1 MTLSRGAIGNLVNRY
16 RAVLRKCRMM
26 NVFGSLAVAGMLVA
40 GNAGFAGAEDPI
52 IAPNSSISKHYD
64 TNTTVLNTD
73 QPQFSKELYAIG
85 ATGSQGAL
93 DISMEGDA
101 ALTVDASWRRDAAD
115 SNRDQLSAVYVGSGA
130 QFSFT
135 GTGLFRATGQGKVME
150 AVAFRNGA
158 NGPTGGTMRLTGAI
172 TGEAIT
178 EASENGSGYKAI
190 GVKAENAGTII
201 FSGKSAWLKAMAHA
215 GTADGVYAR
224 YGGVVD
230 FQSEEVKVLSQSDT
244 GSAASGISI
253 EYSGGT
259 ITSSEQTAL
268 TVGVKAPASTATG
281 ISLSGASK
289 GLVDLAGSLAVSVEG
304 SPVRGIENDQGTL
317 HVAKASS
324 ITGIGEGTFPSYGI
338 WGRNGSSTEL
348 RGDVDVNMTSSTT
361 VYGVYADSAT
371 VSLGSE
377 GDVAI
382 LVQGSLGRGVAA
394 FSGGNVELGSQGK
407 EVSITAQNTGVEAGT
422 SSTVSLNGKV
432 KIDSGTGISLS
443 STTVDKFPSLL
454 SNGSVSII
462 SAGTGIVAKY
472 AHAVFN
478 ELHIQAG
485 TGIDVQSPGYIGS
498 GNTDTVLDVNGPAE
512 IVAQNTALQ
521 IVGASGSKSASSGFV
536 GTFNDAASLRASNG
550 NGVQLSASTHSGTT
564 AARDCSVTFKGQTS
578 IASEKGTGVVVNGP
592 VASTA
597 QDGASVVFEGA
608 TTIDAAKAIEIKK
621 NNGKGASVTFAYN
634 PTPINVPA
642 RAQDA
647 DSQVNGS
654 VTGTGTLIKSG
665 GGSLALNGDNSS
677 FSGEFNMQGGRAFL
691 GSGKG
696 YFSGATVNLT
706 GGTLVAPELRF
717 SGGKL
722 LVAGGTLETGTG
734 QIFTSALNA
743 DGDMKD
749 PGAVKLSDSNWKFD
763 SGVIA
768 FDDAKYNIVYA
779 QTAAG
784 LLGAGNVA
792 ADNASGSGSAK
803 EITFTGTLVEL
814 PPGDPDS
821 FETLQKAV
829 LDTGIDSI
837 KLGSDI
843 VLSKR
848 LQGTTP
854 VTRSLTIDGNGHTIS
869 GAYPGLWFK
878 GMDSGTVSI
887 QNITFDGL
895 KTSSGDRYEG
905 PVSFGPAIFFDMGYF
920 ADNWKSTAKLIIGD
934 GVQFRNTESVGDG
947 AGGAVRTAHG
957 IVEIGNNVSFINC
970 TGGSGGGL
978 YSESFTTIGD
988 NVVFEGNKGRRG
1000 GALNVVDDYG
1010 GYLTDPNYASGARRV
1025 KYVHIGKNALFK
1037 DNSVELL
1044 GSGGNGGA
1052 IEVQSGELSI
1062 DDGATFTGN
1071 TSKSTGGAIAVCD
1084 WSPQLPAKAVLGS
1097 ATFIQNS
1104 AGSYGGAIINEGDVR
1119 FNGPVSFV
1127 ENTAGKIGGAV
1138 CNLNTLNMA
1147 AESAFSKNTAGVGG
1161 GLYNEG
1167 IASLGKASF
1176 IENAAADGGGA
1187 VFNVHQLTFA
1197 DGAVFSG
1204 NSATDGGAVYN
1215 DFSADKDGN
1224 VVSDGSLTFNGGARF
1239 TGNTASGFGGAIYN
1253 TRSITLNPGAGQ
1265 EIVFSGNTD
1274 STGSNAIFMG
1284 DGSSLDIMGDGKVV
1298 FDDALS
1304 SQSATPTL
1312 KKTGSGELLLN
1323 ASMDGFLG
1331 TASFEGGLT
1340 SIAEKWLI
1348 KNLSTVAGGKLKMS
1362 EFSFASQDAENAVT
1376 GGKLVLAG
1384 GILETGTGQIFANG
1398 LNAEGDAR
1406 NPGSVKLNGDNWS
1419 FDSGLI
1425 AFDDAKYNLTY
1436 AQAAALLLGASNV
1449 GADASGSGSAKEI
1462 TFTGT
1467 YVNIPNP
1474 GPLSP
1479 YYYTGNKSDAASDGT
1494 VGGWR
1499 DSSGLPIAIADVI
1512 TVKTEPGQASEYRF
1526 LSGVYDGSK
1535 TSDTSETYA
1544 CLIHGGDSG
1553 VRVTSDG
1560 PLTIQNWGTG
1570 LMPYHASVASS
1581 NGEILFGDNVSLL
1594 NNHSAGDATKG
1605 GGAIF
1610 SKKGVTFGDNAVLSG
1625 NSTALAIGGGGY
1637 GGGAIFL
1644 DGKGVV
1650 RFGKNAV
1657 IANNESYHYGG
1668 AIYSLGSVS
1677 MGEGATV
1684 RGNTTSYMGGAIAVT
1699 GALSLG
1705 TGSVVESN
1713 QAQAGGAVYSTGQ
1726 VNATGTTFRKNVA
1739 TSNYGGGIYSAGGS
1753 IVLVDSRMEENKA
1766 AGGGAIILAG
1776 GGTASVMDTA
1786 FAANTA
1792 TNGGAF
1798 FIDKNGVL
1806 TTASGGVGT
1815 DAGTLF
1821 DGNSATTNGG
1831 AVYVQNGTVDLGSGT
1846 RLQGN
1851 QAAKGG
1857 AIYAL
1862 GGKDASAKLTFAG
1875 TVFGKNSGTYG
1886 GAVYS
1891 SASVGGTVN
1900 AAASDVVFEGNTATS
1915 GGAVYLGGSGTSD
1928 IAFTDAVF
1936 KENQANTGNGGA
1948 IYSAISGSSNLAI
1961 ADSTFEGNNAGY
1973 GGAVFNNGQLTTSGN
1988 VVFSGNTATYG
1999 GAVYNYFT
2007 STTDGSLAFNGGAR
2021 FTGNTASGLGGAIYN
2036 TRAVTLNPG
2045 AGQEIVF
2052 SGNTDSTGS
2061 NAIFMGDGSSL
2072 DIMGDGKVVF
2082 DDALSSQSATPTL
2095 KKTGSG
2101 ELLLNA
2107 SMDGFL
2113 GTASF
2118 EGGLTSIAEKW
2129 LIKNLSTV
2137 AGGKLKMSEFS
2148 FASQDAEN
2156 AVTGGKLVL
2165 AGGILETGTGQIF
2178 ANGLNAEGDARN
2190 PGSVKLN
2197 GDNWSF
2203 DSGLIAFDDAKYN
2216 LTYAQAAALLLGAS
2230 NVGADASGSGS
2241 AKEITFTGTYVNI
2254 PNPGPISPY
2263 YYTGNKS
2270 DAASD
2275 GTVGGWLDNSG
2286 VPVTL
2291 ANAITVKKEPGQA
2304 SEYRF
2309 LSGVFDGSKASD
2321 TSSLIHDDSGVHVT
2335 SDGPLTIQNWGTELV
2350 PAHTS
2355 TVASTGE
2362 IVFGNN
2368 VSVLNNHSAGD
2379 GTKGGGALFSKA
2391 SITFGDNAVLS
2402 GNATVLAAGGE
2413 GYGGGALFLDGKGE
2427 ILLGK
2432 NALIEKNESCGY
2444 GGAIYSLGSVRLGEG
2459 AVIRGNKASYMGGAL
2474 AVTGALSLGKNALVE
2489 DNQARQGGAIY
2500 AQNGTLALGSG
2511 TRLERNQAD
2520 RGGAIYLQ
2528 GGSGDS
2534 TTLDLMNSVFRE
2546 NSASNGGALYLTG
2559 DGTLRIA
2566 AADTVFEGNSA
2577 SYGGAIYNGFPM
2589 NEKGHS
2595 GSDGSLAFNGGAR
2608 FTGNTASGLGG
2619 AIYNTR
2625 AVTLNPGAGQE
2636 IVFSGNTDSTGSNA
2650 IFMGDGSSLDIT
2662 GDGKVVFDDA
2672 LSSQSATPTLKK
2684 TGGGTLLFNAS
2695 MDGFLGTAA
2704 FEDGRTEI
2712 AQKWL
2717 IKNTV
2722 TITGGRLKMPEFSF
2736 AAQGEGNNVAG
2747 GKLILAGGILETGT
2761 GQIFTNGLNA
2771 EGDNKDPGAVK
2782 LRDDNWSFNSGLI
2795 AFNDAL
2801 YNLTYAQA
2809 AADSLGANNVE
2820 AGEGVG
2826 STSAKEITFIGTGY
2840 VDPDPDPVPPVDP
2853 DPTPPAPEPKPDED
2867 RTGKVSVDELNNNH
2881 ANNIVLGN
2889 VTITTGTS
2897 SDSGKDFVVGASA
2910 TDDKTDS
2917 ISGSIGGKNIDL
2929 GSSGRNISVVGGHYL
2944 TLVGGSSDTPLVTA
2958 GGNPVNVH
2966 VGGTGEGASGVLN
2979 LGTPVMDSGGTLS
2992 GNIEI
2997 AAASTVNVRAGTH
3010 VITGEANE
3018 TTGTADVAGM
3028 NNNGGTI
3035 NIAEGAHLQST
3046 IRQADGQTNVSGR
3059 LTSASVE
3066 LSGGGLN
3073 VSGAVDSSSVTASKG
3088 DIKVAGTLAADVLTT
3103 SSDVQINIG
3112 DQGSAGRV
3120 VARQARLQ
3128 GGRVFLDPAW
3138 KGNDALTDASH
3149 GVFTF
3154 VNNEIDGLLTAGQN
3168 SLLVLGDT
3176 DTGWAL
3182 DAFGRSSLQ
3191 WGQNG
3196 VTAALAIRKP
3206 QTLNGTLGAVM
3217 VDGTKTSAPVLTPNT
3232 ATFTDGSLLLVDGSG
3247 LNGAAA
3253 LTSQGG
3259 TLNVDA
3265 GAKLLIDNIT
3275 QGEYAITSG
3284 FSVSSVQ
3291 GWNGDNLS
3299 TPDNLI
3305 GLVLGKDAD
3314 GSMKIQAT
3322 ARRSSDV
3329 FRGLSLVNTMDAI
3342 WGKGLNDTESDSMGI
3357 RFLSR
3362 AVNEN
3367 YLPKADTVHTVDGA
3381 AQIAVAGGVQGMAV
3395 AAADAPVRAIQ
3406 DHASL
3411 LHMTATREGAVRKDG
3426 LNLWINALY
3435 GAEHARN
3442 FGAGSLDGG
3451 YNADFGGIVF
3461 GGDYA
3466 FGVFRVGMALNA
3478 GSGTARSRGD
3488 FNATKNDFDFWGV
3501 NLYGSWSRDQF
3512 NIVGDL
3518 GYSANKNEVK
3528 QDLPTTMQLGQLR
3541 GDVDTGVLT
3550 AGLRGEY
3557 RFETDWADVTP
3568 HVGVRYYNLRTDGF
3582 TSRIDEHDV
3591 FRVGRD
3597 TQEIWTFPI
3606 GVSFSRDFETSS
3618 GWKVKP
3624 RADLS
3629 VVPAAG
3635 DLKAKTKARVPG
3647 VAASDTIKARMMD
3660 SVSFDGTLGLEV
3672 QRDNISFGLD
3682 YGIRASEHKTGHG
3695 VNVSFTY
3702 KF

>member
-40 GNAGFAGAEDPI
+40 GNAGFAGAEELSGDISPI
-52 IAPNSSISKHYD
+52 SLSGDTRNIIGVGDISLRSTEPALRYLI
-64 TNTTVLNTD
+64 NV
-73 QPQFSKELYAIG
+73 SG
-85 ATGSQGAL
+85 QGQL
-93 DISMEGDA
+93 DISMSNGSPMAVGHADGIY
-101 ALTVDASWRRDAAD
+101 LKDYSDSDQYASAFHVA
-115 SNRDQLSAVYVGSGA
+115 GSGSSG
-130 QFSFT
+130 SFVGT
-135 GTGLFRATGQGKVME
+135 GTFSMVGGGKLLGVC
-150 AVAFRNGA
+150 AFLSESK
-158 NGPTGGTMRLTGAI
+158 GTLTLSGDI
-172 TGEAIT
+172 TGEA
-178 EASENGSGYKAI
+178 EAVMNGSNGYASFAAAAAGGNLVFGGDRTTLRAKAST
-190 GVKAENAGTII
+190 GNNANGAFVKYGGMIDFASKSVLIESKNTDSNSVGINCADGTVKTSADTDLDIVVEGNKATTGIQLTASSSDVQLAGNLDLTATQTGQDSFASVLGISND
-201 FSGKSAWLKAMAHA
+201 SGKMVVSGPTSLRLVTNAPFDAKGITASGKADMSFLGDVEIA
-215 GTADGVYAR
+215 V
-224 YGGVVD
+224 
-230 FQSEEVKVLSQSDT
+230 T
-244 GSAASGISI
+244 GSASGSALYTTYRYD
-253 EYSGGT
+253 YSTQAG
-259 ITSSEQTAL
+259 ICP
-268 TVGVKAPASTATG
+268 V
-281 ISLSGASK
+281 ISLGTDGKAVTLNSSG
-289 GLVDLAGSLAVSVEG
+289 
-304 SPVRGIENDQGTL
+304 
-317 HVAKASS
+317 
-324 ITGIGEGTFPSYGI
+324 YGI
-338 WGRNGSSTEL
+338 N
-348 RGDVDVNMTSSTT
+348 N
-361 VYGVYADSAT
+361 
-371 VSLGSE
+371 
-377 GDVAI
+377 
-382 LVQGSLGRGVAA
+382 QG
-394 FSGGNVELGSQGK
+394 
-407 EVSITAQNTGVEAGT
+407 
-422 SSTVSLNGKV
+422 
-432 KIDSGTGISLS
+432 
-443 STTVDKFPSLL
+443 
-454 SNGSVSII
+454 GSVSL
-462 SAGTGIVAKY
+462 TGQRINITGSTGVFVEGGGNENVFADVRFDGPTTINADKAIV
-472 AHAVFN
+472 
-478 ELHIQAG
+478 
-485 TGIDVQSPGYIGS
+485 
-498 GNTDTVLDVNGPAE
+498 
-512 IVAQNTALQ
+512 
-521 IVGASGSKSASSGFV
+521 
-536 GTFNDAASLRASNG
+536 
-550 NGVQLSASTHSGTT
+550 
-564 AARDCSVTFKGQTS
+564 TS
-578 IASEKGTGVVVNGP
+578 I
-592 VASTA
+592 
-597 QDGASVVFEGA
+597 
-608 TTIDAAKAIEIKK
+608 KAGEQV
-621 NNGKGASVTFAYN
+621 GASVTFAYN
-634 PTPINVPA
+634 PTPINVPVTKES
-642 RAQDA
+642 A
-647 DSQVNGS
+647 DSKVRGS
-654 VTGTGTLIKSG
+654 VTGSSGTINKENAGSLAFYGDISNFSGVFNQKGGTTFLSEGAAGYFGKAQLAVTGGALVAPTLSFQKTGTL
-665 GGSLALNGDNSS
+665 
-677 FSGEFNMQGGRAFL
+677 
-691 GSGKG
+691 
-696 YFSGATVNLT
+696 
-706 GGTLVAPELRF
+706 TL
-717 SGGKL
+717 
-722 LVAGGTLETGTG
+722 AGGTLETGTG

-792 ADNASGSGSAK
+792 ADNVSGSGSAK

-854 VTRSLTIDGNGHTIS
+854 VARSLAIDGNGHTIS

-887 QNITFDGL
+887 QNIAFDGL

-920 ADNWKSTAKLIIGD
+920 AYNWKSTAKLIIGD

-957 IVEIGNNVSFINC
+957 IVEIGNNVGFINC

-1000 GALNVVDDYG
+1000 GALNVVDDYED
-1010 GYLTDPNYASGARRV
+1010 YLTDPDYASGARRV
-1025 KYVHIGKNALFK
+1025 KYVHIGKNALFNN
-1037 DNSVELL
+1037 NSVELL

-1071 TSKSTGGAIAVCD
+1071 SSKSTGGAIAVCD

-1097 ATFIQNS
+1097 AAFTQNS

-1147 AESAFSKNTAGVGG
+1147 AESTFFKNTAGVGG

-1215 DFSADKDGN
+1215 DFSEDKDGN
-1224 VVSDGSLTFNGGARF
+1224 AVSA
-1239 TGNTASGFGGAIYN
+1239 
-1253 TRSITLNPGAGQ
+1253 
-1265 EIVFSGNTD
+1265 
-1274 STGSNAIFMG
+1274 
-1284 DGSSLDIMGDGKVV
+1284 
-1298 FDDALS
+1298 
-1304 SQSATPTL
+1304 
-1312 KKTGSGELLLN
+1312 
-1323 ASMDGFLG
+1323 
-1331 TASFEGGLT
+1331 
-1340 SIAEKWLI
+1340 
-1348 KNLSTVAGGKLKMS
+1348 
-1362 EFSFASQDAENAVT
+1362 
-1376 GGKLVLAG
+1376 
-1384 GILETGTGQIFANG
+1384 
-1398 LNAEGDAR
+1398 
-1406 NPGSVKLNGDNWS
+1406 
-1419 FDSGLI
+1419 
-1425 AFDDAKYNLTY
+1425 
-1436 AQAAALLLGASNV
+1436 
-1449 GADASGSGSAKEI
+1449 
-1462 TFTGT
+1462 
-1467 YVNIPNP
+1467 
-1474 GPLSP
+1474 
-1479 YYYTGNKSDAASDGT
+1479 
-1494 VGGWR
+1494 
-1499 DSSGLPIAIADVI
+1499 
-1512 TVKTEPGQASEYRF
+1512 
-1526 LSGVYDGSK
+1526 
-1535 TSDTSETYA
+1535 
-1544 CLIHGGDSG
+1544 
-1553 VRVTSDG
+1553 
-1560 PLTIQNWGTG
+1560 
-1570 LMPYHASVASS
+1570 
-1581 NGEILFGDNVSLL
+1581 
-1594 NNHSAGDATKG
+1594 
-1605 GGAIF
+1605 
-1610 SKKGVTFGDNAVLSG
+1610 
-1625 NSTALAIGGGGY
+1625 
-1637 GGGAIFL
+1637 
-1644 DGKGVV
+1644 
-1650 RFGKNAV
+1650 
-1657 IANNESYHYGG
+1657 
-1668 AIYSLGSVS
+1668 
-1677 MGEGATV
+1677 
-1684 RGNTTSYMGGAIAVT
+1684 
-1699 GALSLG
+1699 
-1705 TGSVVESN
+1705 
-1713 QAQAGGAVYSTGQ
+1713 
-1726 VNATGTTFRKNVA
+1726 
-1739 TSNYGGGIYSAGGS
+1739 
-1753 IVLVDSRMEENKA
+1753 
-1766 AGGGAIILAG
+1766 
-1776 GGTASVMDTA
+1776 
-1786 FAANTA
+1786 
-1792 TNGGAF
+1792 
-1798 FIDKNGVL
+1798 
-1806 TTASGGVGT
+1806 
-1815 DAGTLF
+1815 
-1821 DGNSATTNGG
+1821 
-1831 AVYVQNGTVDLGSGT
+1831 
-1846 RLQGN
+1846 
-1851 QAAKGG
+1851 
-1857 AIYAL
+1857 
-1862 GGKDASAKLTFAG
+1862 
-1875 TVFGKNSGTYG
+1875 
-1886 GAVYS
+1886 
-1891 SASVGGTVN
+1891 
-1900 AAASDVVFEGNTATS
+1900 
-1915 GGAVYLGGSGTSD
+1915 
-1928 IAFTDAVF
+1928 
-1936 KENQANTGNGGA
+1936 
-1948 IYSAISGSSNLAI
+1948 
-1961 ADSTFEGNNAGY
+1961 
-1973 GGAVFNNGQLTTSGN
+1973 
-1988 VVFSGNTATYG
+1988 
-1999 GAVYNYFT
+1999 
-2007 STTDGSLAFNGGAR
+2007 GSLAFNGGAR

-2036 TRAVTLNPG
+2036 TR
-2045 AGQEIVF
+2045 
-2052 SGNTDSTGS
+2052 
-2061 NAIFMGDGSSL
+2061 
-2072 DIMGDGKVVF
+2072 
-2082 DDALSSQSATPTL
+2082 
-2095 KKTGSG
+2095 
-2101 ELLLNA
+2101 
-2107 SMDGFL
+2107 
-2113 GTASF
+2113 
-2118 EGGLTSIAEKW
+2118 SI
-2129 LIKNLSTV
+2129 
-2137 AGGKLKMSEFS
+2137 
-2148 FASQDAEN
+2148 
-2156 AVTGGKLVL
+2156 
-2165 AGGILETGTGQIF
+2165 
-2178 ANGLNAEGDARN
+2178 
-2190 PGSVKLN
+2190 
-2197 GDNWSF
+2197 
-2203 DSGLIAFDDAKYN
+2203 
-2216 LTYAQAAALLLGAS
+2216 
-2230 NVGADASGSGS
+2230 
-2241 AKEITFTGTYVNI
+2241 
-2254 PNPGPISPY
+2254 
-2263 YYTGNKS
+2263 
-2270 DAASD
+2270 
-2275 GTVGGWLDNSG
+2275 
-2286 VPVTL
+2286 
-2291 ANAITVKKEPGQA
+2291 
-2304 SEYRF
+2304 
-2309 LSGVFDGSKASD
+2309 
-2321 TSSLIHDDSGVHVT
+2321 
-2335 SDGPLTIQNWGTELV
+2335 
-2350 PAHTS
+2350 
-2355 TVASTGE
+2355 
-2362 IVFGNN
+2362 
-2368 VSVLNNHSAGD
+2368 
-2379 GTKGGGALFSKA
+2379 
-2391 SITFGDNAVLS
+2391 
-2402 GNATVLAAGGE
+2402 
-2413 GYGGGALFLDGKGE
+2413 
-2427 ILLGK
+2427 
-2432 NALIEKNESCGY
+2432 
-2444 GGAIYSLGSVRLGEG
+2444 
-2459 AVIRGNKASYMGGAL
+2459 
-2474 AVTGALSLGKNALVE
+2474 
-2489 DNQARQGGAIY
+2489 
-2500 AQNGTLALGSG
+2500 
-2511 TRLERNQAD
+2511 
-2520 RGGAIYLQ
+2520 
-2528 GGSGDS
+2528 
-2534 TTLDLMNSVFRE
+2534 
-2546 NSASNGGALYLTG
+2546 
-2559 DGTLRIA
+2559 
-2566 AADTVFEGNSA
+2566 
-2577 SYGGAIYNGFPM
+2577 
-2589 NEKGHS
+2589 
-2595 GSDGSLAFNGGAR
+2595 
-2608 FTGNTASGLGG
+2608 
-2619 AIYNTR
+2619 
-2625 AVTLNPGAGQE
+2625 TLNPGAGQE

-2684 TGGGTLLFNAS
+2684 TGSGTLLFNAS

-2722 TITGGRLKMPEFSF
+2722 TITGGRLKMPAFSF
-2736 AAQGEGNNVAG
+2736 VAQGEGNNVAG

-2761 GQIFTNGLNA
+2761 GQIFINGLNA

-2782 LRDDNWSFNSGLI
+2782 LSGDNWSFDSGLI

-2820 AGEGVG
+2820 AGEGAG

-2840 VDPDPDPVPPVDP
+2840 VDPVPDPVPPVEPDPDPVPPVDPGPDPVPPVEP

-2910 TDDKTDS
+2910 KDDKTDS

-2966 VGGTGEGASGVLN
+2966 VGGTGEGAFGVLN

-3046 IRQADGQTNVSGR
+3046 IRQTDGQTNVSGK

-3066 LSGGGLN
+3066 LSGGALN

-3103 SSDVQINIG
+3103 SSDVQFNIG

-3120 VARQARLQ
+3120 VARQAQLQ

-3138 KGNDALTDASH
+3138 KGNDALADASH

-3232 ATFTDGSLLLVDGSG
+3232 ATFADGSLLLIDGSG

-3284 FSVSSVQ
+3284 FSVSNVQ

-3314 GSMKIQAT
+3314 GSMKVQAT

-3342 WGKGLNDTESDSMGI
+3342 WGRGLNDTESGNMGI

-3367 YLPKADTVHTVDGA
+3367 HLPKADTVHTVDGA

-3411 LHMTATREGAVRKDG
+3411 SHMTTTREGAIRKDG

-3442 FGAGSLDGG
+3442 LGAGSLDGG

-3466 FGVFRVGMALNA
+3466 FGDFRVGMALNA

-3488 FNATKNDFDFWGV
+3488 FNATKNDFDFWGM

-3528 QDLPTTMQLGQLR
+3528 QDLPATMQLGQLR
-3541 GDVDTGVLT
+3541 ADVDTGVLT

-3582 TSRIDEHDV
+3582 TSRIDDHDV

-3629 VVPAAG
+3629 VAPAAG
-3635 DLKAKTKARVPG
+3635 DLKAKAKARVPG

-3672 QRDNISFGLD
+3672 QKDNISFGLD
-3682 YGIRASEHKTGHG
+3682 YGIRASEHKAGHG

>member
-40 GNAGFAGAEDPI
+40 GNAGFAGAEELSGDISPI
-52 IAPNSSISKHYD
+52 SLSGDTRNIIGVGDISLRSTEPALRYLI
-64 TNTTVLNTD
+64 NV
-73 QPQFSKELYAIG
+73 SG
-85 ATGSQGAL
+85 QGQL
-93 DISMEGDA
+93 DISMSNGSPMAVGNADGIY
-101 ALTVDASWRRDAAD
+101 LKDYSDYDQYASAFHVA
-115 SNRDQLSAVYVGSGA
+115 GSGSSG
-130 QFSFT
+130 SFVGT
-135 GTGLFRATGQGKVME
+135 GTFSMVGGGKLLGVC
-150 AVAFRNGA
+150 AFLSESK
-158 NGPTGGTMRLTGAI
+158 GTLTLSGDI
-172 TGEAIT
+172 TGEA
-178 EASENGSGYKAI
+178 EAVMNGSNGYASF
-190 GVKAENAGTII
+190 VAAAAGGNLV
-201 FSGKSAWLKAMAHA
+201 F
-215 GTADGVYAR
+215 
-224 YGGVVD
+224 GGD
-230 FQSEEVKVLSQSDT
+230 RT
-244 GSAASGISI
+244 
-253 EYSGGT
+253 
-259 ITSSEQTAL
+259 
-268 TVGVKAPASTATG
+268 
-281 ISLSGASK
+281 
-289 GLVDLAGSLAVSVEG
+289 
-304 SPVRGIENDQGTL
+304 TL
-317 HVAKASS
+317 RAKASTGNNANGAFVKYGGMIDFAS
-324 ITGIGEGTFPSYGI
+324 KSVLIESKNTDSNSVGINCADGTVKTSADTDLDIVVEGNKATTGIQLTASSSDVQLAGNLDLTATQTGQDSFASVLGISNDSGKMVVSGPTSLRLVTNAPFDAKGITASGKADMSFLGDVEIAVRGSASGSALYTTYRYDYSTQAGICPVISLGTDGKAVTLNSSGYGI
-338 WGRNGSSTEL
+338 N
-348 RGDVDVNMTSSTT
+348 N
-361 VYGVYADSAT
+361 
-371 VSLGSE
+371 
-377 GDVAI
+377 
-382 LVQGSLGRGVAA
+382 QG
-394 FSGGNVELGSQGK
+394 
-407 EVSITAQNTGVEAGT
+407 
-422 SSTVSLNGKV
+422 
-432 KIDSGTGISLS
+432 
-443 STTVDKFPSLL
+443 
-454 SNGSVSII
+454 GSVSL
-462 SAGTGIVAKY
+462 TGQRINITGSTGVFVEGGGNENVFADVRFDGPTTINADKAIV
-472 AHAVFN
+472 
-478 ELHIQAG
+478 
-485 TGIDVQSPGYIGS
+485 
-498 GNTDTVLDVNGPAE
+498 
-512 IVAQNTALQ
+512 
-521 IVGASGSKSASSGFV
+521 
-536 GTFNDAASLRASNG
+536 
-550 NGVQLSASTHSGTT
+550 
-564 AARDCSVTFKGQTS
+564 TS
-578 IASEKGTGVVVNGP
+578 I
-592 VASTA
+592 
-597 QDGASVVFEGA
+597 
-608 TTIDAAKAIEIKK
+608 KAGEQV
-621 NNGKGASVTFAYN
+621 GASVTFAYN
-634 PTPINVPA
+634 PTPINVPVTKES
-642 RAQDA
+642 A
-647 DSQVNGS
+647 DSKVRGS
-654 VTGTGTLIKSG
+654 VTGSSGTINKENA
-665 GGSLALNGDNSS
+665 GSLAFYGDISN
-677 FSGEFNMQGGRAFL
+677 FSGVFNQKGGTTFL
-691 GSGKG
+691 SEGAAG
-696 YFSGATVNLT
+696 YFGKAQLAVT
-706 GGTLVAPELRF
+706 GGALVAPTLSF
-717 SGGKL
+717 QKTGKL
-722 LVAGGTLETGTG
+722 TLAGGTLETGTG
-734 QIFTSALNA
+734 QIFTSALNV

-792 ADNASGSGSAK
+792 ADNVSGSGSAK

-854 VTRSLTIDGNGHTIS
+854 VARSLAIDGNGHTIS

-887 QNITFDGL
+887 QNIAFDGL

-957 IVEIGNNVSFINC
+957 IVEIGNNVGFINC

-1010 GYLTDPNYASGARRV
+1010 GYLTDPDYASGARRV

-1037 DNSVELL
+1037 NNSVELL

-1097 ATFIQNS
+1097 AAFTQNS

-1147 AESAFSKNTAGVGG
+1147 AESTFSKNTAGVGG

-1215 DFSADKDGN
+1215 DFSEDKDGN
-1224 VVSDGSLTFNGGARF
+1224 AVS
-1239 TGNTASGFGGAIYN
+1239 
-1253 TRSITLNPGAGQ
+1253 
-1265 EIVFSGNTD
+1265 V
-1274 STGSNAIFMG
+1274 
-1284 DGSSLDIMGDGKVV
+1284 
-1298 FDDALS
+1298 
-1304 SQSATPTL
+1304 
-1312 KKTGSGELLLN
+1312 
-1323 ASMDGFLG
+1323 
-1331 TASFEGGLT
+1331 
-1340 SIAEKWLI
+1340 
-1348 KNLSTVAGGKLKMS
+1348 
-1362 EFSFASQDAENAVT
+1362 
-1376 GGKLVLAG
+1376 
-1384 GILETGTGQIFANG
+1384 
-1398 LNAEGDAR
+1398 
-1406 NPGSVKLNGDNWS
+1406 
-1419 FDSGLI
+1419 
-1425 AFDDAKYNLTY
+1425 
-1436 AQAAALLLGASNV
+1436 
-1449 GADASGSGSAKEI
+1449 
-1462 TFTGT
+1462 
-1467 YVNIPNP
+1467 
-1474 GPLSP
+1474 
-1479 YYYTGNKSDAASDGT
+1479 
-1494 VGGWR
+1494 
-1499 DSSGLPIAIADVI
+1499 
-1512 TVKTEPGQASEYRF
+1512 
-1526 LSGVYDGSK
+1526 
-1535 TSDTSETYA
+1535 
-1544 CLIHGGDSG
+1544 
-1553 VRVTSDG
+1553 
-1560 PLTIQNWGTG
+1560 
-1570 LMPYHASVASS
+1570 
-1581 NGEILFGDNVSLL
+1581 
-1594 NNHSAGDATKG
+1594 
-1605 GGAIF
+1605 
-1610 SKKGVTFGDNAVLSG
+1610 
-1625 NSTALAIGGGGY
+1625 
-1637 GGGAIFL
+1637 
-1644 DGKGVV
+1644 
-1650 RFGKNAV
+1650 
-1657 IANNESYHYGG
+1657 
-1668 AIYSLGSVS
+1668 
-1677 MGEGATV
+1677 
-1684 RGNTTSYMGGAIAVT
+1684 
-1699 GALSLG
+1699 
-1705 TGSVVESN
+1705 
-1713 QAQAGGAVYSTGQ
+1713 
-1726 VNATGTTFRKNVA
+1726 
-1739 TSNYGGGIYSAGGS
+1739 
-1753 IVLVDSRMEENKA
+1753 
-1766 AGGGAIILAG
+1766 
-1776 GGTASVMDTA
+1776 
-1786 FAANTA
+1786 
-1792 TNGGAF
+1792 
-1798 FIDKNGVL
+1798 
-1806 TTASGGVGT
+1806 
-1815 DAGTLF
+1815 
-1821 DGNSATTNGG
+1821 
-1831 AVYVQNGTVDLGSGT
+1831 
-1846 RLQGN
+1846 
-1851 QAAKGG
+1851 
-1857 AIYAL
+1857 
-1862 GGKDASAKLTFAG
+1862 
-1875 TVFGKNSGTYG
+1875 
-1886 GAVYS
+1886 
-1891 SASVGGTVN
+1891 
-1900 AAASDVVFEGNTATS
+1900 
-1915 GGAVYLGGSGTSD
+1915 
-1928 IAFTDAVF
+1928 
-1936 KENQANTGNGGA
+1936 
-1948 IYSAISGSSNLAI
+1948 
-1961 ADSTFEGNNAGY
+1961 
-1973 GGAVFNNGQLTTSGN
+1973 
-1988 VVFSGNTATYG
+1988 
-1999 GAVYNYFT
+1999 
-2007 STTDGSLAFNGGAR
+2007 GSLAFNGGAR

-2036 TRAVTLNPG
+2036 TR
-2045 AGQEIVF
+2045 
-2052 SGNTDSTGS
+2052 
-2061 NAIFMGDGSSL
+2061 
-2072 DIMGDGKVVF
+2072 
-2082 DDALSSQSATPTL
+2082 
-2095 KKTGSG
+2095 
-2101 ELLLNA
+2101 
-2107 SMDGFL
+2107 
-2113 GTASF
+2113 
-2118 EGGLTSIAEKW
+2118 SI
-2129 LIKNLSTV
+2129 
-2137 AGGKLKMSEFS
+2137 
-2148 FASQDAEN
+2148 
-2156 AVTGGKLVL
+2156 
-2165 AGGILETGTGQIF
+2165 
-2178 ANGLNAEGDARN
+2178 
-2190 PGSVKLN
+2190 
-2197 GDNWSF
+2197 
-2203 DSGLIAFDDAKYN
+2203 
-2216 LTYAQAAALLLGAS
+2216 
-2230 NVGADASGSGS
+2230 
-2241 AKEITFTGTYVNI
+2241 
-2254 PNPGPISPY
+2254 
-2263 YYTGNKS
+2263 
-2270 DAASD
+2270 
-2275 GTVGGWLDNSG
+2275 
-2286 VPVTL
+2286 
-2291 ANAITVKKEPGQA
+2291 
-2304 SEYRF
+2304 
-2309 LSGVFDGSKASD
+2309 
-2321 TSSLIHDDSGVHVT
+2321 
-2335 SDGPLTIQNWGTELV
+2335 
-2350 PAHTS
+2350 
-2355 TVASTGE
+2355 
-2362 IVFGNN
+2362 
-2368 VSVLNNHSAGD
+2368 
-2379 GTKGGGALFSKA
+2379 
-2391 SITFGDNAVLS
+2391 
-2402 GNATVLAAGGE
+2402 
-2413 GYGGGALFLDGKGE
+2413 
-2427 ILLGK
+2427 
-2432 NALIEKNESCGY
+2432 
-2444 GGAIYSLGSVRLGEG
+2444 
-2459 AVIRGNKASYMGGAL
+2459 
-2474 AVTGALSLGKNALVE
+2474 
-2489 DNQARQGGAIY
+2489 
-2500 AQNGTLALGSG
+2500 
-2511 TRLERNQAD
+2511 
-2520 RGGAIYLQ
+2520 
-2528 GGSGDS
+2528 
-2534 TTLDLMNSVFRE
+2534 
-2546 NSASNGGALYLTG
+2546 
-2559 DGTLRIA
+2559 
-2566 AADTVFEGNSA
+2566 
-2577 SYGGAIYNGFPM
+2577 
-2589 NEKGHS
+2589 
-2595 GSDGSLAFNGGAR
+2595 
-2608 FTGNTASGLGG
+2608 
-2619 AIYNTR
+2619 
-2625 AVTLNPGAGQE
+2625 TLNPGAGQE

-2684 TGGGTLLFNAS
+2684 TGSGELLLNAS

-2712 AQKWL
+2712 PQKWL

-2722 TITGGRLKMPEFSF
+2722 TITGGRLKMSAFSF
-2736 AAQGEGNNVAG
+2736 VAQGEGNNVAG

-2761 GQIFTNGLNA
+2761 GQIFINGLNA

-2782 LRDDNWSFNSGLI
+2782 LSGDNWSFDSGLI

-2820 AGEGVG
+2820 AGEGAG

-2840 VDPDPDPVPPVDP
+2840 VDPVPDPVPPVEP

-2910 TDDKTDS
+2910 KDDKTDS

-3046 IRQADGQTNVSGR
+3046 IRQADGQTNVSGK

-3066 LSGGGLN
+3066 LSGGALN

-3120 VARQARLQ
+3120 VARQAQLQ

-3138 KGNDALTDASH
+3138 KGNDALADASH

-3232 ATFTDGSLLLVDGSG
+3232 ATFADGSLLLVDGSG

-3284 FSVSSVQ
+3284 FSVSNVQ

-3314 GSMKIQAT
+3314 GSMKVQAT

-3342 WGKGLNDTESDSMGI
+3342 WGRGLNDTESGNMGI

-3367 YLPKADTVHTVDGA
+3367 HLPKADTVHTVDGA

-3411 LHMTATREGAVRKDG
+3411 SHMTTTREGAIRKDG
-3426 LNLWINALY
+3426 LNLWLNALY

-3442 FGAGSLDGG
+3442 LGAGSLDGG

-3466 FGVFRVGMALNA
+3466 FGDFRVGMALNA

-3488 FNATKNDFDFWGV
+3488 FNATKNDFDFWGM

-3528 QDLPTTMQLGQLR
+3528 QDLPATMQLGQLR
-3541 GDVDTGVLT
+3541 ADVDTGVLT

-3582 TSRIDEHDV
+3582 TSRIDDHDV

-3629 VVPAAG
+3629 VAPAAG
-3635 DLKAKTKARVPG
+3635 DLKAKAKARVPG

-3672 QRDNISFGLD
+3672 QKDNISFGLD
-3682 YGIRASEHKTGHG
+3682 YGIRASEHKAGHG

>member
-40 GNAGFAGAEDPI
+40 GNAGFAGAEELSGDISPI
-52 IAPNSSISKHYD
+52 SLSGDTRNIIGVGDISLRSTEPALRYLI
-64 TNTTVLNTD
+64 NV
-73 QPQFSKELYAIG
+73 SG
-85 ATGSQGAL
+85 QGQL
-93 DISMEGDA
+93 DISMSNGSPMAVGNADGIYLKDYSEYDQY
-101 ALTVDASWRRDAAD
+101 ASAFHVA
-115 SNRDQLSAVYVGSGA
+115 GSGSSG
-130 QFSFT
+130 SFVGT
-135 GTGLFRATGQGKVME
+135 GTFSMVGGGKLLGVC
-150 AVAFRNGA
+150 AFLSESK
-158 NGPTGGTMRLTGAI
+158 GTLTLSGDI
-172 TGEAIT
+172 TGEA
-178 EASENGSGYKAI
+178 EAVMNGSNGYASFAAAAAGGNLVFGGDRTTLRAKAST
-190 GVKAENAGTII
+190 GNNANGAFVKYGGMIDFASKSVLIESKNTDSSSVGINCADGTVKTSADTDLDIVVEGNKATTGIQLTASSSDVQLAGNLDLTATQTGQDSFASVLGISND
-201 FSGKSAWLKAMAHA
+201 SGKMVVSGPTSLRLATNAPFDAKGITASGKADMSFLGDVEIA
-215 GTADGVYAR
+215 V
-224 YGGVVD
+224 
-230 FQSEEVKVLSQSDT
+230 T
-244 GSAASGISI
+244 GSASGSALYTTYRYD
-253 EYSGGT
+253 YSTQAG
-259 ITSSEQTAL
+259 ICP
-268 TVGVKAPASTATG
+268 V
-281 ISLSGASK
+281 ISLGTDGKAVTLNSSG
-289 GLVDLAGSLAVSVEG
+289 
-304 SPVRGIENDQGTL
+304 
-317 HVAKASS
+317 
-324 ITGIGEGTFPSYGI
+324 YGI
-338 WGRNGSSTEL
+338 N
-348 RGDVDVNMTSSTT
+348 N
-361 VYGVYADSAT
+361 
-371 VSLGSE
+371 
-377 GDVAI
+377 
-382 LVQGSLGRGVAA
+382 QG
-394 FSGGNVELGSQGK
+394 
-407 EVSITAQNTGVEAGT
+407 
-422 SSTVSLNGKV
+422 
-432 KIDSGTGISLS
+432 
-443 STTVDKFPSLL
+443 
-454 SNGSVSII
+454 GSVSL
-462 SAGTGIVAKY
+462 TGQRINITGSTGVFVEGGGNENVFADVRFDGPTTINADKAIV
-472 AHAVFN
+472 
-478 ELHIQAG
+478 
-485 TGIDVQSPGYIGS
+485 
-498 GNTDTVLDVNGPAE
+498 
-512 IVAQNTALQ
+512 
-521 IVGASGSKSASSGFV
+521 
-536 GTFNDAASLRASNG
+536 
-550 NGVQLSASTHSGTT
+550 
-564 AARDCSVTFKGQTS
+564 TS
-578 IASEKGTGVVVNGP
+578 I
-592 VASTA
+592 
-597 QDGASVVFEGA
+597 
-608 TTIDAAKAIEIKK
+608 KAGEQV
-621 NNGKGASVTFAYN
+621 GASVTFAYN
-634 PTPINVPA
+634 PTPINVPVTKES
-642 RAQDA
+642 A
-647 DSQVNGS
+647 DSKVRGS
-654 VTGTGTLIKSG
+654 VTGSSGTINKENA
-665 GGSLALNGDNSS
+665 GSLAFYGDISN
-677 FSGEFNMQGGRAFL
+677 FSGVFNQKGGTTFL
-691 GSGKG
+691 SEGAAG
-696 YFSGATVNLT
+696 YFGKAQLAVT
-706 GGTLVAPELRF
+706 GGALVAPTLSF
-717 SGGKL
+717 QKTGKL
-722 LVAGGTLETGTG
+722 TLAGGTLETGTG
-734 QIFTSALNA
+734 QIFTSALNV

-768 FDDAKYNIVYA
+768 FDDARYNIVYA

-792 ADNASGSGSAK
+792 ADNVSGSGSAK

-854 VTRSLTIDGNGHTIS
+854 VARSLAIDGNGHTIS

-887 QNITFDGL
+887 QNIAFDGL

-957 IVEIGNNVSFINC
+957 IVEIGNNVGFINC

-1000 GALNVVDDYG
+1000 GALNVVDDYED
-1010 GYLTDPNYASGARRV
+1010 YLTDPDYASGARRV

-1037 DNSVELL
+1037 NNSVELL

-1071 TSKSTGGAIAVCD
+1071 SSKSTGGAIAVCD

-1097 ATFIQNS
+1097 ATFTQNS

-1147 AESAFSKNTAGVGG
+1147 AESTFSKNTAGVGG

-1215 DFSADKDGN
+1215 DFSEDKDGN
-1224 VVSDGSLTFNGGARF
+1224 AVSA
-1239 TGNTASGFGGAIYN
+1239 
-1253 TRSITLNPGAGQ
+1253 
-1265 EIVFSGNTD
+1265 
-1274 STGSNAIFMG
+1274 
-1284 DGSSLDIMGDGKVV
+1284 
-1298 FDDALS
+1298 
-1304 SQSATPTL
+1304 
-1312 KKTGSGELLLN
+1312 
-1323 ASMDGFLG
+1323 
-1331 TASFEGGLT
+1331 
-1340 SIAEKWLI
+1340 
-1348 KNLSTVAGGKLKMS
+1348 
-1362 EFSFASQDAENAVT
+1362 
-1376 GGKLVLAG
+1376 
-1384 GILETGTGQIFANG
+1384 
-1398 LNAEGDAR
+1398 
-1406 NPGSVKLNGDNWS
+1406 
-1419 FDSGLI
+1419 
-1425 AFDDAKYNLTY
+1425 
-1436 AQAAALLLGASNV
+1436 
-1449 GADASGSGSAKEI
+1449 
-1462 TFTGT
+1462 
-1467 YVNIPNP
+1467 
-1474 GPLSP
+1474 
-1479 YYYTGNKSDAASDGT
+1479 
-1494 VGGWR
+1494 
-1499 DSSGLPIAIADVI
+1499 
-1512 TVKTEPGQASEYRF
+1512 
-1526 LSGVYDGSK
+1526 
-1535 TSDTSETYA
+1535 
-1544 CLIHGGDSG
+1544 
-1553 VRVTSDG
+1553 
-1560 PLTIQNWGTG
+1560 
-1570 LMPYHASVASS
+1570 
-1581 NGEILFGDNVSLL
+1581 
-1594 NNHSAGDATKG
+1594 
-1605 GGAIF
+1605 
-1610 SKKGVTFGDNAVLSG
+1610 
-1625 NSTALAIGGGGY
+1625 
-1637 GGGAIFL
+1637 
-1644 DGKGVV
+1644 
-1650 RFGKNAV
+1650 
-1657 IANNESYHYGG
+1657 
-1668 AIYSLGSVS
+1668 
-1677 MGEGATV
+1677 
-1684 RGNTTSYMGGAIAVT
+1684 
-1699 GALSLG
+1699 
-1705 TGSVVESN
+1705 
-1713 QAQAGGAVYSTGQ
+1713 
-1726 VNATGTTFRKNVA
+1726 
-1739 TSNYGGGIYSAGGS
+1739 
-1753 IVLVDSRMEENKA
+1753 
-1766 AGGGAIILAG
+1766 
-1776 GGTASVMDTA
+1776 
-1786 FAANTA
+1786 
-1792 TNGGAF
+1792 
-1798 FIDKNGVL
+1798 
-1806 TTASGGVGT
+1806 
-1815 DAGTLF
+1815 
-1821 DGNSATTNGG
+1821 
-1831 AVYVQNGTVDLGSGT
+1831 
-1846 RLQGN
+1846 
-1851 QAAKGG
+1851 
-1857 AIYAL
+1857 
-1862 GGKDASAKLTFAG
+1862 
-1875 TVFGKNSGTYG
+1875 
-1886 GAVYS
+1886 
-1891 SASVGGTVN
+1891 
-1900 AAASDVVFEGNTATS
+1900 
-1915 GGAVYLGGSGTSD
+1915 
-1928 IAFTDAVF
+1928 
-1936 KENQANTGNGGA
+1936 
-1948 IYSAISGSSNLAI
+1948 
-1961 ADSTFEGNNAGY
+1961 
-1973 GGAVFNNGQLTTSGN
+1973 
-1988 VVFSGNTATYG
+1988 
-1999 GAVYNYFT
+1999 
-2007 STTDGSLAFNGGAR
+2007 GSLAFNGGAR
-2021 FTGNTASGLGGAIYN
+2021 FIGNTASGLGGAIYN
-2036 TRAVTLNPG
+2036 TR
-2045 AGQEIVF
+2045 
-2052 SGNTDSTGS
+2052 
-2061 NAIFMGDGSSL
+2061 
-2072 DIMGDGKVVF
+2072 
-2082 DDALSSQSATPTL
+2082 
-2095 KKTGSG
+2095 
-2101 ELLLNA
+2101 
-2107 SMDGFL
+2107 
-2113 GTASF
+2113 
-2118 EGGLTSIAEKW
+2118 SI
-2129 LIKNLSTV
+2129 
-2137 AGGKLKMSEFS
+2137 
-2148 FASQDAEN
+2148 
-2156 AVTGGKLVL
+2156 
-2165 AGGILETGTGQIF
+2165 
-2178 ANGLNAEGDARN
+2178 
-2190 PGSVKLN
+2190 
-2197 GDNWSF
+2197 
-2203 DSGLIAFDDAKYN
+2203 
-2216 LTYAQAAALLLGAS
+2216 
-2230 NVGADASGSGS
+2230 
-2241 AKEITFTGTYVNI
+2241 
-2254 PNPGPISPY
+2254 
-2263 YYTGNKS
+2263 
-2270 DAASD
+2270 
-2275 GTVGGWLDNSG
+2275 
-2286 VPVTL
+2286 
-2291 ANAITVKKEPGQA
+2291 
-2304 SEYRF
+2304 
-2309 LSGVFDGSKASD
+2309 
-2321 TSSLIHDDSGVHVT
+2321 
-2335 SDGPLTIQNWGTELV
+2335 
-2350 PAHTS
+2350 
-2355 TVASTGE
+2355 
-2362 IVFGNN
+2362 
-2368 VSVLNNHSAGD
+2368 
-2379 GTKGGGALFSKA
+2379 
-2391 SITFGDNAVLS
+2391 
-2402 GNATVLAAGGE
+2402 
-2413 GYGGGALFLDGKGE
+2413 
-2427 ILLGK
+2427 
-2432 NALIEKNESCGY
+2432 
-2444 GGAIYSLGSVRLGEG
+2444 
-2459 AVIRGNKASYMGGAL
+2459 
-2474 AVTGALSLGKNALVE
+2474 
-2489 DNQARQGGAIY
+2489 
-2500 AQNGTLALGSG
+2500 
-2511 TRLERNQAD
+2511 
-2520 RGGAIYLQ
+2520 
-2528 GGSGDS
+2528 
-2534 TTLDLMNSVFRE
+2534 
-2546 NSASNGGALYLTG
+2546 
-2559 DGTLRIA
+2559 
-2566 AADTVFEGNSA
+2566 
-2577 SYGGAIYNGFPM
+2577 
-2589 NEKGHS
+2589 
-2595 GSDGSLAFNGGAR
+2595 
-2608 FTGNTASGLGG
+2608 
-2619 AIYNTR
+2619 
-2625 AVTLNPGAGQE
+2625 TLNPGAGQE

-2684 TGGGTLLFNAS
+2684 TGSGELLLNAS

-2722 TITGGRLKMPEFSF
+2722 TITGGRLKMPAFSF
-2736 AAQGEGNNVAG
+2736 VAQGEGNNVAG

-2761 GQIFTNGLNA
+2761 GQIFINGLNA

-2782 LRDDNWSFNSGLI
+2782 LSGDNWSFDSGLI

-2820 AGEGVG
+2820 AGEGAG

-2840 VDPDPDPVPPVDP
+2840 VDPVPDPVPPVDPVPDPVPPVEP

-2897 SDSGKDFVVGASA
+2897 SDSGKDFVVGAS
-2910 TDDKTDS
+2910 
-2917 ISGSIGGKNIDL
+2917 GKNIDL

-3046 IRQADGQTNVSGR
+3046 IRQADGQTNVSGK

-3066 LSGGGLN
+3066 LSGGALN

-3103 SSDVQINIG
+3103 SSDVQLNIG

-3120 VARQARLQ
+3120 VARQAQLQ

-3138 KGNDALTDASH
+3138 KGNDALADASH

-3217 VDGTKTSAPVLTPNT
+3217 VDGTKTSAPVLIPNT
-3232 ATFTDGSLLLVDGSG
+3232 ATFADGSLLLVDGSG

-3284 FSVSSVQ
+3284 FSVSNVQ

-3314 GSMKIQAT
+3314 GSMKVQAT

-3342 WGKGLNDTESDSMGI
+3342 WGKGLNDTESGNMGI

-3367 YLPKADTVHTVDGA
+3367 HLPKADTVHTVDGA

-3411 LHMTATREGAVRKDG
+3411 LHMTTTREGAIRKDG

-3442 FGAGSLDGG
+3442 LGAGSLDGG

-3466 FGVFRVGMALNA
+3466 FGDFRVGMALNA

-3488 FNATKNDFDFWGV
+3488 FNATKNDFDFWGM

-3541 GDVDTGVLT
+3541 ADVDTGVLT

-3582 TSRIDEHDV
+3582 TSRIDDHDV

-3635 DLKAKTKARVPG
+3635 DLKAKTKVRVPG

-3672 QRDNISFGLD
+3672 QKDNISFGLD
-3682 YGIRASEHKTGHG
+3682 YGIRASEHKAGHG

>member
-304 SPVRGIENDQGTL
+304 SPVRGIENDQGML

-988 NVVFEGNKGRRG
+988 NVVFVGNKGRRG

-1037 DNSVELL
+1037 NNSVELL

-1239 TGNTASGFGGAIYN
+1239 TGNTASGLGGAIYN
-1253 TRSITLNPGAGQ
+1253 TRAVTLNPGAGQ

-1312 KKTGSGELLLN
+1312 KKTGNGELLLN

-1340 SIAEKWLI
+1340 GIAEKWLI
-1348 KNLSTVAGGKLKMS
+1348 KNLVTIAGGKLKMP
-1362 EFSFASQDAENAVT
+1362 EFSFASQDAENAIT

-1474 GPLSP
+1474 GPISP

-1610 SKKGVTFGDNAVLSG
+1610 SKKGVTFGDNAVLSD

-1776 GGTASVMDTA
+1776 GGTASVTDTA

-1862 GGKDASAKLTFAG
+1862 GGKDASTKLTFAG

-1988 VVFSGNTATYG
+1988 VVFSGNMATYG

-2036 TRAVTLNPG
+2036 TR
-2045 AGQEIVF
+2045 
-2052 SGNTDSTGS
+2052 
-2061 NAIFMGDGSSL
+2061 
-2072 DIMGDGKVVF
+2072 
-2082 DDALSSQSATPTL
+2082 
-2095 KKTGSG
+2095 
-2101 ELLLNA
+2101 
-2107 SMDGFL
+2107 
-2113 GTASF
+2113 
-2118 EGGLTSIAEKW
+2118 SI
-2129 LIKNLSTV
+2129 
-2137 AGGKLKMSEFS
+2137 
-2148 FASQDAEN
+2148 
-2156 AVTGGKLVL
+2156 
-2165 AGGILETGTGQIF
+2165 
-2178 ANGLNAEGDARN
+2178 
-2190 PGSVKLN
+2190 
-2197 GDNWSF
+2197 
-2203 DSGLIAFDDAKYN
+2203 
-2216 LTYAQAAALLLGAS
+2216 
-2230 NVGADASGSGS
+2230 
-2241 AKEITFTGTYVNI
+2241 
-2254 PNPGPISPY
+2254 
-2263 YYTGNKS
+2263 
-2270 DAASD
+2270 
-2275 GTVGGWLDNSG
+2275 
-2286 VPVTL
+2286 
-2291 ANAITVKKEPGQA
+2291 
-2304 SEYRF
+2304 
-2309 LSGVFDGSKASD
+2309 
-2321 TSSLIHDDSGVHVT
+2321 
-2335 SDGPLTIQNWGTELV
+2335 
-2350 PAHTS
+2350 
-2355 TVASTGE
+2355 
-2362 IVFGNN
+2362 
-2368 VSVLNNHSAGD
+2368 
-2379 GTKGGGALFSKA
+2379 
-2391 SITFGDNAVLS
+2391 
-2402 GNATVLAAGGE
+2402 
-2413 GYGGGALFLDGKGE
+2413 
-2427 ILLGK
+2427 
-2432 NALIEKNESCGY
+2432 
-2444 GGAIYSLGSVRLGEG
+2444 
-2459 AVIRGNKASYMGGAL
+2459 
-2474 AVTGALSLGKNALVE
+2474 
-2489 DNQARQGGAIY
+2489 
-2500 AQNGTLALGSG
+2500 
-2511 TRLERNQAD
+2511 
-2520 RGGAIYLQ
+2520 
-2528 GGSGDS
+2528 
-2534 TTLDLMNSVFRE
+2534 
-2546 NSASNGGALYLTG
+2546 
-2559 DGTLRIA
+2559 
-2566 AADTVFEGNSA
+2566 
-2577 SYGGAIYNGFPM
+2577 
-2589 NEKGHS
+2589 
-2595 GSDGSLAFNGGAR
+2595 
-2608 FTGNTASGLGG
+2608 
-2619 AIYNTR
+2619 
-2625 AVTLNPGAGQE
+2625 TLNPGAGQE

-2662 GDGKVVFDDA
+2662 GDGKVVFDDT

-2684 TGGGTLLFNAS
+2684 TGSGELLLNAS

-2782 LRDDNWSFNSGLI
+2782 LSGDNWSFDSGLI

-2820 AGEGVG
+2820 AGEGAG

-2840 VDPDPDPVPPVDP
+2840 VDPDPDPVPPVDPDPDPVPPVDPDPDPVPPVDP

-2944 TLVGGSSDTPLVTA
+2944 TLVGGSSDTPLVMA

-3138 KGNDALTDASH
+3138 KGNDALADASH

-3314 GSMKIQAT
+3314 GSMKVQAT

-3672 QRDNISFGLD
+3672 QKDNISFGLD

>member
-40 GNAGFAGAEDPI
+40 GNAGFAGAEELSGDISPI
-52 IAPNSSISKHYD
+52 SLSGDTRNIIGVGDISLRSTEPALRYLI
-64 TNTTVLNTD
+64 NV
-73 QPQFSKELYAIG
+73 SG
-85 ATGSQGAL
+85 QGQL
-93 DISMEGDA
+93 DISMSNGSPMA
-101 ALTVDASWRRDAAD
+101 AGNADGIYLKDYSDYDQYASAFHVA
-115 SNRDQLSAVYVGSGA
+115 GSGSSG
-130 QFSFT
+130 SFAGT
-135 GTGLFRATGQGKVME
+135 GTFSMVGGGKLLGVC
-150 AVAFRNGA
+150 AFLSESK
-158 NGPTGGTMRLTGAI
+158 GTLTLSGDI
-172 TGEAIT
+172 TGEA
-178 EASENGSGYKAI
+178 EAVMNGSNGYASFAAAAAGGNLVFGGDRTTLRAKAST
-190 GVKAENAGTII
+190 GNNANGAFVKYGGMIDFASKSVLIESKNTDSNSVGINCADGTVKTSADTDLDIVVEGNKATTGIQLTASSSDVQLAGNLDLTATQTGQDSFASVLGISND
-201 FSGKSAWLKAMAHA
+201 SGKMVVSGPTSLRLVTNAPFDAKGITASGKADMSFLGDVEIA
-215 GTADGVYAR
+215 V
-224 YGGVVD
+224 
-230 FQSEEVKVLSQSDT
+230 T
-244 GSAASGISI
+244 GSASGSALYTTYRYD
-253 EYSGGT
+253 YSTQAG
-259 ITSSEQTAL
+259 ICP
-268 TVGVKAPASTATG
+268 V
-281 ISLSGASK
+281 ISLGTDGKAVTLNSSG
-289 GLVDLAGSLAVSVEG
+289 
-304 SPVRGIENDQGTL
+304 
-317 HVAKASS
+317 
-324 ITGIGEGTFPSYGI
+324 YGI
-338 WGRNGSSTEL
+338 N
-348 RGDVDVNMTSSTT
+348 N
-361 VYGVYADSAT
+361 
-371 VSLGSE
+371 
-377 GDVAI
+377 
-382 LVQGSLGRGVAA
+382 QG
-394 FSGGNVELGSQGK
+394 
-407 EVSITAQNTGVEAGT
+407 
-422 SSTVSLNGKV
+422 
-432 KIDSGTGISLS
+432 
-443 STTVDKFPSLL
+443 
-454 SNGSVSII
+454 GSVSL
-462 SAGTGIVAKY
+462 TGQRINITGSTGVFVEGGGNENVFADVRFDGPTTINADKAIV
-472 AHAVFN
+472 
-478 ELHIQAG
+478 
-485 TGIDVQSPGYIGS
+485 
-498 GNTDTVLDVNGPAE
+498 
-512 IVAQNTALQ
+512 
-521 IVGASGSKSASSGFV
+521 
-536 GTFNDAASLRASNG
+536 
-550 NGVQLSASTHSGTT
+550 
-564 AARDCSVTFKGQTS
+564 TS
-578 IASEKGTGVVVNGP
+578 I
-592 VASTA
+592 
-597 QDGASVVFEGA
+597 
-608 TTIDAAKAIEIKK
+608 KAGEQV
-621 NNGKGASVTFAYN
+621 GASVTFAYN
-634 PTPINVPA
+634 PTPINVPVTKES
-642 RAQDA
+642 A
-647 DSQVNGS
+647 DSKVRGS
-654 VTGTGTLIKSG
+654 VTGSSGTINKENA
-665 GGSLALNGDNSS
+665 GSLAFYGDISN
-677 FSGEFNMQGGRAFL
+677 FSGVFNQKGGTTFL
-691 GSGKG
+691 SEGAAG
-696 YFSGATVNLT
+696 YFGKAQLAVT
-706 GGTLVAPELRF
+706 GGALVAPTLSF
-717 SGGKL
+717 QKTGKL
-722 LVAGGTLETGTG
+722 TLAGGTLETGTG
-734 QIFTSALNA
+734 QIFTNALNA

-792 ADNASGSGSAK
+792 ADNVSGSGSAK

-854 VTRSLTIDGNGHTIS
+854 VARSLAIDGNGHTIS

-887 QNITFDGL
+887 QNIAFDGL

-957 IVEIGNNVSFINC
+957 IVEIGNNVGFINC

-1010 GYLTDPNYASGARRV
+1010 GYLTDPDYASGARRV

-1037 DNSVELL
+1037 NNSVELL

-1097 ATFIQNS
+1097 AAFTQNS

-1147 AESAFSKNTAGVGG
+1147 AESTFFKNTAGVGG
-1161 GLYNEG
+1161 GFYNEG

-1215 DFSADKDGN
+1215 DFSEDKDGN
-1224 VVSDGSLTFNGGARF
+1224 AVSAGSLAFNGGARF
-1239 TGNTASGFGGAIYN
+1239 TGNTAGGLGGAIYN

-1265 EIVFSGNTD
+1265 EIVFNGNTD

-1284 DGSSLDIMGDGKVV
+1284 DGSSLDITGDGKVV
-1298 FDDALS
+1298 FNDALS
-1304 SQSATPTL
+1304 SQSATPAL

-1348 KNLSTVAGGKLKMS
+1348 KNLITIAGGKLKMP
-1362 EFSFASQDAENAVT
+1362 EFSFAPQDAENAVT

-1449 GADASGSGSAKEI
+1449 GAEASGSGSAKEI

-1494 VGGWR
+1494 VGGWL
-1499 DSSGLPIAIADVI
+1499 DSSGVPIAIADVI
-1512 TVKTEPGQASEYRF
+1512 TVKTDPGQASEYRF

-1535 TSDTSETYA
+1535 TSDANDTYA

-1553 VRVTSDG
+1553 VRVTSGG

-1581 NGEILFGDNVSLL
+1581 SGEILFGDNVSLL

-1610 SKKGVTFGDNAVLSG
+1610 SKKGVAFGDNAVLSG

-1644 DGKGVV
+1644 DGKGAV

-1677 MGEGATV
+1677 MGEGAIV

-1726 VNATGTTFRKNVA
+1726 VSATGTTFRKNVA

-1766 AGGGAIILAG
+1766 AGGGAVLLAG
-1776 GGTASVMDTA
+1776 GGTASVTDTT

-1798 FIDKNGVL
+1798 FIDKNGML
-1806 TTASGGVGT
+1806 TTTSGEAGSDT
-1815 DAGTLF
+1815 GTLF
-1821 DGNSATTNGG
+1821 EGNSATTNGG

-1851 QAAKGG
+1851 QAVKGG

-1862 GGKDASAKLTFAG
+1862 GGKDASAKLTFADA
-1875 TVFGKNSGTYG
+1875 VFGKNSGTYG

-1900 AAASDVVFEGNTATS
+1900 VAASDVVFEGNTATS

-1948 IYSAISGSSNLAI
+1948 IYSGISGSSNLAI
-1961 ADSTFEGNNAGY
+1961 ADSSFEGNSAGY

-1988 VVFSGNTATYG
+1988 VVFSGNGATYG

-2007 STTDGSLAFNGGAR
+2007 STTDGSLVFNGGAR

-2036 TRAVTLNPG
+2036 TR
-2045 AGQEIVF
+2045 
-2052 SGNTDSTGS
+2052 
-2061 NAIFMGDGSSL
+2061 
-2072 DIMGDGKVVF
+2072 
-2082 DDALSSQSATPTL
+2082 
-2095 KKTGSG
+2095 
-2101 ELLLNA
+2101 
-2107 SMDGFL
+2107 
-2113 GTASF
+2113 
-2118 EGGLTSIAEKW
+2118 SI
-2129 LIKNLSTV
+2129 
-2137 AGGKLKMSEFS
+2137 
-2148 FASQDAEN
+2148 
-2156 AVTGGKLVL
+2156 
-2165 AGGILETGTGQIF
+2165 
-2178 ANGLNAEGDARN
+2178 
-2190 PGSVKLN
+2190 
-2197 GDNWSF
+2197 
-2203 DSGLIAFDDAKYN
+2203 
-2216 LTYAQAAALLLGAS
+2216 
-2230 NVGADASGSGS
+2230 
-2241 AKEITFTGTYVNI
+2241 
-2254 PNPGPISPY
+2254 
-2263 YYTGNKS
+2263 
-2270 DAASD
+2270 
-2275 GTVGGWLDNSG
+2275 
-2286 VPVTL
+2286 
-2291 ANAITVKKEPGQA
+2291 
-2304 SEYRF
+2304 
-2309 LSGVFDGSKASD
+2309 
-2321 TSSLIHDDSGVHVT
+2321 
-2335 SDGPLTIQNWGTELV
+2335 
-2350 PAHTS
+2350 
-2355 TVASTGE
+2355 
-2362 IVFGNN
+2362 
-2368 VSVLNNHSAGD
+2368 
-2379 GTKGGGALFSKA
+2379 
-2391 SITFGDNAVLS
+2391 
-2402 GNATVLAAGGE
+2402 
-2413 GYGGGALFLDGKGE
+2413 
-2427 ILLGK
+2427 
-2432 NALIEKNESCGY
+2432 
-2444 GGAIYSLGSVRLGEG
+2444 
-2459 AVIRGNKASYMGGAL
+2459 
-2474 AVTGALSLGKNALVE
+2474 
-2489 DNQARQGGAIY
+2489 
-2500 AQNGTLALGSG
+2500 
-2511 TRLERNQAD
+2511 
-2520 RGGAIYLQ
+2520 
-2528 GGSGDS
+2528 
-2534 TTLDLMNSVFRE
+2534 
-2546 NSASNGGALYLTG
+2546 
-2559 DGTLRIA
+2559 
-2566 AADTVFEGNSA
+2566 
-2577 SYGGAIYNGFPM
+2577 
-2589 NEKGHS
+2589 
-2595 GSDGSLAFNGGAR
+2595 
-2608 FTGNTASGLGG
+2608 
-2619 AIYNTR
+2619 
-2625 AVTLNPGAGQE
+2625 TLNPGAGQE

-2684 TGGGTLLFNAS
+2684 TGSGELLLNAS

-2712 AQKWL
+2712 PQKWL

-2722 TITGGRLKMPEFSF
+2722 TITGGRLKMPAFSF
-2736 AAQGEGNNVAG
+2736 VAQGEGNNVAG

-2761 GQIFTNGLNA
+2761 GQIFINGLNA

-2782 LRDDNWSFNSGLI
+2782 LSGDNWSFDSGLI

-2820 AGEGVG
+2820 AGEGAG

-2840 VDPDPDPVPPVDP
+2840 VDPVPDPVPPVEP

-2910 TDDKTDS
+2910 KDDKTDS

-3046 IRQADGQTNVSGR
+3046 IRQADGQTNVSGK

-3066 LSGGGLN
+3066 LSGGALN

-3103 SSDVQINIG
+3103 SSDVQLNIG

-3120 VARQARLQ
+3120 VARQAQLQ

-3138 KGNDALTDASH
+3138 KGNDALADASH

-3232 ATFTDGSLLLVDGSG
+3232 ATFADGSLLLVDGSG
-3247 LNGAAA
+3247 LNGVAA

-3284 FSVSSVQ
+3284 FSVSNVQ

-3314 GSMKIQAT
+3314 GSMKVQAT

-3342 WGKGLNDTESDSMGI
+3342 WGKGLNDTESGNMGI

-3367 YLPKADTVHTVDGA
+3367 HLPKADTVHTVDGA

-3411 LHMTATREGAVRKDG
+3411 SHMTTTREGAIRKDG

-3442 FGAGSLDGG
+3442 LGAGSLDGG

-3466 FGVFRVGMALNA
+3466 FGDFRVGMALNA

-3488 FNATKNDFDFWGV
+3488 FNATKNDFNFWGM

-3541 GDVDTGVLT
+3541 ADVDTGVLT

-3582 TSRIDEHDV
+3582 TSRIDDHDV

-3629 VVPAAG
+3629 VAPAAG
-3635 DLKAKTKARVPG
+3635 DLKAKAKARVPG

-3672 QRDNISFGLD
+3672 QKDNISFGLD
-3682 YGIRASEHKTGHG
+3682 YGIRASEHKAGHG

>member
-40 GNAGFAGAEDPI
+40 GNAGFAGAEELSGDISPI
-52 IAPNSSISKHYD
+52 SLSGDTRNIIGVGDISLRSTEPALRYLI
-64 TNTTVLNTD
+64 NV
-73 QPQFSKELYAIG
+73 SG
-85 ATGSQGAL
+85 QGQL
-93 DISMEGDA
+93 DISMSNGSPMAVGNADGIY
-101 ALTVDASWRRDAAD
+101 LKDYSDYDQYASAFHVA
-115 SNRDQLSAVYVGSGA
+115 GSGSSG
-130 QFSFT
+130 SFAGT
-135 GTGLFRATGQGKVME
+135 GTFSMVGGGKLLGVC
-150 AVAFRNGA
+150 AFLSESK
-158 NGPTGGTMRLTGAI
+158 GTLTLSGDI
-172 TGEAIT
+172 TGEA
-178 EASENGSGYKAI
+178 EAVMNGSNGYASFAAAAAGGNLVFGGDRTTLRAKAST
-190 GVKAENAGTII
+190 GNNANGAFVKYGGMIDFASKSVLIESKNTDSSSVGINCADGTVKTSADTDLDIVVEGNKATTGIQLTASSSDVQLAGNLDLTATQTGQDSFASVLGISND
-201 FSGKSAWLKAMAHA
+201 SGKMVVSGPTSLRLVTNAPFDAKGITASGKADMSFLGDVEIA
-215 GTADGVYAR
+215 V
-224 YGGVVD
+224 
-230 FQSEEVKVLSQSDT
+230 T
-244 GSAASGISI
+244 GSASGSALYTTYRYD
-253 EYSGGT
+253 YSTQAG
-259 ITSSEQTAL
+259 ICP
-268 TVGVKAPASTATG
+268 V
-281 ISLSGASK
+281 ISLGTDGKAVTLNSSG
-289 GLVDLAGSLAVSVEG
+289 
-304 SPVRGIENDQGTL
+304 
-317 HVAKASS
+317 
-324 ITGIGEGTFPSYGI
+324 YGI
-338 WGRNGSSTEL
+338 N
-348 RGDVDVNMTSSTT
+348 N
-361 VYGVYADSAT
+361 
-371 VSLGSE
+371 
-377 GDVAI
+377 
-382 LVQGSLGRGVAA
+382 QG
-394 FSGGNVELGSQGK
+394 
-407 EVSITAQNTGVEAGT
+407 
-422 SSTVSLNGKV
+422 
-432 KIDSGTGISLS
+432 
-443 STTVDKFPSLL
+443 
-454 SNGSVSII
+454 GSVSL
-462 SAGTGIVAKY
+462 TGQRINITGSTGVFVEGGGNENVFADVRFDGPTTINADKAIV
-472 AHAVFN
+472 
-478 ELHIQAG
+478 
-485 TGIDVQSPGYIGS
+485 
-498 GNTDTVLDVNGPAE
+498 
-512 IVAQNTALQ
+512 
-521 IVGASGSKSASSGFV
+521 
-536 GTFNDAASLRASNG
+536 
-550 NGVQLSASTHSGTT
+550 
-564 AARDCSVTFKGQTS
+564 TS
-578 IASEKGTGVVVNGP
+578 I
-592 VASTA
+592 
-597 QDGASVVFEGA
+597 
-608 TTIDAAKAIEIKK
+608 KAGEQV
-621 NNGKGASVTFAYN
+621 GASVTFAYN
-634 PTPINVPA
+634 PTPINVPVTKES
-642 RAQDA
+642 A
-647 DSQVNGS
+647 DSKVRGS
-654 VTGTGTLIKSG
+654 VTGSSGTINKENA
-665 GGSLALNGDNSS
+665 GSLAFYGDISN
-677 FSGEFNMQGGRAFL
+677 FSGVFNQKGGTTFL
-691 GSGKG
+691 SEGAAG
-696 YFSGATVNLT
+696 YFGKAQLAVT
-706 GGTLVAPELRF
+706 GGALVAPTLSF
-717 SGGKL
+717 QKTGKL
-722 LVAGGTLETGTG
+722 TLAGGTLETGTG
-734 QIFTSALNA
+734 QIFTNALNA

-792 ADNASGSGSAK
+792 ADNVSGSGSAK

-854 VTRSLTIDGNGHTIS
+854 VARSLAIDGNGHTIS

-887 QNITFDGL
+887 QNIAFDGL

-957 IVEIGNNVSFINC
+957 IVEIGNNVGFINC

-1000 GALNVVDDYG
+1000 GALNVVDDYED
-1010 GYLTDPNYASGARRV
+1010 YLTDPDYASGARRV

-1037 DNSVELL
+1037 NNSVELL

-1097 ATFIQNS
+1097 AAFTQNS

-1147 AESAFSKNTAGVGG
+1147 AESTFSKNTAGVGG
-1161 GLYNEG
+1161 GFYNEG
-1167 IASLGKASF
+1167 IAFLGKASF

-1215 DFSADKDGN
+1215 DFSEDKDGN
-1224 VVSDGSLTFNGGARF
+1224 AVSA
-1239 TGNTASGFGGAIYN
+1239 
-1253 TRSITLNPGAGQ
+1253 
-1265 EIVFSGNTD
+1265 
-1274 STGSNAIFMG
+1274 
-1284 DGSSLDIMGDGKVV
+1284 
-1298 FDDALS
+1298 
-1304 SQSATPTL
+1304 
-1312 KKTGSGELLLN
+1312 
-1323 ASMDGFLG
+1323 
-1331 TASFEGGLT
+1331 
-1340 SIAEKWLI
+1340 
-1348 KNLSTVAGGKLKMS
+1348 
-1362 EFSFASQDAENAVT
+1362 
-1376 GGKLVLAG
+1376 
-1384 GILETGTGQIFANG
+1384 
-1398 LNAEGDAR
+1398 
-1406 NPGSVKLNGDNWS
+1406 
-1419 FDSGLI
+1419 
-1425 AFDDAKYNLTY
+1425 
-1436 AQAAALLLGASNV
+1436 
-1449 GADASGSGSAKEI
+1449 
-1462 TFTGT
+1462 
-1467 YVNIPNP
+1467 
-1474 GPLSP
+1474 
-1479 YYYTGNKSDAASDGT
+1479 
-1494 VGGWR
+1494 
-1499 DSSGLPIAIADVI
+1499 
-1512 TVKTEPGQASEYRF
+1512 
-1526 LSGVYDGSK
+1526 
-1535 TSDTSETYA
+1535 
-1544 CLIHGGDSG
+1544 
-1553 VRVTSDG
+1553 
-1560 PLTIQNWGTG
+1560 
-1570 LMPYHASVASS
+1570 
-1581 NGEILFGDNVSLL
+1581 
-1594 NNHSAGDATKG
+1594 
-1605 GGAIF
+1605 
-1610 SKKGVTFGDNAVLSG
+1610 
-1625 NSTALAIGGGGY
+1625 
-1637 GGGAIFL
+1637 
-1644 DGKGVV
+1644 
-1650 RFGKNAV
+1650 
-1657 IANNESYHYGG
+1657 
-1668 AIYSLGSVS
+1668 
-1677 MGEGATV
+1677 
-1684 RGNTTSYMGGAIAVT
+1684 
-1699 GALSLG
+1699 
-1705 TGSVVESN
+1705 
-1713 QAQAGGAVYSTGQ
+1713 
-1726 VNATGTTFRKNVA
+1726 
-1739 TSNYGGGIYSAGGS
+1739 
-1753 IVLVDSRMEENKA
+1753 
-1766 AGGGAIILAG
+1766 
-1776 GGTASVMDTA
+1776 
-1786 FAANTA
+1786 
-1792 TNGGAF
+1792 
-1798 FIDKNGVL
+1798 
-1806 TTASGGVGT
+1806 
-1815 DAGTLF
+1815 
-1821 DGNSATTNGG
+1821 
-1831 AVYVQNGTVDLGSGT
+1831 
-1846 RLQGN
+1846 
-1851 QAAKGG
+1851 
-1857 AIYAL
+1857 
-1862 GGKDASAKLTFAG
+1862 
-1875 TVFGKNSGTYG
+1875 
-1886 GAVYS
+1886 
-1891 SASVGGTVN
+1891 
-1900 AAASDVVFEGNTATS
+1900 
-1915 GGAVYLGGSGTSD
+1915 
-1928 IAFTDAVF
+1928 
-1936 KENQANTGNGGA
+1936 
-1948 IYSAISGSSNLAI
+1948 
-1961 ADSTFEGNNAGY
+1961 
-1973 GGAVFNNGQLTTSGN
+1973 
-1988 VVFSGNTATYG
+1988 
-1999 GAVYNYFT
+1999 
-2007 STTDGSLAFNGGAR
+2007 GSLAFNGGAR
-2021 FTGNTASGLGGAIYN
+2021 FIGNTAGGLGGAIYN
-2036 TRAVTLNPG
+2036 TR
-2045 AGQEIVF
+2045 
-2052 SGNTDSTGS
+2052 
-2061 NAIFMGDGSSL
+2061 
-2072 DIMGDGKVVF
+2072 
-2082 DDALSSQSATPTL
+2082 
-2095 KKTGSG
+2095 
-2101 ELLLNA
+2101 
-2107 SMDGFL
+2107 
-2113 GTASF
+2113 
-2118 EGGLTSIAEKW
+2118 SI
-2129 LIKNLSTV
+2129 
-2137 AGGKLKMSEFS
+2137 
-2148 FASQDAEN
+2148 
-2156 AVTGGKLVL
+2156 
-2165 AGGILETGTGQIF
+2165 
-2178 ANGLNAEGDARN
+2178 
-2190 PGSVKLN
+2190 
-2197 GDNWSF
+2197 
-2203 DSGLIAFDDAKYN
+2203 
-2216 LTYAQAAALLLGAS
+2216 
-2230 NVGADASGSGS
+2230 
-2241 AKEITFTGTYVNI
+2241 
-2254 PNPGPISPY
+2254 
-2263 YYTGNKS
+2263 
-2270 DAASD
+2270 
-2275 GTVGGWLDNSG
+2275 
-2286 VPVTL
+2286 
-2291 ANAITVKKEPGQA
+2291 
-2304 SEYRF
+2304 
-2309 LSGVFDGSKASD
+2309 
-2321 TSSLIHDDSGVHVT
+2321 
-2335 SDGPLTIQNWGTELV
+2335 
-2350 PAHTS
+2350 
-2355 TVASTGE
+2355 
-2362 IVFGNN
+2362 
-2368 VSVLNNHSAGD
+2368 
-2379 GTKGGGALFSKA
+2379 
-2391 SITFGDNAVLS
+2391 
-2402 GNATVLAAGGE
+2402 
-2413 GYGGGALFLDGKGE
+2413 
-2427 ILLGK
+2427 
-2432 NALIEKNESCGY
+2432 
-2444 GGAIYSLGSVRLGEG
+2444 
-2459 AVIRGNKASYMGGAL
+2459 
-2474 AVTGALSLGKNALVE
+2474 
-2489 DNQARQGGAIY
+2489 
-2500 AQNGTLALGSG
+2500 
-2511 TRLERNQAD
+2511 
-2520 RGGAIYLQ
+2520 
-2528 GGSGDS
+2528 
-2534 TTLDLMNSVFRE
+2534 
-2546 NSASNGGALYLTG
+2546 
-2559 DGTLRIA
+2559 
-2566 AADTVFEGNSA
+2566 
-2577 SYGGAIYNGFPM
+2577 
-2589 NEKGHS
+2589 
-2595 GSDGSLAFNGGAR
+2595 
-2608 FTGNTASGLGG
+2608 
-2619 AIYNTR
+2619 
-2625 AVTLNPGAGQE
+2625 TLNPGAGQE

-2684 TGGGTLLFNAS
+2684 TGSGELLLNAS

-2722 TITGGRLKMPEFSF
+2722 TITGGRLEMPAFSF
-2736 AAQGEGNNVAG
+2736 VAQGEGNNVAG

-2761 GQIFTNGLNA
+2761 GQIFINGLNA

-2782 LRDDNWSFNSGLI
+2782 LSGDNWSFDSGLI

-2820 AGEGVG
+2820 AGEGAG
-2826 STSAKEITFIGTGY
+2826 STSAKEITFIGPGY
-2840 VDPDPDPVPPVDP
+2840 VDPVPDPVPPVEPDPDPVPPVEP

-2910 TDDKTDS
+2910 KDDKTDS

-2966 VGGTGEGASGVLN
+2966 VGGIGEGASGVLN

-3046 IRQADGQTNVSGR
+3046 IRQADGQTNVSGK

-3066 LSGGGLN
+3066 LSGGALN

-3103 SSDVQINIG
+3103 SSDVQLNIG

-3120 VARQARLQ
+3120 VARQAQLQ

-3138 KGNDALTDASH
+3138 KGNDALADASH

-3232 ATFTDGSLLLVDGSG
+3232 ATFADGSLLLVDGSG

-3275 QGEYAITSG
+3275 QGEYAIASG
-3284 FSVSSVQ
+3284 FSVSNVQ

-3314 GSMKIQAT
+3314 GSMKVQAT

-3342 WGKGLNDTESDSMGI
+3342 WGKGLNDTESGNMGI

-3367 YLPKADTVHTVDGA
+3367 HLPKADTVHTVDGA

-3411 LHMTATREGAVRKDG
+3411 LHMTTTREGAIRKDG

-3442 FGAGSLDGG
+3442 LGAGSLDGG

-3466 FGVFRVGMALNA
+3466 FGDFRVGMALNA

-3488 FNATKNDFDFWGV
+3488 FNATKNDFDFWGM

-3528 QDLPTTMQLGQLR
+3528 QDLPATMQLGQLR
-3541 GDVDTGVLT
+3541 ADVDTGVLT

-3582 TSRIDEHDV
+3582 TSRIDDHDV
-3591 FRVGRD
+3591 FRVGRN

-3629 VVPAAG
+3629 VAPAAG

-3672 QRDNISFGLD
+3672 QKDNISFGLD
-3682 YGIRASEHKTGHG
+3682 YGIRASEHKAGHG

>member
-40 GNAGFAGAEDPI
+40 GNAGFAGAEELSGDISPI
-52 IAPNSSISKHYD
+52 SLSGDTRNIIGVGDISLRSTEPALRYLI
-64 TNTTVLNTD
+64 NV
-73 QPQFSKELYAIG
+73 SG
-85 ATGSQGAL
+85 QGQL
-93 DISMEGDA
+93 DISMSNGSPMAVGNADGIYLKDYSEYDQY
-101 ALTVDASWRRDAAD
+101 ASAFHVA
-115 SNRDQLSAVYVGSGA
+115 GSGSSG
-130 QFSFT
+130 SFVGT
-135 GTGLFRATGQGKVME
+135 GTFSMVGGGKLLGVC
-150 AVAFRNGA
+150 AFLSESK
-158 NGPTGGTMRLTGAI
+158 GTLTLSGDI
-172 TGEAIT
+172 TGEA
-178 EASENGSGYKAI
+178 EAVMNGSNGYASFAAAAAGGNLVFGGDRTTLRAKASTGNNANGAFVKYGGMI
-190 GVKAENAGTII
+190 GFASKSVLIESKNTDSSSVGINCADGTVKTSADTDLDIVVEGNKATTGIQLTASSSDVQLAGNLDLTATQTGQDSFASVLGISND
-201 FSGKSAWLKAMAHA
+201 SGKMVVSGPTSLRLVTNAPFDAKGITASGKADMSFLGDVEIA
-215 GTADGVYAR
+215 V
-224 YGGVVD
+224 
-230 FQSEEVKVLSQSDT
+230 T
-244 GSAASGISI
+244 GSASGSALYTTYRYD
-253 EYSGGT
+253 YSTQAG
-259 ITSSEQTAL
+259 ICP
-268 TVGVKAPASTATG
+268 V
-281 ISLSGASK
+281 ISLGTDGKAVTLNSSG
-289 GLVDLAGSLAVSVEG
+289 
-304 SPVRGIENDQGTL
+304 
-317 HVAKASS
+317 
-324 ITGIGEGTFPSYGI
+324 YGI
-338 WGRNGSSTEL
+338 N
-348 RGDVDVNMTSSTT
+348 N
-361 VYGVYADSAT
+361 
-371 VSLGSE
+371 
-377 GDVAI
+377 
-382 LVQGSLGRGVAA
+382 QG
-394 FSGGNVELGSQGK
+394 
-407 EVSITAQNTGVEAGT
+407 
-422 SSTVSLNGKV
+422 
-432 KIDSGTGISLS
+432 
-443 STTVDKFPSLL
+443 
-454 SNGSVSII
+454 GSVSL
-462 SAGTGIVAKY
+462 TGQRINITGSTGVFVEGGGNENVFADVRFDGPTTINADKAIV
-472 AHAVFN
+472 
-478 ELHIQAG
+478 
-485 TGIDVQSPGYIGS
+485 
-498 GNTDTVLDVNGPAE
+498 
-512 IVAQNTALQ
+512 
-521 IVGASGSKSASSGFV
+521 
-536 GTFNDAASLRASNG
+536 
-550 NGVQLSASTHSGTT
+550 
-564 AARDCSVTFKGQTS
+564 TS
-578 IASEKGTGVVVNGP
+578 I
-592 VASTA
+592 
-597 QDGASVVFEGA
+597 
-608 TTIDAAKAIEIKK
+608 KAGEQV
-621 NNGKGASVTFAYN
+621 GASVTFAYN
-634 PTPINVPA
+634 PTPINVPVTKES
-642 RAQDA
+642 A
-647 DSQVNGS
+647 DSKVRGS
-654 VTGTGTLIKSG
+654 VTGSSGTINKENA
-665 GGSLALNGDNSS
+665 GSLAFYGDISN
-677 FSGEFNMQGGRAFL
+677 FSGVFNQKGGTTFL
-691 GSGKG
+691 SEGAAG
-696 YFSGATVNLT
+696 YFGKAQLAVT
-706 GGTLVAPELRF
+706 GGALVAPTLSF
-717 SGGKL
+717 QKTGKL
-722 LVAGGTLETGTG
+722 TLAGGTLETGTG

-792 ADNASGSGSAK
+792 ADNVSGSGSAK

-854 VTRSLTIDGNGHTIS
+854 VARSLAIDGNGHTIS

-887 QNITFDGL
+887 QNIAFDGL

-957 IVEIGNNVSFINC
+957 IVEIGNNVGFINC

-1010 GYLTDPNYASGARRV
+1010 GYLTDPDYASGARRV

-1037 DNSVELL
+1037 NNSVELL

-1097 ATFIQNS
+1097 ATFTQNS

-1147 AESAFSKNTAGVGG
+1147 AESTFSKNTAGVGG
-1161 GLYNEG
+1161 GFYNEG

-1215 DFSADKDGN
+1215 DFSEDKDGN
-1224 VVSDGSLTFNGGARF
+1224 AVSAGSLAFNGGARF
-1239 TGNTASGFGGAIYN
+1239 TGNTASGLGGAIYN

-1284 DGSSLDIMGDGKVV
+1284 DGSSLDITGDGKVV
-1298 FDDALS
+1298 FNDTLS
-1304 SQSATPTL
+1304 SQSATPAL
-1312 KKTGSGELLLN
+1312 KKTGSGELLL
-1323 ASMDGFLG
+1323 
-1331 TASFEGGLT
+1331 
-1340 SIAEKWLI
+1340 
-1348 KNLSTVAGGKLKMS
+1348 
-1362 EFSFASQDAENAVT
+1362 
-1376 GGKLVLAG
+1376 
-1384 GILETGTGQIFANG
+1384 
-1398 LNAEGDAR
+1398 
-1406 NPGSVKLNGDNWS
+1406 
-1419 FDSGLI
+1419 
-1425 AFDDAKYNLTY
+1425 
-1436 AQAAALLLGASNV
+1436 
-1449 GADASGSGSAKEI
+1449 
-1462 TFTGT
+1462 
-1467 YVNIPNP
+1467 
-1474 GPLSP
+1474 
-1479 YYYTGNKSDAASDGT
+1479 
-1494 VGGWR
+1494 
-1499 DSSGLPIAIADVI
+1499 
-1512 TVKTEPGQASEYRF
+1512 
-1526 LSGVYDGSK
+1526 
-1535 TSDTSETYA
+1535 
-1544 CLIHGGDSG
+1544 
-1553 VRVTSDG
+1553 
-1560 PLTIQNWGTG
+1560 
-1570 LMPYHASVASS
+1570 
-1581 NGEILFGDNVSLL
+1581 
-1594 NNHSAGDATKG
+1594 
-1605 GGAIF
+1605 
-1610 SKKGVTFGDNAVLSG
+1610 
-1625 NSTALAIGGGGY
+1625 
-1637 GGGAIFL
+1637 
-1644 DGKGVV
+1644 
-1650 RFGKNAV
+1650 
-1657 IANNESYHYGG
+1657 
-1668 AIYSLGSVS
+1668 
-1677 MGEGATV
+1677 
-1684 RGNTTSYMGGAIAVT
+1684 
-1699 GALSLG
+1699 
-1705 TGSVVESN
+1705 
-1713 QAQAGGAVYSTGQ
+1713 
-1726 VNATGTTFRKNVA
+1726 
-1739 TSNYGGGIYSAGGS
+1739 
-1753 IVLVDSRMEENKA
+1753 
-1766 AGGGAIILAG
+1766 
-1776 GGTASVMDTA
+1776 
-1786 FAANTA
+1786 
-1792 TNGGAF
+1792 
-1798 FIDKNGVL
+1798 
-1806 TTASGGVGT
+1806 
-1815 DAGTLF
+1815 
-1821 DGNSATTNGG
+1821 
-1831 AVYVQNGTVDLGSGT
+1831 
-1846 RLQGN
+1846 
-1851 QAAKGG
+1851 
-1857 AIYAL
+1857 
-1862 GGKDASAKLTFAG
+1862 
-1875 TVFGKNSGTYG
+1875 
-1886 GAVYS
+1886 
-1891 SASVGGTVN
+1891 
-1900 AAASDVVFEGNTATS
+1900 
-1915 GGAVYLGGSGTSD
+1915 
-1928 IAFTDAVF
+1928 
-1936 KENQANTGNGGA
+1936 
-1948 IYSAISGSSNLAI
+1948 
-1961 ADSTFEGNNAGY
+1961 
-1973 GGAVFNNGQLTTSGN
+1973 
-1988 VVFSGNTATYG
+1988 
-1999 GAVYNYFT
+1999 
-2007 STTDGSLAFNGGAR
+2007 
-2021 FTGNTASGLGGAIYN
+2021 
-2036 TRAVTLNPG
+2036 
-2045 AGQEIVF
+2045 
-2052 SGNTDSTGS
+2052 
-2061 NAIFMGDGSSL
+2061 
-2072 DIMGDGKVVF
+2072 
-2082 DDALSSQSATPTL
+2082 
-2095 KKTGSG
+2095 
-2101 ELLLNA
+2101 
-2107 SMDGFL
+2107 
-2113 GTASF
+2113 
-2118 EGGLTSIAEKW
+2118 
-2129 LIKNLSTV
+2129 
-2137 AGGKLKMSEFS
+2137 
-2148 FASQDAEN
+2148 
-2156 AVTGGKLVL
+2156 
-2165 AGGILETGTGQIF
+2165 
-2178 ANGLNAEGDARN
+2178 
-2190 PGSVKLN
+2190 
-2197 GDNWSF
+2197 
-2203 DSGLIAFDDAKYN
+2203 
-2216 LTYAQAAALLLGAS
+2216 
-2230 NVGADASGSGS
+2230 
-2241 AKEITFTGTYVNI
+2241 
-2254 PNPGPISPY
+2254 
-2263 YYTGNKS
+2263 
-2270 DAASD
+2270 
-2275 GTVGGWLDNSG
+2275 
-2286 VPVTL
+2286 
-2291 ANAITVKKEPGQA
+2291 
-2304 SEYRF
+2304 
-2309 LSGVFDGSKASD
+2309 
-2321 TSSLIHDDSGVHVT
+2321 
-2335 SDGPLTIQNWGTELV
+2335 
-2350 PAHTS
+2350 
-2355 TVASTGE
+2355 
-2362 IVFGNN
+2362 
-2368 VSVLNNHSAGD
+2368 
-2379 GTKGGGALFSKA
+2379 
-2391 SITFGDNAVLS
+2391 
-2402 GNATVLAAGGE
+2402 
-2413 GYGGGALFLDGKGE
+2413 
-2427 ILLGK
+2427 
-2432 NALIEKNESCGY
+2432 
-2444 GGAIYSLGSVRLGEG
+2444 
-2459 AVIRGNKASYMGGAL
+2459 
-2474 AVTGALSLGKNALVE
+2474 
-2489 DNQARQGGAIY
+2489 
-2500 AQNGTLALGSG
+2500 
-2511 TRLERNQAD
+2511 
-2520 RGGAIYLQ
+2520 
-2528 GGSGDS
+2528 
-2534 TTLDLMNSVFRE
+2534 
-2546 NSASNGGALYLTG
+2546 
-2559 DGTLRIA
+2559 
-2566 AADTVFEGNSA
+2566 
-2577 SYGGAIYNGFPM
+2577 
-2589 NEKGHS
+2589 
-2595 GSDGSLAFNGGAR
+2595 
-2608 FTGNTASGLGG
+2608 
-2619 AIYNTR
+2619 
-2625 AVTLNPGAGQE
+2625 
-2636 IVFSGNTDSTGSNA
+2636 
-2650 IFMGDGSSLDIT
+2650 
-2662 GDGKVVFDDA
+2662 
-2672 LSSQSATPTLKK
+2672 
-2684 TGGGTLLFNAS
+2684 NAS

-2717 IKNTV
+2717 IKNMV
-2722 TITGGRLKMPEFSF
+2722 TITGGRLKMPAFSF
-2736 AAQGEGNNVAG
+2736 VAQGEGNNVAG

-2761 GQIFTNGLNA
+2761 GQIFINGLNA

-2782 LRDDNWSFNSGLI
+2782 LSGDNWSFDSGLI

-2820 AGEGVG
+2820 AGEGAG

-2840 VDPDPDPVPPVDP
+2840 VDPVPDPVPPVEPDPDPVPPVDPGPDPVPPVEP

-2910 TDDKTDS
+2910 KDDKTDS

-2966 VGGTGEGASGVLN
+2966 VGGTGEGAFGVLN

-3046 IRQADGQTNVSGR
+3046 IRQTDGQTNVSGK

-3066 LSGGGLN
+3066 LSGGALN
-3073 VSGAVDSSSVTASKG
+3073 VFGAVDSSSVTASKG

-3103 SSDVQINIG
+3103 SSDVQFNIG

-3120 VARQARLQ
+3120 VARQAQLQ

-3138 KGNDALTDASH
+3138 KGNDALADASH

-3182 DAFGRSSLQ
+3182 DAFGRSNLQ

-3232 ATFTDGSLLLVDGSG
+3232 ATFADGSLLLVDGSG

-3284 FSVSSVQ
+3284 FSVSNVQ

-3314 GSMKIQAT
+3314 GSMKVQAT

-3342 WGKGLNDTESDSMGI
+3342 WGKGLNDTESGNMGI

-3367 YLPKADTVHTVDGA
+3367 HLPKADTVHTVDGA

-3411 LHMTATREGAVRKDG
+3411 SHMTTTREGAIRKDG

-3442 FGAGSLDGG
+3442 LGAGSLDGG

-3466 FGVFRVGMALNA
+3466 FGDFRVGMALNA

-3488 FNATKNDFDFWGV
+3488 FNATKNDFDFWGM

-3528 QDLPTTMQLGQLR
+3528 QDLPATMQLGQLR
-3541 GDVDTGVLT
+3541 ADVDMGVLT

-3568 HVGVRYYNLRTDGF
+3568 HVGVRYYNLRADGF
-3582 TSRIDEHDV
+3582 TSRIDGHDV

-3635 DLKAKTKARVPG
+3635 DLKAKTKVRVPG

-3672 QRDNISFGLD
+3672 QKDNISFGLD
-3682 YGIRASEHKTGHG
+3682 YGIRASEHKAGHG

>member
-40 GNAGFAGAEDPI
+40 GNAGFAGAEELSGDISPI
-52 IAPNSSISKHYD
+52 SLSGDTRNIIGVGDISLRSTEPALRYLI
-64 TNTTVLNTD
+64 NV
-73 QPQFSKELYAIG
+73 SG
-85 ATGSQGAL
+85 QGQL
-93 DISMEGDA
+93 DISMSNGSPMAVGNADGIY
-101 ALTVDASWRRDAAD
+101 LKDYSDYDQYASAFHVA
-115 SNRDQLSAVYVGSGA
+115 GSGSSG
-130 QFSFT
+130 SFVGT
-135 GTGLFRATGQGKVME
+135 GTFSMVGGGKLLGVC
-150 AVAFRNGA
+150 AFLSESK
-158 NGPTGGTMRLTGAI
+158 GTLTLSGDI
-172 TGEAIT
+172 TGEA
-178 EASENGSGYKAI
+178 EAVMNGSNGYASF
-190 GVKAENAGTII
+190 AAAAAGGNLV
-201 FSGKSAWLKAMAHA
+201 F
-215 GTADGVYAR
+215 
-224 YGGVVD
+224 GGD
-230 FQSEEVKVLSQSDT
+230 RT
-244 GSAASGISI
+244 
-253 EYSGGT
+253 
-259 ITSSEQTAL
+259 
-268 TVGVKAPASTATG
+268 
-281 ISLSGASK
+281 
-289 GLVDLAGSLAVSVEG
+289 
-304 SPVRGIENDQGTL
+304 TL
-317 HVAKASS
+317 RAKASTGNNANGAFVKYGGMIGFAS
-324 ITGIGEGTFPSYGI
+324 KSVLIESKNTDSNSVGINCADGTVKTSADTDLDIVVEGNKATTGIQLTASSSDVQLAGNLDLTATQTGQDSFASVLGISNDSGKMVVSGPTSLRLVTNAPFDAKGITASGKADMSFLGDVEIAVRGSASGSALYTTYRYDYSTQAGICPVISLGTDGKAVTLNSSGYGI
-338 WGRNGSSTEL
+338 N
-348 RGDVDVNMTSSTT
+348 N
-361 VYGVYADSAT
+361 
-371 VSLGSE
+371 
-377 GDVAI
+377 
-382 LVQGSLGRGVAA
+382 QG
-394 FSGGNVELGSQGK
+394 
-407 EVSITAQNTGVEAGT
+407 
-422 SSTVSLNGKV
+422 
-432 KIDSGTGISLS
+432 
-443 STTVDKFPSLL
+443 
-454 SNGSVSII
+454 GSVSL
-462 SAGTGIVAKY
+462 TGQRINITGSTGVFVEGGGNENVFADVRFDGPTTINADKAIV
-472 AHAVFN
+472 
-478 ELHIQAG
+478 
-485 TGIDVQSPGYIGS
+485 
-498 GNTDTVLDVNGPAE
+498 
-512 IVAQNTALQ
+512 
-521 IVGASGSKSASSGFV
+521 
-536 GTFNDAASLRASNG
+536 
-550 NGVQLSASTHSGTT
+550 
-564 AARDCSVTFKGQTS
+564 TS
-578 IASEKGTGVVVNGP
+578 I
-592 VASTA
+592 
-597 QDGASVVFEGA
+597 
-608 TTIDAAKAIEIKK
+608 KAGEQV
-621 NNGKGASVTFAYN
+621 GASVTFAYN
-634 PTPINVPA
+634 PTPINVPVTKES
-642 RAQDA
+642 A
-647 DSQVNGS
+647 DSKVRGS
-654 VTGTGTLIKSG
+654 VTGSSGTINKENA
-665 GGSLALNGDNSS
+665 GSLAFYGDISN
-677 FSGEFNMQGGRAFL
+677 FSGVFNQKGGTTFL
-691 GSGKG
+691 SEGAAG
-696 YFSGATVNLT
+696 YFGKAQLAVT
-706 GGTLVAPELRF
+706 GGALVAPTLSF
-717 SGGKL
+717 QKTGKL
-722 LVAGGTLETGTG
+722 TLAGGTLETGTG
-734 QIFTSALNA
+734 QIFTSALNV

-792 ADNASGSGSAK
+792 ADNVSGSGSAK

-854 VTRSLTIDGNGHTIS
+854 VARSLAIDGNGHTIS

-887 QNITFDGL
+887 QNIAFDGL

-957 IVEIGNNVSFINC
+957 IVEIGNNVGFINC

-1010 GYLTDPNYASGARRV
+1010 GYLTDPDYASGARRV

-1037 DNSVELL
+1037 NNSVELL

-1097 ATFIQNS
+1097 AAFTQNS

-1147 AESAFSKNTAGVGG
+1147 AESTFSKNTAGVGG

-1215 DFSADKDGN
+1215 DFSEDKDGN
-1224 VVSDGSLTFNGGARF
+1224 AVSVGSLAFNGGARF
-1239 TGNTASGFGGAIYN
+1239 TGNTASGLGGAIYN

-1284 DGSSLDIMGDGKVV
+1284 DGSSLDITGDGKVV
-1298 FDDALS
+1298 FNDALS
-1304 SQSATPTL
+1304 SQSATPAL

-1348 KNLSTVAGGKLKMS
+1348 KNLITIAGGKLKMP
-1362 EFSFASQDAENAVT
+1362 EFSFAPQDAENAVT

-1449 GADASGSGSAKEI
+1449 GAEASGSGSAKEI

-1494 VGGWR
+1494 VGGWL
-1499 DSSGLPIAIADVI
+1499 DSSGVPIAIADVI
-1512 TVKTEPGQASEYRF
+1512 TVKTDPGQASEYRF

-1535 TSDTSETYA
+1535 TSDANDTYA

-1553 VRVTSDG
+1553 VRVTSGG

-1581 NGEILFGDNVSLL
+1581 SGEILFGDNVSLL

-1610 SKKGVTFGDNAVLSG
+1610 SKKGVAFGDNAVLSG

-1644 DGKGVV
+1644 DGKGAV

-1677 MGEGATV
+1677 MGEGAIV

-1726 VNATGTTFRKNVA
+1726 VTATGTTFRKNVA

-1766 AGGGAIILAG
+1766 AGGGAVLLAG
-1776 GGTASVMDTA
+1776 GGTASVTDTT

-1798 FIDKNGVL
+1798 FIDKNGML
-1806 TTASGGVGT
+1806 TTTSGEAGS

-1821 DGNSATTNGG
+1821 EGNSATTNGG

-1851 QAAKGG
+1851 QAVKGG
-1857 AIYAL
+1857 AIYVL
-1862 GGKDASAKLTFAG
+1862 GGKDASAKLTFVD
-1875 TVFGKNSGTYG
+1875 TVFGKNNGTYG

-1900 AAASDVVFEGNTATS
+1900 VAASDVVFEGNTATS

-1948 IYSAISGSSNLAI
+1948 IYSGISGSSNLAI
-1961 ADSTFEGNNAGY
+1961 ADSSFEGNSAGY

-1988 VVFSGNTATYG
+1988 VVFSGNGATYG

-2007 STTDGSLAFNGGAR
+2007 STTDGSLVFNGGAR

-2036 TRAVTLNPG
+2036 TR
-2045 AGQEIVF
+2045 
-2052 SGNTDSTGS
+2052 
-2061 NAIFMGDGSSL
+2061 
-2072 DIMGDGKVVF
+2072 
-2082 DDALSSQSATPTL
+2082 
-2095 KKTGSG
+2095 
-2101 ELLLNA
+2101 
-2107 SMDGFL
+2107 
-2113 GTASF
+2113 
-2118 EGGLTSIAEKW
+2118 SI
-2129 LIKNLSTV
+2129 
-2137 AGGKLKMSEFS
+2137 
-2148 FASQDAEN
+2148 
-2156 AVTGGKLVL
+2156 
-2165 AGGILETGTGQIF
+2165 
-2178 ANGLNAEGDARN
+2178 
-2190 PGSVKLN
+2190 
-2197 GDNWSF
+2197 
-2203 DSGLIAFDDAKYN
+2203 
-2216 LTYAQAAALLLGAS
+2216 
-2230 NVGADASGSGS
+2230 
-2241 AKEITFTGTYVNI
+2241 
-2254 PNPGPISPY
+2254 
-2263 YYTGNKS
+2263 
-2270 DAASD
+2270 
-2275 GTVGGWLDNSG
+2275 
-2286 VPVTL
+2286 
-2291 ANAITVKKEPGQA
+2291 
-2304 SEYRF
+2304 
-2309 LSGVFDGSKASD
+2309 
-2321 TSSLIHDDSGVHVT
+2321 
-2335 SDGPLTIQNWGTELV
+2335 
-2350 PAHTS
+2350 
-2355 TVASTGE
+2355 
-2362 IVFGNN
+2362 
-2368 VSVLNNHSAGD
+2368 
-2379 GTKGGGALFSKA
+2379 
-2391 SITFGDNAVLS
+2391 
-2402 GNATVLAAGGE
+2402 
-2413 GYGGGALFLDGKGE
+2413 
-2427 ILLGK
+2427 
-2432 NALIEKNESCGY
+2432 
-2444 GGAIYSLGSVRLGEG
+2444 
-2459 AVIRGNKASYMGGAL
+2459 
-2474 AVTGALSLGKNALVE
+2474 
-2489 DNQARQGGAIY
+2489 
-2500 AQNGTLALGSG
+2500 
-2511 TRLERNQAD
+2511 
-2520 RGGAIYLQ
+2520 
-2528 GGSGDS
+2528 
-2534 TTLDLMNSVFRE
+2534 
-2546 NSASNGGALYLTG
+2546 
-2559 DGTLRIA
+2559 
-2566 AADTVFEGNSA
+2566 
-2577 SYGGAIYNGFPM
+2577 
-2589 NEKGHS
+2589 
-2595 GSDGSLAFNGGAR
+2595 
-2608 FTGNTASGLGG
+2608 
-2619 AIYNTR
+2619 
-2625 AVTLNPGAGQE
+2625 TLNPGAGQE

-2684 TGGGTLLFNAS
+2684 TGSGELLLNAS

-2722 TITGGRLKMPEFSF
+2722 IITGGRLKMPAFSF
-2736 AAQGEGNNVAG
+2736 VAQGEGNNVAG

-2761 GQIFTNGLNA
+2761 GQIFINGLNA

-2782 LRDDNWSFNSGLI
+2782 LSGDNWSFDSGLI

-2820 AGEGVG
+2820 AGEGAG

-2840 VDPDPDPVPPVDP
+2840 VDPVPDPVPPVEPDPDPVPPVDPVPDPVPPVEP

-2910 TDDKTDS
+2910 KDDKTDS

-3046 IRQADGQTNVSGR
+3046 IRQADGQTNVSGK

-3066 LSGGGLN
+3066 LSGGALN

-3103 SSDVQINIG
+3103 SSDVQLNIG

-3120 VARQARLQ
+3120 VARQAQLQ

-3138 KGNDALTDASH
+3138 KGNDALADASH

-3232 ATFTDGSLLLVDGSG
+3232 ATFADGSLLLVDGSG

-3284 FSVSSVQ
+3284 FSVSNVQ

-3314 GSMKIQAT
+3314 GSMKVQAT

-3342 WGKGLNDTESDSMGI
+3342 WGKGLNDTESGNMGI

-3367 YLPKADTVHTVDGA
+3367 HLPKADTVHTVDGA

-3411 LHMTATREGAVRKDG
+3411 SHMTTTREGAIRKDG

-3442 FGAGSLDGG
+3442 LGAGSLDGG

-3466 FGVFRVGMALNA
+3466 FGDFRVGMALNA

-3488 FNATKNDFDFWGV
+3488 FNATKNDFDFWGM

-3541 GDVDTGVLT
+3541 ADVDTGVLT

-3568 HVGVRYYNLRTDGF
+3568 HVGVRYYNLRADGF
-3582 TSRIDEHDV
+3582 TSRIDDHDV

-3635 DLKAKTKARVPG
+3635 DLKAKAKVRVPG
-3647 VAASDTIKARMMD
+3647 VAASDTIKARIMD
-3660 SVSFDGTLGLEV
+3660 SVSLDGTLGLEV
-3672 QRDNISFGLD
+3672 QKDNISFGLD
-3682 YGIRASEHKTGHG
+3682 YGIRASEHKVGHG

>member
-40 GNAGFAGAEDPI
+40 GNAGFAGAEELSGDISPI
-52 IAPNSSISKHYD
+52 SLSGDTRNIIGVGDISLRSTEPALRYLI
-64 TNTTVLNTD
+64 NV
-73 QPQFSKELYAIG
+73 SG
-85 ATGSQGAL
+85 QGQL
-93 DISMEGDA
+93 DISMSNGSPMAVGNADGIY
-101 ALTVDASWRRDAAD
+101 LKDYSDSDQYASAFHVA
-115 SNRDQLSAVYVGSGA
+115 GSGSSG
-130 QFSFT
+130 SFAGT
-135 GTGLFRATGQGKVME
+135 GTFSMVGGGKLLGVC
-150 AVAFRNGA
+150 AFLSESK
-158 NGPTGGTMRLTGAI
+158 GTLTLSGDI
-172 TGEAIT
+172 TGEA
-178 EASENGSGYKAI
+178 EAVMNGSNGYASFAAAAAGGNLVFGGDRTTLRAKAST
-190 GVKAENAGTII
+190 GNNANGAFVKYGGMIDFASKSVLIESKNTDSSSVGINCADGTVKTSADTDLDIVVEGNKATTGIQLTASSSDVQLAGNLDLTATQTGQDSFASVLGISND
-201 FSGKSAWLKAMAHA
+201 SGKMVVSGPTSLRLVTNAPFDAKGITASGKADMSFLGDVEIA
-215 GTADGVYAR
+215 V
-224 YGGVVD
+224 
-230 FQSEEVKVLSQSDT
+230 T
-244 GSAASGISI
+244 GSASGSALYTTYRYD
-253 EYSGGT
+253 YSTQAG
-259 ITSSEQTAL
+259 ICP
-268 TVGVKAPASTATG
+268 V
-281 ISLSGASK
+281 ISLGTDGKAVTLNSSG
-289 GLVDLAGSLAVSVEG
+289 
-304 SPVRGIENDQGTL
+304 
-317 HVAKASS
+317 
-324 ITGIGEGTFPSYGI
+324 YGI
-338 WGRNGSSTEL
+338 N
-348 RGDVDVNMTSSTT
+348 N
-361 VYGVYADSAT
+361 
-371 VSLGSE
+371 
-377 GDVAI
+377 
-382 LVQGSLGRGVAA
+382 QG
-394 FSGGNVELGSQGK
+394 
-407 EVSITAQNTGVEAGT
+407 
-422 SSTVSLNGKV
+422 
-432 KIDSGTGISLS
+432 
-443 STTVDKFPSLL
+443 
-454 SNGSVSII
+454 GSVSL
-462 SAGTGIVAKY
+462 TGQRINITGSTGVFVEGGGNENVFADVRFDGPTTINADKAIV
-472 AHAVFN
+472 
-478 ELHIQAG
+478 
-485 TGIDVQSPGYIGS
+485 
-498 GNTDTVLDVNGPAE
+498 
-512 IVAQNTALQ
+512 
-521 IVGASGSKSASSGFV
+521 
-536 GTFNDAASLRASNG
+536 
-550 NGVQLSASTHSGTT
+550 
-564 AARDCSVTFKGQTS
+564 TS
-578 IASEKGTGVVVNGP
+578 I
-592 VASTA
+592 
-597 QDGASVVFEGA
+597 
-608 TTIDAAKAIEIKK
+608 KAGEQV
-621 NNGKGASVTFAYN
+621 GASVTFAYN
-634 PTPINVPA
+634 PTPINVPVTKES
-642 RAQDA
+642 A
-647 DSQVNGS
+647 DSKVRGS
-654 VTGTGTLIKSG
+654 VTGSSGTINKENA
-665 GGSLALNGDNSS
+665 GSLAFYGDISN
-677 FSGEFNMQGGRAFL
+677 FSGVFNQKGGTTFL
-691 GSGKG
+691 SEGAAG
-696 YFSGATVNLT
+696 YFGKAQLAVT
-706 GGTLVAPELRF
+706 GGALVAPTLSF
-717 SGGKL
+717 QKTGKL
-722 LVAGGTLETGTG
+722 TLAGGTLETGTG
-734 QIFTSALNA
+734 QIFTNALNA

-792 ADNASGSGSAK
+792 ADNVSGSGSAK

-854 VTRSLTIDGNGHTIS
+854 VARSLAIDGNGHTIS

-887 QNITFDGL
+887 QNIAFDGL

-957 IVEIGNNVSFINC
+957 IVEIGNNVGFINC

-1000 GALNVVDDYG
+1000 GALNVVDDYED
-1010 GYLTDPNYASGARRV
+1010 YLTDPDYASGARRV

-1037 DNSVELL
+1037 NNSVELL

-1097 ATFIQNS
+1097 AAFTQNS

-1127 ENTAGKIGGAV
+1127 ENTADKIGGAV

-1147 AESAFSKNTAGVGG
+1147 AESTFSKNTAGVGG

-1187 VFNVHQLTFA
+1187 IFNVHQLTFA

-1215 DFSADKDGN
+1215 DFSEDKDGN
-1224 VVSDGSLTFNGGARF
+1224 AVSA
-1239 TGNTASGFGGAIYN
+1239 
-1253 TRSITLNPGAGQ
+1253 
-1265 EIVFSGNTD
+1265 
-1274 STGSNAIFMG
+1274 
-1284 DGSSLDIMGDGKVV
+1284 
-1298 FDDALS
+1298 
-1304 SQSATPTL
+1304 
-1312 KKTGSGELLLN
+1312 
-1323 ASMDGFLG
+1323 
-1331 TASFEGGLT
+1331 
-1340 SIAEKWLI
+1340 
-1348 KNLSTVAGGKLKMS
+1348 
-1362 EFSFASQDAENAVT
+1362 
-1376 GGKLVLAG
+1376 
-1384 GILETGTGQIFANG
+1384 
-1398 LNAEGDAR
+1398 
-1406 NPGSVKLNGDNWS
+1406 
-1419 FDSGLI
+1419 
-1425 AFDDAKYNLTY
+1425 
-1436 AQAAALLLGASNV
+1436 
-1449 GADASGSGSAKEI
+1449 
-1462 TFTGT
+1462 
-1467 YVNIPNP
+1467 
-1474 GPLSP
+1474 
-1479 YYYTGNKSDAASDGT
+1479 
-1494 VGGWR
+1494 
-1499 DSSGLPIAIADVI
+1499 
-1512 TVKTEPGQASEYRF
+1512 
-1526 LSGVYDGSK
+1526 
-1535 TSDTSETYA
+1535 
-1544 CLIHGGDSG
+1544 
-1553 VRVTSDG
+1553 
-1560 PLTIQNWGTG
+1560 
-1570 LMPYHASVASS
+1570 
-1581 NGEILFGDNVSLL
+1581 
-1594 NNHSAGDATKG
+1594 
-1605 GGAIF
+1605 
-1610 SKKGVTFGDNAVLSG
+1610 
-1625 NSTALAIGGGGY
+1625 
-1637 GGGAIFL
+1637 
-1644 DGKGVV
+1644 
-1650 RFGKNAV
+1650 
-1657 IANNESYHYGG
+1657 
-1668 AIYSLGSVS
+1668 
-1677 MGEGATV
+1677 
-1684 RGNTTSYMGGAIAVT
+1684 
-1699 GALSLG
+1699 
-1705 TGSVVESN
+1705 
-1713 QAQAGGAVYSTGQ
+1713 
-1726 VNATGTTFRKNVA
+1726 
-1739 TSNYGGGIYSAGGS
+1739 
-1753 IVLVDSRMEENKA
+1753 
-1766 AGGGAIILAG
+1766 
-1776 GGTASVMDTA
+1776 
-1786 FAANTA
+1786 
-1792 TNGGAF
+1792 
-1798 FIDKNGVL
+1798 
-1806 TTASGGVGT
+1806 
-1815 DAGTLF
+1815 
-1821 DGNSATTNGG
+1821 
-1831 AVYVQNGTVDLGSGT
+1831 
-1846 RLQGN
+1846 
-1851 QAAKGG
+1851 
-1857 AIYAL
+1857 
-1862 GGKDASAKLTFAG
+1862 
-1875 TVFGKNSGTYG
+1875 
-1886 GAVYS
+1886 
-1891 SASVGGTVN
+1891 
-1900 AAASDVVFEGNTATS
+1900 
-1915 GGAVYLGGSGTSD
+1915 
-1928 IAFTDAVF
+1928 
-1936 KENQANTGNGGA
+1936 
-1948 IYSAISGSSNLAI
+1948 
-1961 ADSTFEGNNAGY
+1961 
-1973 GGAVFNNGQLTTSGN
+1973 
-1988 VVFSGNTATYG
+1988 
-1999 GAVYNYFT
+1999 
-2007 STTDGSLAFNGGAR
+2007 GSLAFNGGAR
-2021 FTGNTASGLGGAIYN
+2021 FTGNTAGGLGGAIYN
-2036 TRAVTLNPG
+2036 TR
-2045 AGQEIVF
+2045 
-2052 SGNTDSTGS
+2052 
-2061 NAIFMGDGSSL
+2061 
-2072 DIMGDGKVVF
+2072 
-2082 DDALSSQSATPTL
+2082 
-2095 KKTGSG
+2095 
-2101 ELLLNA
+2101 
-2107 SMDGFL
+2107 
-2113 GTASF
+2113 
-2118 EGGLTSIAEKW
+2118 SI
-2129 LIKNLSTV
+2129 
-2137 AGGKLKMSEFS
+2137 
-2148 FASQDAEN
+2148 
-2156 AVTGGKLVL
+2156 
-2165 AGGILETGTGQIF
+2165 
-2178 ANGLNAEGDARN
+2178 
-2190 PGSVKLN
+2190 
-2197 GDNWSF
+2197 
-2203 DSGLIAFDDAKYN
+2203 
-2216 LTYAQAAALLLGAS
+2216 
-2230 NVGADASGSGS
+2230 
-2241 AKEITFTGTYVNI
+2241 
-2254 PNPGPISPY
+2254 
-2263 YYTGNKS
+2263 
-2270 DAASD
+2270 
-2275 GTVGGWLDNSG
+2275 
-2286 VPVTL
+2286 
-2291 ANAITVKKEPGQA
+2291 
-2304 SEYRF
+2304 
-2309 LSGVFDGSKASD
+2309 
-2321 TSSLIHDDSGVHVT
+2321 
-2335 SDGPLTIQNWGTELV
+2335 
-2350 PAHTS
+2350 
-2355 TVASTGE
+2355 
-2362 IVFGNN
+2362 
-2368 VSVLNNHSAGD
+2368 
-2379 GTKGGGALFSKA
+2379 
-2391 SITFGDNAVLS
+2391 
-2402 GNATVLAAGGE
+2402 
-2413 GYGGGALFLDGKGE
+2413 
-2427 ILLGK
+2427 
-2432 NALIEKNESCGY
+2432 
-2444 GGAIYSLGSVRLGEG
+2444 
-2459 AVIRGNKASYMGGAL
+2459 
-2474 AVTGALSLGKNALVE
+2474 
-2489 DNQARQGGAIY
+2489 
-2500 AQNGTLALGSG
+2500 
-2511 TRLERNQAD
+2511 
-2520 RGGAIYLQ
+2520 
-2528 GGSGDS
+2528 
-2534 TTLDLMNSVFRE
+2534 
-2546 NSASNGGALYLTG
+2546 
-2559 DGTLRIA
+2559 
-2566 AADTVFEGNSA
+2566 
-2577 SYGGAIYNGFPM
+2577 
-2589 NEKGHS
+2589 
-2595 GSDGSLAFNGGAR
+2595 
-2608 FTGNTASGLGG
+2608 
-2619 AIYNTR
+2619 
-2625 AVTLNPGAGQE
+2625 TLNPGAGQE

-2672 LSSQSATPTLKK
+2672 LSSQSATPALKK
-2684 TGGGTLLFNAS
+2684 TGSGELLLNAS

-2712 AQKWL
+2712 PQKWL

-2722 TITGGRLKMPEFSF
+2722 TITGGRLKMPAFSF
-2736 AAQGEGNNVAG
+2736 VAQGEGNNVAG

-2761 GQIFTNGLNA
+2761 GQIFINGLNA

-2782 LRDDNWSFNSGLI
+2782 LSGDNWSFDSGLI

-2820 AGEGVG
+2820 AGEGAG

-2840 VDPDPDPVPPVDP
+2840 VDPDPDPVPPVDPVPDPVPPVEP

-2910 TDDKTDS
+2910 KDDKTDS

-3046 IRQADGQTNVSGR
+3046 IRQADGQTNVSGK

-3066 LSGGGLN
+3066 LSGGALN

-3103 SSDVQINIG
+3103 SSDVQLNIG

-3120 VARQARLQ
+3120 VARQAQLQ

-3138 KGNDALTDASH
+3138 KGNDALADASH

-3232 ATFTDGSLLLVDGSG
+3232 ATFADGSLLLVDGSG

-3284 FSVSSVQ
+3284 FSVSNVQ

-3314 GSMKIQAT
+3314 GSMKVQAT

-3342 WGKGLNDTESDSMGI
+3342 WGKGLNDTESGNMGI

-3367 YLPKADTVHTVDGA
+3367 HLPKADTVHTVDGA

-3411 LHMTATREGAVRKDG
+3411 SHMTTTREGAIRKDG

-3442 FGAGSLDGG
+3442 LGAGSLDGG

-3466 FGVFRVGMALNA
+3466 FGDFRVGMALNA

-3488 FNATKNDFDFWGV
+3488 FNATKNDFDFWGM

-3541 GDVDTGVLT
+3541 ADVDTGVLT

-3582 TSRIDEHDV
+3582 TSRIDDHDV

-3629 VVPAAG
+3629 VAPAAG
-3635 DLKAKTKARVPG
+3635 DLKAKAKARVPG

-3672 QRDNISFGLD
+3672 QKDNISFGLD
-3682 YGIRASEHKTGHG
+3682 YGIRASEHKAGHG

>member
-115 SNRDQLSAVYVGSGA
+115 SNWDQLSAVYVGNGA

-706 GGTLVAPELRF
+706 GGALVAPELRF

-988 NVVFEGNKGRRG
+988 NVVFVGNKGRRG

-1037 DNSVELL
+1037 NNSVELL

-1253 TRSITLNPGAGQ
+1253 TRAVTLNPGAGQ

-1284 DGSSLDIMGDGKVV
+1284 DGSSLDITGDGKVV
-1298 FDDALS
+1298 FDDTLS

-1340 SIAEKWLI
+1340 GIAEKWLI
-1348 KNLSTVAGGKLKMS
+1348 KNLITVAGGKLKMS

-1406 NPGSVKLNGDNWS
+1406 NPGSVKLNGDNW
-1419 FDSGLI
+1419 
-1425 AFDDAKYNLTY
+1425 N
-1436 AQAAALLLGASNV
+1436 
-1449 GADASGSGSAKEI
+1449 
-1462 TFTGT
+1462 
-1467 YVNIPNP
+1467 
-1474 GPLSP
+1474 
-1479 YYYTGNKSDAASDGT
+1479 
-1494 VGGWR
+1494 
-1499 DSSGLPIAIADVI
+1499 
-1512 TVKTEPGQASEYRF
+1512 
-1526 LSGVYDGSK
+1526 
-1535 TSDTSETYA
+1535 
-1544 CLIHGGDSG
+1544 
-1553 VRVTSDG
+1553 
-1560 PLTIQNWGTG
+1560 
-1570 LMPYHASVASS
+1570 
-1581 NGEILFGDNVSLL
+1581 
-1594 NNHSAGDATKG
+1594 
-1605 GGAIF
+1605 
-1610 SKKGVTFGDNAVLSG
+1610 
-1625 NSTALAIGGGGY
+1625 
-1637 GGGAIFL
+1637 
-1644 DGKGVV
+1644 
-1650 RFGKNAV
+1650 
-1657 IANNESYHYGG
+1657 
-1668 AIYSLGSVS
+1668 
-1677 MGEGATV
+1677 
-1684 RGNTTSYMGGAIAVT
+1684 
-1699 GALSLG
+1699 
-1705 TGSVVESN
+1705 
-1713 QAQAGGAVYSTGQ
+1713 
-1726 VNATGTTFRKNVA
+1726 
-1739 TSNYGGGIYSAGGS
+1739 
-1753 IVLVDSRMEENKA
+1753 
-1766 AGGGAIILAG
+1766 
-1776 GGTASVMDTA
+1776 
-1786 FAANTA
+1786 
-1792 TNGGAF
+1792 
-1798 FIDKNGVL
+1798 
-1806 TTASGGVGT
+1806 
-1815 DAGTLF
+1815 
-1821 DGNSATTNGG
+1821 
-1831 AVYVQNGTVDLGSGT
+1831 
-1846 RLQGN
+1846 
-1851 QAAKGG
+1851 
-1857 AIYAL
+1857 
-1862 GGKDASAKLTFAG
+1862 
-1875 TVFGKNSGTYG
+1875 
-1886 GAVYS
+1886 
-1891 SASVGGTVN
+1891 
-1900 AAASDVVFEGNTATS
+1900 
-1915 GGAVYLGGSGTSD
+1915 
-1928 IAFTDAVF
+1928 
-1936 KENQANTGNGGA
+1936 
-1948 IYSAISGSSNLAI
+1948 
-1961 ADSTFEGNNAGY
+1961 
-1973 GGAVFNNGQLTTSGN
+1973 
-1988 VVFSGNTATYG
+1988 
-1999 GAVYNYFT
+1999 
-2007 STTDGSLAFNGGAR
+2007 
-2021 FTGNTASGLGGAIYN
+2021 
-2036 TRAVTLNPG
+2036 
-2045 AGQEIVF
+2045 
-2052 SGNTDSTGS
+2052 
-2061 NAIFMGDGSSL
+2061 
-2072 DIMGDGKVVF
+2072 
-2082 DDALSSQSATPTL
+2082 
-2095 KKTGSG
+2095 
-2101 ELLLNA
+2101 
-2107 SMDGFL
+2107 
-2113 GTASF
+2113 
-2118 EGGLTSIAEKW
+2118 
-2129 LIKNLSTV
+2129 
-2137 AGGKLKMSEFS
+2137 
-2148 FASQDAEN
+2148 
-2156 AVTGGKLVL
+2156 
-2165 AGGILETGTGQIF
+2165 
-2178 ANGLNAEGDARN
+2178 
-2190 PGSVKLN
+2190 
-2197 GDNWSF
+2197 F

-2608 FTGNTASGLGG
+2608 FTGNTASGFGG

-2662 GDGKVVFDDA
+2662 GDGKVVFDDT

-2684 TGGGTLLFNAS
+2684 TGSGELLLNAS

-2712 AQKWL
+2712 VQKWL

-2782 LRDDNWSFNSGLI
+2782 LSGDNWSFDSGLI

-2840 VDPDPDPVPPVDP
+2840 VDPDPDPVPPVDPDPDPVPPVDP

-2944 TLVGGSSDTPLVTA
+2944 TLVGGSSDTPLVMA

-3028 NNNGGTI
+3028 NNTGGTI

-3120 VARQARLQ
+3120 VARQVQLQ

-3138 KGNDALTDASH
+3138 KGNDALADASH

-3182 DAFGRSSLQ
+3182 DAFGSSSLQ

-3206 QTLNGTLGAVM
+3206 QRLNGTLGAVM

-3314 GSMKIQAT
+3314 GSMKVQAT

-3466 FGVFRVGMALNA
+3466 FGDFRVGMALNA

-3672 QRDNISFGLD
+3672 QKDNISFGLD

>member
-1 MTLSRGAIGNLVNRY
+1 MVVS
-16 RAVLRKCRMM
+16 
-26 NVFGSLAVAGMLVA
+26 
-40 GNAGFAGAEDPI
+40 
-52 IAPNSSISKHYD
+52 
-64 TNTTVLNTD
+64 
-73 QPQFSKELYAIG
+73 
-85 ATGSQGAL
+85 
-93 DISMEGDA
+93 
-101 ALTVDASWRRDAAD
+101 
-115 SNRDQLSAVYVGSGA
+115 
-130 QFSFT
+130 
-135 GTGLFRATGQGKVME
+135 
-150 AVAFRNGA
+150 
-158 NGPTGGTMRLTGAI
+158 GPTSLRLVTNAPFDAKGI
-172 TGEAIT
+172 TA
-178 EASENGSGYKAI
+178 
-190 GVKAENAGTII
+190 
-201 FSGKSAWLKAMAHA
+201 SGK
-215 GTADGVYAR
+215 ADMSFLGDVEIA
-224 YGGVVD
+224 V
-230 FQSEEVKVLSQSDT
+230 T
-244 GSAASGISI
+244 GSASGSALYTTYRYD
-253 EYSGGT
+253 YSTQAG
-259 ITSSEQTAL
+259 ICP
-268 TVGVKAPASTATG
+268 V
-281 ISLSGASK
+281 ISLGTDGKAVTLNSSG
-289 GLVDLAGSLAVSVEG
+289 
-304 SPVRGIENDQGTL
+304 
-317 HVAKASS
+317 
-324 ITGIGEGTFPSYGI
+324 YGI
-338 WGRNGSSTEL
+338 N
-348 RGDVDVNMTSSTT
+348 N
-361 VYGVYADSAT
+361 
-371 VSLGSE
+371 
-377 GDVAI
+377 
-382 LVQGSLGRGVAA
+382 QG
-394 FSGGNVELGSQGK
+394 
-407 EVSITAQNTGVEAGT
+407 
-422 SSTVSLNGKV
+422 
-432 KIDSGTGISLS
+432 
-443 STTVDKFPSLL
+443 
-454 SNGSVSII
+454 GSVSL
-462 SAGTGIVAKY
+462 TGQRINITGSTGVFVEGGGNENVFADVRFDGPTTINADKAIV
-472 AHAVFN
+472 
-478 ELHIQAG
+478 
-485 TGIDVQSPGYIGS
+485 
-498 GNTDTVLDVNGPAE
+498 
-512 IVAQNTALQ
+512 
-521 IVGASGSKSASSGFV
+521 
-536 GTFNDAASLRASNG
+536 
-550 NGVQLSASTHSGTT
+550 
-564 AARDCSVTFKGQTS
+564 TS
-578 IASEKGTGVVVNGP
+578 I
-592 VASTA
+592 
-597 QDGASVVFEGA
+597 
-608 TTIDAAKAIEIKK
+608 KAGEQV
-621 NNGKGASVTFAYN
+621 GASVTFAYN
-634 PTPINVPA
+634 PTPINVPVTKES
-642 RAQDA
+642 A
-647 DSQVNGS
+647 DSKVRGS
-654 VTGTGTLIKSG
+654 VTGSSGTINKENA
-665 GGSLALNGDNSS
+665 GSLAFYGDISN
-677 FSGEFNMQGGRAFL
+677 FSGVFNQKGGTTFL
-691 GSGKG
+691 SEGAAG
-696 YFSGATVNLT
+696 YFGKAQLAVT
-706 GGTLVAPELRF
+706 GGALVAPTLSF
-717 SGGKL
+717 QKTGKL
-722 LVAGGTLETGTG
+722 TLAGGTLETGTG

-779 QTAAG
+779 QTAVG

-792 ADNASGSGSAK
+792 ADNVSGSGSAK

-814 PPGDPDS
+814 PLGDPDS

-854 VTRSLTIDGNGHTIS
+854 VARSLAIDGNGHTIS

-887 QNITFDGL
+887 QNIAFDGL

-957 IVEIGNNVSFINC
+957 IVEIGNNVGFINC

-1010 GYLTDPNYASGARRV
+1010 GYLTDPDYASGARRV

-1037 DNSVELL
+1037 NNSVELL

-1097 ATFIQNS
+1097 AAFTQNS

-1147 AESAFSKNTAGVGG
+1147 AESTFSKNTAGVGG
-1161 GLYNEG
+1161 GFYNEG
-1167 IASLGKASF
+1167 IAFLGKASF

-1215 DFSADKDGN
+1215 DFSEDKDGN
-1224 VVSDGSLTFNGGARF
+1224 AVSAGSLAFNGGARF
-1239 TGNTASGFGGAIYN
+1239 IGNTAGGLGGAIYN

-1284 DGSSLDIMGDGKVV
+1284 DGSSLDITGDGKVV

-1304 SQSATPTL
+1304 SQSATPAL

-1348 KNLSTVAGGKLKMS
+1348 KNLITIAGGKLKMS

-1425 AFDDAKYNLTY
+1425 AFDDTKYNLTY

-1449 GADASGSGSAKEI
+1449 GAEASGSGSAKEI

-1494 VGGWR
+1494 VGGWL
-1499 DSSGLPIAIADVI
+1499 DSSGVPIAIADVI
-1512 TVKTEPGQASEYRF
+1512 TVKTDPGQASEYRF

-1535 TSDTSETYA
+1535 TSDASDTYA

-1581 NGEILFGDNVSLL
+1581 SGEILFGDNVSLL

-1610 SKKGVTFGDNAVLSG
+1610 SKKGVAFGDNAVLSG

-1644 DGKGVV
+1644 DGKGAV

-1677 MGEGATV
+1677 MGEGAIV

-1726 VNATGTTFRKNVA
+1726 VSATGTTFRKNVA

-1766 AGGGAIILAG
+1766 AGGGAVLLAG
-1776 GGTASVMDTA
+1776 GGTASVTDTT

-1798 FIDKNGVL
+1798 FIDKNGML
-1806 TTASGGVGT
+1806 TTTSGEAGS

-1821 DGNSATTNGG
+1821 EGNSATTNGG
-1831 AVYVQNGTVDLGSGT
+1831 AVYVQNGAVDLGSGT

-1851 QAAKGG
+1851 QAVKGG

-1862 GGKDASAKLTFAG
+1862 GGKDASAKLTFADA
-1875 TVFGKNSGTYG
+1875 VFGKNSGTYG

-1900 AAASDVVFEGNTATS
+1900 VAASDVVFEGNTATS

-1948 IYSAISGSSNLAI
+1948 IYSGISGSSNLAI
-1961 ADSTFEGNNAGY
+1961 ADSSFEGNSAGY
-1973 GGAVFNNGQLTTSGN
+1973 GGAVFNNGQLATSGN
-1988 VVFSGNTATYG
+1988 VVFSGNRATYG

-2007 STTDGSLAFNGGAR
+2007 STTDGSLVFNGGAR

-2036 TRAVTLNPG
+2036 TR
-2045 AGQEIVF
+2045 
-2052 SGNTDSTGS
+2052 
-2061 NAIFMGDGSSL
+2061 
-2072 DIMGDGKVVF
+2072 
-2082 DDALSSQSATPTL
+2082 
-2095 KKTGSG
+2095 
-2101 ELLLNA
+2101 
-2107 SMDGFL
+2107 
-2113 GTASF
+2113 
-2118 EGGLTSIAEKW
+2118 SI
-2129 LIKNLSTV
+2129 
-2137 AGGKLKMSEFS
+2137 
-2148 FASQDAEN
+2148 
-2156 AVTGGKLVL
+2156 
-2165 AGGILETGTGQIF
+2165 
-2178 ANGLNAEGDARN
+2178 
-2190 PGSVKLN
+2190 
-2197 GDNWSF
+2197 
-2203 DSGLIAFDDAKYN
+2203 
-2216 LTYAQAAALLLGAS
+2216 
-2230 NVGADASGSGS
+2230 
-2241 AKEITFTGTYVNI
+2241 
-2254 PNPGPISPY
+2254 
-2263 YYTGNKS
+2263 
-2270 DAASD
+2270 
-2275 GTVGGWLDNSG
+2275 
-2286 VPVTL
+2286 
-2291 ANAITVKKEPGQA
+2291 
-2304 SEYRF
+2304 
-2309 LSGVFDGSKASD
+2309 
-2321 TSSLIHDDSGVHVT
+2321 
-2335 SDGPLTIQNWGTELV
+2335 
-2350 PAHTS
+2350 
-2355 TVASTGE
+2355 
-2362 IVFGNN
+2362 
-2368 VSVLNNHSAGD
+2368 
-2379 GTKGGGALFSKA
+2379 
-2391 SITFGDNAVLS
+2391 
-2402 GNATVLAAGGE
+2402 
-2413 GYGGGALFLDGKGE
+2413 
-2427 ILLGK
+2427 
-2432 NALIEKNESCGY
+2432 
-2444 GGAIYSLGSVRLGEG
+2444 
-2459 AVIRGNKASYMGGAL
+2459 
-2474 AVTGALSLGKNALVE
+2474 
-2489 DNQARQGGAIY
+2489 
-2500 AQNGTLALGSG
+2500 
-2511 TRLERNQAD
+2511 
-2520 RGGAIYLQ
+2520 
-2528 GGSGDS
+2528 
-2534 TTLDLMNSVFRE
+2534 
-2546 NSASNGGALYLTG
+2546 
-2559 DGTLRIA
+2559 
-2566 AADTVFEGNSA
+2566 
-2577 SYGGAIYNGFPM
+2577 
-2589 NEKGHS
+2589 
-2595 GSDGSLAFNGGAR
+2595 
-2608 FTGNTASGLGG
+2608 
-2619 AIYNTR
+2619 
-2625 AVTLNPGAGQE
+2625 TLNPGAGQE

-2672 LSSQSATPTLKK
+2672 LSSQSATPALKK
-2684 TGGGTLLFNAS
+2684 TGSGELLLNAS

-2717 IKNTV
+2717 IKNLV
-2722 TITGGRLKMPEFSF
+2722 TIAGGRLKMPAFSF
-2736 AAQGEGNNVAG
+2736 VAQGEGNNVAG

-2761 GQIFTNGLNA
+2761 GQIFINGLNA

-2782 LRDDNWSFNSGLI
+2782 LSGDNWSFDSGLI

-2820 AGEGVG
+2820 AGEGAG

-2840 VDPDPDPVPPVDP
+2840 VDPDPDPVPPVDPGPDPVPPVEP

-2910 TDDKTDS
+2910 KDDKTDS

-3046 IRQADGQTNVSGR
+3046 IRQADGQTNVSGK

-3066 LSGGGLN
+3066 LSGGALN

-3103 SSDVQINIG
+3103 SSDVQLNIG

-3120 VARQARLQ
+3120 VARQAQLQ

-3138 KGNDALTDASH
+3138 KGNDALADASH

-3232 ATFTDGSLLLVDGSG
+3232 ATFADGSLLLVDGSG

-3284 FSVSSVQ
+3284 FSVSNVQ

-3314 GSMKIQAT
+3314 GSMKVQAT

-3342 WGKGLNDTESDSMGI
+3342 WGKGLNDTESGNMGI

-3362 AVNEN
+3362 AVNEKH
-3367 YLPKADTVHTVDGA
+3367 LPKADTVHTVDGA
-3381 AQIAVAGGVQGMAV
+3381 AQIAVAGGVQGMTV

-3411 LHMTATREGAVRKDG
+3411 SHMTTTREGAIRKDG

-3442 FGAGSLDGG
+3442 LGAGSLDGG

-3466 FGVFRVGMALNA
+3466 FGDFRVGMALNA

-3488 FNATKNDFDFWGV
+3488 FNATKNDFDFWGM

-3541 GDVDTGVLT
+3541 ADVDTGVLT

-3582 TSRIDEHDV
+3582 TSRIDDHDV

-3672 QRDNISFGLD
+3672 QKDNISFGLD
-3682 YGIRASEHKTGHG
+3682 YGIRASEHKAGHG

>member
-1037 DNSVELL
+1037 NNSVELL

-1284 DGSSLDIMGDGKVV
+1284 DGSSLDI
-1298 FDDALS
+1298 
-1304 SQSATPTL
+1304 
-1312 KKTGSGELLLN
+1312 
-1323 ASMDGFLG
+1323 
-1331 TASFEGGLT
+1331 
-1340 SIAEKWLI
+1340 
-1348 KNLSTVAGGKLKMS
+1348 
-1362 EFSFASQDAENAVT
+1362 
-1376 GGKLVLAG
+1376 
-1384 GILETGTGQIFANG
+1384 
-1398 LNAEGDAR
+1398 
-1406 NPGSVKLNGDNWS
+1406 
-1419 FDSGLI
+1419 
-1425 AFDDAKYNLTY
+1425 
-1436 AQAAALLLGASNV
+1436 
-1449 GADASGSGSAKEI
+1449 
-1462 TFTGT
+1462 
-1467 YVNIPNP
+1467 
-1474 GPLSP
+1474 
-1479 YYYTGNKSDAASDGT
+1479 
-1494 VGGWR
+1494 
-1499 DSSGLPIAIADVI
+1499 
-1512 TVKTEPGQASEYRF
+1512 
-1526 LSGVYDGSK
+1526 
-1535 TSDTSETYA
+1535 
-1544 CLIHGGDSG
+1544 
-1553 VRVTSDG
+1553 
-1560 PLTIQNWGTG
+1560 
-1570 LMPYHASVASS
+1570 
-1581 NGEILFGDNVSLL
+1581 
-1594 NNHSAGDATKG
+1594 
-1605 GGAIF
+1605 
-1610 SKKGVTFGDNAVLSG
+1610 
-1625 NSTALAIGGGGY
+1625 
-1637 GGGAIFL
+1637 
-1644 DGKGVV
+1644 
-1650 RFGKNAV
+1650 
-1657 IANNESYHYGG
+1657 
-1668 AIYSLGSVS
+1668 
-1677 MGEGATV
+1677 
-1684 RGNTTSYMGGAIAVT
+1684 
-1699 GALSLG
+1699 
-1705 TGSVVESN
+1705 
-1713 QAQAGGAVYSTGQ
+1713 
-1726 VNATGTTFRKNVA
+1726 
-1739 TSNYGGGIYSAGGS
+1739 
-1753 IVLVDSRMEENKA
+1753 
-1766 AGGGAIILAG
+1766 
-1776 GGTASVMDTA
+1776 
-1786 FAANTA
+1786 
-1792 TNGGAF
+1792 
-1798 FIDKNGVL
+1798 
-1806 TTASGGVGT
+1806 
-1815 DAGTLF
+1815 
-1821 DGNSATTNGG
+1821 
-1831 AVYVQNGTVDLGSGT
+1831 
-1846 RLQGN
+1846 
-1851 QAAKGG
+1851 
-1857 AIYAL
+1857 
-1862 GGKDASAKLTFAG
+1862 
-1875 TVFGKNSGTYG
+1875 
-1886 GAVYS
+1886 
-1891 SASVGGTVN
+1891 
-1900 AAASDVVFEGNTATS
+1900 
-1915 GGAVYLGGSGTSD
+1915 
-1928 IAFTDAVF
+1928 
-1936 KENQANTGNGGA
+1936 
-1948 IYSAISGSSNLAI
+1948 
-1961 ADSTFEGNNAGY
+1961 
-1973 GGAVFNNGQLTTSGN
+1973 
-1988 VVFSGNTATYG
+1988 
-1999 GAVYNYFT
+1999 
-2007 STTDGSLAFNGGAR
+2007 
-2021 FTGNTASGLGGAIYN
+2021 
-2036 TRAVTLNPG
+2036 
-2045 AGQEIVF
+2045 
-2052 SGNTDSTGS
+2052 
-2061 NAIFMGDGSSL
+2061 
-2072 DIMGDGKVVF
+2072 
-2082 DDALSSQSATPTL
+2082 
-2095 KKTGSG
+2095 
-2101 ELLLNA
+2101 
-2107 SMDGFL
+2107 
-2113 GTASF
+2113 
-2118 EGGLTSIAEKW
+2118 
-2129 LIKNLSTV
+2129 
-2137 AGGKLKMSEFS
+2137 
-2148 FASQDAEN
+2148 
-2156 AVTGGKLVL
+2156 
-2165 AGGILETGTGQIF
+2165 
-2178 ANGLNAEGDARN
+2178 
-2190 PGSVKLN
+2190 
-2197 GDNWSF
+2197 
-2203 DSGLIAFDDAKYN
+2203 
-2216 LTYAQAAALLLGAS
+2216 
-2230 NVGADASGSGS
+2230 
-2241 AKEITFTGTYVNI
+2241 
-2254 PNPGPISPY
+2254 
-2263 YYTGNKS
+2263 
-2270 DAASD
+2270 
-2275 GTVGGWLDNSG
+2275 
-2286 VPVTL
+2286 
-2291 ANAITVKKEPGQA
+2291 
-2304 SEYRF
+2304 
-2309 LSGVFDGSKASD
+2309 
-2321 TSSLIHDDSGVHVT
+2321 
-2335 SDGPLTIQNWGTELV
+2335 
-2350 PAHTS
+2350 
-2355 TVASTGE
+2355 
-2362 IVFGNN
+2362 
-2368 VSVLNNHSAGD
+2368 
-2379 GTKGGGALFSKA
+2379 
-2391 SITFGDNAVLS
+2391 
-2402 GNATVLAAGGE
+2402 
-2413 GYGGGALFLDGKGE
+2413 
-2427 ILLGK
+2427 
-2432 NALIEKNESCGY
+2432 
-2444 GGAIYSLGSVRLGEG
+2444 
-2459 AVIRGNKASYMGGAL
+2459 
-2474 AVTGALSLGKNALVE
+2474 
-2489 DNQARQGGAIY
+2489 
-2500 AQNGTLALGSG
+2500 
-2511 TRLERNQAD
+2511 
-2520 RGGAIYLQ
+2520 
-2528 GGSGDS
+2528 
-2534 TTLDLMNSVFRE
+2534 
-2546 NSASNGGALYLTG
+2546 
-2559 DGTLRIA
+2559 
-2566 AADTVFEGNSA
+2566 
-2577 SYGGAIYNGFPM
+2577 
-2589 NEKGHS
+2589 
-2595 GSDGSLAFNGGAR
+2595 
-2608 FTGNTASGLGG
+2608 
-2619 AIYNTR
+2619 
-2625 AVTLNPGAGQE
+2625 
-2636 IVFSGNTDSTGSNA
+2636 
-2650 IFMGDGSSLDIT
+2650 T

-2782 LRDDNWSFNSGLI
+2782 LSGDNWSFDSGLI

-2820 AGEGVG
+2820 AGEGAG

-3120 VARQARLQ
+3120 VARQVQLQ

-3138 KGNDALTDASH
+3138 KGNDALADASH

-3168 SLLVLGDT
+3168 SLLLLGDT

-3206 QTLNGTLGAVM
+3206 QRLNGTLGAVM

-3314 GSMKIQAT
+3314 GSMKVQAT

-3466 FGVFRVGMALNA
+3466 FGDFRVGMALNA

-3647 VAASDTIKARMMD
+3647 VADSDTIKARMMD

>member
-40 GNAGFAGAEDPI
+40 GNAGFAGAEELSGDISPI
-52 IAPNSSISKHYD
+52 SLSGDTRNIIGVGDISLRSTEPALRYLI
-64 TNTTVLNTD
+64 NV
-73 QPQFSKELYAIG
+73 SG
-85 ATGSQGAL
+85 QGQL
-93 DISMEGDA
+93 DISMSNGSSMAVGHADGIY
-101 ALTVDASWRRDAAD
+101 LKDYSDYDQYASAFHVA
-115 SNRDQLSAVYVGSGA
+115 GSGSSG
-130 QFSFT
+130 SFAGT
-135 GTGLFRATGQGKVME
+135 GTFSMVGGGKLLGVC
-150 AVAFRNGA
+150 AFLSESK
-158 NGPTGGTMRLTGAI
+158 GTLTLSGDI
-172 TGEAIT
+172 TGEA
-178 EASENGSGYKAI
+178 EAVMNGSNGYASFAAAAAGGNLVFGGDRTTLRAKAST
-190 GVKAENAGTII
+190 GNNANGAFVKYGGMIDFASKSVLIESKNTDSSSVGINCADGTVKTSADTDLDIVVEGNKATTGIQLTASFSDVQLAGNLDLTATQTGQDSFASVLGISND
-201 FSGKSAWLKAMAHA
+201 SGKMVVSGPTSLRLVTNAPFDAKGITASGKADMSFLGDVEIA
-215 GTADGVYAR
+215 V
-224 YGGVVD
+224 
-230 FQSEEVKVLSQSDT
+230 T
-244 GSAASGISI
+244 GSASGSALYTTYRYD
-253 EYSGGT
+253 YSTQAG
-259 ITSSEQTAL
+259 ICP
-268 TVGVKAPASTATG
+268 V
-281 ISLSGASK
+281 ISLGTDGKAVTLNSSG
-289 GLVDLAGSLAVSVEG
+289 
-304 SPVRGIENDQGTL
+304 
-317 HVAKASS
+317 
-324 ITGIGEGTFPSYGI
+324 YGI
-338 WGRNGSSTEL
+338 N
-348 RGDVDVNMTSSTT
+348 N
-361 VYGVYADSAT
+361 
-371 VSLGSE
+371 
-377 GDVAI
+377 
-382 LVQGSLGRGVAA
+382 QG
-394 FSGGNVELGSQGK
+394 
-407 EVSITAQNTGVEAGT
+407 
-422 SSTVSLNGKV
+422 
-432 KIDSGTGISLS
+432 
-443 STTVDKFPSLL
+443 
-454 SNGSVSII
+454 GSVSL
-462 SAGTGIVAKY
+462 TGQRINITGSTGVFVEGGGNENVFADVRFDGPTTINADKAIV
-472 AHAVFN
+472 
-478 ELHIQAG
+478 
-485 TGIDVQSPGYIGS
+485 
-498 GNTDTVLDVNGPAE
+498 
-512 IVAQNTALQ
+512 
-521 IVGASGSKSASSGFV
+521 
-536 GTFNDAASLRASNG
+536 
-550 NGVQLSASTHSGTT
+550 
-564 AARDCSVTFKGQTS
+564 TS
-578 IASEKGTGVVVNGP
+578 I
-592 VASTA
+592 
-597 QDGASVVFEGA
+597 
-608 TTIDAAKAIEIKK
+608 KAGEQV
-621 NNGKGASVTFAYN
+621 GASVTFAYN
-634 PTPINVPA
+634 PTPINVPVTKES
-642 RAQDA
+642 A
-647 DSQVNGS
+647 DSKVRGS
-654 VTGTGTLIKSG
+654 VTGSSGTINKENA
-665 GGSLALNGDNSS
+665 GSLAFYGDISN
-677 FSGEFNMQGGRAFL
+677 FSGVFNQKGGTTFL
-691 GSGKG
+691 SEGAAG
-696 YFSGATVNLT
+696 YFGKAQLAVT
-706 GGTLVAPELRF
+706 GGALVAPTLSF
-717 SGGKL
+717 QKTGKL
-722 LVAGGTLETGTG
+722 TLAGGTLETGTG

-792 ADNASGSGSAK
+792 ADNVSGSGSAK

-854 VTRSLTIDGNGHTIS
+854 VARSLAIDGNGHTIS

-887 QNITFDGL
+887 QNIAFDGL

-957 IVEIGNNVSFINC
+957 IVEIGNNVGFINC

-1010 GYLTDPNYASGARRV
+1010 GYLTDPDYASGARRV

-1037 DNSVELL
+1037 NNSVELL

-1097 ATFIQNS
+1097 ATFTQNS

-1147 AESAFSKNTAGVGG
+1147 AESTFSKNTAGVGG

-1215 DFSADKDGN
+1215 DFSEDKDGN
-1224 VVSDGSLTFNGGARF
+1224 AVSA
-1239 TGNTASGFGGAIYN
+1239 
-1253 TRSITLNPGAGQ
+1253 
-1265 EIVFSGNTD
+1265 
-1274 STGSNAIFMG
+1274 
-1284 DGSSLDIMGDGKVV
+1284 
-1298 FDDALS
+1298 
-1304 SQSATPTL
+1304 
-1312 KKTGSGELLLN
+1312 
-1323 ASMDGFLG
+1323 
-1331 TASFEGGLT
+1331 
-1340 SIAEKWLI
+1340 
-1348 KNLSTVAGGKLKMS
+1348 
-1362 EFSFASQDAENAVT
+1362 
-1376 GGKLVLAG
+1376 
-1384 GILETGTGQIFANG
+1384 
-1398 LNAEGDAR
+1398 
-1406 NPGSVKLNGDNWS
+1406 
-1419 FDSGLI
+1419 
-1425 AFDDAKYNLTY
+1425 
-1436 AQAAALLLGASNV
+1436 
-1449 GADASGSGSAKEI
+1449 
-1462 TFTGT
+1462 
-1467 YVNIPNP
+1467 
-1474 GPLSP
+1474 
-1479 YYYTGNKSDAASDGT
+1479 
-1494 VGGWR
+1494 
-1499 DSSGLPIAIADVI
+1499 
-1512 TVKTEPGQASEYRF
+1512 
-1526 LSGVYDGSK
+1526 
-1535 TSDTSETYA
+1535 
-1544 CLIHGGDSG
+1544 
-1553 VRVTSDG
+1553 
-1560 PLTIQNWGTG
+1560 
-1570 LMPYHASVASS
+1570 
-1581 NGEILFGDNVSLL
+1581 
-1594 NNHSAGDATKG
+1594 
-1605 GGAIF
+1605 
-1610 SKKGVTFGDNAVLSG
+1610 
-1625 NSTALAIGGGGY
+1625 
-1637 GGGAIFL
+1637 
-1644 DGKGVV
+1644 
-1650 RFGKNAV
+1650 
-1657 IANNESYHYGG
+1657 
-1668 AIYSLGSVS
+1668 
-1677 MGEGATV
+1677 
-1684 RGNTTSYMGGAIAVT
+1684 
-1699 GALSLG
+1699 
-1705 TGSVVESN
+1705 
-1713 QAQAGGAVYSTGQ
+1713 
-1726 VNATGTTFRKNVA
+1726 
-1739 TSNYGGGIYSAGGS
+1739 
-1753 IVLVDSRMEENKA
+1753 
-1766 AGGGAIILAG
+1766 
-1776 GGTASVMDTA
+1776 
-1786 FAANTA
+1786 
-1792 TNGGAF
+1792 
-1798 FIDKNGVL
+1798 
-1806 TTASGGVGT
+1806 
-1815 DAGTLF
+1815 
-1821 DGNSATTNGG
+1821 
-1831 AVYVQNGTVDLGSGT
+1831 
-1846 RLQGN
+1846 
-1851 QAAKGG
+1851 
-1857 AIYAL
+1857 
-1862 GGKDASAKLTFAG
+1862 
-1875 TVFGKNSGTYG
+1875 
-1886 GAVYS
+1886 
-1891 SASVGGTVN
+1891 
-1900 AAASDVVFEGNTATS
+1900 
-1915 GGAVYLGGSGTSD
+1915 
-1928 IAFTDAVF
+1928 
-1936 KENQANTGNGGA
+1936 
-1948 IYSAISGSSNLAI
+1948 
-1961 ADSTFEGNNAGY
+1961 
-1973 GGAVFNNGQLTTSGN
+1973 
-1988 VVFSGNTATYG
+1988 
-1999 GAVYNYFT
+1999 
-2007 STTDGSLAFNGGAR
+2007 GSLAFNGGAR
-2021 FTGNTASGLGGAIYN
+2021 FTGNTAGGLGGAIYN
-2036 TRAVTLNPG
+2036 TR
-2045 AGQEIVF
+2045 
-2052 SGNTDSTGS
+2052 
-2061 NAIFMGDGSSL
+2061 
-2072 DIMGDGKVVF
+2072 
-2082 DDALSSQSATPTL
+2082 
-2095 KKTGSG
+2095 
-2101 ELLLNA
+2101 
-2107 SMDGFL
+2107 
-2113 GTASF
+2113 
-2118 EGGLTSIAEKW
+2118 SI
-2129 LIKNLSTV
+2129 
-2137 AGGKLKMSEFS
+2137 
-2148 FASQDAEN
+2148 
-2156 AVTGGKLVL
+2156 
-2165 AGGILETGTGQIF
+2165 
-2178 ANGLNAEGDARN
+2178 
-2190 PGSVKLN
+2190 
-2197 GDNWSF
+2197 
-2203 DSGLIAFDDAKYN
+2203 
-2216 LTYAQAAALLLGAS
+2216 
-2230 NVGADASGSGS
+2230 
-2241 AKEITFTGTYVNI
+2241 
-2254 PNPGPISPY
+2254 
-2263 YYTGNKS
+2263 
-2270 DAASD
+2270 
-2275 GTVGGWLDNSG
+2275 
-2286 VPVTL
+2286 
-2291 ANAITVKKEPGQA
+2291 
-2304 SEYRF
+2304 
-2309 LSGVFDGSKASD
+2309 
-2321 TSSLIHDDSGVHVT
+2321 
-2335 SDGPLTIQNWGTELV
+2335 
-2350 PAHTS
+2350 
-2355 TVASTGE
+2355 
-2362 IVFGNN
+2362 
-2368 VSVLNNHSAGD
+2368 
-2379 GTKGGGALFSKA
+2379 
-2391 SITFGDNAVLS
+2391 
-2402 GNATVLAAGGE
+2402 
-2413 GYGGGALFLDGKGE
+2413 
-2427 ILLGK
+2427 
-2432 NALIEKNESCGY
+2432 
-2444 GGAIYSLGSVRLGEG
+2444 
-2459 AVIRGNKASYMGGAL
+2459 
-2474 AVTGALSLGKNALVE
+2474 
-2489 DNQARQGGAIY
+2489 
-2500 AQNGTLALGSG
+2500 
-2511 TRLERNQAD
+2511 
-2520 RGGAIYLQ
+2520 
-2528 GGSGDS
+2528 
-2534 TTLDLMNSVFRE
+2534 
-2546 NSASNGGALYLTG
+2546 
-2559 DGTLRIA
+2559 
-2566 AADTVFEGNSA
+2566 
-2577 SYGGAIYNGFPM
+2577 
-2589 NEKGHS
+2589 
-2595 GSDGSLAFNGGAR
+2595 
-2608 FTGNTASGLGG
+2608 
-2619 AIYNTR
+2619 
-2625 AVTLNPGAGQE
+2625 TLNPGAGQE

-2684 TGGGTLLFNAS
+2684 TGSGELLLNAS

-2712 AQKWL
+2712 PQKWL

-2722 TITGGRLKMPEFSF
+2722 TITGGRLKMPAFSF
-2736 AAQGEGNNVAG
+2736 VAQGEGNNVAG

-2761 GQIFTNGLNA
+2761 GQIFINGLNA

-2782 LRDDNWSFNSGLI
+2782 LSGDNWSFDSGLI

-2820 AGEGVG
+2820 AGEGAG

-2840 VDPDPDPVPPVDP
+2840 VDPDPDPVPPVDPVPDPVPPVEP

-2910 TDDKTDS
+2910 KDDKTDS

-2944 TLVGGSSDTPLVTA
+2944 TLVGGSSDTPLVMA

-2966 VGGTGEGASGVLN
+2966 VGGTGEGAFGVLN

-3046 IRQADGQTNVSGR
+3046 IRQADGQTNVSGK

-3066 LSGGGLN
+3066 LSGGALN

-3120 VARQARLQ
+3120 VARQAQLQ

-3138 KGNDALTDASH
+3138 KGNDALADASH

-3232 ATFTDGSLLLVDGSG
+3232 ATFADGSLLLVDGSG

-3265 GAKLLIDNIT
+3265 GAKLLIDSIT

-3284 FSVSSVQ
+3284 FSVSNVQ

-3314 GSMKIQAT
+3314 GSMKVQAT

-3342 WGKGLNDTESDSMGI
+3342 WGKGLNDTESGNMGI

-3362 AVNEN
+3362 AVNEKH
-3367 YLPKADTVHTVDGA
+3367 LPKADTVHTVDGA
-3381 AQIAVAGGVQGMAV
+3381 AQIAVAGGVQGMTV

-3411 LHMTATREGAVRKDG
+3411 SHMTTTREGAIRKDG

-3442 FGAGSLDGG
+3442 LGAGSLDGG

-3466 FGVFRVGMALNA
+3466 FGDFRVGMALNA

-3488 FNATKNDFDFWGV
+3488 FNATKNDFDFWGM

-3541 GDVDTGVLT
+3541 ADVDTGVLT

-3582 TSRIDEHDV
+3582 TSRIDDHDV

-3629 VVPAAG
+3629 VAPAAG
-3635 DLKAKTKARVPG
+3635 DLKAKAKARVPG
-3647 VAASDTIKARMMD
+3647 VAASDTIKARIMD

-3672 QRDNISFGLD
+3672 QKDNISFGLD
-3682 YGIRASEHKTGHG
+3682 YGIRASEHKVGHG

>member
-40 GNAGFAGAEDPI
+40 GNAGFAGAEELSGDISPI
-52 IAPNSSISKHYD
+52 SLSGDTRNIIGVGDISLRSTEPALRYLI
-64 TNTTVLNTD
+64 NV
-73 QPQFSKELYAIG
+73 SG
-85 ATGSQGAL
+85 QGQL
-93 DISMEGDA
+93 DISMSNGSPMAVGNADGIY
-101 ALTVDASWRRDAAD
+101 LKDYSDYDQYASAFHVA
-115 SNRDQLSAVYVGSGA
+115 GSGSSG
-130 QFSFT
+130 SFVGT
-135 GTGLFRATGQGKVME
+135 GTFSMVGGGKLLGVC
-150 AVAFRNGA
+150 AFLSESK
-158 NGPTGGTMRLTGAI
+158 GTLTLSGDI
-172 TGEAIT
+172 TGEA
-178 EASENGSGYKAI
+178 EAVMNGSNGYASFAAAAAGGNLVFGGDRTTLRAKAST
-190 GVKAENAGTII
+190 GNNANGAFVKYGGMIDFASKSVLIESKNTDSSSVGINCADGTVKTSADTDLDIVVEGNKATTGIQLTASSSDVQLAGNLDLTATQTGQDSFASVLGISND
-201 FSGKSAWLKAMAHA
+201 SGKMVVSGPTSLRLVTNAPFDAKGITASGKADMSFLGDVEIA
-215 GTADGVYAR
+215 V
-224 YGGVVD
+224 
-230 FQSEEVKVLSQSDT
+230 T
-244 GSAASGISI
+244 GSASGSALYTTYRYD
-253 EYSGGT
+253 YSTQAG
-259 ITSSEQTAL
+259 ICP
-268 TVGVKAPASTATG
+268 V
-281 ISLSGASK
+281 ISLGTDGKAVTLNSSG
-289 GLVDLAGSLAVSVEG
+289 
-304 SPVRGIENDQGTL
+304 
-317 HVAKASS
+317 
-324 ITGIGEGTFPSYGI
+324 YGI
-338 WGRNGSSTEL
+338 N
-348 RGDVDVNMTSSTT
+348 N
-361 VYGVYADSAT
+361 
-371 VSLGSE
+371 
-377 GDVAI
+377 
-382 LVQGSLGRGVAA
+382 QG
-394 FSGGNVELGSQGK
+394 
-407 EVSITAQNTGVEAGT
+407 
-422 SSTVSLNGKV
+422 
-432 KIDSGTGISLS
+432 
-443 STTVDKFPSLL
+443 
-454 SNGSVSII
+454 GSVSL
-462 SAGTGIVAKY
+462 TGQRINITGSTGVFVEGGGNENVFADVRFDGPTTINADKAIV
-472 AHAVFN
+472 
-478 ELHIQAG
+478 
-485 TGIDVQSPGYIGS
+485 
-498 GNTDTVLDVNGPAE
+498 
-512 IVAQNTALQ
+512 
-521 IVGASGSKSASSGFV
+521 
-536 GTFNDAASLRASNG
+536 
-550 NGVQLSASTHSGTT
+550 
-564 AARDCSVTFKGQTS
+564 TS
-578 IASEKGTGVVVNGP
+578 I
-592 VASTA
+592 
-597 QDGASVVFEGA
+597 
-608 TTIDAAKAIEIKK
+608 KAGEQV
-621 NNGKGASVTFAYN
+621 GASVTFAYN
-634 PTPINVPA
+634 PTPINVPVTKES
-642 RAQDA
+642 A
-647 DSQVNGS
+647 DSKVRGS
-654 VTGTGTLIKSG
+654 VTGSSGTINKENA
-665 GGSLALNGDNSS
+665 GSLAFYGDISN
-677 FSGEFNMQGGRAFL
+677 FSGVFNQKGGTTFL
-691 GSGKG
+691 SEGAAG
-696 YFSGATVNLT
+696 YFGKAQLAVT
-706 GGTLVAPELRF
+706 GGALVAPTLSF
-717 SGGKL
+717 QKTGKL
-722 LVAGGTLETGTG
+722 TLAGGTLETGTG

-768 FDDAKYNIVYA
+768 FDDARYNIVYA

-792 ADNASGSGSAK
+792 ADNVSGSGSAK

-854 VTRSLTIDGNGHTIS
+854 VARSLAIDGNGHTIS

-887 QNITFDGL
+887 QNIAFDGL

-957 IVEIGNNVSFINC
+957 IVEIGNNVGFINC

-1010 GYLTDPNYASGARRV
+1010 GYLTDPDYASGARRV

-1037 DNSVELL
+1037 NNSVELL

-1097 ATFIQNS
+1097 AAFTQNS

-1147 AESAFSKNTAGVGG
+1147 AESTFSKNTAGVGG
-1161 GLYNEG
+1161 GFYNEG

-1215 DFSADKDGN
+1215 DFSEDKDGN
-1224 VVSDGSLTFNGGARF
+1224 AVSA
-1239 TGNTASGFGGAIYN
+1239 
-1253 TRSITLNPGAGQ
+1253 
-1265 EIVFSGNTD
+1265 
-1274 STGSNAIFMG
+1274 
-1284 DGSSLDIMGDGKVV
+1284 
-1298 FDDALS
+1298 
-1304 SQSATPTL
+1304 
-1312 KKTGSGELLLN
+1312 
-1323 ASMDGFLG
+1323 
-1331 TASFEGGLT
+1331 
-1340 SIAEKWLI
+1340 
-1348 KNLSTVAGGKLKMS
+1348 
-1362 EFSFASQDAENAVT
+1362 
-1376 GGKLVLAG
+1376 
-1384 GILETGTGQIFANG
+1384 
-1398 LNAEGDAR
+1398 
-1406 NPGSVKLNGDNWS
+1406 
-1419 FDSGLI
+1419 
-1425 AFDDAKYNLTY
+1425 
-1436 AQAAALLLGASNV
+1436 
-1449 GADASGSGSAKEI
+1449 
-1462 TFTGT
+1462 
-1467 YVNIPNP
+1467 
-1474 GPLSP
+1474 
-1479 YYYTGNKSDAASDGT
+1479 
-1494 VGGWR
+1494 
-1499 DSSGLPIAIADVI
+1499 
-1512 TVKTEPGQASEYRF
+1512 
-1526 LSGVYDGSK
+1526 
-1535 TSDTSETYA
+1535 
-1544 CLIHGGDSG
+1544 
-1553 VRVTSDG
+1553 
-1560 PLTIQNWGTG
+1560 
-1570 LMPYHASVASS
+1570 
-1581 NGEILFGDNVSLL
+1581 
-1594 NNHSAGDATKG
+1594 
-1605 GGAIF
+1605 
-1610 SKKGVTFGDNAVLSG
+1610 
-1625 NSTALAIGGGGY
+1625 
-1637 GGGAIFL
+1637 
-1644 DGKGVV
+1644 
-1650 RFGKNAV
+1650 
-1657 IANNESYHYGG
+1657 
-1668 AIYSLGSVS
+1668 
-1677 MGEGATV
+1677 
-1684 RGNTTSYMGGAIAVT
+1684 
-1699 GALSLG
+1699 
-1705 TGSVVESN
+1705 
-1713 QAQAGGAVYSTGQ
+1713 
-1726 VNATGTTFRKNVA
+1726 
-1739 TSNYGGGIYSAGGS
+1739 
-1753 IVLVDSRMEENKA
+1753 
-1766 AGGGAIILAG
+1766 
-1776 GGTASVMDTA
+1776 
-1786 FAANTA
+1786 
-1792 TNGGAF
+1792 
-1798 FIDKNGVL
+1798 
-1806 TTASGGVGT
+1806 
-1815 DAGTLF
+1815 
-1821 DGNSATTNGG
+1821 
-1831 AVYVQNGTVDLGSGT
+1831 
-1846 RLQGN
+1846 
-1851 QAAKGG
+1851 
-1857 AIYAL
+1857 
-1862 GGKDASAKLTFAG
+1862 
-1875 TVFGKNSGTYG
+1875 
-1886 GAVYS
+1886 
-1891 SASVGGTVN
+1891 
-1900 AAASDVVFEGNTATS
+1900 
-1915 GGAVYLGGSGTSD
+1915 
-1928 IAFTDAVF
+1928 
-1936 KENQANTGNGGA
+1936 
-1948 IYSAISGSSNLAI
+1948 
-1961 ADSTFEGNNAGY
+1961 
-1973 GGAVFNNGQLTTSGN
+1973 
-1988 VVFSGNTATYG
+1988 
-1999 GAVYNYFT
+1999 
-2007 STTDGSLAFNGGAR
+2007 GSLAFNGGAR

-2036 TRAVTLNPG
+2036 TR
-2045 AGQEIVF
+2045 
-2052 SGNTDSTGS
+2052 
-2061 NAIFMGDGSSL
+2061 
-2072 DIMGDGKVVF
+2072 
-2082 DDALSSQSATPTL
+2082 
-2095 KKTGSG
+2095 
-2101 ELLLNA
+2101 
-2107 SMDGFL
+2107 
-2113 GTASF
+2113 
-2118 EGGLTSIAEKW
+2118 SI
-2129 LIKNLSTV
+2129 
-2137 AGGKLKMSEFS
+2137 
-2148 FASQDAEN
+2148 
-2156 AVTGGKLVL
+2156 
-2165 AGGILETGTGQIF
+2165 
-2178 ANGLNAEGDARN
+2178 
-2190 PGSVKLN
+2190 
-2197 GDNWSF
+2197 
-2203 DSGLIAFDDAKYN
+2203 
-2216 LTYAQAAALLLGAS
+2216 
-2230 NVGADASGSGS
+2230 
-2241 AKEITFTGTYVNI
+2241 
-2254 PNPGPISPY
+2254 
-2263 YYTGNKS
+2263 
-2270 DAASD
+2270 
-2275 GTVGGWLDNSG
+2275 
-2286 VPVTL
+2286 
-2291 ANAITVKKEPGQA
+2291 
-2304 SEYRF
+2304 
-2309 LSGVFDGSKASD
+2309 
-2321 TSSLIHDDSGVHVT
+2321 
-2335 SDGPLTIQNWGTELV
+2335 
-2350 PAHTS
+2350 
-2355 TVASTGE
+2355 
-2362 IVFGNN
+2362 
-2368 VSVLNNHSAGD
+2368 
-2379 GTKGGGALFSKA
+2379 
-2391 SITFGDNAVLS
+2391 
-2402 GNATVLAAGGE
+2402 
-2413 GYGGGALFLDGKGE
+2413 
-2427 ILLGK
+2427 
-2432 NALIEKNESCGY
+2432 
-2444 GGAIYSLGSVRLGEG
+2444 
-2459 AVIRGNKASYMGGAL
+2459 
-2474 AVTGALSLGKNALVE
+2474 
-2489 DNQARQGGAIY
+2489 
-2500 AQNGTLALGSG
+2500 
-2511 TRLERNQAD
+2511 
-2520 RGGAIYLQ
+2520 
-2528 GGSGDS
+2528 
-2534 TTLDLMNSVFRE
+2534 
-2546 NSASNGGALYLTG
+2546 
-2559 DGTLRIA
+2559 
-2566 AADTVFEGNSA
+2566 
-2577 SYGGAIYNGFPM
+2577 
-2589 NEKGHS
+2589 
-2595 GSDGSLAFNGGAR
+2595 
-2608 FTGNTASGLGG
+2608 
-2619 AIYNTR
+2619 
-2625 AVTLNPGAGQE
+2625 TLNPGAGQE

-2684 TGGGTLLFNAS
+2684 TGSGELLLNAS

-2722 TITGGRLKMPEFSF
+2722 TITGGRLEMPAFSF
-2736 AAQGEGNNVAG
+2736 VAQGEGNNVAG

-2761 GQIFTNGLNA
+2761 GQIFINGLNA

-2782 LRDDNWSFNSGLI
+2782 LSGDNWSFDSGLI

-2820 AGEGVG
+2820 AGEGAG

-2840 VDPDPDPVPPVDP
+2840 VDPDPDPVPPVDPVPDPVPPVEP

-2910 TDDKTDS
+2910 KDDKTDS

-2966 VGGTGEGASGVLN
+2966 VGGIGEGASGVLN

-3046 IRQADGQTNVSGR
+3046 IRQADGQTNVSGK

-3066 LSGGGLN
+3066 LSGGALN

-3103 SSDVQINIG
+3103 SSDVQLNIG

-3120 VARQARLQ
+3120 VARQAQLQ

-3138 KGNDALTDASH
+3138 KGNDALADASH

-3232 ATFTDGSLLLVDGSG
+3232 ATFADGSLLLVDGSG

-3284 FSVSSVQ
+3284 FSVSNVQ

-3314 GSMKIQAT
+3314 GSMKVQAT

-3342 WGKGLNDTESDSMGI
+3342 WGKGLNDTESGNMGI

-3367 YLPKADTVHTVDGA
+3367 HLPKADTVHTVDGA

-3411 LHMTATREGAVRKDG
+3411 SHMTTTREGAIRKDG

-3442 FGAGSLDGG
+3442 LGAGSLDGG

-3466 FGVFRVGMALNA
+3466 FGDFRVGMALNA

-3488 FNATKNDFDFWGV
+3488 FNATKNDFDFWGM

-3528 QDLPTTMQLGQLR
+3528 QDLPATMQLGQLR
-3541 GDVDTGVLT
+3541 ADVDTGVLT

-3582 TSRIDEHDV
+3582 TSRIDDHDV

-3629 VVPAAG
+3629 VAPAAG
-3635 DLKAKTKARVPG
+3635 DLKAKAKTRVPG
-3647 VAASDTIKARMMD
+3647 VAASDTIKARIMD

-3672 QRDNISFGLD
+3672 QKDNISFGLD
-3682 YGIRASEHKTGHG
+3682 YGIRASEHKAGHG

>member
-40 GNAGFAGAEDPI
+40 GNAGFAGAEELSGDISPI
-52 IAPNSSISKHYD
+52 SLSGDTRNIIGVGDISLRSTEPALRYLI
-64 TNTTVLNTD
+64 NV
-73 QPQFSKELYAIG
+73 SG
-85 ATGSQGAL
+85 QGQL
-93 DISMEGDA
+93 DISMSNGSPMAVGNADGIY
-101 ALTVDASWRRDAAD
+101 LKDYSDYDQYASAFHVA
-115 SNRDQLSAVYVGSGA
+115 GSGSSG
-130 QFSFT
+130 SFVGT
-135 GTGLFRATGQGKVME
+135 GTFSMVGGGKLLGVC
-150 AVAFRNGA
+150 AFLSESK
-158 NGPTGGTMRLTGAI
+158 GTLTLSGDI
-172 TGEAIT
+172 TGEA
-178 EASENGSGYKAI
+178 EAVMNGSNGYASFVAAAAGGNLVFGGDRTTLRAKASTGNNANGAFVKYGGMI
-190 GVKAENAGTII
+190 GFASKSVLIESKNTDSNSVGINCADGTVKTSADTDLDIVVEGNKATTGIQLTASSSDVQLAGNLDLTATQTGQDSFASVLGISND
-201 FSGKSAWLKAMAHA
+201 SGKMVVSGPTSLRLVTNAPFDAKGITASGKADMSFLGDVEIA
-215 GTADGVYAR
+215 V
-224 YGGVVD
+224 
-230 FQSEEVKVLSQSDT
+230 T
-244 GSAASGISI
+244 GSASGSALYTTYRYD
-253 EYSGGT
+253 YSTQAG
-259 ITSSEQTAL
+259 ICP
-268 TVGVKAPASTATG
+268 V
-281 ISLSGASK
+281 ISLGTDGKAVTLNSSG
-289 GLVDLAGSLAVSVEG
+289 
-304 SPVRGIENDQGTL
+304 
-317 HVAKASS
+317 
-324 ITGIGEGTFPSYGI
+324 YGI
-338 WGRNGSSTEL
+338 N
-348 RGDVDVNMTSSTT
+348 N
-361 VYGVYADSAT
+361 
-371 VSLGSE
+371 
-377 GDVAI
+377 
-382 LVQGSLGRGVAA
+382 QG
-394 FSGGNVELGSQGK
+394 
-407 EVSITAQNTGVEAGT
+407 
-422 SSTVSLNGKV
+422 
-432 KIDSGTGISLS
+432 
-443 STTVDKFPSLL
+443 
-454 SNGSVSII
+454 GSVSL
-462 SAGTGIVAKY
+462 TGQRINITGSTGVFVEGGGNENVFADVRFDGPTTINADKAIV
-472 AHAVFN
+472 
-478 ELHIQAG
+478 
-485 TGIDVQSPGYIGS
+485 
-498 GNTDTVLDVNGPAE
+498 
-512 IVAQNTALQ
+512 
-521 IVGASGSKSASSGFV
+521 
-536 GTFNDAASLRASNG
+536 
-550 NGVQLSASTHSGTT
+550 
-564 AARDCSVTFKGQTS
+564 TS
-578 IASEKGTGVVVNGP
+578 I
-592 VASTA
+592 
-597 QDGASVVFEGA
+597 
-608 TTIDAAKAIEIKK
+608 KAGEQV
-621 NNGKGASVTFAYN
+621 GASVTFAYN
-634 PTPINVPA
+634 PTPINVPVTKES
-642 RAQDA
+642 A
-647 DSQVNGS
+647 DSKVRGS
-654 VTGTGTLIKSG
+654 VTGSSGTINKENA
-665 GGSLALNGDNSS
+665 GSLAFYGDISN
-677 FSGEFNMQGGRAFL
+677 FSGVFNQKGGTTFL
-691 GSGKG
+691 SEGAAG
-696 YFSGATVNLT
+696 YFGKAQLAVT
-706 GGTLVAPELRF
+706 GGALVAPTLSF
-717 SGGKL
+717 QKTGKL
-722 LVAGGTLETGTG
+722 TLAGGTLETGTG
-734 QIFTSALNA
+734 QIFTSALNV

-792 ADNASGSGSAK
+792 ADNVSGSGSAK

-854 VTRSLTIDGNGHTIS
+854 VARSLAIDGNGHTIS

-887 QNITFDGL
+887 QNIAFDGL

-957 IVEIGNNVSFINC
+957 IVEIGNNVGFINC

-1000 GALNVVDDYG
+1000 GALNVVDDYED
-1010 GYLTDPNYASGARRV
+1010 YLTDPDYASGARRV

-1037 DNSVELL
+1037 NNSVELL

-1071 TSKSTGGAIAVCD
+1071 SSKSTGGAIAVCD

-1097 ATFIQNS
+1097 ATFTQNS

-1147 AESAFSKNTAGVGG
+1147 AESTFSKNTAGVGG

-1215 DFSADKDGN
+1215 DFSEDKDGN
-1224 VVSDGSLTFNGGARF
+1224 AVSA
-1239 TGNTASGFGGAIYN
+1239 
-1253 TRSITLNPGAGQ
+1253 
-1265 EIVFSGNTD
+1265 
-1274 STGSNAIFMG
+1274 
-1284 DGSSLDIMGDGKVV
+1284 
-1298 FDDALS
+1298 
-1304 SQSATPTL
+1304 
-1312 KKTGSGELLLN
+1312 
-1323 ASMDGFLG
+1323 
-1331 TASFEGGLT
+1331 
-1340 SIAEKWLI
+1340 
-1348 KNLSTVAGGKLKMS
+1348 
-1362 EFSFASQDAENAVT
+1362 
-1376 GGKLVLAG
+1376 
-1384 GILETGTGQIFANG
+1384 
-1398 LNAEGDAR
+1398 
-1406 NPGSVKLNGDNWS
+1406 
-1419 FDSGLI
+1419 
-1425 AFDDAKYNLTY
+1425 
-1436 AQAAALLLGASNV
+1436 
-1449 GADASGSGSAKEI
+1449 
-1462 TFTGT
+1462 
-1467 YVNIPNP
+1467 
-1474 GPLSP
+1474 
-1479 YYYTGNKSDAASDGT
+1479 
-1494 VGGWR
+1494 
-1499 DSSGLPIAIADVI
+1499 
-1512 TVKTEPGQASEYRF
+1512 
-1526 LSGVYDGSK
+1526 
-1535 TSDTSETYA
+1535 
-1544 CLIHGGDSG
+1544 
-1553 VRVTSDG
+1553 
-1560 PLTIQNWGTG
+1560 
-1570 LMPYHASVASS
+1570 
-1581 NGEILFGDNVSLL
+1581 
-1594 NNHSAGDATKG
+1594 
-1605 GGAIF
+1605 
-1610 SKKGVTFGDNAVLSG
+1610 
-1625 NSTALAIGGGGY
+1625 
-1637 GGGAIFL
+1637 
-1644 DGKGVV
+1644 
-1650 RFGKNAV
+1650 
-1657 IANNESYHYGG
+1657 
-1668 AIYSLGSVS
+1668 
-1677 MGEGATV
+1677 
-1684 RGNTTSYMGGAIAVT
+1684 
-1699 GALSLG
+1699 
-1705 TGSVVESN
+1705 
-1713 QAQAGGAVYSTGQ
+1713 
-1726 VNATGTTFRKNVA
+1726 
-1739 TSNYGGGIYSAGGS
+1739 
-1753 IVLVDSRMEENKA
+1753 
-1766 AGGGAIILAG
+1766 
-1776 GGTASVMDTA
+1776 
-1786 FAANTA
+1786 
-1792 TNGGAF
+1792 
-1798 FIDKNGVL
+1798 
-1806 TTASGGVGT
+1806 
-1815 DAGTLF
+1815 
-1821 DGNSATTNGG
+1821 
-1831 AVYVQNGTVDLGSGT
+1831 
-1846 RLQGN
+1846 
-1851 QAAKGG
+1851 
-1857 AIYAL
+1857 
-1862 GGKDASAKLTFAG
+1862 
-1875 TVFGKNSGTYG
+1875 
-1886 GAVYS
+1886 
-1891 SASVGGTVN
+1891 
-1900 AAASDVVFEGNTATS
+1900 
-1915 GGAVYLGGSGTSD
+1915 
-1928 IAFTDAVF
+1928 
-1936 KENQANTGNGGA
+1936 
-1948 IYSAISGSSNLAI
+1948 
-1961 ADSTFEGNNAGY
+1961 
-1973 GGAVFNNGQLTTSGN
+1973 
-1988 VVFSGNTATYG
+1988 
-1999 GAVYNYFT
+1999 
-2007 STTDGSLAFNGGAR
+2007 GSLAFNGGAR
-2021 FTGNTASGLGGAIYN
+2021 FIGNTASGLGGAIYN
-2036 TRAVTLNPG
+2036 TR
-2045 AGQEIVF
+2045 
-2052 SGNTDSTGS
+2052 
-2061 NAIFMGDGSSL
+2061 
-2072 DIMGDGKVVF
+2072 
-2082 DDALSSQSATPTL
+2082 
-2095 KKTGSG
+2095 
-2101 ELLLNA
+2101 
-2107 SMDGFL
+2107 
-2113 GTASF
+2113 
-2118 EGGLTSIAEKW
+2118 SI
-2129 LIKNLSTV
+2129 
-2137 AGGKLKMSEFS
+2137 
-2148 FASQDAEN
+2148 
-2156 AVTGGKLVL
+2156 
-2165 AGGILETGTGQIF
+2165 
-2178 ANGLNAEGDARN
+2178 
-2190 PGSVKLN
+2190 
-2197 GDNWSF
+2197 
-2203 DSGLIAFDDAKYN
+2203 
-2216 LTYAQAAALLLGAS
+2216 
-2230 NVGADASGSGS
+2230 
-2241 AKEITFTGTYVNI
+2241 
-2254 PNPGPISPY
+2254 
-2263 YYTGNKS
+2263 
-2270 DAASD
+2270 
-2275 GTVGGWLDNSG
+2275 
-2286 VPVTL
+2286 
-2291 ANAITVKKEPGQA
+2291 
-2304 SEYRF
+2304 
-2309 LSGVFDGSKASD
+2309 
-2321 TSSLIHDDSGVHVT
+2321 
-2335 SDGPLTIQNWGTELV
+2335 
-2350 PAHTS
+2350 
-2355 TVASTGE
+2355 
-2362 IVFGNN
+2362 
-2368 VSVLNNHSAGD
+2368 
-2379 GTKGGGALFSKA
+2379 
-2391 SITFGDNAVLS
+2391 
-2402 GNATVLAAGGE
+2402 
-2413 GYGGGALFLDGKGE
+2413 
-2427 ILLGK
+2427 
-2432 NALIEKNESCGY
+2432 
-2444 GGAIYSLGSVRLGEG
+2444 
-2459 AVIRGNKASYMGGAL
+2459 
-2474 AVTGALSLGKNALVE
+2474 
-2489 DNQARQGGAIY
+2489 
-2500 AQNGTLALGSG
+2500 
-2511 TRLERNQAD
+2511 
-2520 RGGAIYLQ
+2520 
-2528 GGSGDS
+2528 
-2534 TTLDLMNSVFRE
+2534 
-2546 NSASNGGALYLTG
+2546 
-2559 DGTLRIA
+2559 
-2566 AADTVFEGNSA
+2566 
-2577 SYGGAIYNGFPM
+2577 
-2589 NEKGHS
+2589 
-2595 GSDGSLAFNGGAR
+2595 
-2608 FTGNTASGLGG
+2608 
-2619 AIYNTR
+2619 
-2625 AVTLNPGAGQE
+2625 TLNPGAGQE

-2672 LSSQSATPTLKK
+2672 LSSQSATPALKK
-2684 TGGGTLLFNAS
+2684 TGSGTLLFNAS

-2704 FEDGRTEI
+2704 FEGGRTEI

-2722 TITGGRLKMPEFSF
+2722 TITGGRLKMPAFSF
-2736 AAQGEGNNVAG
+2736 VARGEGNNVAG

-2761 GQIFTNGLNA
+2761 GQIFINGLNA

-2782 LRDDNWSFNSGLI
+2782 LSGDNWSFDSGLI

-2820 AGEGVG
+2820 AGEGAG

-2840 VDPDPDPVPPVDP
+2840 VDPVPDPVPPVDPGPDPVPPVEP

-2910 TDDKTDS
+2910 KDDKTDS

-2966 VGGTGEGASGVLN
+2966 VGGTGEGAFGVLN

-3046 IRQADGQTNVSGR
+3046 IRQADGQTNVSGK

-3066 LSGGGLN
+3066 LSGGALN

-3103 SSDVQINIG
+3103 SSDVQLNIG

-3120 VARQARLQ
+3120 VARQAQLQ

-3138 KGNDALTDASH
+3138 KGNDALADASH

-3232 ATFTDGSLLLVDGSG
+3232 ATFADGSLLLVDGSG

-3284 FSVSSVQ
+3284 FSVSNVQ

-3314 GSMKIQAT
+3314 GSMKVQAT

-3342 WGKGLNDTESDSMGI
+3342 WGKGLNDTESGNMGI

-3367 YLPKADTVHTVDGA
+3367 HLPKADTVHTVDGA

-3411 LHMTATREGAVRKDG
+3411 SHMTTTREGAIRKDG

-3442 FGAGSLDGG
+3442 LGAGSLDGG

-3466 FGVFRVGMALNA
+3466 FGDFRVGMALNA

-3488 FNATKNDFDFWGV
+3488 FNATKNDFDFWGM

-3541 GDVDTGVLT
+3541 ADVDTGVLT

-3582 TSRIDEHDV
+3582 TSRIDDHDV

-3635 DLKAKTKARVPG
+3635 DLKAKTKVRVPG

-3672 QRDNISFGLD
+3672 QKDNISFGLD
-3682 YGIRASEHKTGHG
+3682 YGIRASEHKAGHG

>member
-40 GNAGFAGAEDPI
+40 GNAGFAGAEELSGDISPI
-52 IAPNSSISKHYD
+52 SLSGDTRNIIGVGDISLRSTEPALRYLI
-64 TNTTVLNTD
+64 NV
-73 QPQFSKELYAIG
+73 SG
-85 ATGSQGAL
+85 QGQL
-93 DISMEGDA
+93 DISMSNGSPMAVGNADEIYLKDYS
-101 ALTVDASWRRDAAD
+101 DYDQYASAFHVA
-115 SNRDQLSAVYVGSGA
+115 GSGSSG
-130 QFSFT
+130 SFVGT
-135 GTGLFRATGQGKVME
+135 GTFSMVGGGKLLGVC
-150 AVAFRNGA
+150 AFLSESK
-158 NGPTGGTMRLTGAI
+158 GTLTLSGDI
-172 TGEAIT
+172 TGEA
-178 EASENGSGYKAI
+178 EAVMNGSNGYASFAAAAAGGNLVFGGDRTTLRAKAST
-190 GVKAENAGTII
+190 GNNANGAFVKYGGMIDFASKSVLIESKNTDSSSVGINCADGTVKTSADTDLDIVVEGNKATTGIQLTASSSDVQLAGNLDLTATQTGQDSFASVLGISND
-201 FSGKSAWLKAMAHA
+201 SGKMVVSGPTSLRLATNAPFDAKGITASGKADMSFLGDVEIA
-215 GTADGVYAR
+215 V
-224 YGGVVD
+224 
-230 FQSEEVKVLSQSDT
+230 T
-244 GSAASGISI
+244 GSASGSALYTTYRYD
-253 EYSGGT
+253 YSTQAG
-259 ITSSEQTAL
+259 ICP
-268 TVGVKAPASTATG
+268 V
-281 ISLSGASK
+281 ISLGTDGKAVTLNSSG
-289 GLVDLAGSLAVSVEG
+289 
-304 SPVRGIENDQGTL
+304 
-317 HVAKASS
+317 
-324 ITGIGEGTFPSYGI
+324 YGI
-338 WGRNGSSTEL
+338 N
-348 RGDVDVNMTSSTT
+348 N
-361 VYGVYADSAT
+361 
-371 VSLGSE
+371 
-377 GDVAI
+377 
-382 LVQGSLGRGVAA
+382 QG
-394 FSGGNVELGSQGK
+394 
-407 EVSITAQNTGVEAGT
+407 
-422 SSTVSLNGKV
+422 
-432 KIDSGTGISLS
+432 
-443 STTVDKFPSLL
+443 
-454 SNGSVSII
+454 GSVSL
-462 SAGTGIVAKY
+462 TGQRINITGSTGVFVEGGGNENVFADVRFDGPTTINADKAIV
-472 AHAVFN
+472 
-478 ELHIQAG
+478 
-485 TGIDVQSPGYIGS
+485 
-498 GNTDTVLDVNGPAE
+498 
-512 IVAQNTALQ
+512 
-521 IVGASGSKSASSGFV
+521 
-536 GTFNDAASLRASNG
+536 
-550 NGVQLSASTHSGTT
+550 
-564 AARDCSVTFKGQTS
+564 TS
-578 IASEKGTGVVVNGP
+578 I
-592 VASTA
+592 
-597 QDGASVVFEGA
+597 
-608 TTIDAAKAIEIKK
+608 KAGEQV
-621 NNGKGASVTFAYN
+621 GASVTFAYN
-634 PTPINVPA
+634 PTPINVPVTKES
-642 RAQDA
+642 A
-647 DSQVNGS
+647 DSKVRGS
-654 VTGTGTLIKSG
+654 VTGSSGTINKENA
-665 GGSLALNGDNSS
+665 GSLAFYGDISN
-677 FSGEFNMQGGRAFL
+677 FSGVFNQKGGTTFL
-691 GSGKG
+691 SEGAAG
-696 YFSGATVNLT
+696 YFGKAQLAVT
-706 GGTLVAPELRF
+706 GGALVAPTLSF
-717 SGGKL
+717 QKTGKL
-722 LVAGGTLETGTG
+722 TLAGGTLETGTG

-768 FDDAKYNIVYA
+768 FDDARYNIVYA

-792 ADNASGSGSAK
+792 ADNVSGSGSAK

-854 VTRSLTIDGNGHTIS
+854 VARSLAIDGNGHTIS

-887 QNITFDGL
+887 QNIAFDGL

-957 IVEIGNNVSFINC
+957 IVEIGNNVGFINC

-1010 GYLTDPNYASGARRV
+1010 GYLTDPDYASGARRV

-1037 DNSVELL
+1037 NNSVELL

-1097 ATFIQNS
+1097 AAFTQNS

-1147 AESAFSKNTAGVGG
+1147 AESTFSKNTAGVGG
-1161 GLYNEG
+1161 GFYNEG

-1215 DFSADKDGN
+1215 DFSEDKDGN
-1224 VVSDGSLTFNGGARF
+1224 AVSA
-1239 TGNTASGFGGAIYN
+1239 
-1253 TRSITLNPGAGQ
+1253 
-1265 EIVFSGNTD
+1265 
-1274 STGSNAIFMG
+1274 
-1284 DGSSLDIMGDGKVV
+1284 
-1298 FDDALS
+1298 
-1304 SQSATPTL
+1304 
-1312 KKTGSGELLLN
+1312 
-1323 ASMDGFLG
+1323 
-1331 TASFEGGLT
+1331 
-1340 SIAEKWLI
+1340 
-1348 KNLSTVAGGKLKMS
+1348 
-1362 EFSFASQDAENAVT
+1362 
-1376 GGKLVLAG
+1376 
-1384 GILETGTGQIFANG
+1384 
-1398 LNAEGDAR
+1398 
-1406 NPGSVKLNGDNWS
+1406 
-1419 FDSGLI
+1419 
-1425 AFDDAKYNLTY
+1425 
-1436 AQAAALLLGASNV
+1436 
-1449 GADASGSGSAKEI
+1449 
-1462 TFTGT
+1462 
-1467 YVNIPNP
+1467 
-1474 GPLSP
+1474 
-1479 YYYTGNKSDAASDGT
+1479 
-1494 VGGWR
+1494 
-1499 DSSGLPIAIADVI
+1499 
-1512 TVKTEPGQASEYRF
+1512 
-1526 LSGVYDGSK
+1526 
-1535 TSDTSETYA
+1535 
-1544 CLIHGGDSG
+1544 
-1553 VRVTSDG
+1553 
-1560 PLTIQNWGTG
+1560 
-1570 LMPYHASVASS
+1570 
-1581 NGEILFGDNVSLL
+1581 
-1594 NNHSAGDATKG
+1594 
-1605 GGAIF
+1605 
-1610 SKKGVTFGDNAVLSG
+1610 
-1625 NSTALAIGGGGY
+1625 
-1637 GGGAIFL
+1637 
-1644 DGKGVV
+1644 
-1650 RFGKNAV
+1650 
-1657 IANNESYHYGG
+1657 
-1668 AIYSLGSVS
+1668 
-1677 MGEGATV
+1677 
-1684 RGNTTSYMGGAIAVT
+1684 
-1699 GALSLG
+1699 
-1705 TGSVVESN
+1705 
-1713 QAQAGGAVYSTGQ
+1713 
-1726 VNATGTTFRKNVA
+1726 
-1739 TSNYGGGIYSAGGS
+1739 
-1753 IVLVDSRMEENKA
+1753 
-1766 AGGGAIILAG
+1766 
-1776 GGTASVMDTA
+1776 
-1786 FAANTA
+1786 
-1792 TNGGAF
+1792 
-1798 FIDKNGVL
+1798 
-1806 TTASGGVGT
+1806 
-1815 DAGTLF
+1815 
-1821 DGNSATTNGG
+1821 
-1831 AVYVQNGTVDLGSGT
+1831 
-1846 RLQGN
+1846 
-1851 QAAKGG
+1851 
-1857 AIYAL
+1857 
-1862 GGKDASAKLTFAG
+1862 
-1875 TVFGKNSGTYG
+1875 
-1886 GAVYS
+1886 
-1891 SASVGGTVN
+1891 
-1900 AAASDVVFEGNTATS
+1900 
-1915 GGAVYLGGSGTSD
+1915 
-1928 IAFTDAVF
+1928 
-1936 KENQANTGNGGA
+1936 
-1948 IYSAISGSSNLAI
+1948 
-1961 ADSTFEGNNAGY
+1961 
-1973 GGAVFNNGQLTTSGN
+1973 
-1988 VVFSGNTATYG
+1988 
-1999 GAVYNYFT
+1999 
-2007 STTDGSLAFNGGAR
+2007 GSLAFNGGAR

-2036 TRAVTLNPG
+2036 TR
-2045 AGQEIVF
+2045 
-2052 SGNTDSTGS
+2052 
-2061 NAIFMGDGSSL
+2061 
-2072 DIMGDGKVVF
+2072 
-2082 DDALSSQSATPTL
+2082 
-2095 KKTGSG
+2095 
-2101 ELLLNA
+2101 
-2107 SMDGFL
+2107 
-2113 GTASF
+2113 
-2118 EGGLTSIAEKW
+2118 SI
-2129 LIKNLSTV
+2129 
-2137 AGGKLKMSEFS
+2137 
-2148 FASQDAEN
+2148 
-2156 AVTGGKLVL
+2156 
-2165 AGGILETGTGQIF
+2165 
-2178 ANGLNAEGDARN
+2178 
-2190 PGSVKLN
+2190 
-2197 GDNWSF
+2197 
-2203 DSGLIAFDDAKYN
+2203 
-2216 LTYAQAAALLLGAS
+2216 
-2230 NVGADASGSGS
+2230 
-2241 AKEITFTGTYVNI
+2241 
-2254 PNPGPISPY
+2254 
-2263 YYTGNKS
+2263 
-2270 DAASD
+2270 
-2275 GTVGGWLDNSG
+2275 
-2286 VPVTL
+2286 
-2291 ANAITVKKEPGQA
+2291 
-2304 SEYRF
+2304 
-2309 LSGVFDGSKASD
+2309 
-2321 TSSLIHDDSGVHVT
+2321 
-2335 SDGPLTIQNWGTELV
+2335 
-2350 PAHTS
+2350 
-2355 TVASTGE
+2355 
-2362 IVFGNN
+2362 
-2368 VSVLNNHSAGD
+2368 
-2379 GTKGGGALFSKA
+2379 
-2391 SITFGDNAVLS
+2391 
-2402 GNATVLAAGGE
+2402 
-2413 GYGGGALFLDGKGE
+2413 
-2427 ILLGK
+2427 
-2432 NALIEKNESCGY
+2432 
-2444 GGAIYSLGSVRLGEG
+2444 
-2459 AVIRGNKASYMGGAL
+2459 
-2474 AVTGALSLGKNALVE
+2474 
-2489 DNQARQGGAIY
+2489 
-2500 AQNGTLALGSG
+2500 
-2511 TRLERNQAD
+2511 
-2520 RGGAIYLQ
+2520 
-2528 GGSGDS
+2528 
-2534 TTLDLMNSVFRE
+2534 
-2546 NSASNGGALYLTG
+2546 
-2559 DGTLRIA
+2559 
-2566 AADTVFEGNSA
+2566 
-2577 SYGGAIYNGFPM
+2577 
-2589 NEKGHS
+2589 
-2595 GSDGSLAFNGGAR
+2595 
-2608 FTGNTASGLGG
+2608 
-2619 AIYNTR
+2619 
-2625 AVTLNPGAGQE
+2625 TLNPGAGQE

-2684 TGGGTLLFNAS
+2684 TGSGELLLNAS

-2722 TITGGRLKMPEFSF
+2722 TITGGRLEMPAFSF
-2736 AAQGEGNNVAG
+2736 VAQGEGNNVAG

-2761 GQIFTNGLNA
+2761 GQIFINGLNA

-2782 LRDDNWSFNSGLI
+2782 LSGDNWSFDSGLI

-2820 AGEGVG
+2820 AGEGAG

-2840 VDPDPDPVPPVDP
+2840 VDPDPDPVPPVDPVPDPVPPVEP

-2910 TDDKTDS
+2910 KDDKTDS

-2966 VGGTGEGASGVLN
+2966 VGGIGEGASGVLN

-3046 IRQADGQTNVSGR
+3046 IRQADGQTNVSGK

-3066 LSGGGLN
+3066 LSGGALN

-3103 SSDVQINIG
+3103 SSDVQLNIG

-3120 VARQARLQ
+3120 VARQAQLQ

-3138 KGNDALTDASH
+3138 KGNDALADASH

-3232 ATFTDGSLLLVDGSG
+3232 ATFADGSLLLVDGSG

-3284 FSVSSVQ
+3284 FSVSNVQ

-3314 GSMKIQAT
+3314 GSMKVQAT

-3342 WGKGLNDTESDSMGI
+3342 WGKGLNDTESGNMGI

-3367 YLPKADTVHTVDGA
+3367 HLPKADTVHTVDGA

-3411 LHMTATREGAVRKDG
+3411 SHMTTTREGAIRKDG

-3442 FGAGSLDGG
+3442 LGAGSLDGG

-3466 FGVFRVGMALNA
+3466 FGDFRVGMALNA

-3488 FNATKNDFDFWGV
+3488 FNATKNDFDFWGM

-3528 QDLPTTMQLGQLR
+3528 QDLPATMQLGQLR
-3541 GDVDTGVLT
+3541 ADVDTGVLT

-3582 TSRIDEHDV
+3582 TSRIDDHDV

-3629 VVPAAG
+3629 VAPAAG
-3635 DLKAKTKARVPG
+3635 DLKAKAKTRVPG
-3647 VAASDTIKARMMD
+3647 VAASDTIKARIMD

-3672 QRDNISFGLD
+3672 QKDNISFGLD
-3682 YGIRASEHKTGHG
+3682 YGIRASEHKAGHG

>member
-40 GNAGFAGAEDPI
+40 GNAGFAGAEELSGDISPI
-52 IAPNSSISKHYD
+52 SLSGDTRNIIGVGDISLRSTEPALRYLI
-64 TNTTVLNTD
+64 NV
-73 QPQFSKELYAIG
+73 SG
-85 ATGSQGAL
+85 QGQL
-93 DISMEGDA
+93 DISMSNGSPMAVGNADGIYLKDYSEYDQY
-101 ALTVDASWRRDAAD
+101 ASAFHVA
-115 SNRDQLSAVYVGSGA
+115 GSGSSG
-130 QFSFT
+130 SFVGT
-135 GTGLFRATGQGKVME
+135 GTFSMVGGGKLLGVC
-150 AVAFRNGA
+150 AFLSESK
-158 NGPTGGTMRLTGAI
+158 GTLTLSGDI
-172 TGEAIT
+172 TGEA
-178 EASENGSGYKAI
+178 EAVMNGSNGYASFAAAAAGGNLVFGGDRTTLRAKASTGNNANGAFVKYGGMI
-190 GVKAENAGTII
+190 GFASKSVLIESKNTDSNSVGINCADGTVKTSADTDLDIVVEGNKATTGIQLTASSSDVQLAGNLDLTATQTGQDSFASVLGISND
-201 FSGKSAWLKAMAHA
+201 SGKMVVSGPTSLRLATNAPFDAKGITASGKADMSFLGDVEIA
-215 GTADGVYAR
+215 V
-224 YGGVVD
+224 
-230 FQSEEVKVLSQSDT
+230 T
-244 GSAASGISI
+244 GSASGSALYTTYRYD
-253 EYSGGT
+253 YSTQAG
-259 ITSSEQTAL
+259 ICP
-268 TVGVKAPASTATG
+268 V
-281 ISLSGASK
+281 ISLGTDGKAVALNSSG
-289 GLVDLAGSLAVSVEG
+289 
-304 SPVRGIENDQGTL
+304 
-317 HVAKASS
+317 
-324 ITGIGEGTFPSYGI
+324 YGI
-338 WGRNGSSTEL
+338 N
-348 RGDVDVNMTSSTT
+348 N
-361 VYGVYADSAT
+361 
-371 VSLGSE
+371 
-377 GDVAI
+377 
-382 LVQGSLGRGVAA
+382 QG
-394 FSGGNVELGSQGK
+394 
-407 EVSITAQNTGVEAGT
+407 
-422 SSTVSLNGKV
+422 
-432 KIDSGTGISLS
+432 
-443 STTVDKFPSLL
+443 
-454 SNGSVSII
+454 GSVSL
-462 SAGTGIVAKY
+462 TGQRINITGSTGVFVEGGGNENVFADVRFDGPTTINADKAIV
-472 AHAVFN
+472 
-478 ELHIQAG
+478 
-485 TGIDVQSPGYIGS
+485 
-498 GNTDTVLDVNGPAE
+498 
-512 IVAQNTALQ
+512 
-521 IVGASGSKSASSGFV
+521 
-536 GTFNDAASLRASNG
+536 
-550 NGVQLSASTHSGTT
+550 
-564 AARDCSVTFKGQTS
+564 TS
-578 IASEKGTGVVVNGP
+578 I
-592 VASTA
+592 
-597 QDGASVVFEGA
+597 
-608 TTIDAAKAIEIKK
+608 KAGEQV
-621 NNGKGASVTFAYN
+621 GASVTFAYN
-634 PTPINVPA
+634 PTPINVPVTKES
-642 RAQDA
+642 A
-647 DSQVNGS
+647 DSKVRGS
-654 VTGTGTLIKSG
+654 VTGSSGTINKENA
-665 GGSLALNGDNSS
+665 GSLAFYGDISN
-677 FSGEFNMQGGRAFL
+677 FSGVFNQKGGTTFL
-691 GSGKG
+691 SEGAAG
-696 YFSGATVNLT
+696 YFGKAQLAVT
-706 GGTLVAPELRF
+706 GGALVAPTLSF
-717 SGGKL
+717 QKTGKL
-722 LVAGGTLETGTG
+722 TLAGGTLETGTG

-792 ADNASGSGSAK
+792 ADNVSGSGSAK

-854 VTRSLTIDGNGHTIS
+854 VARSLAIDGNGHTIS

-887 QNITFDGL
+887 QNIAFDGL

-934 GVQFRNTESVGDG
+934 GVQFRNMESVGDG

-957 IVEIGNNVSFINC
+957 IVEIGNNVGFINC

-1000 GALNVVDDYG
+1000 GALNVVDDYED
-1010 GYLTDPNYASGARRV
+1010 YLTDPDYASGARRV

-1037 DNSVELL
+1037 NNSVELL

-1071 TSKSTGGAIAVCD
+1071 SSKSTGGAIAVCD

-1097 ATFIQNS
+1097 AAFTQNS

-1147 AESAFSKNTAGVGG
+1147 AESTFFKNTAGVGG

-1215 DFSADKDGN
+1215 DFSEDKDGN
-1224 VVSDGSLTFNGGARF
+1224 VVSAGSLAFNGGARF
-1239 TGNTASGFGGAIYN
+1239 IGNTAGGLGGAIYN

-1284 DGSSLDIMGDGKVV
+1284 DGSSLDITGDGKVV

-1323 ASMDGFLG
+1323 ASMGGFLG
-1331 TASFEGGLT
+1331 TASFEGGIT

-1348 KNLSTVAGGKLKMS
+1348 KNLITIAGGKLKMS
-1362 EFSFASQDAENAVT
+1362 EFSFAPQDAENAVT

-1449 GADASGSGSAKEI
+1449 GAEASGSGSAKEI

-1494 VGGWR
+1494 VGGWL
-1499 DSSGLPIAIADVI
+1499 DSSGVPIAIADVI
-1512 TVKTEPGQASEYRF
+1512 TVKTDPGQASEYRF

-1535 TSDTSETYA
+1535 TSDASDTYA

-1581 NGEILFGDNVSLL
+1581 SGEILFGDNVSLL

-1610 SKKGVTFGDNAVLSG
+1610 SKKGVAFGDNAVLSG

-1644 DGKGVV
+1644 DGKGAV

-1677 MGEGATV
+1677 MGEGAIV

-1726 VNATGTTFRKNVA
+1726 VSATGTTFRKNVA

-1766 AGGGAIILAG
+1766 AGGGAVLLAG
-1776 GGTASVMDTA
+1776 GGTASVTDTT

-1798 FIDKNGVL
+1798 FIDKNGML
-1806 TTASGGVGT
+1806 TTTSGEAGSDT
-1815 DAGTLF
+1815 GTLF
-1821 DGNSATTNGG
+1821 EGNSATTNGG

-1851 QAAKGG
+1851 QAVKGG

-1862 GGKDASAKLTFAG
+1862 GGKDASAKLTFADA
-1875 TVFGKNSGTYG
+1875 VFGKNSGTYG

-1900 AAASDVVFEGNTATS
+1900 VAASDVVFEGNTATS

-1948 IYSAISGSSNLAI
+1948 IYSGISGSSNLAI
-1961 ADSTFEGNNAGY
+1961 ADSSFEGNSAGY
-1973 GGAVFNNGQLTTSGN
+1973 GGAVFNNGQLATSGN
-1988 VVFSGNTATYG
+1988 VVFSGNRATYG

-2007 STTDGSLAFNGGAR
+2007 STTDGSLVFNGGAR
-2021 FTGNTASGLGGAIYN
+2021 FIGNTASGLGGAIYN
-2036 TRAVTLNPG
+2036 TR
-2045 AGQEIVF
+2045 
-2052 SGNTDSTGS
+2052 
-2061 NAIFMGDGSSL
+2061 
-2072 DIMGDGKVVF
+2072 
-2082 DDALSSQSATPTL
+2082 
-2095 KKTGSG
+2095 
-2101 ELLLNA
+2101 
-2107 SMDGFL
+2107 
-2113 GTASF
+2113 
-2118 EGGLTSIAEKW
+2118 SI
-2129 LIKNLSTV
+2129 
-2137 AGGKLKMSEFS
+2137 
-2148 FASQDAEN
+2148 
-2156 AVTGGKLVL
+2156 
-2165 AGGILETGTGQIF
+2165 
-2178 ANGLNAEGDARN
+2178 
-2190 PGSVKLN
+2190 
-2197 GDNWSF
+2197 
-2203 DSGLIAFDDAKYN
+2203 
-2216 LTYAQAAALLLGAS
+2216 
-2230 NVGADASGSGS
+2230 
-2241 AKEITFTGTYVNI
+2241 
-2254 PNPGPISPY
+2254 
-2263 YYTGNKS
+2263 
-2270 DAASD
+2270 
-2275 GTVGGWLDNSG
+2275 
-2286 VPVTL
+2286 
-2291 ANAITVKKEPGQA
+2291 
-2304 SEYRF
+2304 
-2309 LSGVFDGSKASD
+2309 
-2321 TSSLIHDDSGVHVT
+2321 
-2335 SDGPLTIQNWGTELV
+2335 
-2350 PAHTS
+2350 
-2355 TVASTGE
+2355 
-2362 IVFGNN
+2362 
-2368 VSVLNNHSAGD
+2368 
-2379 GTKGGGALFSKA
+2379 
-2391 SITFGDNAVLS
+2391 
-2402 GNATVLAAGGE
+2402 
-2413 GYGGGALFLDGKGE
+2413 
-2427 ILLGK
+2427 
-2432 NALIEKNESCGY
+2432 
-2444 GGAIYSLGSVRLGEG
+2444 
-2459 AVIRGNKASYMGGAL
+2459 
-2474 AVTGALSLGKNALVE
+2474 
-2489 DNQARQGGAIY
+2489 
-2500 AQNGTLALGSG
+2500 
-2511 TRLERNQAD
+2511 
-2520 RGGAIYLQ
+2520 
-2528 GGSGDS
+2528 
-2534 TTLDLMNSVFRE
+2534 
-2546 NSASNGGALYLTG
+2546 
-2559 DGTLRIA
+2559 
-2566 AADTVFEGNSA
+2566 
-2577 SYGGAIYNGFPM
+2577 
-2589 NEKGHS
+2589 
-2595 GSDGSLAFNGGAR
+2595 
-2608 FTGNTASGLGG
+2608 
-2619 AIYNTR
+2619 
-2625 AVTLNPGAGQE
+2625 TLNPGAGQE

-2684 TGGGTLLFNAS
+2684 TGSGTLLFNAS

-2722 TITGGRLKMPEFSF
+2722 TITGGRLKMPAFSF
-2736 AAQGEGNNVAG
+2736 VAQGEGNNVAG

-2761 GQIFTNGLNA
+2761 GQIFINGLNA

-2782 LRDDNWSFNSGLI
+2782 LSGDNWSFDSGLI

-2820 AGEGVG
+2820 AGEGAG

-2840 VDPDPDPVPPVDP
+2840 VDPVPDPVPPVEPDPDPVPPVDPGPDPVPPVEP

-2910 TDDKTDS
+2910 KDDKTDS

-3046 IRQADGQTNVSGR
+3046 IRQADGQTNVSGK

-3066 LSGGGLN
+3066 LSGGALN

-3120 VARQARLQ
+3120 VARQAQLQ

-3138 KGNDALTDASH
+3138 KGNDALADASH

-3232 ATFTDGSLLLVDGSG
+3232 ATFADGSLLLVDGSG

-3284 FSVSSVQ
+3284 FSVSNVQ

-3314 GSMKIQAT
+3314 GSMKVQAT

-3342 WGKGLNDTESDSMGI
+3342 WGKGLNDTESGNMGI

-3367 YLPKADTVHTVDGA
+3367 HLPKADTVHTVDGA

-3411 LHMTATREGAVRKDG
+3411 SHMTTTREGAIRKDG

-3442 FGAGSLDGG
+3442 LGAGSLDGG

-3466 FGVFRVGMALNA
+3466 FGDFRVGMALNA

-3488 FNATKNDFDFWGV
+3488 FNATKNDFDFWGM

-3541 GDVDTGVLT
+3541 ADVDTGVLT

-3568 HVGVRYYNLRTDGF
+3568 HVGVRYYNLRADGF
-3582 TSRIDEHDV
+3582 TSRIDDHDV

-3635 DLKAKTKARVPG
+3635 DLKAKTKVRVPG
-3647 VAASDTIKARMMD
+3647 VAASDTIKARIMD
-3660 SVSFDGTLGLEV
+3660 SVSLDGTLGLEV
-3672 QRDNISFGLD
+3672 QKDNISFGLD
-3682 YGIRASEHKTGHG
+3682 YGIRASEHKVGHG

>member
-40 GNAGFAGAEDPI
+40 GNAGFAGAEELSGDISPI
-52 IAPNSSISKHYD
+52 SLSGDTRNIIGVGDISLRSTEPALRYLI
-64 TNTTVLNTD
+64 NV
-73 QPQFSKELYAIG
+73 SG
-85 ATGSQGAL
+85 QGQL
-93 DISMEGDA
+93 DISMSNGSPMAVGNADGIYLKDYSEYDQY
-101 ALTVDASWRRDAAD
+101 ASAFHVA
-115 SNRDQLSAVYVGSGA
+115 GSGSSG
-130 QFSFT
+130 SFAGT
-135 GTGLFRATGQGKVME
+135 GTFSMVGGGKLLGVC
-150 AVAFRNGA
+150 AFLSESK
-158 NGPTGGTMRLTGAI
+158 GTLTLSGDI
-172 TGEAIT
+172 TGEA
-178 EASENGSGYKAI
+178 EAVMNGSNGYASFAAAAAGENLVFGGDRTTLRAKAST
-190 GVKAENAGTII
+190 GNNANGAFVKYGGMIDFASKSVLIESKNTDSSSVGINCADGTVKTSADTDLDIVVEGNKATTGIQLTASSSDVQLAGNLDLTATQTGQDSFASVLGISND
-201 FSGKSAWLKAMAHA
+201 SGKMVVSGPTSLRLATNAPFDAKGITASGKADMSFLGDVEIA
-215 GTADGVYAR
+215 V
-224 YGGVVD
+224 
-230 FQSEEVKVLSQSDT
+230 T
-244 GSAASGISI
+244 GSASGSALYTTYRYD
-253 EYSGGT
+253 YSTQAG
-259 ITSSEQTAL
+259 ICP
-268 TVGVKAPASTATG
+268 V
-281 ISLSGASK
+281 ISLGTDGKAVTLNSSG
-289 GLVDLAGSLAVSVEG
+289 
-304 SPVRGIENDQGTL
+304 
-317 HVAKASS
+317 
-324 ITGIGEGTFPSYGI
+324 YGI
-338 WGRNGSSTEL
+338 N
-348 RGDVDVNMTSSTT
+348 N
-361 VYGVYADSAT
+361 
-371 VSLGSE
+371 
-377 GDVAI
+377 
-382 LVQGSLGRGVAA
+382 QG
-394 FSGGNVELGSQGK
+394 
-407 EVSITAQNTGVEAGT
+407 
-422 SSTVSLNGKV
+422 
-432 KIDSGTGISLS
+432 
-443 STTVDKFPSLL
+443 
-454 SNGSVSII
+454 GSVSL
-462 SAGTGIVAKY
+462 TGQRINITGSTGVFVEGGGNENVFADVRFDGPTTINADKAIV
-472 AHAVFN
+472 
-478 ELHIQAG
+478 
-485 TGIDVQSPGYIGS
+485 
-498 GNTDTVLDVNGPAE
+498 
-512 IVAQNTALQ
+512 
-521 IVGASGSKSASSGFV
+521 
-536 GTFNDAASLRASNG
+536 
-550 NGVQLSASTHSGTT
+550 
-564 AARDCSVTFKGQTS
+564 TS
-578 IASEKGTGVVVNGP
+578 I
-592 VASTA
+592 
-597 QDGASVVFEGA
+597 
-608 TTIDAAKAIEIKK
+608 KAGEQV
-621 NNGKGASVTFAYN
+621 GASVTFAYN
-634 PTPINVPA
+634 PTPINVPVTKES
-642 RAQDA
+642 A
-647 DSQVNGS
+647 DSKVRGS
-654 VTGTGTLIKSG
+654 VTGSSGTINKENA
-665 GGSLALNGDNSS
+665 GSLAFYGDISN
-677 FSGEFNMQGGRAFL
+677 FSGVFNQKGGTTFL
-691 GSGKG
+691 SEGAAG
-696 YFSGATVNLT
+696 YFGKAQLAVT
-706 GGTLVAPELRF
+706 GGALVAPTLSF
-717 SGGKL
+717 QKTGKL
-722 LVAGGTLETGTG
+722 TLAGGTLETGTG
-734 QIFTSALNA
+734 QIFTNALNA

-768 FDDAKYNIVYA
+768 FDDARYNIVYA

-792 ADNASGSGSAK
+792 ADNVSGSGSAK

-854 VTRSLTIDGNGHTIS
+854 VARSLAIDGNGHTIS

-887 QNITFDGL
+887 QNIAFDGL

-957 IVEIGNNVSFINC
+957 IVEIGNNVGFINC

-1010 GYLTDPNYASGARRV
+1010 GYLTDPDYASGARRV

-1037 DNSVELL
+1037 NNSVELL

-1097 ATFIQNS
+1097 AAFTQNS

-1147 AESAFSKNTAGVGG
+1147 AESTFSKNTAGVGG

-1215 DFSADKDGN
+1215 DFSEDKDGN
-1224 VVSDGSLTFNGGARF
+1224 AVSA
-1239 TGNTASGFGGAIYN
+1239 
-1253 TRSITLNPGAGQ
+1253 
-1265 EIVFSGNTD
+1265 
-1274 STGSNAIFMG
+1274 
-1284 DGSSLDIMGDGKVV
+1284 
-1298 FDDALS
+1298 
-1304 SQSATPTL
+1304 
-1312 KKTGSGELLLN
+1312 
-1323 ASMDGFLG
+1323 
-1331 TASFEGGLT
+1331 
-1340 SIAEKWLI
+1340 
-1348 KNLSTVAGGKLKMS
+1348 
-1362 EFSFASQDAENAVT
+1362 
-1376 GGKLVLAG
+1376 
-1384 GILETGTGQIFANG
+1384 
-1398 LNAEGDAR
+1398 
-1406 NPGSVKLNGDNWS
+1406 
-1419 FDSGLI
+1419 
-1425 AFDDAKYNLTY
+1425 
-1436 AQAAALLLGASNV
+1436 
-1449 GADASGSGSAKEI
+1449 
-1462 TFTGT
+1462 
-1467 YVNIPNP
+1467 
-1474 GPLSP
+1474 
-1479 YYYTGNKSDAASDGT
+1479 
-1494 VGGWR
+1494 
-1499 DSSGLPIAIADVI
+1499 
-1512 TVKTEPGQASEYRF
+1512 
-1526 LSGVYDGSK
+1526 
-1535 TSDTSETYA
+1535 
-1544 CLIHGGDSG
+1544 
-1553 VRVTSDG
+1553 
-1560 PLTIQNWGTG
+1560 
-1570 LMPYHASVASS
+1570 
-1581 NGEILFGDNVSLL
+1581 
-1594 NNHSAGDATKG
+1594 
-1605 GGAIF
+1605 
-1610 SKKGVTFGDNAVLSG
+1610 
-1625 NSTALAIGGGGY
+1625 
-1637 GGGAIFL
+1637 
-1644 DGKGVV
+1644 
-1650 RFGKNAV
+1650 
-1657 IANNESYHYGG
+1657 
-1668 AIYSLGSVS
+1668 
-1677 MGEGATV
+1677 
-1684 RGNTTSYMGGAIAVT
+1684 
-1699 GALSLG
+1699 
-1705 TGSVVESN
+1705 
-1713 QAQAGGAVYSTGQ
+1713 
-1726 VNATGTTFRKNVA
+1726 
-1739 TSNYGGGIYSAGGS
+1739 
-1753 IVLVDSRMEENKA
+1753 
-1766 AGGGAIILAG
+1766 
-1776 GGTASVMDTA
+1776 
-1786 FAANTA
+1786 
-1792 TNGGAF
+1792 
-1798 FIDKNGVL
+1798 
-1806 TTASGGVGT
+1806 
-1815 DAGTLF
+1815 
-1821 DGNSATTNGG
+1821 
-1831 AVYVQNGTVDLGSGT
+1831 
-1846 RLQGN
+1846 
-1851 QAAKGG
+1851 
-1857 AIYAL
+1857 
-1862 GGKDASAKLTFAG
+1862 
-1875 TVFGKNSGTYG
+1875 
-1886 GAVYS
+1886 
-1891 SASVGGTVN
+1891 
-1900 AAASDVVFEGNTATS
+1900 
-1915 GGAVYLGGSGTSD
+1915 
-1928 IAFTDAVF
+1928 
-1936 KENQANTGNGGA
+1936 
-1948 IYSAISGSSNLAI
+1948 
-1961 ADSTFEGNNAGY
+1961 
-1973 GGAVFNNGQLTTSGN
+1973 
-1988 VVFSGNTATYG
+1988 
-1999 GAVYNYFT
+1999 
-2007 STTDGSLAFNGGAR
+2007 GSLAFNGGAR

-2036 TRAVTLNPG
+2036 TR
-2045 AGQEIVF
+2045 
-2052 SGNTDSTGS
+2052 
-2061 NAIFMGDGSSL
+2061 
-2072 DIMGDGKVVF
+2072 
-2082 DDALSSQSATPTL
+2082 
-2095 KKTGSG
+2095 
-2101 ELLLNA
+2101 
-2107 SMDGFL
+2107 
-2113 GTASF
+2113 
-2118 EGGLTSIAEKW
+2118 SI
-2129 LIKNLSTV
+2129 
-2137 AGGKLKMSEFS
+2137 
-2148 FASQDAEN
+2148 
-2156 AVTGGKLVL
+2156 
-2165 AGGILETGTGQIF
+2165 
-2178 ANGLNAEGDARN
+2178 
-2190 PGSVKLN
+2190 
-2197 GDNWSF
+2197 
-2203 DSGLIAFDDAKYN
+2203 
-2216 LTYAQAAALLLGAS
+2216 
-2230 NVGADASGSGS
+2230 
-2241 AKEITFTGTYVNI
+2241 
-2254 PNPGPISPY
+2254 
-2263 YYTGNKS
+2263 
-2270 DAASD
+2270 
-2275 GTVGGWLDNSG
+2275 
-2286 VPVTL
+2286 
-2291 ANAITVKKEPGQA
+2291 
-2304 SEYRF
+2304 
-2309 LSGVFDGSKASD
+2309 
-2321 TSSLIHDDSGVHVT
+2321 
-2335 SDGPLTIQNWGTELV
+2335 
-2350 PAHTS
+2350 
-2355 TVASTGE
+2355 
-2362 IVFGNN
+2362 
-2368 VSVLNNHSAGD
+2368 
-2379 GTKGGGALFSKA
+2379 
-2391 SITFGDNAVLS
+2391 
-2402 GNATVLAAGGE
+2402 
-2413 GYGGGALFLDGKGE
+2413 
-2427 ILLGK
+2427 
-2432 NALIEKNESCGY
+2432 
-2444 GGAIYSLGSVRLGEG
+2444 
-2459 AVIRGNKASYMGGAL
+2459 
-2474 AVTGALSLGKNALVE
+2474 
-2489 DNQARQGGAIY
+2489 
-2500 AQNGTLALGSG
+2500 
-2511 TRLERNQAD
+2511 
-2520 RGGAIYLQ
+2520 
-2528 GGSGDS
+2528 
-2534 TTLDLMNSVFRE
+2534 
-2546 NSASNGGALYLTG
+2546 
-2559 DGTLRIA
+2559 
-2566 AADTVFEGNSA
+2566 
-2577 SYGGAIYNGFPM
+2577 
-2589 NEKGHS
+2589 
-2595 GSDGSLAFNGGAR
+2595 
-2608 FTGNTASGLGG
+2608 
-2619 AIYNTR
+2619 
-2625 AVTLNPGAGQE
+2625 TLNPGAGQE

-2672 LSSQSATPTLKK
+2672 LSSQSATPALKK
-2684 TGGGTLLFNAS
+2684 TGSGELLLNAS

-2722 TITGGRLKMPEFSF
+2722 TITGGRLEMPAFSF
-2736 AAQGEGNNVAG
+2736 VAQGEGNNVAG

-2761 GQIFTNGLNA
+2761 GQIFINGLNA

-2782 LRDDNWSFNSGLI
+2782 LSGDNWSFDSGLI

-2820 AGEGVG
+2820 AGEGAG

-2840 VDPDPDPVPPVDP
+2840 VDPVPDPVPPVEPDPDPVPPVEP

-2910 TDDKTDS
+2910 KDDKTDS

-3046 IRQADGQTNVSGR
+3046 IRQADGQTNVSGK

-3066 LSGGGLN
+3066 LSGGALN

-3103 SSDVQINIG
+3103 SSDVQLNIG

-3120 VARQARLQ
+3120 VARQAQLQ

-3138 KGNDALTDASH
+3138 KGNDALADASH

-3168 SLLVLGDT
+3168 SLLLLGDT

-3232 ATFTDGSLLLVDGSG
+3232 ATFADGSLLLVDGSG

-3284 FSVSSVQ
+3284 FSVSNVQ

-3314 GSMKIQAT
+3314 GSMKVQAT

-3342 WGKGLNDTESDSMGI
+3342 WGRGLNDTESGNMGI

-3367 YLPKADTVHTVDGA
+3367 HLPKADTVHTVDGA

-3411 LHMTATREGAVRKDG
+3411 SHMTTTREGAIRKDG

-3442 FGAGSLDGG
+3442 LGAGSLDGG

-3466 FGVFRVGMALNA
+3466 FGDFRVGMALNA

-3488 FNATKNDFDFWGV
+3488 FNVTKNDFDFWGM

-3541 GDVDTGVLT
+3541 ADVDTGVLT

-3582 TSRIDEHDV
+3582 TSRIDDHDV

-3629 VVPAAG
+3629 VAPAAG

-3647 VAASDTIKARMMD
+3647 VAASDTIKARIMD
-3660 SVSFDGTLGLEV
+3660 SVSLDGTLGLEV
-3672 QRDNISFGLD
+3672 QKDNISFGLD
-3682 YGIRASEHKTGHG
+3682 YGIRASEHKAGHG

>member
-40 GNAGFAGAEDPI
+40 GNAGFAGAEELSGDISPI
-52 IAPNSSISKHYD
+52 SLSGDTRNIIGVGDISLRSTEPALRYLI
-64 TNTTVLNTD
+64 NV
-73 QPQFSKELYAIG
+73 SG
-85 ATGSQGAL
+85 QGQL
-93 DISMEGDA
+93 DISMSNGSPMAVGNADGIYLKDYSEYDQY
-101 ALTVDASWRRDAAD
+101 ASAFHVA
-115 SNRDQLSAVYVGSGA
+115 GSGSSG
-130 QFSFT
+130 SFVGT
-135 GTGLFRATGQGKVME
+135 GTFSMVGGGKLLGVC
-150 AVAFRNGA
+150 AFLSESK
-158 NGPTGGTMRLTGAI
+158 GTLTLSGDI
-172 TGEAIT
+172 TGEA
-178 EASENGSGYKAI
+178 EAVMNGSNGYASFAAAAAGGNLVFGGDRTTLRAKASTGNNANGAFVKYGGMI
-190 GVKAENAGTII
+190 GFASKSVLIESKNTDSSSVGINCADGTVKTSADTDLDIVVEGNKATTGIQLTASSSDVQLAGNLDLTATQTGQDSFASVLGISND
-201 FSGKSAWLKAMAHA
+201 SGKMVVSGPTSLRLVTNAPFDAKGITASGKADMSFLGDVEIA
-215 GTADGVYAR
+215 V
-224 YGGVVD
+224 
-230 FQSEEVKVLSQSDT
+230 T
-244 GSAASGISI
+244 GSASGSALYTTYRYD
-253 EYSGGT
+253 YSTQAG
-259 ITSSEQTAL
+259 ICP
-268 TVGVKAPASTATG
+268 V
-281 ISLSGASK
+281 ISLGTDGKAVTLNSSG
-289 GLVDLAGSLAVSVEG
+289 
-304 SPVRGIENDQGTL
+304 
-317 HVAKASS
+317 
-324 ITGIGEGTFPSYGI
+324 YGI
-338 WGRNGSSTEL
+338 N
-348 RGDVDVNMTSSTT
+348 N
-361 VYGVYADSAT
+361 
-371 VSLGSE
+371 
-377 GDVAI
+377 
-382 LVQGSLGRGVAA
+382 QG
-394 FSGGNVELGSQGK
+394 
-407 EVSITAQNTGVEAGT
+407 
-422 SSTVSLNGKV
+422 
-432 KIDSGTGISLS
+432 
-443 STTVDKFPSLL
+443 
-454 SNGSVSII
+454 GSVSL
-462 SAGTGIVAKY
+462 TGQRINITGSTGVFVEGGGNENVFADVRFDGPTTINADKAIV
-472 AHAVFN
+472 
-478 ELHIQAG
+478 
-485 TGIDVQSPGYIGS
+485 
-498 GNTDTVLDVNGPAE
+498 
-512 IVAQNTALQ
+512 
-521 IVGASGSKSASSGFV
+521 
-536 GTFNDAASLRASNG
+536 
-550 NGVQLSASTHSGTT
+550 
-564 AARDCSVTFKGQTS
+564 TS
-578 IASEKGTGVVVNGP
+578 I
-592 VASTA
+592 
-597 QDGASVVFEGA
+597 
-608 TTIDAAKAIEIKK
+608 KAGEQV
-621 NNGKGASVTFAYN
+621 GASVTFAYN
-634 PTPINVPA
+634 PTPINVPVTKES
-642 RAQDA
+642 A
-647 DSQVNGS
+647 DSKVRGS
-654 VTGTGTLIKSG
+654 VTGSSGTINKENA
-665 GGSLALNGDNSS
+665 GSLAFYGDISN
-677 FSGEFNMQGGRAFL
+677 FSGVFNQKGGTTFL
-691 GSGKG
+691 SEGAAG
-696 YFSGATVNLT
+696 YFGKAQLAVT
-706 GGTLVAPELRF
+706 GGALVAPTLSF
-717 SGGKL
+717 QKTGKL
-722 LVAGGTLETGTG
+722 TLAGGTLETGTG

-792 ADNASGSGSAK
+792 ADNVSGSGSAK

-854 VTRSLTIDGNGHTIS
+854 VARSLAIDGNGHTIS

-887 QNITFDGL
+887 QNIAFDGL

-957 IVEIGNNVSFINC
+957 IVEIGNNVGFINC

-1010 GYLTDPNYASGARRV
+1010 GYLTDPDYASGARRV

-1037 DNSVELL
+1037 NNSVELL

-1097 ATFIQNS
+1097 ATFTQNS

-1147 AESAFSKNTAGVGG
+1147 AESTFSKNTAGVGG
-1161 GLYNEG
+1161 GFYNEG

-1215 DFSADKDGN
+1215 DFSEDKDGN
-1224 VVSDGSLTFNGGARF
+1224 AVSA
-1239 TGNTASGFGGAIYN
+1239 
-1253 TRSITLNPGAGQ
+1253 
-1265 EIVFSGNTD
+1265 
-1274 STGSNAIFMG
+1274 
-1284 DGSSLDIMGDGKVV
+1284 
-1298 FDDALS
+1298 
-1304 SQSATPTL
+1304 
-1312 KKTGSGELLLN
+1312 
-1323 ASMDGFLG
+1323 
-1331 TASFEGGLT
+1331 
-1340 SIAEKWLI
+1340 
-1348 KNLSTVAGGKLKMS
+1348 
-1362 EFSFASQDAENAVT
+1362 
-1376 GGKLVLAG
+1376 
-1384 GILETGTGQIFANG
+1384 
-1398 LNAEGDAR
+1398 
-1406 NPGSVKLNGDNWS
+1406 
-1419 FDSGLI
+1419 
-1425 AFDDAKYNLTY
+1425 
-1436 AQAAALLLGASNV
+1436 
-1449 GADASGSGSAKEI
+1449 
-1462 TFTGT
+1462 
-1467 YVNIPNP
+1467 
-1474 GPLSP
+1474 
-1479 YYYTGNKSDAASDGT
+1479 
-1494 VGGWR
+1494 
-1499 DSSGLPIAIADVI
+1499 
-1512 TVKTEPGQASEYRF
+1512 
-1526 LSGVYDGSK
+1526 
-1535 TSDTSETYA
+1535 
-1544 CLIHGGDSG
+1544 
-1553 VRVTSDG
+1553 
-1560 PLTIQNWGTG
+1560 
-1570 LMPYHASVASS
+1570 
-1581 NGEILFGDNVSLL
+1581 
-1594 NNHSAGDATKG
+1594 
-1605 GGAIF
+1605 
-1610 SKKGVTFGDNAVLSG
+1610 
-1625 NSTALAIGGGGY
+1625 
-1637 GGGAIFL
+1637 
-1644 DGKGVV
+1644 
-1650 RFGKNAV
+1650 
-1657 IANNESYHYGG
+1657 
-1668 AIYSLGSVS
+1668 
-1677 MGEGATV
+1677 
-1684 RGNTTSYMGGAIAVT
+1684 
-1699 GALSLG
+1699 
-1705 TGSVVESN
+1705 
-1713 QAQAGGAVYSTGQ
+1713 
-1726 VNATGTTFRKNVA
+1726 
-1739 TSNYGGGIYSAGGS
+1739 
-1753 IVLVDSRMEENKA
+1753 
-1766 AGGGAIILAG
+1766 
-1776 GGTASVMDTA
+1776 
-1786 FAANTA
+1786 
-1792 TNGGAF
+1792 
-1798 FIDKNGVL
+1798 
-1806 TTASGGVGT
+1806 
-1815 DAGTLF
+1815 
-1821 DGNSATTNGG
+1821 
-1831 AVYVQNGTVDLGSGT
+1831 
-1846 RLQGN
+1846 
-1851 QAAKGG
+1851 
-1857 AIYAL
+1857 
-1862 GGKDASAKLTFAG
+1862 
-1875 TVFGKNSGTYG
+1875 
-1886 GAVYS
+1886 
-1891 SASVGGTVN
+1891 
-1900 AAASDVVFEGNTATS
+1900 
-1915 GGAVYLGGSGTSD
+1915 
-1928 IAFTDAVF
+1928 
-1936 KENQANTGNGGA
+1936 
-1948 IYSAISGSSNLAI
+1948 
-1961 ADSTFEGNNAGY
+1961 
-1973 GGAVFNNGQLTTSGN
+1973 
-1988 VVFSGNTATYG
+1988 
-1999 GAVYNYFT
+1999 
-2007 STTDGSLAFNGGAR
+2007 GSLAFNGGAR

-2036 TRAVTLNPG
+2036 TR
-2045 AGQEIVF
+2045 
-2052 SGNTDSTGS
+2052 
-2061 NAIFMGDGSSL
+2061 
-2072 DIMGDGKVVF
+2072 
-2082 DDALSSQSATPTL
+2082 
-2095 KKTGSG
+2095 
-2101 ELLLNA
+2101 
-2107 SMDGFL
+2107 
-2113 GTASF
+2113 
-2118 EGGLTSIAEKW
+2118 SI
-2129 LIKNLSTV
+2129 
-2137 AGGKLKMSEFS
+2137 
-2148 FASQDAEN
+2148 
-2156 AVTGGKLVL
+2156 
-2165 AGGILETGTGQIF
+2165 
-2178 ANGLNAEGDARN
+2178 
-2190 PGSVKLN
+2190 
-2197 GDNWSF
+2197 
-2203 DSGLIAFDDAKYN
+2203 
-2216 LTYAQAAALLLGAS
+2216 
-2230 NVGADASGSGS
+2230 
-2241 AKEITFTGTYVNI
+2241 
-2254 PNPGPISPY
+2254 
-2263 YYTGNKS
+2263 
-2270 DAASD
+2270 
-2275 GTVGGWLDNSG
+2275 
-2286 VPVTL
+2286 
-2291 ANAITVKKEPGQA
+2291 
-2304 SEYRF
+2304 
-2309 LSGVFDGSKASD
+2309 
-2321 TSSLIHDDSGVHVT
+2321 
-2335 SDGPLTIQNWGTELV
+2335 
-2350 PAHTS
+2350 
-2355 TVASTGE
+2355 
-2362 IVFGNN
+2362 
-2368 VSVLNNHSAGD
+2368 
-2379 GTKGGGALFSKA
+2379 
-2391 SITFGDNAVLS
+2391 
-2402 GNATVLAAGGE
+2402 
-2413 GYGGGALFLDGKGE
+2413 
-2427 ILLGK
+2427 
-2432 NALIEKNESCGY
+2432 
-2444 GGAIYSLGSVRLGEG
+2444 
-2459 AVIRGNKASYMGGAL
+2459 
-2474 AVTGALSLGKNALVE
+2474 
-2489 DNQARQGGAIY
+2489 
-2500 AQNGTLALGSG
+2500 
-2511 TRLERNQAD
+2511 
-2520 RGGAIYLQ
+2520 
-2528 GGSGDS
+2528 
-2534 TTLDLMNSVFRE
+2534 
-2546 NSASNGGALYLTG
+2546 
-2559 DGTLRIA
+2559 
-2566 AADTVFEGNSA
+2566 
-2577 SYGGAIYNGFPM
+2577 
-2589 NEKGHS
+2589 
-2595 GSDGSLAFNGGAR
+2595 
-2608 FTGNTASGLGG
+2608 
-2619 AIYNTR
+2619 
-2625 AVTLNPGAGQE
+2625 TLNPGAGQE

-2672 LSSQSATPTLKK
+2672 LSSQSATPALKK
-2684 TGGGTLLFNAS
+2684 TGSGDLLLNAS
-2695 MDGFLGTAA
+2695 MDGFLGTVA

-2717 IKNTV
+2717 IKNMV
-2722 TITGGRLKMPEFSF
+2722 TITGGRLKMPAFSF
-2736 AAQGEGNNVAG
+2736 VAQGEGNNVAG

-2761 GQIFTNGLNA
+2761 GQIFINGLNA

-2782 LRDDNWSFNSGLI
+2782 LSGDNWSFDSGLI

-2820 AGEGVG
+2820 AGEGAG

-2840 VDPDPDPVPPVDP
+2840 VDPVPDPVPPVEPDPDPVPPVDPGPDPVPPVEP

-2910 TDDKTDS
+2910 KDDKTDS

-2966 VGGTGEGASGVLN
+2966 VGGTGEGAFGVLN

-3046 IRQADGQTNVSGR
+3046 IRQTDGQTNVSGK

-3066 LSGGGLN
+3066 LSGGALN
-3073 VSGAVDSSSVTASKG
+3073 VFGAVDSSSVTASKG

-3103 SSDVQINIG
+3103 SSDVQFNIG

-3120 VARQARLQ
+3120 VARQAQLQ

-3138 KGNDALTDASH
+3138 KGNDALADASH

-3182 DAFGRSSLQ
+3182 DAFGRSNLQ

-3232 ATFTDGSLLLVDGSG
+3232 ATFADGSLLLVDGSG

-3284 FSVSSVQ
+3284 FSVSNVQ

-3314 GSMKIQAT
+3314 GSMKVQAT

-3342 WGKGLNDTESDSMGI
+3342 WGKGLNDTESGNMGI

-3367 YLPKADTVHTVDGA
+3367 HLPKADTVHTVDGA

-3411 LHMTATREGAVRKDG
+3411 SHMTTTREGAIRKDG

-3442 FGAGSLDGG
+3442 LGAGSLDGG

-3466 FGVFRVGMALNA
+3466 FGDFRVGMALNA

-3488 FNATKNDFDFWGV
+3488 FNATKNDFDFWGM

-3528 QDLPTTMQLGQLR
+3528 QDLPATMQLGQLR
-3541 GDVDTGVLT
+3541 ADVDMGVLT

-3568 HVGVRYYNLRTDGF
+3568 HVGVRYYNLRADGF
-3582 TSRIDEHDV
+3582 TSRIDGHDV

-3635 DLKAKTKARVPG
+3635 DLKAKTKVRVPG

-3672 QRDNISFGLD
+3672 QKDNISFGLD
-3682 YGIRASEHKTGHG
+3682 YGIRASEHKAGHG

>member
-40 GNAGFAGAEDPI
+40 GNAGFAGAEELSGDISPI
-52 IAPNSSISKHYD
+52 SLSGDTRNIIGVGDISLRSTEPALRYLI
-64 TNTTVLNTD
+64 NV
-73 QPQFSKELYAIG
+73 SG
-85 ATGSQGAL
+85 QGQL
-93 DISMEGDA
+93 DISMSNGSSMAVGHADGIY
-101 ALTVDASWRRDAAD
+101 LKDYSDYDQYASAFHVA
-115 SNRDQLSAVYVGSGA
+115 GSGSSG
-130 QFSFT
+130 SFVGT
-135 GTGLFRATGQGKVME
+135 GTFSMVGGGKLLGVC
-150 AVAFRNGA
+150 AFLSESK
-158 NGPTGGTMRLTGAI
+158 GTLTLSGDI
-172 TGEAIT
+172 TGEA
-178 EASENGSGYKAI
+178 EAVMNGSNGYASFAAAAAGGNLVFGGDRTTLRAKASTGNNANGAFVKYGGMI
-190 GVKAENAGTII
+190 GFASKSVLIESKNTDSNSVGINCADGTVKTSADTDLDIVVEGNKATTGIQLTASSSDVQLAGNLDLTATQTGQDSFASVLGISND
-201 FSGKSAWLKAMAHA
+201 SGKMVVSGPTSLRLVTNAPFDAKGITASGKADMSFLGDVEIA
-215 GTADGVYAR
+215 V
-224 YGGVVD
+224 
-230 FQSEEVKVLSQSDT
+230 T
-244 GSAASGISI
+244 GSASGSALYTTYRYD
-253 EYSGGT
+253 YSTQAG
-259 ITSSEQTAL
+259 ICP
-268 TVGVKAPASTATG
+268 V
-281 ISLSGASK
+281 ISLGTDGKAVTLNSSG
-289 GLVDLAGSLAVSVEG
+289 
-304 SPVRGIENDQGTL
+304 
-317 HVAKASS
+317 
-324 ITGIGEGTFPSYGI
+324 YGI
-338 WGRNGSSTEL
+338 N
-348 RGDVDVNMTSSTT
+348 N
-361 VYGVYADSAT
+361 
-371 VSLGSE
+371 
-377 GDVAI
+377 
-382 LVQGSLGRGVAA
+382 QG
-394 FSGGNVELGSQGK
+394 
-407 EVSITAQNTGVEAGT
+407 
-422 SSTVSLNGKV
+422 
-432 KIDSGTGISLS
+432 
-443 STTVDKFPSLL
+443 
-454 SNGSVSII
+454 GSVSL
-462 SAGTGIVAKY
+462 TGQRINITGSTGVFVEGGGNENVFADVRFDGPTTINADKAIV
-472 AHAVFN
+472 
-478 ELHIQAG
+478 
-485 TGIDVQSPGYIGS
+485 
-498 GNTDTVLDVNGPAE
+498 
-512 IVAQNTALQ
+512 
-521 IVGASGSKSASSGFV
+521 
-536 GTFNDAASLRASNG
+536 
-550 NGVQLSASTHSGTT
+550 
-564 AARDCSVTFKGQTS
+564 TS
-578 IASEKGTGVVVNGP
+578 I
-592 VASTA
+592 
-597 QDGASVVFEGA
+597 
-608 TTIDAAKAIEIKK
+608 KAGEQV
-621 NNGKGASVTFAYN
+621 GASVTFAYN
-634 PTPINVPA
+634 PTPINVPVTKES
-642 RAQDA
+642 A
-647 DSQVNGS
+647 DSKVRGS
-654 VTGTGTLIKSG
+654 VTGSSGTINKENA
-665 GGSLALNGDNSS
+665 GSLAFYGDISN
-677 FSGEFNMQGGRAFL
+677 FSGVFNQKGGTTFL
-691 GSGKG
+691 SEGAAG
-696 YFSGATVNLT
+696 YFGKAQLAVT
-706 GGTLVAPELRF
+706 GGALVAPTLSF
-717 SGGKL
+717 QKTGKL
-722 LVAGGTLETGTG
+722 TLAGGTLETGTG

-792 ADNASGSGSAK
+792 ADNVSGSGSAK

-854 VTRSLTIDGNGHTIS
+854 VARSLAIDGNGHTIS

-887 QNITFDGL
+887 QNIAFDGL

-957 IVEIGNNVSFINC
+957 IVEIGNNVGFINC

-1000 GALNVVDDYG
+1000 GALNVVDDYED
-1010 GYLTDPNYASGARRV
+1010 YLTDPDYASGARRV

-1037 DNSVELL
+1037 NNSVELL

-1062 DDGATFTGN
+1062 DDGATFKGN

-1097 ATFIQNS
+1097 AAFTQNS

-1147 AESAFSKNTAGVGG
+1147 AESTFFKNTAGVGG

-1167 IASLGKASF
+1167 IVSLGKASF

-1215 DFSADKDGN
+1215 DFSEDKDGN
-1224 VVSDGSLTFNGGARF
+1224 AVSAGSLAFNGGARF
-1239 TGNTASGFGGAIYN
+1239 TGNTASGLGGAIYN
-1253 TRSITLNPGAGQ
+1253 TRSITLNPGARQ

-1284 DGSSLDIMGDGKVV
+1284 DGSSLDITGDGKVV
-1298 FDDALS
+1298 FNDALS
-1304 SQSATPTL
+1304 SQSATPAL

-1348 KNLSTVAGGKLKMS
+1348 KNLITIAGGKLKMS

-1449 GADASGSGSAKEI
+1449 GAEASGSGSAKEI

-1494 VGGWR
+1494 VGGWL
-1499 DSSGLPIAIADVI
+1499 DSSGVPIAIADVI
-1512 TVKTEPGQASEYRF
+1512 TVKTDPGQASEYRF

-1535 TSDTSETYA
+1535 TSDASDTYA

-1610 SKKGVTFGDNAVLSG
+1610 SKKGVAFGDNAVLSG

-1644 DGKGVV
+1644 DGKGAV

-1677 MGEGATV
+1677 MGEGAIV

-1726 VNATGTTFRKNVA
+1726 VSATGTTFRKNVA

-1766 AGGGAIILAG
+1766 AGGGAVLLAG
-1776 GGTASVMDTA
+1776 GGTASVTDTT

-1798 FIDKNGVL
+1798 FIDKNGML
-1806 TTASGGVGT
+1806 TTTSGEAGS

-1821 DGNSATTNGG
+1821 EGNSATTNGG

-1851 QAAKGG
+1851 QAVKGG
-1857 AIYAL
+1857 AIYVL
-1862 GGKDASAKLTFAG
+1862 GGKDASAKLTFVD
-1875 TVFGKNSGTYG
+1875 TVFGKNNGTYG

-1900 AAASDVVFEGNTATS
+1900 VAASDVVFEGNTATS

-1936 KENQANTGNGGA
+1936 KENQSNTGNGGA
-1948 IYSAISGSSNLAI
+1948 IYSGISGSSNLAI
-1961 ADSTFEGNNAGY
+1961 ADSSFEGNSAGY
-1973 GGAVFNNGQLTTSGN
+1973 GGAVFNNGQLATSGN
-1988 VVFSGNTATYG
+1988 VVFSGNRATYG

-2036 TRAVTLNPG
+2036 TR
-2045 AGQEIVF
+2045 
-2052 SGNTDSTGS
+2052 
-2061 NAIFMGDGSSL
+2061 
-2072 DIMGDGKVVF
+2072 
-2082 DDALSSQSATPTL
+2082 
-2095 KKTGSG
+2095 
-2101 ELLLNA
+2101 
-2107 SMDGFL
+2107 
-2113 GTASF
+2113 
-2118 EGGLTSIAEKW
+2118 SI
-2129 LIKNLSTV
+2129 
-2137 AGGKLKMSEFS
+2137 
-2148 FASQDAEN
+2148 
-2156 AVTGGKLVL
+2156 
-2165 AGGILETGTGQIF
+2165 
-2178 ANGLNAEGDARN
+2178 
-2190 PGSVKLN
+2190 
-2197 GDNWSF
+2197 
-2203 DSGLIAFDDAKYN
+2203 
-2216 LTYAQAAALLLGAS
+2216 
-2230 NVGADASGSGS
+2230 
-2241 AKEITFTGTYVNI
+2241 
-2254 PNPGPISPY
+2254 
-2263 YYTGNKS
+2263 
-2270 DAASD
+2270 
-2275 GTVGGWLDNSG
+2275 
-2286 VPVTL
+2286 
-2291 ANAITVKKEPGQA
+2291 
-2304 SEYRF
+2304 
-2309 LSGVFDGSKASD
+2309 
-2321 TSSLIHDDSGVHVT
+2321 
-2335 SDGPLTIQNWGTELV
+2335 
-2350 PAHTS
+2350 
-2355 TVASTGE
+2355 
-2362 IVFGNN
+2362 
-2368 VSVLNNHSAGD
+2368 
-2379 GTKGGGALFSKA
+2379 
-2391 SITFGDNAVLS
+2391 
-2402 GNATVLAAGGE
+2402 
-2413 GYGGGALFLDGKGE
+2413 
-2427 ILLGK
+2427 
-2432 NALIEKNESCGY
+2432 
-2444 GGAIYSLGSVRLGEG
+2444 
-2459 AVIRGNKASYMGGAL
+2459 
-2474 AVTGALSLGKNALVE
+2474 
-2489 DNQARQGGAIY
+2489 
-2500 AQNGTLALGSG
+2500 
-2511 TRLERNQAD
+2511 
-2520 RGGAIYLQ
+2520 
-2528 GGSGDS
+2528 
-2534 TTLDLMNSVFRE
+2534 
-2546 NSASNGGALYLTG
+2546 
-2559 DGTLRIA
+2559 
-2566 AADTVFEGNSA
+2566 
-2577 SYGGAIYNGFPM
+2577 
-2589 NEKGHS
+2589 
-2595 GSDGSLAFNGGAR
+2595 
-2608 FTGNTASGLGG
+2608 
-2619 AIYNTR
+2619 
-2625 AVTLNPGAGQE
+2625 TLNPGAGQE

-2684 TGGGTLLFNAS
+2684 TGSGELLLNAS

-2712 AQKWL
+2712 PQKWL

-2722 TITGGRLKMPEFSF
+2722 TITGGRLKMSAFSF
-2736 AAQGEGNNVAG
+2736 VAQGEGNNVAG

-2761 GQIFTNGLNA
+2761 GQIFINGLNA

-2782 LRDDNWSFNSGLI
+2782 LSGDNWSFDSGLI

-2820 AGEGVG
+2820 AGEGAG

-2840 VDPDPDPVPPVDP
+2840 VDPVPDPVPPVEPDPDPVPPVDPVPDPVPPVEP

-2910 TDDKTDS
+2910 KDDKTDS

-3046 IRQADGQTNVSGR
+3046 IRQADGQTNVSGK

-3066 LSGGGLN
+3066 LSGGALN

-3120 VARQARLQ
+3120 VARQAQLQ

-3138 KGNDALTDASH
+3138 KGNDALADASH

-3232 ATFTDGSLLLVDGSG
+3232 ATFADGSLLLVDGSG

-3284 FSVSSVQ
+3284 FSVSNVQ

-3314 GSMKIQAT
+3314 GSMKVQAT

-3342 WGKGLNDTESDSMGI
+3342 WGRGLNDTESGNMGI

-3367 YLPKADTVHTVDGA
+3367 HLPKADTVHTVDGA

-3411 LHMTATREGAVRKDG
+3411 SHMTTTREGAIRKDG
-3426 LNLWINALY
+3426 LNLWLNALY

-3442 FGAGSLDGG
+3442 LGAGSLDGG

-3466 FGVFRVGMALNA
+3466 FGDFRVGMALNA

-3488 FNATKNDFDFWGV
+3488 FNATKNDFDFWGM

-3528 QDLPTTMQLGQLR
+3528 QDLPATMQLGQLR
-3541 GDVDTGVLT
+3541 ADVDTGVLT

-3582 TSRIDEHDV
+3582 TSRIDDHDV

-3618 GWKVKP
+3618 GWKVTP

-3629 VVPAAG
+3629 VAPAAG
-3635 DLKAKTKARVPG
+3635 DLKAKAKARVPG

-3672 QRDNISFGLD
+3672 QKDNISFGLD
-3682 YGIRASEHKTGHG
+3682 YGIRASEHKAGHG

>member
-40 GNAGFAGAEDPI
+40 GNAGFAGAEELSGDISPI
-52 IAPNSSISKHYD
+52 SLSGDTRNIIGVGDISLRSTEPALRYLI
-64 TNTTVLNTD
+64 NV
-73 QPQFSKELYAIG
+73 SG
-85 ATGSQGAL
+85 QGQL
-93 DISMEGDA
+93 DISMSNGSPMA
-101 ALTVDASWRRDAAD
+101 AGNADGIYLKDYSDYDQYASAFHVA
-115 SNRDQLSAVYVGSGA
+115 GSGSSG
-130 QFSFT
+130 SFAGT
-135 GTGLFRATGQGKVME
+135 GTFSMVGGGKLLGVC
-150 AVAFRNGA
+150 AFLSESK
-158 NGPTGGTMRLTGAI
+158 GTLTLSGDI
-172 TGEAIT
+172 TGEA
-178 EASENGSGYKAI
+178 EAVMNGSNGYASFAAAAAGGNLVFGGDRTTLRAKAST
-190 GVKAENAGTII
+190 GNNANGAFVKYGGMIDFASKSVLIESKNTDSNSVGINCADGTVKTSADTDLDIVVEGNKATTGIQLTASFSDVQLAGNLDLTATQTGQDSFASVLGISND
-201 FSGKSAWLKAMAHA
+201 SGKMVVSGPTSLRLVTNAPFDAKGITASGKADMSFLGDVEIA
-215 GTADGVYAR
+215 V
-224 YGGVVD
+224 
-230 FQSEEVKVLSQSDT
+230 T
-244 GSAASGISI
+244 GSASGSALYTTYRYD
-253 EYSGGT
+253 YSTQAG
-259 ITSSEQTAL
+259 ICP
-268 TVGVKAPASTATG
+268 V
-281 ISLSGASK
+281 ISLGTDGKAVTLNSSG
-289 GLVDLAGSLAVSVEG
+289 
-304 SPVRGIENDQGTL
+304 
-317 HVAKASS
+317 
-324 ITGIGEGTFPSYGI
+324 YGI
-338 WGRNGSSTEL
+338 N
-348 RGDVDVNMTSSTT
+348 N
-361 VYGVYADSAT
+361 
-371 VSLGSE
+371 
-377 GDVAI
+377 
-382 LVQGSLGRGVAA
+382 QG
-394 FSGGNVELGSQGK
+394 
-407 EVSITAQNTGVEAGT
+407 
-422 SSTVSLNGKV
+422 
-432 KIDSGTGISLS
+432 
-443 STTVDKFPSLL
+443 
-454 SNGSVSII
+454 GSVSL
-462 SAGTGIVAKY
+462 TGQRINITGSTGVFVEGGGNENVFADVRFDGPTTINADKAIV
-472 AHAVFN
+472 
-478 ELHIQAG
+478 
-485 TGIDVQSPGYIGS
+485 
-498 GNTDTVLDVNGPAE
+498 
-512 IVAQNTALQ
+512 
-521 IVGASGSKSASSGFV
+521 
-536 GTFNDAASLRASNG
+536 
-550 NGVQLSASTHSGTT
+550 
-564 AARDCSVTFKGQTS
+564 TS
-578 IASEKGTGVVVNGP
+578 I
-592 VASTA
+592 
-597 QDGASVVFEGA
+597 
-608 TTIDAAKAIEIKK
+608 KAGEQV
-621 NNGKGASVTFAYN
+621 GASVTFAYN
-634 PTPINVPA
+634 PTPINVPVTKES
-642 RAQDA
+642 A
-647 DSQVNGS
+647 DSKVRGS
-654 VTGTGTLIKSG
+654 VTGSSGTINKENA
-665 GGSLALNGDNSS
+665 GSLAFYGDISN
-677 FSGEFNMQGGRAFL
+677 FSGVFNQKGGTTFL
-691 GSGKG
+691 SEGAAG
-696 YFSGATVNLT
+696 YFGKAQLAVT
-706 GGTLVAPELRF
+706 GGALVAPTLSF
-717 SGGKL
+717 QKTGKL
-722 LVAGGTLETGTG
+722 TLAGGTLETGTG
-734 QIFTSALNA
+734 QIFTNALNA

-792 ADNASGSGSAK
+792 ADNVSGSGSAK

-854 VTRSLTIDGNGHTIS
+854 VARSLAIDGNGHTIS

-887 QNITFDGL
+887 QNIAFDGL

-957 IVEIGNNVSFINC
+957 IVEIGNNVGFINC

-1010 GYLTDPNYASGARRV
+1010 GYLTDPDYASGARRV

-1037 DNSVELL
+1037 NNSVELL

-1097 ATFIQNS
+1097 AAFTQNS

-1147 AESAFSKNTAGVGG
+1147 AESTFSKNTAGVGG

-1215 DFSADKDGN
+1215 DFSEDKDGN
-1224 VVSDGSLTFNGGARF
+1224 AVSA
-1239 TGNTASGFGGAIYN
+1239 
-1253 TRSITLNPGAGQ
+1253 
-1265 EIVFSGNTD
+1265 
-1274 STGSNAIFMG
+1274 
-1284 DGSSLDIMGDGKVV
+1284 
-1298 FDDALS
+1298 
-1304 SQSATPTL
+1304 
-1312 KKTGSGELLLN
+1312 
-1323 ASMDGFLG
+1323 
-1331 TASFEGGLT
+1331 
-1340 SIAEKWLI
+1340 
-1348 KNLSTVAGGKLKMS
+1348 
-1362 EFSFASQDAENAVT
+1362 
-1376 GGKLVLAG
+1376 
-1384 GILETGTGQIFANG
+1384 
-1398 LNAEGDAR
+1398 
-1406 NPGSVKLNGDNWS
+1406 
-1419 FDSGLI
+1419 
-1425 AFDDAKYNLTY
+1425 
-1436 AQAAALLLGASNV
+1436 
-1449 GADASGSGSAKEI
+1449 
-1462 TFTGT
+1462 
-1467 YVNIPNP
+1467 
-1474 GPLSP
+1474 
-1479 YYYTGNKSDAASDGT
+1479 
-1494 VGGWR
+1494 
-1499 DSSGLPIAIADVI
+1499 
-1512 TVKTEPGQASEYRF
+1512 
-1526 LSGVYDGSK
+1526 
-1535 TSDTSETYA
+1535 
-1544 CLIHGGDSG
+1544 
-1553 VRVTSDG
+1553 
-1560 PLTIQNWGTG
+1560 
-1570 LMPYHASVASS
+1570 
-1581 NGEILFGDNVSLL
+1581 
-1594 NNHSAGDATKG
+1594 
-1605 GGAIF
+1605 
-1610 SKKGVTFGDNAVLSG
+1610 
-1625 NSTALAIGGGGY
+1625 
-1637 GGGAIFL
+1637 
-1644 DGKGVV
+1644 
-1650 RFGKNAV
+1650 
-1657 IANNESYHYGG
+1657 
-1668 AIYSLGSVS
+1668 
-1677 MGEGATV
+1677 
-1684 RGNTTSYMGGAIAVT
+1684 
-1699 GALSLG
+1699 
-1705 TGSVVESN
+1705 
-1713 QAQAGGAVYSTGQ
+1713 
-1726 VNATGTTFRKNVA
+1726 
-1739 TSNYGGGIYSAGGS
+1739 
-1753 IVLVDSRMEENKA
+1753 
-1766 AGGGAIILAG
+1766 
-1776 GGTASVMDTA
+1776 
-1786 FAANTA
+1786 
-1792 TNGGAF
+1792 
-1798 FIDKNGVL
+1798 
-1806 TTASGGVGT
+1806 
-1815 DAGTLF
+1815 
-1821 DGNSATTNGG
+1821 
-1831 AVYVQNGTVDLGSGT
+1831 
-1846 RLQGN
+1846 
-1851 QAAKGG
+1851 
-1857 AIYAL
+1857 
-1862 GGKDASAKLTFAG
+1862 
-1875 TVFGKNSGTYG
+1875 
-1886 GAVYS
+1886 
-1891 SASVGGTVN
+1891 
-1900 AAASDVVFEGNTATS
+1900 
-1915 GGAVYLGGSGTSD
+1915 
-1928 IAFTDAVF
+1928 
-1936 KENQANTGNGGA
+1936 
-1948 IYSAISGSSNLAI
+1948 
-1961 ADSTFEGNNAGY
+1961 
-1973 GGAVFNNGQLTTSGN
+1973 
-1988 VVFSGNTATYG
+1988 
-1999 GAVYNYFT
+1999 
-2007 STTDGSLAFNGGAR
+2007 GSLAFNGGAR
-2021 FTGNTASGLGGAIYN
+2021 FTGNTAGGLGGAIYN
-2036 TRAVTLNPG
+2036 TRSITLNPG
-2045 AGQEIVF
+2045 E
-2052 SGNTDSTGS
+2052 
-2061 NAIFMGDGSSL
+2061 
-2072 DIMGDGKVVF
+2072 
-2082 DDALSSQSATPTL
+2082 
-2095 KKTGSG
+2095 
-2101 ELLLNA
+2101 
-2107 SMDGFL
+2107 
-2113 GTASF
+2113 
-2118 EGGLTSIAEKW
+2118 
-2129 LIKNLSTV
+2129 
-2137 AGGKLKMSEFS
+2137 
-2148 FASQDAEN
+2148 
-2156 AVTGGKLVL
+2156 
-2165 AGGILETGTGQIF
+2165 
-2178 ANGLNAEGDARN
+2178 
-2190 PGSVKLN
+2190 
-2197 GDNWSF
+2197 
-2203 DSGLIAFDDAKYN
+2203 
-2216 LTYAQAAALLLGAS
+2216 
-2230 NVGADASGSGS
+2230 
-2241 AKEITFTGTYVNI
+2241 
-2254 PNPGPISPY
+2254 
-2263 YYTGNKS
+2263 
-2270 DAASD
+2270 
-2275 GTVGGWLDNSG
+2275 
-2286 VPVTL
+2286 
-2291 ANAITVKKEPGQA
+2291 
-2304 SEYRF
+2304 
-2309 LSGVFDGSKASD
+2309 
-2321 TSSLIHDDSGVHVT
+2321 
-2335 SDGPLTIQNWGTELV
+2335 
-2350 PAHTS
+2350 
-2355 TVASTGE
+2355 
-2362 IVFGNN
+2362 
-2368 VSVLNNHSAGD
+2368 
-2379 GTKGGGALFSKA
+2379 
-2391 SITFGDNAVLS
+2391 
-2402 GNATVLAAGGE
+2402 
-2413 GYGGGALFLDGKGE
+2413 
-2427 ILLGK
+2427 
-2432 NALIEKNESCGY
+2432 
-2444 GGAIYSLGSVRLGEG
+2444 
-2459 AVIRGNKASYMGGAL
+2459 
-2474 AVTGALSLGKNALVE
+2474 
-2489 DNQARQGGAIY
+2489 
-2500 AQNGTLALGSG
+2500 
-2511 TRLERNQAD
+2511 
-2520 RGGAIYLQ
+2520 
-2528 GGSGDS
+2528 
-2534 TTLDLMNSVFRE
+2534 
-2546 NSASNGGALYLTG
+2546 
-2559 DGTLRIA
+2559 
-2566 AADTVFEGNSA
+2566 
-2577 SYGGAIYNGFPM
+2577 
-2589 NEKGHS
+2589 
-2595 GSDGSLAFNGGAR
+2595 
-2608 FTGNTASGLGG
+2608 
-2619 AIYNTR
+2619 
-2625 AVTLNPGAGQE
+2625 GQE

-2672 LSSQSATPTLKK
+2672 LSSQSATPALKK
-2684 TGGGTLLFNAS
+2684 TGSGELLLNAS

-2722 TITGGRLKMPEFSF
+2722 TITGGRLKMPAFSF
-2736 AAQGEGNNVAG
+2736 VAQGEGNNVAG

-2761 GQIFTNGLNA
+2761 GQIFINGLNA

-2782 LRDDNWSFNSGLI
+2782 LSGDNWSFDSGLI

-2820 AGEGVG
+2820 AGEGAG

-2840 VDPDPDPVPPVDP
+2840 VDPVPDPVPPVEPDPDPVPPVEP

-2910 TDDKTDS
+2910 KDDKTDS

-3046 IRQADGQTNVSGR
+3046 IRQADGQTNVSGK

-3066 LSGGGLN
+3066 LSGGALN

-3103 SSDVQINIG
+3103 SSDVQLNIG

-3120 VARQARLQ
+3120 VARQAQLQ

-3138 KGNDALTDASH
+3138 KGNDALADASH

-3232 ATFTDGSLLLVDGSG
+3232 ATFADGSLLLVDGSG

-3284 FSVSSVQ
+3284 FSVSNVQ

-3314 GSMKIQAT
+3314 GSMKVQAT

-3342 WGKGLNDTESDSMGI
+3342 WGKGLNDTESGNMGI

-3367 YLPKADTVHTVDGA
+3367 HLPKADTVHTVDGA

-3411 LHMTATREGAVRKDG
+3411 LHMTTTREGAIRKDG

-3442 FGAGSLDGG
+3442 LGAGSLDGG

-3466 FGVFRVGMALNA
+3466 FGDFRVGMALNA

-3488 FNATKNDFDFWGV
+3488 FNATKNDFDFWGM

-3528 QDLPTTMQLGQLR
+3528 QDLPATMQLGQLR
-3541 GDVDTGVLT
+3541 ADVDTGVLT

-3582 TSRIDEHDV
+3582 TSRIDDHDV

-3629 VVPAAG
+3629 VAPAAG

-3672 QRDNISFGLD
+3672 QKDNISFGLD
-3682 YGIRASEHKTGHG
+3682 YGIRASEHKAGHG

>member
-1 MTLSRGAIGNLVNRY
+1 MVGGGKLLGVCAFLSESKGTLTLS
-16 RAVLRKCRMM
+16 
-26 NVFGSLAVAGMLVA
+26 
-40 GNAGFAGAEDPI
+40 
-52 IAPNSSISKHYD
+52 
-64 TNTTVLNTD
+64 
-73 QPQFSKELYAIG
+73 
-85 ATGSQGAL
+85 
-93 DISMEGDA
+93 GD
-101 ALTVDASWRRDAAD
+101 
-115 SNRDQLSAVYVGSGA
+115 
-130 QFSFT
+130 
-135 GTGLFRATGQGKVME
+135 
-150 AVAFRNGA
+150 
-158 NGPTGGTMRLTGAI
+158 I
-172 TGEAIT
+172 TGEA
-178 EASENGSGYKAI
+178 EAVMNGSNGYASFAAAAAGGNLVFGGDRTTLRAKAST
-190 GVKAENAGTII
+190 GNNANGAFVKYGGMIDFASKSVLIESKNTDSSSVGINCADGTVKTSADTDLDIVVEGNKATTGIQLTASSSDVQLAGNLDLTATQTGQDSFASVLGISND
-201 FSGKSAWLKAMAHA
+201 SGKMVVSGPTSLRLVTNAPFDAKGITASGKADMSFLGDVEIA
-215 GTADGVYAR
+215 V
-224 YGGVVD
+224 
-230 FQSEEVKVLSQSDT
+230 T
-244 GSAASGISI
+244 GSASGSALYTTYRYD
-253 EYSGGT
+253 YSTQAG
-259 ITSSEQTAL
+259 ICP
-268 TVGVKAPASTATG
+268 V
-281 ISLSGASK
+281 ISLGTDGKAVTLNSSG
-289 GLVDLAGSLAVSVEG
+289 
-304 SPVRGIENDQGTL
+304 
-317 HVAKASS
+317 
-324 ITGIGEGTFPSYGI
+324 YGI
-338 WGRNGSSTEL
+338 N
-348 RGDVDVNMTSSTT
+348 N
-361 VYGVYADSAT
+361 
-371 VSLGSE
+371 
-377 GDVAI
+377 
-382 LVQGSLGRGVAA
+382 QG
-394 FSGGNVELGSQGK
+394 
-407 EVSITAQNTGVEAGT
+407 
-422 SSTVSLNGKV
+422 
-432 KIDSGTGISLS
+432 
-443 STTVDKFPSLL
+443 
-454 SNGSVSII
+454 GSVSL
-462 SAGTGIVAKY
+462 TGQRINITGSTGVFVEGGGNENVFADVRFDGPTTINADKAIV
-472 AHAVFN
+472 
-478 ELHIQAG
+478 
-485 TGIDVQSPGYIGS
+485 
-498 GNTDTVLDVNGPAE
+498 
-512 IVAQNTALQ
+512 
-521 IVGASGSKSASSGFV
+521 
-536 GTFNDAASLRASNG
+536 
-550 NGVQLSASTHSGTT
+550 
-564 AARDCSVTFKGQTS
+564 TS
-578 IASEKGTGVVVNGP
+578 I
-592 VASTA
+592 
-597 QDGASVVFEGA
+597 
-608 TTIDAAKAIEIKK
+608 KAGEQV
-621 NNGKGASVTFAYN
+621 GASVTFAYN
-634 PTPINVPA
+634 PTPINVPVTKES
-642 RAQDA
+642 A
-647 DSQVNGS
+647 DSKVRGS
-654 VTGTGTLIKSG
+654 VTGSSGTINKENA
-665 GGSLALNGDNSS
+665 GSLAFYGDISN
-677 FSGEFNMQGGRAFL
+677 FSGVFNQKGGTTFL
-691 GSGKG
+691 SEGAAG
-696 YFSGATVNLT
+696 YFGKAQLAVT
-706 GGTLVAPELRF
+706 GGALVAPTLSF
-717 SGGKL
+717 QKTGKL
-722 LVAGGTLETGTG
+722 TLAGGTLETGTG
-734 QIFTSALNA
+734 QIFTSALNV

-792 ADNASGSGSAK
+792 ADNVSGSGSAK

-829 LDTGIDSI
+829 LDSGIDSI

-854 VTRSLTIDGNGHTIS
+854 VARSLAIDGNGHTIS
-869 GAYPGLWFK
+869 GVYPGLWFK

-887 QNITFDGL
+887 QNIAFDGL

-957 IVEIGNNVSFINC
+957 IVEIGNNVGFINC

-1010 GYLTDPNYASGARRV
+1010 GYLTDPDYASGARRV

-1037 DNSVELL
+1037 NNSVELL

-1097 ATFIQNS
+1097 AAFTQNS

-1147 AESAFSKNTAGVGG
+1147 AESTFSKNTAGVGG

-1215 DFSADKDGN
+1215 DFSEDKDGN
-1224 VVSDGSLTFNGGARF
+1224 AVSAGSLAFNGGARF
-1239 TGNTASGFGGAIYN
+1239 TGNTASGLGGAIYN

-1284 DGSSLDIMGDGKVV
+1284 DGSSLDITGDGKVV

-1304 SQSATPTL
+1304 SQSATPAL

-1323 ASMDGFLG
+1323 ASMGGFLG

-1348 KNLSTVAGGKLKMS
+1348 KNLVTIAGGKLKMP
-1362 EFSFASQDAENAVT
+1362 EFSFAPQDAENAVT

-1449 GADASGSGSAKEI
+1449 GAEASGSGSAKEI

-1494 VGGWR
+1494 VGGWL
-1499 DSSGLPIAIADVI
+1499 DSSGVPIAIADVI
-1512 TVKTEPGQASEYRF
+1512 TVKTDPGQASEYRF

-1535 TSDTSETYA
+1535 TSDASDTYA

-1581 NGEILFGDNVSLL
+1581 SGEILFGDNVSLL

-1610 SKKGVTFGDNAVLSG
+1610 SKKGVAFGDNAVLSG

-1644 DGKGVV
+1644 DGKGAV

-1677 MGEGATV
+1677 MGEGAIV

-1726 VNATGTTFRKNVA
+1726 VSATGTTFRKNVA

-1766 AGGGAIILAG
+1766 AGGGAVLLAG
-1776 GGTASVMDTA
+1776 GGTASVTDTT

-1798 FIDKNGVL
+1798 FIDKNGML
-1806 TTASGGVGT
+1806 TTTSGEAGS

-1821 DGNSATTNGG
+1821 EGNSATTNGG

-1851 QAAKGG
+1851 QAVKGG

-1862 GGKDASAKLTFAG
+1862 GGKDASAKLTFADA
-1875 TVFGKNSGTYG
+1875 VFGKNSGTYG

-1900 AAASDVVFEGNTATS
+1900 VAASDVVFEGNTATS

-1948 IYSAISGSSNLAI
+1948 IYSGISGSSNLAI
-1961 ADSTFEGNNAGY
+1961 ADSSFEGNSAGY
-1973 GGAVFNNGQLTTSGN
+1973 GGAVFNNGQLATSGN
-1988 VVFSGNTATYG
+1988 VVFSGNRATYG

-2036 TRAVTLNPG
+2036 TR
-2045 AGQEIVF
+2045 
-2052 SGNTDSTGS
+2052 
-2061 NAIFMGDGSSL
+2061 
-2072 DIMGDGKVVF
+2072 
-2082 DDALSSQSATPTL
+2082 
-2095 KKTGSG
+2095 
-2101 ELLLNA
+2101 
-2107 SMDGFL
+2107 
-2113 GTASF
+2113 
-2118 EGGLTSIAEKW
+2118 SI
-2129 LIKNLSTV
+2129 
-2137 AGGKLKMSEFS
+2137 
-2148 FASQDAEN
+2148 
-2156 AVTGGKLVL
+2156 
-2165 AGGILETGTGQIF
+2165 
-2178 ANGLNAEGDARN
+2178 
-2190 PGSVKLN
+2190 
-2197 GDNWSF
+2197 
-2203 DSGLIAFDDAKYN
+2203 
-2216 LTYAQAAALLLGAS
+2216 
-2230 NVGADASGSGS
+2230 
-2241 AKEITFTGTYVNI
+2241 
-2254 PNPGPISPY
+2254 
-2263 YYTGNKS
+2263 
-2270 DAASD
+2270 
-2275 GTVGGWLDNSG
+2275 
-2286 VPVTL
+2286 
-2291 ANAITVKKEPGQA
+2291 
-2304 SEYRF
+2304 
-2309 LSGVFDGSKASD
+2309 
-2321 TSSLIHDDSGVHVT
+2321 
-2335 SDGPLTIQNWGTELV
+2335 
-2350 PAHTS
+2350 
-2355 TVASTGE
+2355 
-2362 IVFGNN
+2362 
-2368 VSVLNNHSAGD
+2368 
-2379 GTKGGGALFSKA
+2379 
-2391 SITFGDNAVLS
+2391 
-2402 GNATVLAAGGE
+2402 
-2413 GYGGGALFLDGKGE
+2413 
-2427 ILLGK
+2427 
-2432 NALIEKNESCGY
+2432 
-2444 GGAIYSLGSVRLGEG
+2444 
-2459 AVIRGNKASYMGGAL
+2459 
-2474 AVTGALSLGKNALVE
+2474 
-2489 DNQARQGGAIY
+2489 
-2500 AQNGTLALGSG
+2500 
-2511 TRLERNQAD
+2511 
-2520 RGGAIYLQ
+2520 
-2528 GGSGDS
+2528 
-2534 TTLDLMNSVFRE
+2534 
-2546 NSASNGGALYLTG
+2546 
-2559 DGTLRIA
+2559 
-2566 AADTVFEGNSA
+2566 
-2577 SYGGAIYNGFPM
+2577 
-2589 NEKGHS
+2589 
-2595 GSDGSLAFNGGAR
+2595 
-2608 FTGNTASGLGG
+2608 
-2619 AIYNTR
+2619 
-2625 AVTLNPGAGQE
+2625 TLNPGAGQE

-2672 LSSQSATPTLKK
+2672 LSSQSATPALKK
-2684 TGGGTLLFNAS
+2684 TGSGTLLFNAS

-2704 FEDGRTEI
+2704 FEGGRTEI

-2722 TITGGRLKMPEFSF
+2722 TITGGRLKMPAFSF
-2736 AAQGEGNNVAG
+2736 VARGEGNNVAG

-2761 GQIFTNGLNA
+2761 GQIFINGLNA

-2782 LRDDNWSFNSGLI
+2782 LSGDNWSFDSGLI

-2820 AGEGVG
+2820 AGEGAG

-2840 VDPDPDPVPPVDP
+2840 VDPVPDPVPPVEPDPDPVPPVEPDPDPVPPVDPGPDPVPPVEP

-2910 TDDKTDS
+2910 KDDKTDS

-2966 VGGTGEGASGVLN
+2966 VGGTGEGAFGVLN

-3046 IRQADGQTNVSGR
+3046 IRQADGQTNVSGK

-3066 LSGGGLN
+3066 LSGGALN

-3103 SSDVQINIG
+3103 SSDVQLNIG

-3120 VARQARLQ
+3120 VARQAQLQ

-3138 KGNDALTDASH
+3138 KGNDALADASH

-3232 ATFTDGSLLLVDGSG
+3232 ATFADGSLLLVDGSG

-3284 FSVSSVQ
+3284 FSVSNVQ

-3314 GSMKIQAT
+3314 GSMKVQAT

-3342 WGKGLNDTESDSMGI
+3342 WGKGLNDTESGNMGI

-3367 YLPKADTVHTVDGA
+3367 HLPKADTVHTVDGA

-3411 LHMTATREGAVRKDG
+3411 SHMTTTREGAIRKDG

-3442 FGAGSLDGG
+3442 LGAGSLDGG

-3466 FGVFRVGMALNA
+3466 FGDFRVGMALNA

-3488 FNATKNDFDFWGV
+3488 FNATKNDFDFWGM

-3541 GDVDTGVLT
+3541 ADVDTGVLT

-3582 TSRIDEHDV
+3582 TSRIDDHDV

-3635 DLKAKTKARVPG
+3635 DLKAKTKVRVPG

-3672 QRDNISFGLD
+3672 QKDNISFGLD
-3682 YGIRASEHKTGHG
+3682 YGIRASEHKAGHG

>member
-40 GNAGFAGAEDPI
+40 GNAGFAGAEELSGDISPI
-52 IAPNSSISKHYD
+52 SLSGDTRNIIGVGDISLRSTEPALRYLI
-64 TNTTVLNTD
+64 NV
-73 QPQFSKELYAIG
+73 SG
-85 ATGSQGAL
+85 QGQL
-93 DISMEGDA
+93 DISMSNGSSMAVGHADGIY
-101 ALTVDASWRRDAAD
+101 LKDYSDYDQYASAFHVA
-115 SNRDQLSAVYVGSGA
+115 GSGSSG
-130 QFSFT
+130 SFVGT
-135 GTGLFRATGQGKVME
+135 GTFSMVGGGKLLGVC
-150 AVAFRNGA
+150 AFLSESK
-158 NGPTGGTMRLTGAI
+158 GTLTLSGDI
-172 TGEAIT
+172 TGEA
-178 EASENGSGYKAI
+178 EAVMNGSNGYASFAAAAAGGNLVFGGDRTTLRAKAST
-190 GVKAENAGTII
+190 GNNANGAFVKYGGMIDFASKSVLIESKNTDSSSVGINCADGTVKTSADTDLDIVVEGNKATTGIQLTASSSDVQLAGNLDLTATQTGQDSFASVLGISND
-201 FSGKSAWLKAMAHA
+201 SGKMVVSGPTSLRLVTNAPFDAKGITASGKADMSFLGDVEIA
-215 GTADGVYAR
+215 V
-224 YGGVVD
+224 
-230 FQSEEVKVLSQSDT
+230 T
-244 GSAASGISI
+244 GSASGSALYTTYRYD
-253 EYSGGT
+253 YSTQAG
-259 ITSSEQTAL
+259 ICP
-268 TVGVKAPASTATG
+268 V
-281 ISLSGASK
+281 ISLGTDGKAVTLNSSG
-289 GLVDLAGSLAVSVEG
+289 
-304 SPVRGIENDQGTL
+304 
-317 HVAKASS
+317 
-324 ITGIGEGTFPSYGI
+324 YGI
-338 WGRNGSSTEL
+338 N
-348 RGDVDVNMTSSTT
+348 N
-361 VYGVYADSAT
+361 
-371 VSLGSE
+371 
-377 GDVAI
+377 
-382 LVQGSLGRGVAA
+382 QG
-394 FSGGNVELGSQGK
+394 
-407 EVSITAQNTGVEAGT
+407 
-422 SSTVSLNGKV
+422 
-432 KIDSGTGISLS
+432 
-443 STTVDKFPSLL
+443 
-454 SNGSVSII
+454 GSVSL
-462 SAGTGIVAKY
+462 TGQRINITGSTGVFVEGGGNENVFADVRFDGPTTINADKAIV
-472 AHAVFN
+472 
-478 ELHIQAG
+478 
-485 TGIDVQSPGYIGS
+485 
-498 GNTDTVLDVNGPAE
+498 
-512 IVAQNTALQ
+512 
-521 IVGASGSKSASSGFV
+521 
-536 GTFNDAASLRASNG
+536 
-550 NGVQLSASTHSGTT
+550 
-564 AARDCSVTFKGQTS
+564 TS
-578 IASEKGTGVVVNGP
+578 I
-592 VASTA
+592 
-597 QDGASVVFEGA
+597 
-608 TTIDAAKAIEIKK
+608 KAGEQV
-621 NNGKGASVTFAYN
+621 GASVTFAYN
-634 PTPINVPA
+634 PTPINVPVTKES
-642 RAQDA
+642 A
-647 DSQVNGS
+647 DSKVRGS
-654 VTGTGTLIKSG
+654 VTGSSGTINKENA
-665 GGSLALNGDNSS
+665 GSLAFYGDISN
-677 FSGEFNMQGGRAFL
+677 FSGVFNQKGGTTFL
-691 GSGKG
+691 SEGAAG
-696 YFSGATVNLT
+696 YFGKAQLAVT
-706 GGTLVAPELRF
+706 GGALVAPTLSF
-717 SGGKL
+717 QKTGKL
-722 LVAGGTLETGTG
+722 TLAGGTLETGTG
-734 QIFTSALNA
+734 QIFTNALNA

-768 FDDAKYNIVYA
+768 FDDARYNIVYA

-792 ADNASGSGSAK
+792 ADNVSGSGSAK

-854 VTRSLTIDGNGHTIS
+854 VARSLAIDGNGHTIS

-887 QNITFDGL
+887 QNIAFDGL

-957 IVEIGNNVSFINC
+957 IVEIGNNVGFINC

-1000 GALNVVDDYG
+1000 GALNVVDDYED
-1010 GYLTDPNYASGARRV
+1010 YLTDPDYASGARRV

-1037 DNSVELL
+1037 NNSVELL

-1097 ATFIQNS
+1097 AAFTQNS

-1147 AESAFSKNTAGVGG
+1147 AESTFSKNTAGVGG

-1187 VFNVHQLTFA
+1187 IFNVHQLTFA

-1215 DFSADKDGN
+1215 DFSEDKDGN
-1224 VVSDGSLTFNGGARF
+1224 AVSA
-1239 TGNTASGFGGAIYN
+1239 
-1253 TRSITLNPGAGQ
+1253 
-1265 EIVFSGNTD
+1265 
-1274 STGSNAIFMG
+1274 
-1284 DGSSLDIMGDGKVV
+1284 
-1298 FDDALS
+1298 
-1304 SQSATPTL
+1304 
-1312 KKTGSGELLLN
+1312 
-1323 ASMDGFLG
+1323 
-1331 TASFEGGLT
+1331 
-1340 SIAEKWLI
+1340 
-1348 KNLSTVAGGKLKMS
+1348 
-1362 EFSFASQDAENAVT
+1362 
-1376 GGKLVLAG
+1376 
-1384 GILETGTGQIFANG
+1384 
-1398 LNAEGDAR
+1398 
-1406 NPGSVKLNGDNWS
+1406 
-1419 FDSGLI
+1419 
-1425 AFDDAKYNLTY
+1425 
-1436 AQAAALLLGASNV
+1436 
-1449 GADASGSGSAKEI
+1449 
-1462 TFTGT
+1462 
-1467 YVNIPNP
+1467 
-1474 GPLSP
+1474 
-1479 YYYTGNKSDAASDGT
+1479 
-1494 VGGWR
+1494 
-1499 DSSGLPIAIADVI
+1499 
-1512 TVKTEPGQASEYRF
+1512 
-1526 LSGVYDGSK
+1526 
-1535 TSDTSETYA
+1535 
-1544 CLIHGGDSG
+1544 
-1553 VRVTSDG
+1553 
-1560 PLTIQNWGTG
+1560 
-1570 LMPYHASVASS
+1570 
-1581 NGEILFGDNVSLL
+1581 
-1594 NNHSAGDATKG
+1594 
-1605 GGAIF
+1605 
-1610 SKKGVTFGDNAVLSG
+1610 
-1625 NSTALAIGGGGY
+1625 
-1637 GGGAIFL
+1637 
-1644 DGKGVV
+1644 
-1650 RFGKNAV
+1650 
-1657 IANNESYHYGG
+1657 
-1668 AIYSLGSVS
+1668 
-1677 MGEGATV
+1677 
-1684 RGNTTSYMGGAIAVT
+1684 
-1699 GALSLG
+1699 
-1705 TGSVVESN
+1705 
-1713 QAQAGGAVYSTGQ
+1713 
-1726 VNATGTTFRKNVA
+1726 
-1739 TSNYGGGIYSAGGS
+1739 
-1753 IVLVDSRMEENKA
+1753 
-1766 AGGGAIILAG
+1766 
-1776 GGTASVMDTA
+1776 
-1786 FAANTA
+1786 
-1792 TNGGAF
+1792 
-1798 FIDKNGVL
+1798 
-1806 TTASGGVGT
+1806 
-1815 DAGTLF
+1815 
-1821 DGNSATTNGG
+1821 
-1831 AVYVQNGTVDLGSGT
+1831 
-1846 RLQGN
+1846 
-1851 QAAKGG
+1851 
-1857 AIYAL
+1857 
-1862 GGKDASAKLTFAG
+1862 
-1875 TVFGKNSGTYG
+1875 
-1886 GAVYS
+1886 
-1891 SASVGGTVN
+1891 
-1900 AAASDVVFEGNTATS
+1900 
-1915 GGAVYLGGSGTSD
+1915 
-1928 IAFTDAVF
+1928 
-1936 KENQANTGNGGA
+1936 
-1948 IYSAISGSSNLAI
+1948 
-1961 ADSTFEGNNAGY
+1961 
-1973 GGAVFNNGQLTTSGN
+1973 
-1988 VVFSGNTATYG
+1988 
-1999 GAVYNYFT
+1999 
-2007 STTDGSLAFNGGAR
+2007 GSLAFNGGAR
-2021 FTGNTASGLGGAIYN
+2021 FTGNTAGGLGGAIYN
-2036 TRAVTLNPG
+2036 TR
-2045 AGQEIVF
+2045 
-2052 SGNTDSTGS
+2052 
-2061 NAIFMGDGSSL
+2061 
-2072 DIMGDGKVVF
+2072 
-2082 DDALSSQSATPTL
+2082 
-2095 KKTGSG
+2095 
-2101 ELLLNA
+2101 
-2107 SMDGFL
+2107 
-2113 GTASF
+2113 
-2118 EGGLTSIAEKW
+2118 SI
-2129 LIKNLSTV
+2129 
-2137 AGGKLKMSEFS
+2137 
-2148 FASQDAEN
+2148 
-2156 AVTGGKLVL
+2156 
-2165 AGGILETGTGQIF
+2165 
-2178 ANGLNAEGDARN
+2178 
-2190 PGSVKLN
+2190 
-2197 GDNWSF
+2197 
-2203 DSGLIAFDDAKYN
+2203 
-2216 LTYAQAAALLLGAS
+2216 
-2230 NVGADASGSGS
+2230 
-2241 AKEITFTGTYVNI
+2241 
-2254 PNPGPISPY
+2254 
-2263 YYTGNKS
+2263 
-2270 DAASD
+2270 
-2275 GTVGGWLDNSG
+2275 
-2286 VPVTL
+2286 
-2291 ANAITVKKEPGQA
+2291 
-2304 SEYRF
+2304 
-2309 LSGVFDGSKASD
+2309 
-2321 TSSLIHDDSGVHVT
+2321 
-2335 SDGPLTIQNWGTELV
+2335 
-2350 PAHTS
+2350 
-2355 TVASTGE
+2355 
-2362 IVFGNN
+2362 
-2368 VSVLNNHSAGD
+2368 
-2379 GTKGGGALFSKA
+2379 
-2391 SITFGDNAVLS
+2391 
-2402 GNATVLAAGGE
+2402 
-2413 GYGGGALFLDGKGE
+2413 
-2427 ILLGK
+2427 
-2432 NALIEKNESCGY
+2432 
-2444 GGAIYSLGSVRLGEG
+2444 
-2459 AVIRGNKASYMGGAL
+2459 
-2474 AVTGALSLGKNALVE
+2474 
-2489 DNQARQGGAIY
+2489 
-2500 AQNGTLALGSG
+2500 
-2511 TRLERNQAD
+2511 
-2520 RGGAIYLQ
+2520 
-2528 GGSGDS
+2528 
-2534 TTLDLMNSVFRE
+2534 
-2546 NSASNGGALYLTG
+2546 
-2559 DGTLRIA
+2559 
-2566 AADTVFEGNSA
+2566 
-2577 SYGGAIYNGFPM
+2577 
-2589 NEKGHS
+2589 
-2595 GSDGSLAFNGGAR
+2595 
-2608 FTGNTASGLGG
+2608 
-2619 AIYNTR
+2619 
-2625 AVTLNPGAGQE
+2625 TLNPGAGQE

-2672 LSSQSATPTLKK
+2672 LSSQSATPALKK
-2684 TGGGTLLFNAS
+2684 TGSGELLLNAS

-2712 AQKWL
+2712 PQKWL

-2722 TITGGRLKMPEFSF
+2722 TITGGRLKMPAFSF
-2736 AAQGEGNNVAG
+2736 VAQGEGNNVAG

-2761 GQIFTNGLNA
+2761 GQIFINGLNA

-2782 LRDDNWSFNSGLI
+2782 LSGDNWSFDSGLI

-2820 AGEGVG
+2820 AGEGAG

-2840 VDPDPDPVPPVDP
+2840 VDPVPDPVPPVEPDPDPVPPVDPVPDPVPPVEP

-2910 TDDKTDS
+2910 KDDKTDS

-3046 IRQADGQTNVSGR
+3046 IRQADGQTNVSGK

-3066 LSGGGLN
+3066 LSGGALN

-3103 SSDVQINIG
+3103 SSDVQLNIG

-3120 VARQARLQ
+3120 VARQAQLQ

-3138 KGNDALTDASH
+3138 KGNDALADASH

-3168 SLLVLGDT
+3168 SLLLLGDT

-3232 ATFTDGSLLLVDGSG
+3232 ATFADGSLLLVDGSG

-3259 TLNVDA
+3259 ALNVDE

-3284 FSVSSVQ
+3284 FSVSNVQ

-3314 GSMKIQAT
+3314 GSMKVQAT

-3342 WGKGLNDTESDSMGI
+3342 WGKGLNDTESGNMGI

-3367 YLPKADTVHTVDGA
+3367 HLPKADTVHTVDGA

-3411 LHMTATREGAVRKDG
+3411 SHMTTTREGAIRKDG

-3442 FGAGSLDGG
+3442 LGAGSLDGG

-3466 FGVFRVGMALNA
+3466 FGDFRVGMALNA

-3488 FNATKNDFDFWGV
+3488 FNATKNDFDFWGM

-3541 GDVDTGVLT
+3541 ADVDTGVLT

-3582 TSRIDEHDV
+3582 TSRIDDHDV

-3629 VVPAAG
+3629 VAPAAG

-3647 VAASDTIKARMMD
+3647 VAASDTIKARIMD
-3660 SVSFDGTLGLEV
+3660 SVSLDGTLGLEV
-3672 QRDNISFGLD
+3672 QKDNISFGLD
-3682 YGIRASEHKTGHG
+3682 YGIRASEHKAGHG

>member
-40 GNAGFAGAEDPI
+40 GNAGFAGAEELSGDISPI
-52 IAPNSSISKHYD
+52 SLSGDTRNIIGVGDISLRSTEPALRYLI
-64 TNTTVLNTD
+64 NV
-73 QPQFSKELYAIG
+73 SG
-85 ATGSQGAL
+85 QGQL
-93 DISMEGDA
+93 DISMSNGSPMAVGNADGIY
-101 ALTVDASWRRDAAD
+101 LKDYSDYDQYASAFHVA
-115 SNRDQLSAVYVGSGA
+115 GSGSSG
-130 QFSFT
+130 SFVGT
-135 GTGLFRATGQGKVME
+135 GTFSMVGGGKLLGVC
-150 AVAFRNGA
+150 AFLSESK
-158 NGPTGGTMRLTGAI
+158 GTLTLSGDI
-172 TGEAIT
+172 TGEA
-178 EASENGSGYKAI
+178 EAVMNGSNGYASFAAAAAGGNLVFGGDRTTLRAKASTGNNANGAFVKYGGMI
-190 GVKAENAGTII
+190 GFASKSVLIESKNTDSNSVGINCADGTVKTSADTDLDIVVEGNKATTGIQLTASSSDVQLAGNLDLTATQTGQDSFASVLGISND
-201 FSGKSAWLKAMAHA
+201 SGKMVVSGPTSLRLVTNAPFDAKGITASGKADMSFLGDVEIA
-215 GTADGVYAR
+215 V
-224 YGGVVD
+224 
-230 FQSEEVKVLSQSDT
+230 T
-244 GSAASGISI
+244 GSASGSALYTTYRYDYSTQSGICP
-253 EYSGGT
+253 
-259 ITSSEQTAL
+259 
-268 TVGVKAPASTATG
+268 V
-281 ISLSGASK
+281 ISLGTDGKAVTLNSSG
-289 GLVDLAGSLAVSVEG
+289 
-304 SPVRGIENDQGTL
+304 
-317 HVAKASS
+317 
-324 ITGIGEGTFPSYGI
+324 YGI
-338 WGRNGSSTEL
+338 N
-348 RGDVDVNMTSSTT
+348 N
-361 VYGVYADSAT
+361 
-371 VSLGSE
+371 
-377 GDVAI
+377 
-382 LVQGSLGRGVAA
+382 QG
-394 FSGGNVELGSQGK
+394 
-407 EVSITAQNTGVEAGT
+407 
-422 SSTVSLNGKV
+422 
-432 KIDSGTGISLS
+432 
-443 STTVDKFPSLL
+443 
-454 SNGSVSII
+454 GSVSL
-462 SAGTGIVAKY
+462 TGQRINITGSTGVFVEGGGNENVFADVRFDGPTTINADKAIV
-472 AHAVFN
+472 
-478 ELHIQAG
+478 
-485 TGIDVQSPGYIGS
+485 
-498 GNTDTVLDVNGPAE
+498 
-512 IVAQNTALQ
+512 
-521 IVGASGSKSASSGFV
+521 
-536 GTFNDAASLRASNG
+536 
-550 NGVQLSASTHSGTT
+550 
-564 AARDCSVTFKGQTS
+564 TS
-578 IASEKGTGVVVNGP
+578 I
-592 VASTA
+592 
-597 QDGASVVFEGA
+597 
-608 TTIDAAKAIEIKK
+608 KAGEQV
-621 NNGKGASVTFAYN
+621 GASVTFAYN
-634 PTPINVPA
+634 PTPINVSVTKES
-642 RAQDA
+642 A
-647 DSQVNGS
+647 DSKVRGS
-654 VTGTGTLIKSG
+654 VTGSSGTINKENA
-665 GGSLALNGDNSS
+665 GSLAFYGDISN
-677 FSGEFNMQGGRAFL
+677 FSGVFNQKGGTTFL
-691 GSGKG
+691 SEGAAG
-696 YFSGATVNLT
+696 YFGKAQLAVT
-706 GGTLVAPELRF
+706 GGALVAPTLSF
-717 SGGKL
+717 QKTGKL
-722 LVAGGTLETGTG
+722 TLAGGTLETGTG

-768 FDDAKYNIVYA
+768 FDDARYNIVYA

-792 ADNASGSGSAK
+792 ADNVSGSGSAK

-854 VTRSLTIDGNGHTIS
+854 VARSLAIDGNGHTIS

-887 QNITFDGL
+887 QNIAFDGL

-957 IVEIGNNVSFINC
+957 IVEIGNNVGFINC

-1010 GYLTDPNYASGARRV
+1010 GYLTDPDYASGARRV

-1037 DNSVELL
+1037 NNSVELL

-1097 ATFIQNS
+1097 ATFTQNS

-1147 AESAFSKNTAGVGG
+1147 AESTFSKNTAGVGG
-1161 GLYNEG
+1161 GFYNEG

-1215 DFSADKDGN
+1215 DFSEDKDGN
-1224 VVSDGSLTFNGGARF
+1224 AVSAGCLAFNGGARF
-1239 TGNTASGFGGAIYN
+1239 TGNTAGGLGGAIYN

-1284 DGSSLDIMGDGKVV
+1284 DGSSLDITGDGKVV

-1304 SQSATPTL
+1304 SQSATPAL

-1323 ASMDGFLG
+1323 ASMGGFLG

-1348 KNLSTVAGGKLKMS
+1348 KNLVTIAGGKLKMP
-1362 EFSFASQDAENAVT
+1362 EFSFAPQDAENAVT

-1449 GADASGSGSAKEI
+1449 GAEASGSGSAKEI

-1494 VGGWR
+1494 VGGWL
-1499 DSSGLPIAIADVI
+1499 DNSGVPIAIADVI
-1512 TVKTEPGQASEYRF
+1512 TVKTDPGQASEYRF

-1535 TSDTSETYA
+1535 TSDASDTYA

-1581 NGEILFGDNVSLL
+1581 SGEILFGDNVSLL

-1610 SKKGVTFGDNAVLSG
+1610 SKKGVAFGDNAVLSG

-1644 DGKGVV
+1644 DGKGAV

-1677 MGEGATV
+1677 MGEGAIV

-1726 VNATGTTFRKNVA
+1726 VSATGTTFRKNVA

-1766 AGGGAIILAG
+1766 AGGGVVLLAG
-1776 GGTASVMDTA
+1776 GGTASVTDTT

-1798 FIDKNGVL
+1798 FIDKNGML
-1806 TTASGGVGT
+1806 TTTSGEAGSDT
-1815 DAGTLF
+1815 GTLF
-1821 DGNSATTNGG
+1821 EGNSATTNGG

-1851 QAAKGG
+1851 QAVKGG

-1862 GGKDASAKLTFAG
+1862 GGKDASAKLTFADA
-1875 TVFGKNSGTYG
+1875 VFGKNSGTYG

-1900 AAASDVVFEGNTATS
+1900 VAASDVVFEGNTATS

-1948 IYSAISGSSNLAI
+1948 IYSGISGSSNLAI
-1961 ADSTFEGNNAGY
+1961 ADSSFEGNSAGY

-1988 VVFSGNTATYG
+1988 VVFSGNRATYG

-2021 FTGNTASGLGGAIYN
+2021 FTGNTAGGLGGAIYN
-2036 TRAVTLNPG
+2036 TRSITLNPG

-2052 SGNTDSTGS
+2052 N
-2061 NAIFMGDGSSL
+2061 
-2072 DIMGDGKVVF
+2072 
-2082 DDALSSQSATPTL
+2082 
-2095 KKTGSG
+2095 
-2101 ELLLNA
+2101 
-2107 SMDGFL
+2107 
-2113 GTASF
+2113 
-2118 EGGLTSIAEKW
+2118 
-2129 LIKNLSTV
+2129 
-2137 AGGKLKMSEFS
+2137 
-2148 FASQDAEN
+2148 
-2156 AVTGGKLVL
+2156 
-2165 AGGILETGTGQIF
+2165 
-2178 ANGLNAEGDARN
+2178 
-2190 PGSVKLN
+2190 
-2197 GDNWSF
+2197 
-2203 DSGLIAFDDAKYN
+2203 
-2216 LTYAQAAALLLGAS
+2216 
-2230 NVGADASGSGS
+2230 
-2241 AKEITFTGTYVNI
+2241 
-2254 PNPGPISPY
+2254 
-2263 YYTGNKS
+2263 
-2270 DAASD
+2270 
-2275 GTVGGWLDNSG
+2275 
-2286 VPVTL
+2286 
-2291 ANAITVKKEPGQA
+2291 
-2304 SEYRF
+2304 
-2309 LSGVFDGSKASD
+2309 
-2321 TSSLIHDDSGVHVT
+2321 
-2335 SDGPLTIQNWGTELV
+2335 
-2350 PAHTS
+2350 
-2355 TVASTGE
+2355 
-2362 IVFGNN
+2362 
-2368 VSVLNNHSAGD
+2368 
-2379 GTKGGGALFSKA
+2379 
-2391 SITFGDNAVLS
+2391 
-2402 GNATVLAAGGE
+2402 
-2413 GYGGGALFLDGKGE
+2413 
-2427 ILLGK
+2427 
-2432 NALIEKNESCGY
+2432 
-2444 GGAIYSLGSVRLGEG
+2444 
-2459 AVIRGNKASYMGGAL
+2459 
-2474 AVTGALSLGKNALVE
+2474 
-2489 DNQARQGGAIY
+2489 
-2500 AQNGTLALGSG
+2500 
-2511 TRLERNQAD
+2511 
-2520 RGGAIYLQ
+2520 
-2528 GGSGDS
+2528 
-2534 TTLDLMNSVFRE
+2534 
-2546 NSASNGGALYLTG
+2546 
-2559 DGTLRIA
+2559 
-2566 AADTVFEGNSA
+2566 
-2577 SYGGAIYNGFPM
+2577 
-2589 NEKGHS
+2589 
-2595 GSDGSLAFNGGAR
+2595 
-2608 FTGNTASGLGG
+2608 
-2619 AIYNTR
+2619 
-2625 AVTLNPGAGQE
+2625 
-2636 IVFSGNTDSTGSNA
+2636 GNTDSTGSNA

-2662 GDGKVVFDDA
+2662 GDGKVVFNDA
-2672 LSSQSATPTLKK
+2672 LSSQSATPALKK
-2684 TGGGTLLFNAS
+2684 TGSGTLLFNAS

-2704 FEDGRTEI
+2704 FEGGRTEI

-2722 TITGGRLKMPEFSF
+2722 TITGGRLKMPAFSF
-2736 AAQGEGNNVAG
+2736 VARGEGNNVAG

-2761 GQIFTNGLNA
+2761 GQIFINGLNA

-2782 LRDDNWSFNSGLI
+2782 LSGDNWSFDSGLI

-2820 AGEGVG
+2820 AGEGAG

-2840 VDPDPDPVPPVDP
+2840 VDPVPDPVPPVEPDPDPVPPVDPGPDPVPPVEP

-2910 TDDKTDS
+2910 KDDKTDS

-2966 VGGTGEGASGVLN
+2966 VGGTGEGAFGVLN

-3046 IRQADGQTNVSGR
+3046 IRQADGQTNVSGK

-3066 LSGGGLN
+3066 LSGGALN

-3120 VARQARLQ
+3120 VARQSQLQ

-3138 KGNDALTDASH
+3138 KGNDALADASH

-3232 ATFTDGSLLLVDGSG
+3232 ATFADGSLLLVDGSG

-3284 FSVSSVQ
+3284 FSVSNVQ

-3314 GSMKIQAT
+3314 GSMKVQAT

-3342 WGKGLNDTESDSMGI
+3342 WGKGLNDTESGNMGI

-3367 YLPKADTVHTVDGA
+3367 HLPKADTVHTVDGA

-3411 LHMTATREGAVRKDG
+3411 SHMTTTREGAIRKDG
-3426 LNLWINALY
+3426 LNLWLNALY

-3442 FGAGSLDGG
+3442 LGAGSLDGG

-3466 FGVFRVGMALNA
+3466 FGDFRVGMALNA
-3478 GSGTARSRGD
+3478 GSGTVRSRGD
-3488 FNATKNDFDFWGV
+3488 FNATKNDFDFWGM

-3528 QDLPTTMQLGQLR
+3528 QDLPATMQLGQLR
-3541 GDVDTGVLT
+3541 ADVDTGVLT

-3582 TSRIDEHDV
+3582 TSRIDDHDV

-3629 VVPAAG
+3629 VAPAAG
-3635 DLKAKTKARVPG
+3635 DLKAKTKVRVPG

-3672 QRDNISFGLD
+3672 QKDNISFGLD
-3682 YGIRASEHKTGHG
+3682 YGIRASEHKAGHG

>member
-40 GNAGFAGAEDPI
+40 GNAGFAGAEELSGDISPI
-52 IAPNSSISKHYD
+52 SLSGDTRNIIGVGDISLRSTEPALRYLI
-64 TNTTVLNTD
+64 NV
-73 QPQFSKELYAIG
+73 SG
-85 ATGSQGAL
+85 QGQL
-93 DISMEGDA
+93 DISMSNGSSMAVGHADGIY
-101 ALTVDASWRRDAAD
+101 LKDYSDYDQYASAFHVA
-115 SNRDQLSAVYVGSGA
+115 GSGSSG
-130 QFSFT
+130 SFVGT
-135 GTGLFRATGQGKVME
+135 GTFSMVGGGKLLGVC
-150 AVAFRNGA
+150 AFLSESK
-158 NGPTGGTMRLTGAI
+158 GTLTLSGDI
-172 TGEAIT
+172 TGEA
-178 EASENGSGYKAI
+178 EAVMNGSNGYASFAAAAAGGNLVFGGDRTTLRAKASTGNNANGAFVKYGGMI
-190 GVKAENAGTII
+190 GFASKSVLIESKNTDSNSVGINCADGTVKTSADTDLDIVVEGNKATTGIQLTASSSDVQLAGNLDLTATQTGQDSFASVLGISND
-201 FSGKSAWLKAMAHA
+201 SGKMVVSGPTSLRLATNAPFDAKGITASGKADMSFLGDVEIA
-215 GTADGVYAR
+215 V
-224 YGGVVD
+224 
-230 FQSEEVKVLSQSDT
+230 T
-244 GSAASGISI
+244 GSASGSALYTTYRYDYSTQSGICP
-253 EYSGGT
+253 
-259 ITSSEQTAL
+259 
-268 TVGVKAPASTATG
+268 V
-281 ISLSGASK
+281 ISLGTDGKAVTLNSSG
-289 GLVDLAGSLAVSVEG
+289 
-304 SPVRGIENDQGTL
+304 
-317 HVAKASS
+317 
-324 ITGIGEGTFPSYGI
+324 YGI
-338 WGRNGSSTEL
+338 N
-348 RGDVDVNMTSSTT
+348 N
-361 VYGVYADSAT
+361 
-371 VSLGSE
+371 
-377 GDVAI
+377 
-382 LVQGSLGRGVAA
+382 QG
-394 FSGGNVELGSQGK
+394 
-407 EVSITAQNTGVEAGT
+407 
-422 SSTVSLNGKV
+422 
-432 KIDSGTGISLS
+432 
-443 STTVDKFPSLL
+443 
-454 SNGSVSII
+454 GSVSL
-462 SAGTGIVAKY
+462 TGQRINITGSTGVFVEGGGNENVFADVRFDGPTTINADKAIV
-472 AHAVFN
+472 
-478 ELHIQAG
+478 
-485 TGIDVQSPGYIGS
+485 
-498 GNTDTVLDVNGPAE
+498 
-512 IVAQNTALQ
+512 
-521 IVGASGSKSASSGFV
+521 
-536 GTFNDAASLRASNG
+536 
-550 NGVQLSASTHSGTT
+550 
-564 AARDCSVTFKGQTS
+564 TS
-578 IASEKGTGVVVNGP
+578 I
-592 VASTA
+592 
-597 QDGASVVFEGA
+597 
-608 TTIDAAKAIEIKK
+608 KAGEQV
-621 NNGKGASVTFAYN
+621 GASVTFAYN
-634 PTPINVPA
+634 PTPINVPVTKES
-642 RAQDA
+642 A
-647 DSQVNGS
+647 DSKVRGS
-654 VTGTGTLIKSG
+654 VTGSSGTINKENA
-665 GGSLALNGDNSS
+665 GSLAFYGDISN
-677 FSGEFNMQGGRAFL
+677 FSGVFNQKGGTTFL
-691 GSGKG
+691 SEGAAG
-696 YFSGATVNLT
+696 YFGKAQLAVT
-706 GGTLVAPELRF
+706 GGALVAPTLSF
-717 SGGKL
+717 QKTGKL
-722 LVAGGTLETGTG
+722 TLAGGTLETGTG

-792 ADNASGSGSAK
+792 ADNVSGSGSAK

-814 PPGDPDS
+814 PPGDPDN

-854 VTRSLTIDGNGHTIS
+854 VARSLAIDGNGHTIS

-887 QNITFDGL
+887 QNVTFDGL

-1000 GALNVVDDYG
+1000 GALGVVDDYG
-1010 GYLTDPNYASGARRV
+1010 DYLTDPDYASGARRV

-1037 DNSVELL
+1037 NNSVELL

-1071 TSKSTGGAIAVCD
+1071 TSRSTGGAIAVCD

-1097 ATFIQNS
+1097 AAFTQNS

-1127 ENTAGKIGGAV
+1127 ENTASKIGGAV
-1138 CNLNTLNMA
+1138 CNLNTLNMV
-1147 AESAFSKNTAGVGG
+1147 AESTFSKNTAGVGG

-1167 IASLGKASF
+1167 IASLGMASF
-1176 IENAAADGGGA
+1176 IENTAADGGGA

-1215 DFSADKDGN
+1215 DFSEDKDGN
-1224 VVSDGSLTFNGGARF
+1224 VVSAGSLAFNGGARF
-1239 TGNTASGFGGAIYN
+1239 TGNTASGLGGAIYN
-1253 TRSITLNPGAGQ
+1253 TRSITLNPAAGQ

-1284 DGSSLDIMGDGKVV
+1284 DGSSLDITGDGKVV
-1298 FDDALS
+1298 FNDALS
-1304 SQSATPTL
+1304 SQSATPAL

-1348 KNLSTVAGGKLKMS
+1348 KNLITIAGGKLKMP
-1362 EFSFASQDAENAVT
+1362 EFSFAPQDAENAVT

-1449 GADASGSGSAKEI
+1449 GAEASGSGSAKEI

-1494 VGGWR
+1494 VGGWL
-1499 DSSGLPIAIADVI
+1499 DSSGVPIAIADVI
-1512 TVKTEPGQASEYRF
+1512 TVKTDPGQASEYRF

-1535 TSDTSETYA
+1535 TSDANDTYA

-1553 VRVTSDG
+1553 VRVTSGG

-1581 NGEILFGDNVSLL
+1581 SGEILFGDNVSLL

-1610 SKKGVTFGDNAVLSG
+1610 SKKGVAFGDNAVLSG

-1644 DGKGVV
+1644 DGKGAV

-1677 MGEGATV
+1677 MGEGAIV

-1726 VNATGTTFRKNVA
+1726 VSATGTTFRKNVA

-1766 AGGGAIILAG
+1766 AGGGAVLLAG
-1776 GGTASVMDTA
+1776 GGTASVTDTT

-1798 FIDKNGVL
+1798 FIDKNGML
-1806 TTASGGVGT
+1806 TTTSGEAGS

-1821 DGNSATTNGG
+1821 EGNSATTNGG

-1851 QAAKGG
+1851 QAVKGG

-1862 GGKDASAKLTFAG
+1862 GGKDASAKLTFADA
-1875 TVFGKNSGTYG
+1875 VFGKNSGTYG

-1900 AAASDVVFEGNTATS
+1900 VAASDVVFEGNTATS

-1948 IYSAISGSSNLAI
+1948 IYSGISGSSNLAI
-1961 ADSTFEGNNAGY
+1961 ADSSFEGNSAGY

-1988 VVFSGNTATYG
+1988 VVFSGNGATYG

-2036 TRAVTLNPG
+2036 TRSITLNP
-2045 AGQEIVF
+2045 A
-2052 SGNTDSTGS
+2052 
-2061 NAIFMGDGSSL
+2061 
-2072 DIMGDGKVVF
+2072 
-2082 DDALSSQSATPTL
+2082 
-2095 KKTGSG
+2095 
-2101 ELLLNA
+2101 
-2107 SMDGFL
+2107 
-2113 GTASF
+2113 
-2118 EGGLTSIAEKW
+2118 
-2129 LIKNLSTV
+2129 
-2137 AGGKLKMSEFS
+2137 
-2148 FASQDAEN
+2148 
-2156 AVTGGKLVL
+2156 
-2165 AGGILETGTGQIF
+2165 
-2178 ANGLNAEGDARN
+2178 
-2190 PGSVKLN
+2190 
-2197 GDNWSF
+2197 
-2203 DSGLIAFDDAKYN
+2203 
-2216 LTYAQAAALLLGAS
+2216 
-2230 NVGADASGSGS
+2230 
-2241 AKEITFTGTYVNI
+2241 
-2254 PNPGPISPY
+2254 
-2263 YYTGNKS
+2263 
-2270 DAASD
+2270 
-2275 GTVGGWLDNSG
+2275 
-2286 VPVTL
+2286 
-2291 ANAITVKKEPGQA
+2291 
-2304 SEYRF
+2304 
-2309 LSGVFDGSKASD
+2309 
-2321 TSSLIHDDSGVHVT
+2321 
-2335 SDGPLTIQNWGTELV
+2335 
-2350 PAHTS
+2350 
-2355 TVASTGE
+2355 
-2362 IVFGNN
+2362 
-2368 VSVLNNHSAGD
+2368 
-2379 GTKGGGALFSKA
+2379 
-2391 SITFGDNAVLS
+2391 
-2402 GNATVLAAGGE
+2402 
-2413 GYGGGALFLDGKGE
+2413 
-2427 ILLGK
+2427 
-2432 NALIEKNESCGY
+2432 
-2444 GGAIYSLGSVRLGEG
+2444 
-2459 AVIRGNKASYMGGAL
+2459 
-2474 AVTGALSLGKNALVE
+2474 
-2489 DNQARQGGAIY
+2489 
-2500 AQNGTLALGSG
+2500 
-2511 TRLERNQAD
+2511 
-2520 RGGAIYLQ
+2520 
-2528 GGSGDS
+2528 
-2534 TTLDLMNSVFRE
+2534 
-2546 NSASNGGALYLTG
+2546 
-2559 DGTLRIA
+2559 
-2566 AADTVFEGNSA
+2566 
-2577 SYGGAIYNGFPM
+2577 
-2589 NEKGHS
+2589 
-2595 GSDGSLAFNGGAR
+2595 
-2608 FTGNTASGLGG
+2608 
-2619 AIYNTR
+2619 
-2625 AVTLNPGAGQE
+2625 AGQE

-2684 TGGGTLLFNAS
+2684 TGSGELLLNAS

-2712 AQKWL
+2712 PQKWL

-2722 TITGGRLKMPEFSF
+2722 TITGGRLKMPAFSF
-2736 AAQGEGNNVAG
+2736 VAQGEGNNVAG

-2761 GQIFTNGLNA
+2761 GQIFINGLNA

-2782 LRDDNWSFNSGLI
+2782 LSGDNWSFDSGLI

-2820 AGEGVG
+2820 AGEGAG

-2840 VDPDPDPVPPVDP
+2840 VDPVPDPVPPVEPDPDPVPPVDPGPDPVPPVEP

-2910 TDDKTDS
+2910 KDDKTDS

-3046 IRQADGQTNVSGR
+3046 IRQADGQTNVSGK

-3066 LSGGGLN
+3066 LSGGALN

-3120 VARQARLQ
+3120 VARQAQLQ

-3138 KGNDALTDASH
+3138 KGNDALADASH

-3232 ATFTDGSLLLVDGSG
+3232 ATFADGSLLLVDGSG

-3284 FSVSSVQ
+3284 FSVSNVQ

-3314 GSMKIQAT
+3314 GSMKVQAT

-3342 WGKGLNDTESDSMGI
+3342 WGKGLNDTESGNMGI

-3367 YLPKADTVHTVDGA
+3367 HLPKADTVHTVDGA

-3411 LHMTATREGAVRKDG
+3411 LHMTTTREGAIRKDG

-3442 FGAGSLDGG
+3442 LGAGSLDGG

-3466 FGVFRVGMALNA
+3466 FGDFRVGMALNA

-3488 FNATKNDFDFWGV
+3488 FNATKNDFDFWGM

-3541 GDVDTGVLT
+3541 ADVDTGVLT
-3550 AGLRGEY
+3550 AGLRGEC

-3582 TSRIDEHDV
+3582 TSRIDDHDV
-3591 FRVGRD
+3591 FRVGRN

-3624 RADLS
+3624 KADLS
-3629 VVPAAG
+3629 VAPAAG
-3635 DLKAKTKARVPG
+3635 DLKAKTKVRVPG

-3672 QRDNISFGLD
+3672 QKDNISFGLD
-3682 YGIRASEHKTGHG
+3682 YGIRASEHKAGHG

>member
-706 GGTLVAPELRF
+706 GGALVAPELRF

-1037 DNSVELL
+1037 NNSVELL

-1239 TGNTASGFGGAIYN
+1239 TGNTARGFGGAIYN

-1340 SIAEKWLI
+1340 GIAEKWLI
-1348 KNLSTVAGGKLKMS
+1348 KNLVTIAGGKLKMP
-1362 EFSFASQDAENAVT
+1362 EFSFASQDAENAIT

-1425 AFDDAKYNLTY
+1425 SFDDAKYNLTY

-1474 GPLSP
+1474 GPISP

-1684 RGNTTSYMGGAIAVT
+1684 RGNTTSYMGGALAVT

-1776 GGTASVMDTA
+1776 GGTASVTDTA

-1862 GGKDASAKLTFAG
+1862 GGKDASTKLTFAG

-1973 GGAVFNNGQLTTSGN
+1973 GGAVFNNGQLTTFGN

-2007 STTDGSLAFNGGAR
+2007 STTDGSLTFNGGAR

-2036 TRAVTLNPG
+2036 TR
-2045 AGQEIVF
+2045 
-2052 SGNTDSTGS
+2052 
-2061 NAIFMGDGSSL
+2061 
-2072 DIMGDGKVVF
+2072 
-2082 DDALSSQSATPTL
+2082 
-2095 KKTGSG
+2095 
-2101 ELLLNA
+2101 
-2107 SMDGFL
+2107 
-2113 GTASF
+2113 
-2118 EGGLTSIAEKW
+2118 SI
-2129 LIKNLSTV
+2129 
-2137 AGGKLKMSEFS
+2137 
-2148 FASQDAEN
+2148 
-2156 AVTGGKLVL
+2156 
-2165 AGGILETGTGQIF
+2165 
-2178 ANGLNAEGDARN
+2178 
-2190 PGSVKLN
+2190 
-2197 GDNWSF
+2197 
-2203 DSGLIAFDDAKYN
+2203 
-2216 LTYAQAAALLLGAS
+2216 
-2230 NVGADASGSGS
+2230 
-2241 AKEITFTGTYVNI
+2241 
-2254 PNPGPISPY
+2254 
-2263 YYTGNKS
+2263 
-2270 DAASD
+2270 
-2275 GTVGGWLDNSG
+2275 
-2286 VPVTL
+2286 
-2291 ANAITVKKEPGQA
+2291 
-2304 SEYRF
+2304 
-2309 LSGVFDGSKASD
+2309 
-2321 TSSLIHDDSGVHVT
+2321 
-2335 SDGPLTIQNWGTELV
+2335 
-2350 PAHTS
+2350 
-2355 TVASTGE
+2355 
-2362 IVFGNN
+2362 
-2368 VSVLNNHSAGD
+2368 
-2379 GTKGGGALFSKA
+2379 
-2391 SITFGDNAVLS
+2391 
-2402 GNATVLAAGGE
+2402 
-2413 GYGGGALFLDGKGE
+2413 
-2427 ILLGK
+2427 
-2432 NALIEKNESCGY
+2432 
-2444 GGAIYSLGSVRLGEG
+2444 
-2459 AVIRGNKASYMGGAL
+2459 
-2474 AVTGALSLGKNALVE
+2474 
-2489 DNQARQGGAIY
+2489 
-2500 AQNGTLALGSG
+2500 
-2511 TRLERNQAD
+2511 
-2520 RGGAIYLQ
+2520 
-2528 GGSGDS
+2528 
-2534 TTLDLMNSVFRE
+2534 
-2546 NSASNGGALYLTG
+2546 
-2559 DGTLRIA
+2559 
-2566 AADTVFEGNSA
+2566 
-2577 SYGGAIYNGFPM
+2577 
-2589 NEKGHS
+2589 
-2595 GSDGSLAFNGGAR
+2595 
-2608 FTGNTASGLGG
+2608 
-2619 AIYNTR
+2619 
-2625 AVTLNPGAGQE
+2625 TLNPGAGQE

-2662 GDGKVVFDDA
+2662 GDGKVIFNDT

-2684 TGGGTLLFNAS
+2684 TGSGELLLNAS
-2695 MDGFLGTAA
+2695 MDGFLGTAS
-2704 FEDGRTEI
+2704 FEGGRTEI
-2712 AQKWL
+2712 VQKWL

-2736 AAQGEGNNVAG
+2736 AVQGEGNNVAG

-2771 EGDNKDPGAVK
+2771 EGGNKDPGAVK

-2820 AGEGVG
+2820 AGKGVG

-2840 VDPDPDPVPPVDP
+2840 VDPDPDPVPPVDPDPDPVPPVDPDPDPVPPVDP

-2944 TLVGGSSDTPLVTA
+2944 TLVGGSSDTPLVMA

-3120 VARQARLQ
+3120 VARQVQLQ

-3138 KGNDALTDASH
+3138 KGNDALADASH

-3206 QTLNGTLGAVM
+3206 QRLNGTLGAVM

-3314 GSMKIQAT
+3314 GSMKVQAT

>member
-40 GNAGFAGAEDPI
+40 GNAGFAGAEELSGDISPI
-52 IAPNSSISKHYD
+52 SLSGDTRNIIGVGDISLRSTEPALRYLI
-64 TNTTVLNTD
+64 NV
-73 QPQFSKELYAIG
+73 SG
-85 ATGSQGAL
+85 QGQL
-93 DISMEGDA
+93 DISMSNGSPMAVGNADGIY
-101 ALTVDASWRRDAAD
+101 LKDYSDYDQYASAFHVA
-115 SNRDQLSAVYVGSGA
+115 GSGSSG
-130 QFSFT
+130 SFAGT
-135 GTGLFRATGQGKVME
+135 GTFSMVGGGKLLGVC
-150 AVAFRNGA
+150 AFLSESK
-158 NGPTGGTMRLTGAI
+158 GTLTLSGDI
-172 TGEAIT
+172 TGEA
-178 EASENGSGYKAI
+178 EAVMNGSNGYASFAAAAA
-190 GVKAENAGTII
+190 GGNLVFGGDRTTLRVKASTGNNANGAFVKYGGMIDFASKSVLIESKNTDSSSVGINCADGTVKTSADTDLDIVVEGNKATTGI
-201 FSGKSAWLKAMAHA
+201 QLTASSSDVQLAGNLDLTATQTGQDSFASVLGISNDSGKMVVSGPTSLRLVTNAPFDAKGITASGKADMSFLGDVEIA
-215 GTADGVYAR
+215 V
-224 YGGVVD
+224 
-230 FQSEEVKVLSQSDT
+230 T
-244 GSAASGISI
+244 GSASGSALYTTYRYD
-253 EYSGGT
+253 YSTQAG
-259 ITSSEQTAL
+259 ICP
-268 TVGVKAPASTATG
+268 V
-281 ISLSGASK
+281 ISLGTDGKAVTLNSSG
-289 GLVDLAGSLAVSVEG
+289 
-304 SPVRGIENDQGTL
+304 
-317 HVAKASS
+317 
-324 ITGIGEGTFPSYGI
+324 YGI
-338 WGRNGSSTEL
+338 N
-348 RGDVDVNMTSSTT
+348 N
-361 VYGVYADSAT
+361 
-371 VSLGSE
+371 
-377 GDVAI
+377 
-382 LVQGSLGRGVAA
+382 QG
-394 FSGGNVELGSQGK
+394 
-407 EVSITAQNTGVEAGT
+407 
-422 SSTVSLNGKV
+422 
-432 KIDSGTGISLS
+432 
-443 STTVDKFPSLL
+443 
-454 SNGSVSII
+454 GSVSL
-462 SAGTGIVAKY
+462 TGQRINITGSTGVFVEGGGNENVFADVRFDGPTTINADKAIV
-472 AHAVFN
+472 
-478 ELHIQAG
+478 
-485 TGIDVQSPGYIGS
+485 
-498 GNTDTVLDVNGPAE
+498 
-512 IVAQNTALQ
+512 
-521 IVGASGSKSASSGFV
+521 
-536 GTFNDAASLRASNG
+536 
-550 NGVQLSASTHSGTT
+550 
-564 AARDCSVTFKGQTS
+564 TS
-578 IASEKGTGVVVNGP
+578 I
-592 VASTA
+592 
-597 QDGASVVFEGA
+597 
-608 TTIDAAKAIEIKK
+608 KAGEQV
-621 NNGKGASVTFAYN
+621 GASVTFAYN
-634 PTPINVPA
+634 PTPINVSVTKES
-642 RAQDA
+642 A
-647 DSQVNGS
+647 DSKVRGS
-654 VTGTGTLIKSG
+654 VTGSSGTINKENA
-665 GGSLALNGDNSS
+665 GSLAFYGDISN
-677 FSGEFNMQGGRAFL
+677 FSGVFNQKGGTTFL
-691 GSGKG
+691 SEGAAG
-696 YFSGATVNLT
+696 YFGKAQLAVT
-706 GGTLVAPELRF
+706 GGALVAPTLSF
-717 SGGKL
+717 QKTGKL
-722 LVAGGTLETGTG
+722 TLAGGTLETGTG

-768 FDDAKYNIVYA
+768 FDDARYNIVYA

-792 ADNASGSGSAK
+792 ADNVSGSGSAK

-854 VTRSLTIDGNGHTIS
+854 VARSLAIDGNGHTIS

-887 QNITFDGL
+887 QNIAFDGL

-957 IVEIGNNVSFINC
+957 IVEIGNNVGFINC

-1010 GYLTDPNYASGARRV
+1010 GYLTDPDYASGARRV

-1037 DNSVELL
+1037 NNSVELL

-1097 ATFIQNS
+1097 ATFTQNS

-1147 AESAFSKNTAGVGG
+1147 AESTFSKNTAGVGG
-1161 GLYNEG
+1161 GFYNEG

-1215 DFSADKDGN
+1215 DFSEDKDGN
-1224 VVSDGSLTFNGGARF
+1224 AVSA
-1239 TGNTASGFGGAIYN
+1239 
-1253 TRSITLNPGAGQ
+1253 
-1265 EIVFSGNTD
+1265 
-1274 STGSNAIFMG
+1274 
-1284 DGSSLDIMGDGKVV
+1284 
-1298 FDDALS
+1298 
-1304 SQSATPTL
+1304 
-1312 KKTGSGELLLN
+1312 
-1323 ASMDGFLG
+1323 
-1331 TASFEGGLT
+1331 
-1340 SIAEKWLI
+1340 
-1348 KNLSTVAGGKLKMS
+1348 
-1362 EFSFASQDAENAVT
+1362 
-1376 GGKLVLAG
+1376 
-1384 GILETGTGQIFANG
+1384 
-1398 LNAEGDAR
+1398 
-1406 NPGSVKLNGDNWS
+1406 
-1419 FDSGLI
+1419 
-1425 AFDDAKYNLTY
+1425 
-1436 AQAAALLLGASNV
+1436 
-1449 GADASGSGSAKEI
+1449 
-1462 TFTGT
+1462 
-1467 YVNIPNP
+1467 
-1474 GPLSP
+1474 
-1479 YYYTGNKSDAASDGT
+1479 
-1494 VGGWR
+1494 
-1499 DSSGLPIAIADVI
+1499 
-1512 TVKTEPGQASEYRF
+1512 
-1526 LSGVYDGSK
+1526 
-1535 TSDTSETYA
+1535 
-1544 CLIHGGDSG
+1544 
-1553 VRVTSDG
+1553 
-1560 PLTIQNWGTG
+1560 
-1570 LMPYHASVASS
+1570 
-1581 NGEILFGDNVSLL
+1581 
-1594 NNHSAGDATKG
+1594 
-1605 GGAIF
+1605 
-1610 SKKGVTFGDNAVLSG
+1610 
-1625 NSTALAIGGGGY
+1625 
-1637 GGGAIFL
+1637 
-1644 DGKGVV
+1644 
-1650 RFGKNAV
+1650 
-1657 IANNESYHYGG
+1657 
-1668 AIYSLGSVS
+1668 
-1677 MGEGATV
+1677 
-1684 RGNTTSYMGGAIAVT
+1684 
-1699 GALSLG
+1699 
-1705 TGSVVESN
+1705 
-1713 QAQAGGAVYSTGQ
+1713 
-1726 VNATGTTFRKNVA
+1726 
-1739 TSNYGGGIYSAGGS
+1739 
-1753 IVLVDSRMEENKA
+1753 
-1766 AGGGAIILAG
+1766 
-1776 GGTASVMDTA
+1776 
-1786 FAANTA
+1786 
-1792 TNGGAF
+1792 
-1798 FIDKNGVL
+1798 
-1806 TTASGGVGT
+1806 
-1815 DAGTLF
+1815 
-1821 DGNSATTNGG
+1821 
-1831 AVYVQNGTVDLGSGT
+1831 
-1846 RLQGN
+1846 
-1851 QAAKGG
+1851 
-1857 AIYAL
+1857 
-1862 GGKDASAKLTFAG
+1862 
-1875 TVFGKNSGTYG
+1875 
-1886 GAVYS
+1886 
-1891 SASVGGTVN
+1891 
-1900 AAASDVVFEGNTATS
+1900 
-1915 GGAVYLGGSGTSD
+1915 
-1928 IAFTDAVF
+1928 
-1936 KENQANTGNGGA
+1936 
-1948 IYSAISGSSNLAI
+1948 
-1961 ADSTFEGNNAGY
+1961 
-1973 GGAVFNNGQLTTSGN
+1973 
-1988 VVFSGNTATYG
+1988 
-1999 GAVYNYFT
+1999 
-2007 STTDGSLAFNGGAR
+2007 GSLAFNGGAR
-2021 FTGNTASGLGGAIYN
+2021 FTGNTAGGLGGAIYN
-2036 TRAVTLNPG
+2036 TR
-2045 AGQEIVF
+2045 
-2052 SGNTDSTGS
+2052 
-2061 NAIFMGDGSSL
+2061 
-2072 DIMGDGKVVF
+2072 
-2082 DDALSSQSATPTL
+2082 
-2095 KKTGSG
+2095 
-2101 ELLLNA
+2101 
-2107 SMDGFL
+2107 
-2113 GTASF
+2113 
-2118 EGGLTSIAEKW
+2118 SI
-2129 LIKNLSTV
+2129 
-2137 AGGKLKMSEFS
+2137 
-2148 FASQDAEN
+2148 
-2156 AVTGGKLVL
+2156 
-2165 AGGILETGTGQIF
+2165 
-2178 ANGLNAEGDARN
+2178 
-2190 PGSVKLN
+2190 
-2197 GDNWSF
+2197 
-2203 DSGLIAFDDAKYN
+2203 
-2216 LTYAQAAALLLGAS
+2216 
-2230 NVGADASGSGS
+2230 
-2241 AKEITFTGTYVNI
+2241 
-2254 PNPGPISPY
+2254 
-2263 YYTGNKS
+2263 
-2270 DAASD
+2270 
-2275 GTVGGWLDNSG
+2275 
-2286 VPVTL
+2286 
-2291 ANAITVKKEPGQA
+2291 
-2304 SEYRF
+2304 
-2309 LSGVFDGSKASD
+2309 
-2321 TSSLIHDDSGVHVT
+2321 
-2335 SDGPLTIQNWGTELV
+2335 
-2350 PAHTS
+2350 
-2355 TVASTGE
+2355 
-2362 IVFGNN
+2362 
-2368 VSVLNNHSAGD
+2368 
-2379 GTKGGGALFSKA
+2379 
-2391 SITFGDNAVLS
+2391 
-2402 GNATVLAAGGE
+2402 
-2413 GYGGGALFLDGKGE
+2413 
-2427 ILLGK
+2427 
-2432 NALIEKNESCGY
+2432 
-2444 GGAIYSLGSVRLGEG
+2444 
-2459 AVIRGNKASYMGGAL
+2459 
-2474 AVTGALSLGKNALVE
+2474 
-2489 DNQARQGGAIY
+2489 
-2500 AQNGTLALGSG
+2500 
-2511 TRLERNQAD
+2511 
-2520 RGGAIYLQ
+2520 
-2528 GGSGDS
+2528 
-2534 TTLDLMNSVFRE
+2534 
-2546 NSASNGGALYLTG
+2546 
-2559 DGTLRIA
+2559 
-2566 AADTVFEGNSA
+2566 
-2577 SYGGAIYNGFPM
+2577 
-2589 NEKGHS
+2589 
-2595 GSDGSLAFNGGAR
+2595 
-2608 FTGNTASGLGG
+2608 
-2619 AIYNTR
+2619 
-2625 AVTLNPGAGQE
+2625 TLNPGAGQE

-2672 LSSQSATPTLKK
+2672 LSSQSATPALKK
-2684 TGGGTLLFNAS
+2684 TGSGELLLNAS

-2722 TITGGRLKMPEFSF
+2722 TITGGRLKMPAFSF
-2736 AAQGEGNNVAG
+2736 VAQGEGNNVAG

-2761 GQIFTNGLNA
+2761 GQIFINGLNA

-2782 LRDDNWSFNSGLI
+2782 LSGDNWSFDSGLI

-2820 AGEGVG
+2820 AGEGAG

-2840 VDPDPDPVPPVDP
+2840 VDPDPDPVPPVEP

-2910 TDDKTDS
+2910 KDDKTDS

-2966 VGGTGEGASGVLN
+2966 VGGTGEGAFGVLN

-3046 IRQADGQTNVSGR
+3046 IRQADGQTNVSGK

-3066 LSGGGLN
+3066 LSGGALN

-3120 VARQARLQ
+3120 VARQAQLQ

-3138 KGNDALTDASH
+3138 KGNDALADASH

-3232 ATFTDGSLLLVDGSG
+3232 ATFADGSLLLVDGSG

-3284 FSVSSVQ
+3284 FSVSNVQ

-3314 GSMKIQAT
+3314 GSMKVQAT

-3342 WGKGLNDTESDSMGI
+3342 WGKGLNDTESGNMGI

-3367 YLPKADTVHTVDGA
+3367 HLPKADTVHTVDGA

-3406 DHASL
+3406 DHAL
-3411 LHMTATREGAVRKDG
+3411 LSHMTTTREGAIRKDG

-3442 FGAGSLDGG
+3442 LGAGSLDGG

-3466 FGVFRVGMALNA
+3466 FGDFRVGMALNA

-3488 FNATKNDFDFWGV
+3488 FNATKNDFDFWGM

-3541 GDVDTGVLT
+3541 ADVDTGVLT

-3582 TSRIDEHDV
+3582 TSRIDDHDV

-3629 VVPAAG
+3629 VAPAAG
-3635 DLKAKTKARVPG
+3635 DLKAKAKARVPG

-3672 QRDNISFGLD
+3672 QKDNISFGLD
-3682 YGIRASEHKTGHG
+3682 YGIRASEHKAGHG

>member
-40 GNAGFAGAEDPI
+40 GNAGFAGAEELSGDISPI
-52 IAPNSSISKHYD
+52 SLSGDTRNIIGVGDISLRSTEPALRYLI
-64 TNTTVLNTD
+64 NV
-73 QPQFSKELYAIG
+73 SG
-85 ATGSQGAL
+85 QGQL
-93 DISMEGDA
+93 DISMSNGSPMAVGNADGIY
-101 ALTVDASWRRDAAD
+101 LKDYSDYDQYASAFHVA
-115 SNRDQLSAVYVGSGA
+115 GSGSSG
-130 QFSFT
+130 SFVGT
-135 GTGLFRATGQGKVME
+135 GTFSMVGGGKLLGVC
-150 AVAFRNGA
+150 AFLSESKG
-158 NGPTGGTMRLTGAI
+158 MLTLSGDI
-172 TGEAIT
+172 TGEA
-178 EASENGSGYKAI
+178 EAVMNGSNGYASFVAAAAGGNLVFGGDRTTLRAKAST
-190 GVKAENAGTII
+190 GNNANGAFVKYGGMIDFASKSVLIESKNTDSSSVGINCADGTVKTSADTDLDIVVEGNKATTGIQLTASSSDVQLAGNLDLTATQTGQDSFASVFGISND
-201 FSGKSAWLKAMAHA
+201 SGKMVVSGPTSLRLVTNAPFDAKGITASGKADMSFLGDVEIA
-215 GTADGVYAR
+215 V
-224 YGGVVD
+224 
-230 FQSEEVKVLSQSDT
+230 T
-244 GSAASGISI
+244 GSASGSALYTTYRYD
-253 EYSGGT
+253 YSTQAG
-259 ITSSEQTAL
+259 ICP
-268 TVGVKAPASTATG
+268 V
-281 ISLSGASK
+281 ISLGTDGKAVTLNSSG
-289 GLVDLAGSLAVSVEG
+289 
-304 SPVRGIENDQGTL
+304 
-317 HVAKASS
+317 
-324 ITGIGEGTFPSYGI
+324 YGI
-338 WGRNGSSTEL
+338 N
-348 RGDVDVNMTSSTT
+348 N
-361 VYGVYADSAT
+361 
-371 VSLGSE
+371 
-377 GDVAI
+377 
-382 LVQGSLGRGVAA
+382 QG
-394 FSGGNVELGSQGK
+394 
-407 EVSITAQNTGVEAGT
+407 
-422 SSTVSLNGKV
+422 
-432 KIDSGTGISLS
+432 
-443 STTVDKFPSLL
+443 
-454 SNGSVSII
+454 GSVSL
-462 SAGTGIVAKY
+462 TGQRINITGSTGVFVEGGGNENVFADVRFDGPTTINADKAIV
-472 AHAVFN
+472 
-478 ELHIQAG
+478 
-485 TGIDVQSPGYIGS
+485 
-498 GNTDTVLDVNGPAE
+498 
-512 IVAQNTALQ
+512 
-521 IVGASGSKSASSGFV
+521 
-536 GTFNDAASLRASNG
+536 
-550 NGVQLSASTHSGTT
+550 
-564 AARDCSVTFKGQTS
+564 TS
-578 IASEKGTGVVVNGP
+578 I
-592 VASTA
+592 
-597 QDGASVVFEGA
+597 
-608 TTIDAAKAIEIKK
+608 KAGEQV
-621 NNGKGASVTFAYN
+621 GASVTFAYN
-634 PTPINVPA
+634 PTPINVPVTKES
-642 RAQDA
+642 A
-647 DSQVNGS
+647 DSKVRGS
-654 VTGTGTLIKSG
+654 VTGSSGTINKENA
-665 GGSLALNGDNSS
+665 GSLAFYGDISN
-677 FSGEFNMQGGRAFL
+677 FSGVFNQKGGTTFL
-691 GSGKG
+691 SEGAAG
-696 YFSGATVNLT
+696 YFGKAQLAVT
-706 GGTLVAPELRF
+706 GGALVAPTLSF
-717 SGGKL
+717 QKTGKL
-722 LVAGGTLETGTG
+722 TLAGGTLETGTG
-734 QIFTSALNA
+734 QIFTNALNA

-792 ADNASGSGSAK
+792 ADNVSGSGSAK

-854 VTRSLTIDGNGHTIS
+854 VARSLAIDGNGHTIS

-887 QNITFDGL
+887 QNIAFDGL

-905 PVSFGPAIFFDMGYF
+905 PVSFGPTIFFDMGYF

-957 IVEIGNNVSFINC
+957 IVEIGNNVGFINC

-1010 GYLTDPNYASGARRV
+1010 GYLTDPDYASGARRV

-1037 DNSVELL
+1037 NNSVELL

-1097 ATFIQNS
+1097 ATFTQNS

-1147 AESAFSKNTAGVGG
+1147 AESTFSKNTAGVGG

-1167 IASLGKASF
+1167 IAFLDKASF

-1215 DFSADKDGN
+1215 DFSEDKDGN
-1224 VVSDGSLTFNGGARF
+1224 AVSAGSLAFNGGARF
-1239 TGNTASGFGGAIYN
+1239 TGNTASGLGGAIYN

-1284 DGSSLDIMGDGKVV
+1284 DGSSLDITGDGKVV

-1323 ASMDGFLG
+1323 ASMGGFLG
-1331 TASFEGGLT
+1331 TTSFEGGLT

-1348 KNLSTVAGGKLKMS
+1348 KNLVTIAGGKLKMP
-1362 EFSFASQDAENAVT
+1362 EFSFAPQDAENAVT

-1449 GADASGSGSAKEI
+1449 GAEASGSGSAKEI

-1494 VGGWR
+1494 VGGWL
-1499 DSSGLPIAIADVI
+1499 DSSGVPIAIADVI
-1512 TVKTEPGQASEYRF
+1512 TVKTDPGQASEYRF

-1535 TSDTSETYA
+1535 TSDASDTYA

-1553 VRVTSDG
+1553 VRVTSGG

-1581 NGEILFGDNVSLL
+1581 SGEILFGDNVSLL

-1610 SKKGVTFGDNAVLSG
+1610 SKKGVAFGDNAVLSG

-1644 DGKGVV
+1644 DGKGAV

-1677 MGEGATV
+1677 MGEGAIV

-1726 VNATGTTFRKNVA
+1726 VSATGTTFRKNVA

-1766 AGGGAIILAG
+1766 AGGGAVLLAG
-1776 GGTASVMDTA
+1776 GGTASVTDTT

-1798 FIDKNGVL
+1798 FIDKNGML
-1806 TTASGGVGT
+1806 TTTSGEAGS

-1821 DGNSATTNGG
+1821 EGNSATTNGG

-1851 QAAKGG
+1851 QAVKGG
-1857 AIYAL
+1857 AIYVL
-1862 GGKDASAKLTFAG
+1862 GGKDASAKLTFVD
-1875 TVFGKNSGTYG
+1875 TVFGKNNGTYG

-1900 AAASDVVFEGNTATS
+1900 VAASDVVFEGNTATS

-1936 KENQANTGNGGA
+1936 KENQSNTGNGGA
-1948 IYSAISGSSNLAI
+1948 IYSGISGSSNLAI
-1961 ADSTFEGNNAGY
+1961 ADSSFEGNSAGY

-1988 VVFSGNTATYG
+1988 VVFSGNRATYG

-2036 TRAVTLNPG
+2036 TR
-2045 AGQEIVF
+2045 
-2052 SGNTDSTGS
+2052 
-2061 NAIFMGDGSSL
+2061 
-2072 DIMGDGKVVF
+2072 
-2082 DDALSSQSATPTL
+2082 
-2095 KKTGSG
+2095 
-2101 ELLLNA
+2101 
-2107 SMDGFL
+2107 
-2113 GTASF
+2113 
-2118 EGGLTSIAEKW
+2118 SI
-2129 LIKNLSTV
+2129 
-2137 AGGKLKMSEFS
+2137 
-2148 FASQDAEN
+2148 
-2156 AVTGGKLVL
+2156 
-2165 AGGILETGTGQIF
+2165 
-2178 ANGLNAEGDARN
+2178 
-2190 PGSVKLN
+2190 
-2197 GDNWSF
+2197 
-2203 DSGLIAFDDAKYN
+2203 
-2216 LTYAQAAALLLGAS
+2216 
-2230 NVGADASGSGS
+2230 
-2241 AKEITFTGTYVNI
+2241 
-2254 PNPGPISPY
+2254 
-2263 YYTGNKS
+2263 
-2270 DAASD
+2270 
-2275 GTVGGWLDNSG
+2275 
-2286 VPVTL
+2286 
-2291 ANAITVKKEPGQA
+2291 
-2304 SEYRF
+2304 
-2309 LSGVFDGSKASD
+2309 
-2321 TSSLIHDDSGVHVT
+2321 
-2335 SDGPLTIQNWGTELV
+2335 
-2350 PAHTS
+2350 
-2355 TVASTGE
+2355 
-2362 IVFGNN
+2362 
-2368 VSVLNNHSAGD
+2368 
-2379 GTKGGGALFSKA
+2379 
-2391 SITFGDNAVLS
+2391 
-2402 GNATVLAAGGE
+2402 
-2413 GYGGGALFLDGKGE
+2413 
-2427 ILLGK
+2427 
-2432 NALIEKNESCGY
+2432 
-2444 GGAIYSLGSVRLGEG
+2444 
-2459 AVIRGNKASYMGGAL
+2459 
-2474 AVTGALSLGKNALVE
+2474 
-2489 DNQARQGGAIY
+2489 
-2500 AQNGTLALGSG
+2500 
-2511 TRLERNQAD
+2511 
-2520 RGGAIYLQ
+2520 
-2528 GGSGDS
+2528 
-2534 TTLDLMNSVFRE
+2534 
-2546 NSASNGGALYLTG
+2546 
-2559 DGTLRIA
+2559 
-2566 AADTVFEGNSA
+2566 
-2577 SYGGAIYNGFPM
+2577 
-2589 NEKGHS
+2589 
-2595 GSDGSLAFNGGAR
+2595 
-2608 FTGNTASGLGG
+2608 
-2619 AIYNTR
+2619 
-2625 AVTLNPGAGQE
+2625 TLNPGAGQE

-2672 LSSQSATPTLKK
+2672 LSSQSATPALKK
-2684 TGGGTLLFNAS
+2684 TGSGELLLNAS

-2712 AQKWL
+2712 PQKWL

-2722 TITGGRLKMPEFSF
+2722 TITGGRLKMPAFSF
-2736 AAQGEGNNVAG
+2736 VAQGEGNNVAG

-2761 GQIFTNGLNA
+2761 GQIFINGLNA

-2782 LRDDNWSFNSGLI
+2782 LSGDNWSFDSGLI

-2820 AGEGVG
+2820 AGEGAG

-2840 VDPDPDPVPPVDP
+2840 VDPVPDPVPPVEPDPDPVPPVDPGPDPVPPVEP

-2910 TDDKTDS
+2910 KDDKTDS

-3046 IRQADGQTNVSGR
+3046 IRQADGQTNVSGK

-3066 LSGGGLN
+3066 LSGGALN

-3103 SSDVQINIG
+3103 SSDVQLNIG

-3120 VARQARLQ
+3120 VARQAQLQ

-3138 KGNDALTDASH
+3138 KGNDALADASH

-3232 ATFTDGSLLLVDGSG
+3232 ATFADGSLLLVDGSG

-3259 TLNVDA
+3259 TLNVDT

-3284 FSVSSVQ
+3284 FSVSNVQ

-3314 GSMKIQAT
+3314 GSMKVQAT

-3342 WGKGLNDTESDSMGI
+3342 WGKGLNDTESGNMGI

-3367 YLPKADTVHTVDGA
+3367 HLPKADTVHTVDGA

-3411 LHMTATREGAVRKDG
+3411 SHMTTTREGAIRKDG

-3442 FGAGSLDGG
+3442 LGAGSLDGG

-3466 FGVFRVGMALNA
+3466 FGDFRVGMALNA

-3488 FNATKNDFDFWGV
+3488 FNATKNDFDFWGM

-3528 QDLPTTMQLGQLR
+3528 QDLPATMQLGQLR
-3541 GDVDTGVLT
+3541 ADVDTGVLT

-3582 TSRIDEHDV
+3582 TSRIDDHDV

-3635 DLKAKTKARVPG
+3635 DLKAKTKVRVPG

-3672 QRDNISFGLD
+3672 QKDNISFGLD
-3682 YGIRASEHKTGHG
+3682 YGIRASEHKAGHG

>member
-26 NVFGSLAVAGMLVA
+26 NVFGALAVAGMLVA
-40 GNAGFAGAEDPI
+40 GNAGFAGAEELSGDISPI
-52 IAPNSSISKHYD
+52 SLSGDTRNIIGVGDISLRSTEPALRYLI
-64 TNTTVLNTD
+64 NV
-73 QPQFSKELYAIG
+73 SG
-85 ATGSQGAL
+85 QGQL
-93 DISMEGDA
+93 DISMSNGSPMAVGNADGIYLKDYSEYDQY
-101 ALTVDASWRRDAAD
+101 ASAFHVA
-115 SNRDQLSAVYVGSGA
+115 GSGSSG
-130 QFSFT
+130 SFAGT
-135 GTGLFRATGQGKVME
+135 GTFSMVGGGKLLGVC
-150 AVAFRNGA
+150 AFLSESK
-158 NGPTGGTMRLTGAI
+158 GTLTLSGDI
-172 TGEAIT
+172 TGEA
-178 EASENGSGYKAI
+178 EAVMNGSNGYASFAAAAAGGNLVFGGDRTTLRAKAST
-190 GVKAENAGTII
+190 GNNANGAFVKYGGMIDFASKSVLIESKNTDSSSVGINCADGTVKTSADTDLDIVVEGNKATTGIQLTASSSDVQLAGNLDLTATQTGQDSFASVLGISND
-201 FSGKSAWLKAMAHA
+201 SGKMVVSGPTSLRLATNAPFDAKGITASGKADMSFLGDVEIA
-215 GTADGVYAR
+215 V
-224 YGGVVD
+224 
-230 FQSEEVKVLSQSDT
+230 T
-244 GSAASGISI
+244 GSASGSALYTTYRYD
-253 EYSGGT
+253 YSTQAG
-259 ITSSEQTAL
+259 ICP
-268 TVGVKAPASTATG
+268 V
-281 ISLSGASK
+281 ISLGTDGKAVTLNSSG
-289 GLVDLAGSLAVSVEG
+289 
-304 SPVRGIENDQGTL
+304 
-317 HVAKASS
+317 
-324 ITGIGEGTFPSYGI
+324 YGI
-338 WGRNGSSTEL
+338 N
-348 RGDVDVNMTSSTT
+348 N
-361 VYGVYADSAT
+361 
-371 VSLGSE
+371 
-377 GDVAI
+377 
-382 LVQGSLGRGVAA
+382 QG
-394 FSGGNVELGSQGK
+394 
-407 EVSITAQNTGVEAGT
+407 
-422 SSTVSLNGKV
+422 
-432 KIDSGTGISLS
+432 
-443 STTVDKFPSLL
+443 
-454 SNGSVSII
+454 GSVSL
-462 SAGTGIVAKY
+462 TGQRINITGSTGVFVEGGGNENVFADVRFDGPTTINADKAIV
-472 AHAVFN
+472 
-478 ELHIQAG
+478 
-485 TGIDVQSPGYIGS
+485 
-498 GNTDTVLDVNGPAE
+498 
-512 IVAQNTALQ
+512 
-521 IVGASGSKSASSGFV
+521 
-536 GTFNDAASLRASNG
+536 
-550 NGVQLSASTHSGTT
+550 
-564 AARDCSVTFKGQTS
+564 TS
-578 IASEKGTGVVVNGP
+578 I
-592 VASTA
+592 
-597 QDGASVVFEGA
+597 
-608 TTIDAAKAIEIKK
+608 KAGEQV
-621 NNGKGASVTFAYN
+621 GASVTFAYN
-634 PTPINVPA
+634 PTPINVPVTKES
-642 RAQDA
+642 A
-647 DSQVNGS
+647 DSKVRGS
-654 VTGTGTLIKSG
+654 VTGSSGTINKENA
-665 GGSLALNGDNSS
+665 GSLAFYGDISN
-677 FSGEFNMQGGRAFL
+677 FSGVFNQKGGTTFL
-691 GSGKG
+691 SEGAAG
-696 YFSGATVNLT
+696 YFGKAQLAVT
-706 GGTLVAPELRF
+706 GGALVAPTLSF
-717 SGGKL
+717 QKTGKL
-722 LVAGGTLETGTG
+722 TLAGGTLETGTG
-734 QIFTSALNA
+734 QIFTNALNA

-768 FDDAKYNIVYA
+768 FDDARYNIVYA

-792 ADNASGSGSAK
+792 ADNVSGSGSAK

-854 VTRSLTIDGNGHTIS
+854 VARSLAIDGNGHTIS

-887 QNITFDGL
+887 QNIAFDGL

-957 IVEIGNNVSFINC
+957 IVEIGNNVGFINC

-1010 GYLTDPNYASGARRV
+1010 GYLTDPDYASGARRV

-1037 DNSVELL
+1037 NNSVELL

-1097 ATFIQNS
+1097 AAFTQNS

-1147 AESAFSKNTAGVGG
+1147 AESTFSKNTAGVGG

-1215 DFSADKDGN
+1215 DFSEDKDGN
-1224 VVSDGSLTFNGGARF
+1224 AVSA
-1239 TGNTASGFGGAIYN
+1239 
-1253 TRSITLNPGAGQ
+1253 
-1265 EIVFSGNTD
+1265 
-1274 STGSNAIFMG
+1274 
-1284 DGSSLDIMGDGKVV
+1284 
-1298 FDDALS
+1298 
-1304 SQSATPTL
+1304 
-1312 KKTGSGELLLN
+1312 
-1323 ASMDGFLG
+1323 
-1331 TASFEGGLT
+1331 
-1340 SIAEKWLI
+1340 
-1348 KNLSTVAGGKLKMS
+1348 
-1362 EFSFASQDAENAVT
+1362 
-1376 GGKLVLAG
+1376 
-1384 GILETGTGQIFANG
+1384 
-1398 LNAEGDAR
+1398 
-1406 NPGSVKLNGDNWS
+1406 
-1419 FDSGLI
+1419 
-1425 AFDDAKYNLTY
+1425 
-1436 AQAAALLLGASNV
+1436 
-1449 GADASGSGSAKEI
+1449 
-1462 TFTGT
+1462 
-1467 YVNIPNP
+1467 
-1474 GPLSP
+1474 
-1479 YYYTGNKSDAASDGT
+1479 
-1494 VGGWR
+1494 
-1499 DSSGLPIAIADVI
+1499 
-1512 TVKTEPGQASEYRF
+1512 
-1526 LSGVYDGSK
+1526 
-1535 TSDTSETYA
+1535 
-1544 CLIHGGDSG
+1544 
-1553 VRVTSDG
+1553 
-1560 PLTIQNWGTG
+1560 
-1570 LMPYHASVASS
+1570 
-1581 NGEILFGDNVSLL
+1581 
-1594 NNHSAGDATKG
+1594 
-1605 GGAIF
+1605 
-1610 SKKGVTFGDNAVLSG
+1610 
-1625 NSTALAIGGGGY
+1625 
-1637 GGGAIFL
+1637 
-1644 DGKGVV
+1644 
-1650 RFGKNAV
+1650 
-1657 IANNESYHYGG
+1657 
-1668 AIYSLGSVS
+1668 
-1677 MGEGATV
+1677 
-1684 RGNTTSYMGGAIAVT
+1684 
-1699 GALSLG
+1699 
-1705 TGSVVESN
+1705 
-1713 QAQAGGAVYSTGQ
+1713 
-1726 VNATGTTFRKNVA
+1726 
-1739 TSNYGGGIYSAGGS
+1739 
-1753 IVLVDSRMEENKA
+1753 
-1766 AGGGAIILAG
+1766 
-1776 GGTASVMDTA
+1776 
-1786 FAANTA
+1786 
-1792 TNGGAF
+1792 
-1798 FIDKNGVL
+1798 
-1806 TTASGGVGT
+1806 
-1815 DAGTLF
+1815 
-1821 DGNSATTNGG
+1821 
-1831 AVYVQNGTVDLGSGT
+1831 
-1846 RLQGN
+1846 
-1851 QAAKGG
+1851 
-1857 AIYAL
+1857 
-1862 GGKDASAKLTFAG
+1862 
-1875 TVFGKNSGTYG
+1875 
-1886 GAVYS
+1886 
-1891 SASVGGTVN
+1891 
-1900 AAASDVVFEGNTATS
+1900 
-1915 GGAVYLGGSGTSD
+1915 
-1928 IAFTDAVF
+1928 
-1936 KENQANTGNGGA
+1936 
-1948 IYSAISGSSNLAI
+1948 
-1961 ADSTFEGNNAGY
+1961 
-1973 GGAVFNNGQLTTSGN
+1973 
-1988 VVFSGNTATYG
+1988 
-1999 GAVYNYFT
+1999 
-2007 STTDGSLAFNGGAR
+2007 GSLAFNGGAR

-2036 TRAVTLNPG
+2036 TR
-2045 AGQEIVF
+2045 
-2052 SGNTDSTGS
+2052 
-2061 NAIFMGDGSSL
+2061 
-2072 DIMGDGKVVF
+2072 
-2082 DDALSSQSATPTL
+2082 
-2095 KKTGSG
+2095 
-2101 ELLLNA
+2101 
-2107 SMDGFL
+2107 
-2113 GTASF
+2113 
-2118 EGGLTSIAEKW
+2118 SI
-2129 LIKNLSTV
+2129 
-2137 AGGKLKMSEFS
+2137 
-2148 FASQDAEN
+2148 
-2156 AVTGGKLVL
+2156 
-2165 AGGILETGTGQIF
+2165 
-2178 ANGLNAEGDARN
+2178 
-2190 PGSVKLN
+2190 
-2197 GDNWSF
+2197 
-2203 DSGLIAFDDAKYN
+2203 
-2216 LTYAQAAALLLGAS
+2216 
-2230 NVGADASGSGS
+2230 
-2241 AKEITFTGTYVNI
+2241 
-2254 PNPGPISPY
+2254 
-2263 YYTGNKS
+2263 
-2270 DAASD
+2270 
-2275 GTVGGWLDNSG
+2275 
-2286 VPVTL
+2286 
-2291 ANAITVKKEPGQA
+2291 
-2304 SEYRF
+2304 
-2309 LSGVFDGSKASD
+2309 
-2321 TSSLIHDDSGVHVT
+2321 
-2335 SDGPLTIQNWGTELV
+2335 
-2350 PAHTS
+2350 
-2355 TVASTGE
+2355 
-2362 IVFGNN
+2362 
-2368 VSVLNNHSAGD
+2368 
-2379 GTKGGGALFSKA
+2379 
-2391 SITFGDNAVLS
+2391 
-2402 GNATVLAAGGE
+2402 
-2413 GYGGGALFLDGKGE
+2413 
-2427 ILLGK
+2427 
-2432 NALIEKNESCGY
+2432 
-2444 GGAIYSLGSVRLGEG
+2444 
-2459 AVIRGNKASYMGGAL
+2459 
-2474 AVTGALSLGKNALVE
+2474 
-2489 DNQARQGGAIY
+2489 
-2500 AQNGTLALGSG
+2500 
-2511 TRLERNQAD
+2511 
-2520 RGGAIYLQ
+2520 
-2528 GGSGDS
+2528 
-2534 TTLDLMNSVFRE
+2534 
-2546 NSASNGGALYLTG
+2546 
-2559 DGTLRIA
+2559 
-2566 AADTVFEGNSA
+2566 
-2577 SYGGAIYNGFPM
+2577 
-2589 NEKGHS
+2589 
-2595 GSDGSLAFNGGAR
+2595 
-2608 FTGNTASGLGG
+2608 
-2619 AIYNTR
+2619 
-2625 AVTLNPGAGQE
+2625 TLNPGAGQE

-2672 LSSQSATPTLKK
+2672 LSSQSATPALKK
-2684 TGGGTLLFNAS
+2684 TGSGELLLNAS

-2722 TITGGRLKMPEFSF
+2722 TITGGRLEMPAFSF
-2736 AAQGEGNNVAG
+2736 VAQGEGNNVAG

-2761 GQIFTNGLNA
+2761 GQIFINGLNA

-2782 LRDDNWSFNSGLI
+2782 LSGDNWSFDSGLI

-2820 AGEGVG
+2820 AGEGAG

-2840 VDPDPDPVPPVDP
+2840 VDPVPDPVPPVEPDPDPVPPVEP

-2910 TDDKTDS
+2910 KDDKTDS

-3046 IRQADGQTNVSGR
+3046 IRQADGQTNVSGK

-3066 LSGGGLN
+3066 LSGGALN

-3103 SSDVQINIG
+3103 SSDVQLNIG

-3120 VARQARLQ
+3120 VARQAQLQ

-3138 KGNDALTDASH
+3138 KGNDALADASH

-3168 SLLVLGDT
+3168 SLLLLGDT

-3232 ATFTDGSLLLVDGSG
+3232 ATFADGSLLLVDGSG

-3284 FSVSSVQ
+3284 FSVSNVQ

-3314 GSMKIQAT
+3314 GSMKVQAT

-3342 WGKGLNDTESDSMGI
+3342 WGKGLNDTESGNMGI

-3367 YLPKADTVHTVDGA
+3367 HLPKADTVHTVDGA

-3411 LHMTATREGAVRKDG
+3411 SHMTTTREGAIRKDG

-3442 FGAGSLDGG
+3442 LGAGSLDGG

-3466 FGVFRVGMALNA
+3466 FGDFRVGMALNA

-3488 FNATKNDFDFWGV
+3488 FNATKNDFDFWGM

-3541 GDVDTGVLT
+3541 ADVDTGVLT

-3582 TSRIDEHDV
+3582 TSRIDDHDV

-3635 DLKAKTKARVPG
+3635 DLKAKTKVRVPG

-3672 QRDNISFGLD
+3672 QKDNISFGLD
-3682 YGIRASEHKTGHG
+3682 YGIRAAEHKAGHG

>member
-1037 DNSVELL
+1037 NNSVELL

-1253 TRSITLNPGAGQ
+1253 TR
-1265 EIVFSGNTD
+1265 
-1274 STGSNAIFMG
+1274 
-1284 DGSSLDIMGDGKVV
+1284 
-1298 FDDALS
+1298 
-1304 SQSATPTL
+1304 
-1312 KKTGSGELLLN
+1312 
-1323 ASMDGFLG
+1323 
-1331 TASFEGGLT
+1331 
-1340 SIAEKWLI
+1340 
-1348 KNLSTVAGGKLKMS
+1348 
-1362 EFSFASQDAENAVT
+1362 
-1376 GGKLVLAG
+1376 
-1384 GILETGTGQIFANG
+1384 
-1398 LNAEGDAR
+1398 
-1406 NPGSVKLNGDNWS
+1406 
-1419 FDSGLI
+1419 
-1425 AFDDAKYNLTY
+1425 
-1436 AQAAALLLGASNV
+1436 
-1449 GADASGSGSAKEI
+1449 
-1462 TFTGT
+1462 
-1467 YVNIPNP
+1467 
-1474 GPLSP
+1474 
-1479 YYYTGNKSDAASDGT
+1479 
-1494 VGGWR
+1494 
-1499 DSSGLPIAIADVI
+1499 
-1512 TVKTEPGQASEYRF
+1512 
-1526 LSGVYDGSK
+1526 
-1535 TSDTSETYA
+1535 
-1544 CLIHGGDSG
+1544 
-1553 VRVTSDG
+1553 
-1560 PLTIQNWGTG
+1560 
-1570 LMPYHASVASS
+1570 
-1581 NGEILFGDNVSLL
+1581 
-1594 NNHSAGDATKG
+1594 
-1605 GGAIF
+1605 
-1610 SKKGVTFGDNAVLSG
+1610 
-1625 NSTALAIGGGGY
+1625 
-1637 GGGAIFL
+1637 
-1644 DGKGVV
+1644 
-1650 RFGKNAV
+1650 
-1657 IANNESYHYGG
+1657 
-1668 AIYSLGSVS
+1668 
-1677 MGEGATV
+1677 
-1684 RGNTTSYMGGAIAVT
+1684 
-1699 GALSLG
+1699 
-1705 TGSVVESN
+1705 
-1713 QAQAGGAVYSTGQ
+1713 
-1726 VNATGTTFRKNVA
+1726 
-1739 TSNYGGGIYSAGGS
+1739 
-1753 IVLVDSRMEENKA
+1753 
-1766 AGGGAIILAG
+1766 
-1776 GGTASVMDTA
+1776 
-1786 FAANTA
+1786 
-1792 TNGGAF
+1792 
-1798 FIDKNGVL
+1798 
-1806 TTASGGVGT
+1806 
-1815 DAGTLF
+1815 
-1821 DGNSATTNGG
+1821 
-1831 AVYVQNGTVDLGSGT
+1831 
-1846 RLQGN
+1846 
-1851 QAAKGG
+1851 
-1857 AIYAL
+1857 
-1862 GGKDASAKLTFAG
+1862 
-1875 TVFGKNSGTYG
+1875 
-1886 GAVYS
+1886 
-1891 SASVGGTVN
+1891 
-1900 AAASDVVFEGNTATS
+1900 
-1915 GGAVYLGGSGTSD
+1915 
-1928 IAFTDAVF
+1928 
-1936 KENQANTGNGGA
+1936 
-1948 IYSAISGSSNLAI
+1948 
-1961 ADSTFEGNNAGY
+1961 
-1973 GGAVFNNGQLTTSGN
+1973 
-1988 VVFSGNTATYG
+1988 
-1999 GAVYNYFT
+1999 
-2007 STTDGSLAFNGGAR
+2007 
-2021 FTGNTASGLGGAIYN
+2021 
-2036 TRAVTLNPG
+2036 AVTLNPG

-2129 LIKNLSTV
+2129 LIKNLITV

-2286 VPVTL
+2286 APVTL

-2413 GYGGGALFLDGKGE
+2413 GYGGGALFLDGQGE

-2782 LRDDNWSFNSGLI
+2782 LSGDNWSFDSGLI

-2820 AGEGVG
+2820 AGEGGG

-3046 IRQADGQTNVSGR
+3046 IRQADGQTNVSGK

-3066 LSGGGLN
+3066 LSGGALN

-3120 VARQARLQ
+3120 VARQVQLQ

-3138 KGNDALTDASH
+3138 KGNDALADASH

-3314 GSMKIQAT
+3314 GSMKVQAT

-3466 FGVFRVGMALNA
+3466 FGDFRVGMALNA

-3672 QRDNISFGLD
+3672 QKDNISFGLD

>member
-1 MTLSRGAIGNLVNRY
+1 MVGGGKLLGVCAFLSESKGTLTLS
-16 RAVLRKCRMM
+16 
-26 NVFGSLAVAGMLVA
+26 
-40 GNAGFAGAEDPI
+40 
-52 IAPNSSISKHYD
+52 
-64 TNTTVLNTD
+64 
-73 QPQFSKELYAIG
+73 
-85 ATGSQGAL
+85 
-93 DISMEGDA
+93 GD
-101 ALTVDASWRRDAAD
+101 
-115 SNRDQLSAVYVGSGA
+115 
-130 QFSFT
+130 
-135 GTGLFRATGQGKVME
+135 
-150 AVAFRNGA
+150 
-158 NGPTGGTMRLTGAI
+158 I
-172 TGEAIT
+172 TGEA
-178 EASENGSGYKAI
+178 EAVMNGSNGYASFAAAAAGGNLVFGGDRTTLRAKASTGNNANGAFVKYGGMI
-190 GVKAENAGTII
+190 GFASKSVLIESKNTDSSSVGINCADGTVKTSADTDLDIVVEGNKATTGILLTASSSDVQLAGNLDLTATQTGQDSFASVLGISND
-201 FSGKSAWLKAMAHA
+201 SGKMVVSGPTSLRLATNAPFDAKGITASGKADMSFLGDVEIA
-215 GTADGVYAR
+215 V
-224 YGGVVD
+224 
-230 FQSEEVKVLSQSDT
+230 T
-244 GSAASGISI
+244 GSASGSALYTTYRYD
-253 EYSGGT
+253 YSTQAG
-259 ITSSEQTAL
+259 ICP
-268 TVGVKAPASTATG
+268 V
-281 ISLSGASK
+281 ISLGTEGKAVTLNSSG
-289 GLVDLAGSLAVSVEG
+289 
-304 SPVRGIENDQGTL
+304 
-317 HVAKASS
+317 
-324 ITGIGEGTFPSYGI
+324 YGI
-338 WGRNGSSTEL
+338 N
-348 RGDVDVNMTSSTT
+348 N
-361 VYGVYADSAT
+361 
-371 VSLGSE
+371 
-377 GDVAI
+377 
-382 LVQGSLGRGVAA
+382 QG
-394 FSGGNVELGSQGK
+394 
-407 EVSITAQNTGVEAGT
+407 
-422 SSTVSLNGKV
+422 
-432 KIDSGTGISLS
+432 
-443 STTVDKFPSLL
+443 
-454 SNGSVSII
+454 GSVSL
-462 SAGTGIVAKY
+462 TGQRINITGSTGVFVEGGGNENVFADVRFDGPTTINADKAIV
-472 AHAVFN
+472 
-478 ELHIQAG
+478 
-485 TGIDVQSPGYIGS
+485 
-498 GNTDTVLDVNGPAE
+498 
-512 IVAQNTALQ
+512 
-521 IVGASGSKSASSGFV
+521 
-536 GTFNDAASLRASNG
+536 
-550 NGVQLSASTHSGTT
+550 
-564 AARDCSVTFKGQTS
+564 TS
-578 IASEKGTGVVVNGP
+578 I
-592 VASTA
+592 
-597 QDGASVVFEGA
+597 
-608 TTIDAAKAIEIKK
+608 KAGEQV
-621 NNGKGASVTFAYN
+621 GASVTFAYN
-634 PTPINVPA
+634 PTPINVPVTKES
-642 RAQDA
+642 A
-647 DSQVNGS
+647 DSKVRGS
-654 VTGTGTLIKSG
+654 VTGSSGTINKENA
-665 GGSLALNGDNSS
+665 GSLAFYGDISN
-677 FSGEFNMQGGRAFL
+677 FSGVFNQKGGTTFL
-691 GSGKG
+691 SEGAAG
-696 YFSGATVNLT
+696 YFGKAQLAVT
-706 GGTLVAPELRF
+706 GGALVAPTLSF
-717 SGGKL
+717 QKTGKL
-722 LVAGGTLETGTG
+722 TLAGGTLETGTG

-768 FDDAKYNIVYA
+768 FDDARYNIVYA

-792 ADNASGSGSAK
+792 ADNVSGSGSAK

-854 VTRSLTIDGNGHTIS
+854 VARSLAIDGNGHTIS

-887 QNITFDGL
+887 QNIAFDGL

-957 IVEIGNNVSFINC
+957 IVEIGNNVGFINC

-1000 GALNVVDDYG
+1000 GALNVVDDYED
-1010 GYLTDPNYASGARRV
+1010 YLTDPDYASGARRV

-1037 DNSVELL
+1037 NNSVELL

-1097 ATFIQNS
+1097 AAFTQNS

-1147 AESAFSKNTAGVGG
+1147 AESTFSKNTAGVGG

-1215 DFSADKDGN
+1215 DFSEDKDGN
-1224 VVSDGSLTFNGGARF
+1224 AVSAGSLAFNGGARF
-1239 TGNTASGFGGAIYN
+1239 TGNTAGGLGGAIYN

-1284 DGSSLDIMGDGKVV
+1284 DGSSLDITGDGKVV
-1298 FDDALS
+1298 FNDALS
-1304 SQSATPTL
+1304 SQSATPAL
-1312 KKTGSGELLLN
+1312 KKTGS
-1323 ASMDGFLG
+1323 
-1331 TASFEGGLT
+1331 
-1340 SIAEKWLI
+1340 
-1348 KNLSTVAGGKLKMS
+1348 
-1362 EFSFASQDAENAVT
+1362 
-1376 GGKLVLAG
+1376 
-1384 GILETGTGQIFANG
+1384 
-1398 LNAEGDAR
+1398 
-1406 NPGSVKLNGDNWS
+1406 
-1419 FDSGLI
+1419 
-1425 AFDDAKYNLTY
+1425 
-1436 AQAAALLLGASNV
+1436 
-1449 GADASGSGSAKEI
+1449 
-1462 TFTGT
+1462 
-1467 YVNIPNP
+1467 
-1474 GPLSP
+1474 
-1479 YYYTGNKSDAASDGT
+1479 
-1494 VGGWR
+1494 
-1499 DSSGLPIAIADVI
+1499 
-1512 TVKTEPGQASEYRF
+1512 
-1526 LSGVYDGSK
+1526 
-1535 TSDTSETYA
+1535 
-1544 CLIHGGDSG
+1544 
-1553 VRVTSDG
+1553 
-1560 PLTIQNWGTG
+1560 
-1570 LMPYHASVASS
+1570 
-1581 NGEILFGDNVSLL
+1581 
-1594 NNHSAGDATKG
+1594 
-1605 GGAIF
+1605 
-1610 SKKGVTFGDNAVLSG
+1610 
-1625 NSTALAIGGGGY
+1625 
-1637 GGGAIFL
+1637 
-1644 DGKGVV
+1644 
-1650 RFGKNAV
+1650 
-1657 IANNESYHYGG
+1657 
-1668 AIYSLGSVS
+1668 
-1677 MGEGATV
+1677 
-1684 RGNTTSYMGGAIAVT
+1684 
-1699 GALSLG
+1699 
-1705 TGSVVESN
+1705 
-1713 QAQAGGAVYSTGQ
+1713 
-1726 VNATGTTFRKNVA
+1726 
-1739 TSNYGGGIYSAGGS
+1739 
-1753 IVLVDSRMEENKA
+1753 
-1766 AGGGAIILAG
+1766 
-1776 GGTASVMDTA
+1776 
-1786 FAANTA
+1786 
-1792 TNGGAF
+1792 
-1798 FIDKNGVL
+1798 
-1806 TTASGGVGT
+1806 
-1815 DAGTLF
+1815 
-1821 DGNSATTNGG
+1821 
-1831 AVYVQNGTVDLGSGT
+1831 
-1846 RLQGN
+1846 
-1851 QAAKGG
+1851 
-1857 AIYAL
+1857 
-1862 GGKDASAKLTFAG
+1862 
-1875 TVFGKNSGTYG
+1875 
-1886 GAVYS
+1886 
-1891 SASVGGTVN
+1891 
-1900 AAASDVVFEGNTATS
+1900 
-1915 GGAVYLGGSGTSD
+1915 
-1928 IAFTDAVF
+1928 
-1936 KENQANTGNGGA
+1936 
-1948 IYSAISGSSNLAI
+1948 
-1961 ADSTFEGNNAGY
+1961 
-1973 GGAVFNNGQLTTSGN
+1973 
-1988 VVFSGNTATYG
+1988 
-1999 GAVYNYFT
+1999 
-2007 STTDGSLAFNGGAR
+2007 
-2021 FTGNTASGLGGAIYN
+2021 
-2036 TRAVTLNPG
+2036 
-2045 AGQEIVF
+2045 
-2052 SGNTDSTGS
+2052 
-2061 NAIFMGDGSSL
+2061 
-2072 DIMGDGKVVF
+2072 
-2082 DDALSSQSATPTL
+2082 
-2095 KKTGSG
+2095 
-2101 ELLLNA
+2101 
-2107 SMDGFL
+2107 
-2113 GTASF
+2113 
-2118 EGGLTSIAEKW
+2118 
-2129 LIKNLSTV
+2129 
-2137 AGGKLKMSEFS
+2137 
-2148 FASQDAEN
+2148 
-2156 AVTGGKLVL
+2156 
-2165 AGGILETGTGQIF
+2165 
-2178 ANGLNAEGDARN
+2178 
-2190 PGSVKLN
+2190 
-2197 GDNWSF
+2197 
-2203 DSGLIAFDDAKYN
+2203 
-2216 LTYAQAAALLLGAS
+2216 
-2230 NVGADASGSGS
+2230 
-2241 AKEITFTGTYVNI
+2241 
-2254 PNPGPISPY
+2254 
-2263 YYTGNKS
+2263 
-2270 DAASD
+2270 
-2275 GTVGGWLDNSG
+2275 
-2286 VPVTL
+2286 
-2291 ANAITVKKEPGQA
+2291 
-2304 SEYRF
+2304 
-2309 LSGVFDGSKASD
+2309 
-2321 TSSLIHDDSGVHVT
+2321 
-2335 SDGPLTIQNWGTELV
+2335 
-2350 PAHTS
+2350 
-2355 TVASTGE
+2355 
-2362 IVFGNN
+2362 
-2368 VSVLNNHSAGD
+2368 
-2379 GTKGGGALFSKA
+2379 
-2391 SITFGDNAVLS
+2391 
-2402 GNATVLAAGGE
+2402 
-2413 GYGGGALFLDGKGE
+2413 
-2427 ILLGK
+2427 
-2432 NALIEKNESCGY
+2432 
-2444 GGAIYSLGSVRLGEG
+2444 
-2459 AVIRGNKASYMGGAL
+2459 
-2474 AVTGALSLGKNALVE
+2474 
-2489 DNQARQGGAIY
+2489 
-2500 AQNGTLALGSG
+2500 
-2511 TRLERNQAD
+2511 
-2520 RGGAIYLQ
+2520 
-2528 GGSGDS
+2528 
-2534 TTLDLMNSVFRE
+2534 
-2546 NSASNGGALYLTG
+2546 
-2559 DGTLRIA
+2559 
-2566 AADTVFEGNSA
+2566 
-2577 SYGGAIYNGFPM
+2577 
-2589 NEKGHS
+2589 
-2595 GSDGSLAFNGGAR
+2595 
-2608 FTGNTASGLGG
+2608 
-2619 AIYNTR
+2619 
-2625 AVTLNPGAGQE
+2625 
-2636 IVFSGNTDSTGSNA
+2636 
-2650 IFMGDGSSLDIT
+2650 
-2662 GDGKVVFDDA
+2662 
-2672 LSSQSATPTLKK
+2672 
-2684 TGGGTLLFNAS
+2684 GTLLFNAS

-2722 TITGGRLKMPEFSF
+2722 TITGGRLKMPAFSF
-2736 AAQGEGNNVAG
+2736 VAQGEGNNVAG

-2761 GQIFTNGLNA
+2761 GQIFINGLNA

-2782 LRDDNWSFNSGLI
+2782 LSGDNWSFDSGLI

-2820 AGEGVG
+2820 AGEGAG

-2840 VDPDPDPVPPVDP
+2840 VDPDPDPVSPVDPVPDPVPPVEP

-2910 TDDKTDS
+2910 KDDKTDS

-2966 VGGTGEGASGVLN
+2966 VGGTGEGAFGVLN

-3046 IRQADGQTNVSGR
+3046 IRQADGQTNVSGK

-3066 LSGGGLN
+3066 LSGGALN

-3103 SSDVQINIG
+3103 SSDVQLNIG

-3120 VARQARLQ
+3120 VARQAQLQ

-3138 KGNDALTDASH
+3138 KGNDALADASH

-3168 SLLVLGDT
+3168 SLLLLGDT

-3232 ATFTDGSLLLVDGSG
+3232 ATFADGSLLLVDGSG

-3284 FSVSSVQ
+3284 FSVSNVQ

-3314 GSMKIQAT
+3314 GSMKVQAT

-3342 WGKGLNDTESDSMGI
+3342 WGKGLNDTESGNMGI

-3367 YLPKADTVHTVDGA
+3367 HLPKADTVHTVDGA

-3411 LHMTATREGAVRKDG
+3411 SHMTTTREGAIRKDG

-3442 FGAGSLDGG
+3442 LGAGSLDGG

-3466 FGVFRVGMALNA
+3466 FGDFRVGMALNA

-3488 FNATKNDFDFWGV
+3488 FNATKNDFDFWGM

-3541 GDVDTGVLT
+3541 ADVDTGVLT

-3582 TSRIDEHDV
+3582 TSRIDDHDV

-3635 DLKAKTKARVPG
+3635 DLKAKTKVRVPG

-3672 QRDNISFGLD
+3672 QKDNISFGLD
-3682 YGIRASEHKTGHG
+3682 YGIRASEHKAGHG

>member
-40 GNAGFAGAEDPI
+40 GNAGFAGAEELSGDISPI
-52 IAPNSSISKHYD
+52 SLSGDTRNIIGVGDISLRSTEPALRYLI
-64 TNTTVLNTD
+64 NV
-73 QPQFSKELYAIG
+73 SG
-85 ATGSQGAL
+85 QGQL
-93 DISMEGDA
+93 DISMSNGSPMAVGNADGIY
-101 ALTVDASWRRDAAD
+101 LKDYSDYDQYASAFHVA
-115 SNRDQLSAVYVGSGA
+115 GSGSSG
-130 QFSFT
+130 SFVGT
-135 GTGLFRATGQGKVME
+135 GTFSMVGGGKLLGVC
-150 AVAFRNGA
+150 AFLSESK
-158 NGPTGGTMRLTGAI
+158 GTLTLSGDI
-172 TGEAIT
+172 TGEA
-178 EASENGSGYKAI
+178 EAVMNGSNGYASFAAAAAGGNLVFGGDRTTLRAKAST
-190 GVKAENAGTII
+190 GNNANGAFVKYGGMIDFASKSVLIESKNTDSSSVGINCADGTVKTSADTDLDIVVEGNKATTGIQLTASSSDVQLAGNLDLTATQTGQDSFASVLGISND
-201 FSGKSAWLKAMAHA
+201 SGKMVVSGPTSLRLATNAPFDAKGITASGKADMSFLGDVEIA
-215 GTADGVYAR
+215 V
-224 YGGVVD
+224 
-230 FQSEEVKVLSQSDT
+230 T
-244 GSAASGISI
+244 GSASGSALYTTYRYD
-253 EYSGGT
+253 YSTQAG
-259 ITSSEQTAL
+259 ICP
-268 TVGVKAPASTATG
+268 V
-281 ISLSGASK
+281 ISLGTDGKAVTLNSSG
-289 GLVDLAGSLAVSVEG
+289 
-304 SPVRGIENDQGTL
+304 
-317 HVAKASS
+317 
-324 ITGIGEGTFPSYGI
+324 YGI
-338 WGRNGSSTEL
+338 N
-348 RGDVDVNMTSSTT
+348 N
-361 VYGVYADSAT
+361 
-371 VSLGSE
+371 
-377 GDVAI
+377 
-382 LVQGSLGRGVAA
+382 QG
-394 FSGGNVELGSQGK
+394 
-407 EVSITAQNTGVEAGT
+407 
-422 SSTVSLNGKV
+422 
-432 KIDSGTGISLS
+432 
-443 STTVDKFPSLL
+443 
-454 SNGSVSII
+454 GSVSL
-462 SAGTGIVAKY
+462 TGQRINITGSTGVFVEGGGNENVFADVRFDGPTTINADKAIV
-472 AHAVFN
+472 
-478 ELHIQAG
+478 
-485 TGIDVQSPGYIGS
+485 
-498 GNTDTVLDVNGPAE
+498 
-512 IVAQNTALQ
+512 
-521 IVGASGSKSASSGFV
+521 
-536 GTFNDAASLRASNG
+536 
-550 NGVQLSASTHSGTT
+550 
-564 AARDCSVTFKGQTS
+564 TS
-578 IASEKGTGVVVNGP
+578 I
-592 VASTA
+592 
-597 QDGASVVFEGA
+597 
-608 TTIDAAKAIEIKK
+608 KAGEQV
-621 NNGKGASVTFAYN
+621 GASVTFAYN
-634 PTPINVPA
+634 PTPINVPVTKES
-642 RAQDA
+642 A
-647 DSQVNGS
+647 DSKVRGS
-654 VTGTGTLIKSG
+654 VTGSSGTINKENA
-665 GGSLALNGDNSS
+665 GSLAFYGDISN
-677 FSGEFNMQGGRAFL
+677 FSGVFNQKGGTTFL
-691 GSGKG
+691 SEGAAG
-696 YFSGATVNLT
+696 YFGKAQLAVT
-706 GGTLVAPELRF
+706 GGALVAPTLSF
-717 SGGKL
+717 QKTGKL
-722 LVAGGTLETGTG
+722 TLAGGTLETGTG

-768 FDDAKYNIVYA
+768 FDDARYNIVYA

-792 ADNASGSGSAK
+792 ADNVSGSGSAK

-854 VTRSLTIDGNGHTIS
+854 VARSLAIDGNGHTIS

-887 QNITFDGL
+887 QNIAFDGL

-957 IVEIGNNVSFINC
+957 IVEIGNNVGFINC

-1010 GYLTDPNYASGARRV
+1010 GYLTDPDYASGARRV

-1037 DNSVELL
+1037 NNSVELL

-1097 ATFIQNS
+1097 AAFTQNS

-1147 AESAFSKNTAGVGG
+1147 AESTFSKNTAGVGG
-1161 GLYNEG
+1161 GFYNEG

-1215 DFSADKDGN
+1215 DFSEDKDGN
-1224 VVSDGSLTFNGGARF
+1224 AVSA
-1239 TGNTASGFGGAIYN
+1239 
-1253 TRSITLNPGAGQ
+1253 
-1265 EIVFSGNTD
+1265 
-1274 STGSNAIFMG
+1274 
-1284 DGSSLDIMGDGKVV
+1284 
-1298 FDDALS
+1298 
-1304 SQSATPTL
+1304 
-1312 KKTGSGELLLN
+1312 
-1323 ASMDGFLG
+1323 
-1331 TASFEGGLT
+1331 
-1340 SIAEKWLI
+1340 
-1348 KNLSTVAGGKLKMS
+1348 
-1362 EFSFASQDAENAVT
+1362 
-1376 GGKLVLAG
+1376 
-1384 GILETGTGQIFANG
+1384 
-1398 LNAEGDAR
+1398 
-1406 NPGSVKLNGDNWS
+1406 
-1419 FDSGLI
+1419 
-1425 AFDDAKYNLTY
+1425 
-1436 AQAAALLLGASNV
+1436 
-1449 GADASGSGSAKEI
+1449 
-1462 TFTGT
+1462 
-1467 YVNIPNP
+1467 
-1474 GPLSP
+1474 
-1479 YYYTGNKSDAASDGT
+1479 
-1494 VGGWR
+1494 
-1499 DSSGLPIAIADVI
+1499 
-1512 TVKTEPGQASEYRF
+1512 
-1526 LSGVYDGSK
+1526 
-1535 TSDTSETYA
+1535 
-1544 CLIHGGDSG
+1544 
-1553 VRVTSDG
+1553 
-1560 PLTIQNWGTG
+1560 
-1570 LMPYHASVASS
+1570 
-1581 NGEILFGDNVSLL
+1581 
-1594 NNHSAGDATKG
+1594 
-1605 GGAIF
+1605 
-1610 SKKGVTFGDNAVLSG
+1610 
-1625 NSTALAIGGGGY
+1625 
-1637 GGGAIFL
+1637 
-1644 DGKGVV
+1644 
-1650 RFGKNAV
+1650 
-1657 IANNESYHYGG
+1657 
-1668 AIYSLGSVS
+1668 
-1677 MGEGATV
+1677 
-1684 RGNTTSYMGGAIAVT
+1684 
-1699 GALSLG
+1699 
-1705 TGSVVESN
+1705 
-1713 QAQAGGAVYSTGQ
+1713 
-1726 VNATGTTFRKNVA
+1726 
-1739 TSNYGGGIYSAGGS
+1739 
-1753 IVLVDSRMEENKA
+1753 
-1766 AGGGAIILAG
+1766 
-1776 GGTASVMDTA
+1776 
-1786 FAANTA
+1786 
-1792 TNGGAF
+1792 
-1798 FIDKNGVL
+1798 
-1806 TTASGGVGT
+1806 
-1815 DAGTLF
+1815 
-1821 DGNSATTNGG
+1821 
-1831 AVYVQNGTVDLGSGT
+1831 
-1846 RLQGN
+1846 
-1851 QAAKGG
+1851 
-1857 AIYAL
+1857 
-1862 GGKDASAKLTFAG
+1862 
-1875 TVFGKNSGTYG
+1875 
-1886 GAVYS
+1886 
-1891 SASVGGTVN
+1891 
-1900 AAASDVVFEGNTATS
+1900 
-1915 GGAVYLGGSGTSD
+1915 
-1928 IAFTDAVF
+1928 
-1936 KENQANTGNGGA
+1936 
-1948 IYSAISGSSNLAI
+1948 
-1961 ADSTFEGNNAGY
+1961 
-1973 GGAVFNNGQLTTSGN
+1973 
-1988 VVFSGNTATYG
+1988 
-1999 GAVYNYFT
+1999 
-2007 STTDGSLAFNGGAR
+2007 GSLAFNGGAR

-2036 TRAVTLNPG
+2036 TR
-2045 AGQEIVF
+2045 
-2052 SGNTDSTGS
+2052 
-2061 NAIFMGDGSSL
+2061 
-2072 DIMGDGKVVF
+2072 
-2082 DDALSSQSATPTL
+2082 
-2095 KKTGSG
+2095 
-2101 ELLLNA
+2101 
-2107 SMDGFL
+2107 
-2113 GTASF
+2113 
-2118 EGGLTSIAEKW
+2118 SI
-2129 LIKNLSTV
+2129 
-2137 AGGKLKMSEFS
+2137 
-2148 FASQDAEN
+2148 
-2156 AVTGGKLVL
+2156 
-2165 AGGILETGTGQIF
+2165 
-2178 ANGLNAEGDARN
+2178 
-2190 PGSVKLN
+2190 
-2197 GDNWSF
+2197 
-2203 DSGLIAFDDAKYN
+2203 
-2216 LTYAQAAALLLGAS
+2216 
-2230 NVGADASGSGS
+2230 
-2241 AKEITFTGTYVNI
+2241 
-2254 PNPGPISPY
+2254 
-2263 YYTGNKS
+2263 
-2270 DAASD
+2270 
-2275 GTVGGWLDNSG
+2275 
-2286 VPVTL
+2286 
-2291 ANAITVKKEPGQA
+2291 
-2304 SEYRF
+2304 
-2309 LSGVFDGSKASD
+2309 
-2321 TSSLIHDDSGVHVT
+2321 
-2335 SDGPLTIQNWGTELV
+2335 
-2350 PAHTS
+2350 
-2355 TVASTGE
+2355 
-2362 IVFGNN
+2362 
-2368 VSVLNNHSAGD
+2368 
-2379 GTKGGGALFSKA
+2379 
-2391 SITFGDNAVLS
+2391 
-2402 GNATVLAAGGE
+2402 
-2413 GYGGGALFLDGKGE
+2413 
-2427 ILLGK
+2427 
-2432 NALIEKNESCGY
+2432 
-2444 GGAIYSLGSVRLGEG
+2444 
-2459 AVIRGNKASYMGGAL
+2459 
-2474 AVTGALSLGKNALVE
+2474 
-2489 DNQARQGGAIY
+2489 
-2500 AQNGTLALGSG
+2500 
-2511 TRLERNQAD
+2511 
-2520 RGGAIYLQ
+2520 
-2528 GGSGDS
+2528 
-2534 TTLDLMNSVFRE
+2534 
-2546 NSASNGGALYLTG
+2546 
-2559 DGTLRIA
+2559 
-2566 AADTVFEGNSA
+2566 
-2577 SYGGAIYNGFPM
+2577 
-2589 NEKGHS
+2589 
-2595 GSDGSLAFNGGAR
+2595 
-2608 FTGNTASGLGG
+2608 
-2619 AIYNTR
+2619 
-2625 AVTLNPGAGQE
+2625 TLNPGAGQE

-2684 TGGGTLLFNAS
+2684 TGSGELLLNAS

-2722 TITGGRLKMPEFSF
+2722 TITGGRLEMPAFSF
-2736 AAQGEGNNVAG
+2736 VAQGEGNNVAG

-2761 GQIFTNGLNA
+2761 GQIFINGLNA

-2782 LRDDNWSFNSGLI
+2782 LSGDNWSFDSGLI

-2820 AGEGVG
+2820 AGEGAG

-2840 VDPDPDPVPPVDP
+2840 VDPDPDPVPPVDPVPDPVPPVEP

-2910 TDDKTDS
+2910 KDDKTDS

-3046 IRQADGQTNVSGR
+3046 IRQADGQTNVSGK

-3066 LSGGGLN
+3066 LSGGALN

-3103 SSDVQINIG
+3103 SSDVQLNIG

-3120 VARQARLQ
+3120 VARQAQLQ

-3138 KGNDALTDASH
+3138 KGNDALADASH

-3232 ATFTDGSLLLVDGSG
+3232 ATFADGSLLLVDGSG

-3284 FSVSSVQ
+3284 FSVSNVQ

-3314 GSMKIQAT
+3314 GSMKVQAT

-3342 WGKGLNDTESDSMGI
+3342 WGKGLNDTESGNMGI

-3367 YLPKADTVHTVDGA
+3367 HLPKADTVHTVDGA

-3411 LHMTATREGAVRKDG
+3411 LHMTTTREGAIRKDG

-3442 FGAGSLDGG
+3442 LGAGSLDGG

-3466 FGVFRVGMALNA
+3466 FGDFRVGMALNA

-3488 FNATKNDFDFWGV
+3488 FNATKNDFDFWGM

-3541 GDVDTGVLT
+3541 ADVDTGVLT

-3582 TSRIDEHDV
+3582 TSRIDDHDV

-3629 VVPAAG
+3629 VAPAAG
-3635 DLKAKTKARVPG
+3635 DLKAKAKARVPG

-3672 QRDNISFGLD
+3672 QKDNISFGLD
-3682 YGIRASEHKTGHG
+3682 YGIRASEHKAGHG

>member
-40 GNAGFAGAEDPI
+40 GNAGFAGAEELSGDISPI
-52 IAPNSSISKHYD
+52 SLSGDTRNIIGVGDISLRSTEPALRYLI
-64 TNTTVLNTD
+64 NV
-73 QPQFSKELYAIG
+73 SG
-85 ATGSQGAL
+85 QGQL
-93 DISMEGDA
+93 DISMSNGSSMAVGHADGIY
-101 ALTVDASWRRDAAD
+101 LKDYSDYDQYASAFHVA
-115 SNRDQLSAVYVGSGA
+115 GSGSSG
-130 QFSFT
+130 SFVGT
-135 GTGLFRATGQGKVME
+135 GTFSMVGGGKLLGVC
-150 AVAFRNGA
+150 AFLSESK
-158 NGPTGGTMRLTGAI
+158 GTLTLSGDI
-172 TGEAIT
+172 TGEA
-178 EASENGSGYKAI
+178 EAVMNGSNGYASFAAAAAGGNLVFGGDRTTLRAKASTGNNANGAFVKYGGMI
-190 GVKAENAGTII
+190 GFASKSVLIESKNTDSNSVGINCADGTVKTSADTDLDIVVEGNKATTGIQLTASSSDVQLAGNLDLTATQTGQDSFASVLGISND
-201 FSGKSAWLKAMAHA
+201 SGKMVVSGPTSLRLVTNAPFDAKGITASGKADMSFLGDVEIA
-215 GTADGVYAR
+215 V
-224 YGGVVD
+224 
-230 FQSEEVKVLSQSDT
+230 T
-244 GSAASGISI
+244 GSASGSALYTTYRYD
-253 EYSGGT
+253 YSTQAG
-259 ITSSEQTAL
+259 ICP
-268 TVGVKAPASTATG
+268 V
-281 ISLSGASK
+281 ISLGTDGKAVTLNSSG
-289 GLVDLAGSLAVSVEG
+289 
-304 SPVRGIENDQGTL
+304 
-317 HVAKASS
+317 
-324 ITGIGEGTFPSYGI
+324 YGI
-338 WGRNGSSTEL
+338 N
-348 RGDVDVNMTSSTT
+348 N
-361 VYGVYADSAT
+361 
-371 VSLGSE
+371 
-377 GDVAI
+377 
-382 LVQGSLGRGVAA
+382 QG
-394 FSGGNVELGSQGK
+394 
-407 EVSITAQNTGVEAGT
+407 
-422 SSTVSLNGKV
+422 
-432 KIDSGTGISLS
+432 
-443 STTVDKFPSLL
+443 
-454 SNGSVSII
+454 GSVSL
-462 SAGTGIVAKY
+462 TGQRINITGSTGVFVEGGGNENVFADVRFDGPTTINADKAIV
-472 AHAVFN
+472 
-478 ELHIQAG
+478 
-485 TGIDVQSPGYIGS
+485 
-498 GNTDTVLDVNGPAE
+498 
-512 IVAQNTALQ
+512 
-521 IVGASGSKSASSGFV
+521 
-536 GTFNDAASLRASNG
+536 
-550 NGVQLSASTHSGTT
+550 
-564 AARDCSVTFKGQTS
+564 TS
-578 IASEKGTGVVVNGP
+578 I
-592 VASTA
+592 
-597 QDGASVVFEGA
+597 
-608 TTIDAAKAIEIKK
+608 KAGEQV
-621 NNGKGASVTFAYN
+621 GASVTFAYN
-634 PTPINVPA
+634 PTPINVPVTKES
-642 RAQDA
+642 A
-647 DSQVNGS
+647 DSKVRGS
-654 VTGTGTLIKSG
+654 VTGSSGTINKENA
-665 GGSLALNGDNSS
+665 GSLAFYGDISN
-677 FSGEFNMQGGRAFL
+677 FSGVFNQKGGTTFL
-691 GSGKG
+691 SEGAAG
-696 YFSGATVNLT
+696 YFGKAQLAVT
-706 GGTLVAPELRF
+706 GGALVAPTLSF
-717 SGGKL
+717 QKTGKL
-722 LVAGGTLETGTG
+722 TLAGGTLETGPG

-792 ADNASGSGSAK
+792 ADNVSGSGSAK

-854 VTRSLTIDGNGHTIS
+854 VARSLAIDGNGHTIS

-887 QNITFDGL
+887 QNIAFDGL

-957 IVEIGNNVSFINC
+957 IVEIGNNVGFINC

-1010 GYLTDPNYASGARRV
+1010 GYLTDPDYASGARRV

-1037 DNSVELL
+1037 NNSVELL

-1097 ATFIQNS
+1097 ATFTQNS

-1147 AESAFSKNTAGVGG
+1147 AESTFFKNTAGVGG

-1215 DFSADKDGN
+1215 DFSEDKDGN
-1224 VVSDGSLTFNGGARF
+1224 AVSA
-1239 TGNTASGFGGAIYN
+1239 
-1253 TRSITLNPGAGQ
+1253 
-1265 EIVFSGNTD
+1265 
-1274 STGSNAIFMG
+1274 
-1284 DGSSLDIMGDGKVV
+1284 
-1298 FDDALS
+1298 
-1304 SQSATPTL
+1304 
-1312 KKTGSGELLLN
+1312 
-1323 ASMDGFLG
+1323 
-1331 TASFEGGLT
+1331 
-1340 SIAEKWLI
+1340 
-1348 KNLSTVAGGKLKMS
+1348 
-1362 EFSFASQDAENAVT
+1362 
-1376 GGKLVLAG
+1376 
-1384 GILETGTGQIFANG
+1384 
-1398 LNAEGDAR
+1398 
-1406 NPGSVKLNGDNWS
+1406 
-1419 FDSGLI
+1419 
-1425 AFDDAKYNLTY
+1425 
-1436 AQAAALLLGASNV
+1436 
-1449 GADASGSGSAKEI
+1449 
-1462 TFTGT
+1462 
-1467 YVNIPNP
+1467 
-1474 GPLSP
+1474 
-1479 YYYTGNKSDAASDGT
+1479 
-1494 VGGWR
+1494 
-1499 DSSGLPIAIADVI
+1499 
-1512 TVKTEPGQASEYRF
+1512 
-1526 LSGVYDGSK
+1526 
-1535 TSDTSETYA
+1535 
-1544 CLIHGGDSG
+1544 
-1553 VRVTSDG
+1553 
-1560 PLTIQNWGTG
+1560 
-1570 LMPYHASVASS
+1570 
-1581 NGEILFGDNVSLL
+1581 
-1594 NNHSAGDATKG
+1594 
-1605 GGAIF
+1605 
-1610 SKKGVTFGDNAVLSG
+1610 
-1625 NSTALAIGGGGY
+1625 
-1637 GGGAIFL
+1637 
-1644 DGKGVV
+1644 
-1650 RFGKNAV
+1650 
-1657 IANNESYHYGG
+1657 
-1668 AIYSLGSVS
+1668 
-1677 MGEGATV
+1677 
-1684 RGNTTSYMGGAIAVT
+1684 
-1699 GALSLG
+1699 
-1705 TGSVVESN
+1705 
-1713 QAQAGGAVYSTGQ
+1713 
-1726 VNATGTTFRKNVA
+1726 
-1739 TSNYGGGIYSAGGS
+1739 
-1753 IVLVDSRMEENKA
+1753 
-1766 AGGGAIILAG
+1766 
-1776 GGTASVMDTA
+1776 
-1786 FAANTA
+1786 
-1792 TNGGAF
+1792 
-1798 FIDKNGVL
+1798 
-1806 TTASGGVGT
+1806 
-1815 DAGTLF
+1815 
-1821 DGNSATTNGG
+1821 
-1831 AVYVQNGTVDLGSGT
+1831 
-1846 RLQGN
+1846 
-1851 QAAKGG
+1851 
-1857 AIYAL
+1857 
-1862 GGKDASAKLTFAG
+1862 
-1875 TVFGKNSGTYG
+1875 
-1886 GAVYS
+1886 
-1891 SASVGGTVN
+1891 
-1900 AAASDVVFEGNTATS
+1900 
-1915 GGAVYLGGSGTSD
+1915 
-1928 IAFTDAVF
+1928 
-1936 KENQANTGNGGA
+1936 
-1948 IYSAISGSSNLAI
+1948 
-1961 ADSTFEGNNAGY
+1961 
-1973 GGAVFNNGQLTTSGN
+1973 
-1988 VVFSGNTATYG
+1988 
-1999 GAVYNYFT
+1999 
-2007 STTDGSLAFNGGAR
+2007 GSLAFNGGAR

-2036 TRAVTLNPG
+2036 TR
-2045 AGQEIVF
+2045 
-2052 SGNTDSTGS
+2052 
-2061 NAIFMGDGSSL
+2061 
-2072 DIMGDGKVVF
+2072 
-2082 DDALSSQSATPTL
+2082 
-2095 KKTGSG
+2095 
-2101 ELLLNA
+2101 
-2107 SMDGFL
+2107 
-2113 GTASF
+2113 
-2118 EGGLTSIAEKW
+2118 SI
-2129 LIKNLSTV
+2129 
-2137 AGGKLKMSEFS
+2137 
-2148 FASQDAEN
+2148 
-2156 AVTGGKLVL
+2156 
-2165 AGGILETGTGQIF
+2165 
-2178 ANGLNAEGDARN
+2178 
-2190 PGSVKLN
+2190 
-2197 GDNWSF
+2197 
-2203 DSGLIAFDDAKYN
+2203 
-2216 LTYAQAAALLLGAS
+2216 
-2230 NVGADASGSGS
+2230 
-2241 AKEITFTGTYVNI
+2241 
-2254 PNPGPISPY
+2254 
-2263 YYTGNKS
+2263 
-2270 DAASD
+2270 
-2275 GTVGGWLDNSG
+2275 
-2286 VPVTL
+2286 
-2291 ANAITVKKEPGQA
+2291 
-2304 SEYRF
+2304 
-2309 LSGVFDGSKASD
+2309 
-2321 TSSLIHDDSGVHVT
+2321 
-2335 SDGPLTIQNWGTELV
+2335 
-2350 PAHTS
+2350 
-2355 TVASTGE
+2355 
-2362 IVFGNN
+2362 
-2368 VSVLNNHSAGD
+2368 
-2379 GTKGGGALFSKA
+2379 
-2391 SITFGDNAVLS
+2391 
-2402 GNATVLAAGGE
+2402 
-2413 GYGGGALFLDGKGE
+2413 
-2427 ILLGK
+2427 
-2432 NALIEKNESCGY
+2432 
-2444 GGAIYSLGSVRLGEG
+2444 
-2459 AVIRGNKASYMGGAL
+2459 
-2474 AVTGALSLGKNALVE
+2474 
-2489 DNQARQGGAIY
+2489 
-2500 AQNGTLALGSG
+2500 
-2511 TRLERNQAD
+2511 
-2520 RGGAIYLQ
+2520 
-2528 GGSGDS
+2528 
-2534 TTLDLMNSVFRE
+2534 
-2546 NSASNGGALYLTG
+2546 
-2559 DGTLRIA
+2559 
-2566 AADTVFEGNSA
+2566 
-2577 SYGGAIYNGFPM
+2577 
-2589 NEKGHS
+2589 
-2595 GSDGSLAFNGGAR
+2595 
-2608 FTGNTASGLGG
+2608 
-2619 AIYNTR
+2619 
-2625 AVTLNPGAGQE
+2625 TLNPGAGQE

-2672 LSSQSATPTLKK
+2672 LSSQSATPALKK
-2684 TGGGTLLFNAS
+2684 TGSGTLLFNAS

-2722 TITGGRLKMPEFSF
+2722 TITGGRLKMPAFSF
-2736 AAQGEGNNVAG
+2736 VAQGEGNNVAG

-2761 GQIFTNGLNA
+2761 GQIFINGLNA

-2782 LRDDNWSFNSGLI
+2782 LSGDNWSFDSGLI

-2820 AGEGVG
+2820 AGEGAG

-2840 VDPDPDPVPPVDP
+2840 VDPDPDPVPPVDPGPDPVPPVEP

-2910 TDDKTDS
+2910 KDDKTDS

-2958 GGNPVNVH
+2958 GGNPVNVY

-3046 IRQADGQTNVSGR
+3046 IRQADGQTNVSGK

-3066 LSGGGLN
+3066 LSGGALN

-3103 SSDVQINIG
+3103 SSDVQLNIG

-3120 VARQARLQ
+3120 VARQAQLQ

-3138 KGNDALTDASH
+3138 KGNDALADASH

-3217 VDGTKTSAPVLTPNT
+3217 VDGTKTSAPVLIPNT
-3232 ATFTDGSLLLVDGSG
+3232 ATFADGSLLLVDGSG

-3284 FSVSSVQ
+3284 FSVSNVQ

-3314 GSMKIQAT
+3314 GSMKVQAT

-3342 WGKGLNDTESDSMGI
+3342 WGKGLNDTESGNMGI

-3367 YLPKADTVHTVDGA
+3367 HLPKADTVHTVDGA

-3411 LHMTATREGAVRKDG
+3411 SHMTTTREGAIRKDG

-3442 FGAGSLDGG
+3442 LGAGSLDGG

-3466 FGVFRVGMALNA
+3466 FGDFRVGMALNA

-3488 FNATKNDFDFWGV
+3488 FNATKNDFDFWGM

-3528 QDLPTTMQLGQLR
+3528 QDLPATMQLGQLR
-3541 GDVDTGVLT
+3541 ADVDTGVLT

-3582 TSRIDEHDV
+3582 TSRIDDHDV

-3629 VVPAAG
+3629 VAPAAG
-3635 DLKAKTKARVPG
+3635 DLKAKAKARVPG

-3672 QRDNISFGLD
+3672 QKDNISFGLD
-3682 YGIRASEHKTGHG
+3682 YGIRASEHKAGHG

>member
-40 GNAGFAGAEDPI
+40 GNAGFAGAEELSGDISPI
-52 IAPNSSISKHYD
+52 SLSGDTRNIIGVGDISLRSTEPALRYLI
-64 TNTTVLNTD
+64 NV
-73 QPQFSKELYAIG
+73 SG
-85 ATGSQGAL
+85 QGQL
-93 DISMEGDA
+93 DISMSNGSPMAVGNADGIY
-101 ALTVDASWRRDAAD
+101 LKDYSDYDQYASAFHVA
-115 SNRDQLSAVYVGSGA
+115 GSGSSG
-130 QFSFT
+130 SFAGT
-135 GTGLFRATGQGKVME
+135 GTFSMVGGGKLLGVC
-150 AVAFRNGA
+150 AFLSESK
-158 NGPTGGTMRLTGAI
+158 GTLTLSGDI
-172 TGEAIT
+172 TGEA
-178 EASENGSGYKAI
+178 EAVMNGSNGYASFAAAAAGGNLVFGGDRTTLRAKAST
-190 GVKAENAGTII
+190 GNNANGAFVKYGGMIDFASKSVLIESKNTDSNSVGINCADGTVKTSADTDLDIVVEGNKATTGIQLTASSSDVQLAGNLDLTATQTGQDSFASVLGISND
-201 FSGKSAWLKAMAHA
+201 SGKMVVSGPTSLRLATNAPFDAKGITASGKADMSFLGDVEIA
-215 GTADGVYAR
+215 V
-224 YGGVVD
+224 
-230 FQSEEVKVLSQSDT
+230 T
-244 GSAASGISI
+244 GSASGSALYTTYRYD
-253 EYSGGT
+253 YSTQAG
-259 ITSSEQTAL
+259 ICP
-268 TVGVKAPASTATG
+268 V
-281 ISLSGASK
+281 ISLGTDGKAVTLNSSG
-289 GLVDLAGSLAVSVEG
+289 
-304 SPVRGIENDQGTL
+304 
-317 HVAKASS
+317 
-324 ITGIGEGTFPSYGI
+324 YGI
-338 WGRNGSSTEL
+338 N
-348 RGDVDVNMTSSTT
+348 N
-361 VYGVYADSAT
+361 
-371 VSLGSE
+371 
-377 GDVAI
+377 
-382 LVQGSLGRGVAA
+382 QG
-394 FSGGNVELGSQGK
+394 
-407 EVSITAQNTGVEAGT
+407 
-422 SSTVSLNGKV
+422 
-432 KIDSGTGISLS
+432 
-443 STTVDKFPSLL
+443 
-454 SNGSVSII
+454 GSVSL
-462 SAGTGIVAKY
+462 TGQRINITGSTGVFVEGGGNENVFADVRFDGPTTINADKAIV
-472 AHAVFN
+472 
-478 ELHIQAG
+478 
-485 TGIDVQSPGYIGS
+485 
-498 GNTDTVLDVNGPAE
+498 
-512 IVAQNTALQ
+512 
-521 IVGASGSKSASSGFV
+521 
-536 GTFNDAASLRASNG
+536 
-550 NGVQLSASTHSGTT
+550 
-564 AARDCSVTFKGQTS
+564 TS
-578 IASEKGTGVVVNGP
+578 I
-592 VASTA
+592 
-597 QDGASVVFEGA
+597 
-608 TTIDAAKAIEIKK
+608 KAGEQV
-621 NNGKGASVTFAYN
+621 GASVTFAYN
-634 PTPINVPA
+634 PTPINVPVTKES
-642 RAQDA
+642 A
-647 DSQVNGS
+647 DSKVRGS
-654 VTGTGTLIKSG
+654 VTGSSGTINKENA
-665 GGSLALNGDNSS
+665 GSLAFYGDISN
-677 FSGEFNMQGGRAFL
+677 FSGVFNQKGGTTFL
-691 GSGKG
+691 SEGAAG
-696 YFSGATVNLT
+696 YFGKAQLAVT
-706 GGTLVAPELRF
+706 GGALVAPTLSF
-717 SGGKL
+717 QKTGKL
-722 LVAGGTLETGTG
+722 TLAGGTLETGTG
-734 QIFTSALNA
+734 QIFTNALNA

-792 ADNASGSGSAK
+792 ADNVSGSGSAK

-854 VTRSLTIDGNGHTIS
+854 VARSLAIDGNGHTIS

-887 QNITFDGL
+887 QNIAFDGL

-957 IVEIGNNVSFINC
+957 IVEIGNNVGFINC

-1010 GYLTDPNYASGARRV
+1010 GYLTDPDYASGARRV

-1037 DNSVELL
+1037 NNSVELL

-1097 ATFIQNS
+1097 AAFTQNS

-1147 AESAFSKNTAGVGG
+1147 AESTFSKNTAGVGG

-1215 DFSADKDGN
+1215 DFSEDKDGN
-1224 VVSDGSLTFNGGARF
+1224 AVSA
-1239 TGNTASGFGGAIYN
+1239 
-1253 TRSITLNPGAGQ
+1253 
-1265 EIVFSGNTD
+1265 
-1274 STGSNAIFMG
+1274 
-1284 DGSSLDIMGDGKVV
+1284 
-1298 FDDALS
+1298 
-1304 SQSATPTL
+1304 
-1312 KKTGSGELLLN
+1312 
-1323 ASMDGFLG
+1323 
-1331 TASFEGGLT
+1331 
-1340 SIAEKWLI
+1340 
-1348 KNLSTVAGGKLKMS
+1348 
-1362 EFSFASQDAENAVT
+1362 
-1376 GGKLVLAG
+1376 
-1384 GILETGTGQIFANG
+1384 
-1398 LNAEGDAR
+1398 
-1406 NPGSVKLNGDNWS
+1406 
-1419 FDSGLI
+1419 
-1425 AFDDAKYNLTY
+1425 
-1436 AQAAALLLGASNV
+1436 
-1449 GADASGSGSAKEI
+1449 
-1462 TFTGT
+1462 
-1467 YVNIPNP
+1467 
-1474 GPLSP
+1474 
-1479 YYYTGNKSDAASDGT
+1479 
-1494 VGGWR
+1494 
-1499 DSSGLPIAIADVI
+1499 
-1512 TVKTEPGQASEYRF
+1512 
-1526 LSGVYDGSK
+1526 
-1535 TSDTSETYA
+1535 
-1544 CLIHGGDSG
+1544 
-1553 VRVTSDG
+1553 
-1560 PLTIQNWGTG
+1560 
-1570 LMPYHASVASS
+1570 
-1581 NGEILFGDNVSLL
+1581 
-1594 NNHSAGDATKG
+1594 
-1605 GGAIF
+1605 
-1610 SKKGVTFGDNAVLSG
+1610 
-1625 NSTALAIGGGGY
+1625 
-1637 GGGAIFL
+1637 
-1644 DGKGVV
+1644 
-1650 RFGKNAV
+1650 
-1657 IANNESYHYGG
+1657 
-1668 AIYSLGSVS
+1668 
-1677 MGEGATV
+1677 
-1684 RGNTTSYMGGAIAVT
+1684 
-1699 GALSLG
+1699 
-1705 TGSVVESN
+1705 
-1713 QAQAGGAVYSTGQ
+1713 
-1726 VNATGTTFRKNVA
+1726 
-1739 TSNYGGGIYSAGGS
+1739 
-1753 IVLVDSRMEENKA
+1753 
-1766 AGGGAIILAG
+1766 
-1776 GGTASVMDTA
+1776 
-1786 FAANTA
+1786 
-1792 TNGGAF
+1792 
-1798 FIDKNGVL
+1798 
-1806 TTASGGVGT
+1806 
-1815 DAGTLF
+1815 
-1821 DGNSATTNGG
+1821 
-1831 AVYVQNGTVDLGSGT
+1831 
-1846 RLQGN
+1846 
-1851 QAAKGG
+1851 
-1857 AIYAL
+1857 
-1862 GGKDASAKLTFAG
+1862 
-1875 TVFGKNSGTYG
+1875 
-1886 GAVYS
+1886 
-1891 SASVGGTVN
+1891 
-1900 AAASDVVFEGNTATS
+1900 
-1915 GGAVYLGGSGTSD
+1915 
-1928 IAFTDAVF
+1928 
-1936 KENQANTGNGGA
+1936 
-1948 IYSAISGSSNLAI
+1948 
-1961 ADSTFEGNNAGY
+1961 
-1973 GGAVFNNGQLTTSGN
+1973 
-1988 VVFSGNTATYG
+1988 
-1999 GAVYNYFT
+1999 
-2007 STTDGSLAFNGGAR
+2007 GSLAFNGGAR
-2021 FTGNTASGLGGAIYN
+2021 FTGNTAGGLGGAIYN
-2036 TRAVTLNPG
+2036 TR
-2045 AGQEIVF
+2045 
-2052 SGNTDSTGS
+2052 
-2061 NAIFMGDGSSL
+2061 
-2072 DIMGDGKVVF
+2072 
-2082 DDALSSQSATPTL
+2082 
-2095 KKTGSG
+2095 
-2101 ELLLNA
+2101 
-2107 SMDGFL
+2107 
-2113 GTASF
+2113 
-2118 EGGLTSIAEKW
+2118 SI
-2129 LIKNLSTV
+2129 
-2137 AGGKLKMSEFS
+2137 
-2148 FASQDAEN
+2148 
-2156 AVTGGKLVL
+2156 
-2165 AGGILETGTGQIF
+2165 
-2178 ANGLNAEGDARN
+2178 
-2190 PGSVKLN
+2190 
-2197 GDNWSF
+2197 
-2203 DSGLIAFDDAKYN
+2203 
-2216 LTYAQAAALLLGAS
+2216 
-2230 NVGADASGSGS
+2230 
-2241 AKEITFTGTYVNI
+2241 
-2254 PNPGPISPY
+2254 
-2263 YYTGNKS
+2263 
-2270 DAASD
+2270 
-2275 GTVGGWLDNSG
+2275 
-2286 VPVTL
+2286 
-2291 ANAITVKKEPGQA
+2291 
-2304 SEYRF
+2304 
-2309 LSGVFDGSKASD
+2309 
-2321 TSSLIHDDSGVHVT
+2321 
-2335 SDGPLTIQNWGTELV
+2335 
-2350 PAHTS
+2350 
-2355 TVASTGE
+2355 
-2362 IVFGNN
+2362 
-2368 VSVLNNHSAGD
+2368 
-2379 GTKGGGALFSKA
+2379 
-2391 SITFGDNAVLS
+2391 
-2402 GNATVLAAGGE
+2402 
-2413 GYGGGALFLDGKGE
+2413 
-2427 ILLGK
+2427 
-2432 NALIEKNESCGY
+2432 
-2444 GGAIYSLGSVRLGEG
+2444 
-2459 AVIRGNKASYMGGAL
+2459 
-2474 AVTGALSLGKNALVE
+2474 
-2489 DNQARQGGAIY
+2489 
-2500 AQNGTLALGSG
+2500 
-2511 TRLERNQAD
+2511 
-2520 RGGAIYLQ
+2520 
-2528 GGSGDS
+2528 
-2534 TTLDLMNSVFRE
+2534 
-2546 NSASNGGALYLTG
+2546 
-2559 DGTLRIA
+2559 
-2566 AADTVFEGNSA
+2566 
-2577 SYGGAIYNGFPM
+2577 
-2589 NEKGHS
+2589 
-2595 GSDGSLAFNGGAR
+2595 
-2608 FTGNTASGLGG
+2608 
-2619 AIYNTR
+2619 
-2625 AVTLNPGAGQE
+2625 TLNPGAGQE

-2672 LSSQSATPTLKK
+2672 LSSQSATPALKK
-2684 TGGGTLLFNAS
+2684 TGSGTLLFNAS

-2722 TITGGRLKMPEFSF
+2722 TITGGRLKMPAFSF
-2736 AAQGEGNNVAG
+2736 VAQGEGNNVAG

-2761 GQIFTNGLNA
+2761 GQIFINGLNA

-2782 LRDDNWSFNSGLI
+2782 LSGDNWSFDSGLI

-2820 AGEGVG
+2820 AGEGAG

-2840 VDPDPDPVPPVDP
+2840 VDPVPDPVPPVEPDPDPVPPVDPGPDPVPPVEP
-2853 DPTPPAPEPKPDED
+2853 DPTPPAPEPKLDED

-2910 TDDKTDS
+2910 KDDKTDS

-3046 IRQADGQTNVSGR
+3046 IRQADGQTNVSGK

-3066 LSGGGLN
+3066 LSGGALN

-3088 DIKVAGTLAADVLTT
+3088 DIKVAGTLAADVLTI

-3120 VARQARLQ
+3120 VARQAQLQ

-3138 KGNDALTDASH
+3138 KGNDALADASH

-3168 SLLVLGDT
+3168 SLLLLGDT

-3232 ATFTDGSLLLVDGSG
+3232 ATFADGSLLLVDGSG

-3284 FSVSSVQ
+3284 FSVSNVQ

-3314 GSMKIQAT
+3314 GSMKVQAT

-3342 WGKGLNDTESDSMGI
+3342 WGKGLNDTESGNMGI

-3367 YLPKADTVHTVDGA
+3367 HLPKADTVHTVDGA

-3411 LHMTATREGAVRKDG
+3411 SHMTTTREGAIRKDG

-3442 FGAGSLDGG
+3442 LGAGSLDGG

-3466 FGVFRVGMALNA
+3466 FGDFRVGMALNA

-3488 FNATKNDFDFWGV
+3488 FNATKNDFDFWGM

-3541 GDVDTGVLT
+3541 ADVDTGVLT

-3582 TSRIDEHDV
+3582 TSRIDDHDV

-3629 VVPAAG
+3629 VAPAAG
-3635 DLKAKTKARVPG
+3635 DLKAKAKARVPG

-3672 QRDNISFGLD
+3672 QKDNISFGLD
-3682 YGIRASEHKTGHG
+3682 YGIRASEHKAGHG

>member
-40 GNAGFAGAEDPI
+40 GNAGFAGAEELSGDISPI
-52 IAPNSSISKHYD
+52 SLSGDTRNIIGVGDISLRSTEPALRYLI
-64 TNTTVLNTD
+64 NV
-73 QPQFSKELYAIG
+73 SG
-85 ATGSQGAL
+85 QGQL
-93 DISMEGDA
+93 DISMSNGSPMAVGNADGIY
-101 ALTVDASWRRDAAD
+101 LKDYSDYDQYASAFHVA
-115 SNRDQLSAVYVGSGA
+115 GSGSSG
-130 QFSFT
+130 SFVGT
-135 GTGLFRATGQGKVME
+135 GTFSMVGGGKLLGVC
-150 AVAFRNGA
+150 AFLSESK
-158 NGPTGGTMRLTGAI
+158 GTLTLSGDI
-172 TGEAIT
+172 TGEA
-178 EASENGSGYKAI
+178 EAVMNGSNGYASFAAAAAGGNLVFGGDRTTLRAKAST
-190 GVKAENAGTII
+190 GNNANGAFVKYGGMIDFASKSVLIESKNTDSSSVGINCADGTVKTSADTDLDIVVEGNKATTGIQLTASSSDVQLAGNLDLTATQTGQDSFASVLGISND
-201 FSGKSAWLKAMAHA
+201 SGKMVVSGPTSLRLVTNAPFDAKGITASGKADMSFLGDVEIA
-215 GTADGVYAR
+215 V
-224 YGGVVD
+224 
-230 FQSEEVKVLSQSDT
+230 T
-244 GSAASGISI
+244 GSASGSALYTTYRYD
-253 EYSGGT
+253 YSTQAG
-259 ITSSEQTAL
+259 ICP
-268 TVGVKAPASTATG
+268 V
-281 ISLSGASK
+281 ISLGTDGKAVTLNSSG
-289 GLVDLAGSLAVSVEG
+289 
-304 SPVRGIENDQGTL
+304 
-317 HVAKASS
+317 
-324 ITGIGEGTFPSYGI
+324 YGI
-338 WGRNGSSTEL
+338 N
-348 RGDVDVNMTSSTT
+348 N
-361 VYGVYADSAT
+361 
-371 VSLGSE
+371 
-377 GDVAI
+377 
-382 LVQGSLGRGVAA
+382 QG
-394 FSGGNVELGSQGK
+394 
-407 EVSITAQNTGVEAGT
+407 
-422 SSTVSLNGKV
+422 
-432 KIDSGTGISLS
+432 
-443 STTVDKFPSLL
+443 
-454 SNGSVSII
+454 GSVSL
-462 SAGTGIVAKY
+462 TGQRINITGSTGVFVEGGGNENVFADVRFDGPTTINADKAIV
-472 AHAVFN
+472 
-478 ELHIQAG
+478 
-485 TGIDVQSPGYIGS
+485 
-498 GNTDTVLDVNGPAE
+498 
-512 IVAQNTALQ
+512 
-521 IVGASGSKSASSGFV
+521 
-536 GTFNDAASLRASNG
+536 
-550 NGVQLSASTHSGTT
+550 
-564 AARDCSVTFKGQTS
+564 TS
-578 IASEKGTGVVVNGP
+578 I
-592 VASTA
+592 
-597 QDGASVVFEGA
+597 
-608 TTIDAAKAIEIKK
+608 KAGEQV
-621 NNGKGASVTFAYN
+621 GASVTFAYN
-634 PTPINVPA
+634 PTPINVPVTKES
-642 RAQDA
+642 A
-647 DSQVNGS
+647 DSKVRGS
-654 VTGTGTLIKSG
+654 VTGSSGTINKENA
-665 GGSLALNGDNSS
+665 GSLAFYGDISN
-677 FSGEFNMQGGRAFL
+677 FSGVFNQKGGTTFL
-691 GSGKG
+691 SEGAAG
-696 YFSGATVNLT
+696 YFGKAQLAVT
-706 GGTLVAPELRF
+706 GGALVAPTLSF
-717 SGGKL
+717 QKTGKL
-722 LVAGGTLETGTG
+722 TLAGGTLETGTG
-734 QIFTSALNA
+734 QIFTNALNA

-792 ADNASGSGSAK
+792 ADNVSGSGSAK

-854 VTRSLTIDGNGHTIS
+854 VARSLAIDGNGHTIS

-887 QNITFDGL
+887 QNIAFDGL

-957 IVEIGNNVSFINC
+957 IVEIGNNVGFINC

-1000 GALNVVDDYG
+1000 GALNVVDDYED
-1010 GYLTDPNYASGARRV
+1010 YLTDPDYASGARRV

-1037 DNSVELL
+1037 NNSVELL

-1097 ATFIQNS
+1097 ATFTQNS

-1147 AESAFSKNTAGVGG
+1147 AESTFSKNTAGVGG

-1176 IENAAADGGGA
+1176 IENAVADGGGA

-1215 DFSADKDGN
+1215 DFSEDKDGN
-1224 VVSDGSLTFNGGARF
+1224 AVSAGSLAFNGGARF
-1239 TGNTASGFGGAIYN
+1239 TGNTAGGLGGAIYN
-1253 TRSITLNPGAGQ
+1253 TRSITLNPGAG
-1265 EIVFSGNTD
+1265 
-1274 STGSNAIFMG
+1274 
-1284 DGSSLDIMGDGKVV
+1284 K
-1298 FDDALS
+1298 
-1304 SQSATPTL
+1304 
-1312 KKTGSGELLLN
+1312 
-1323 ASMDGFLG
+1323 
-1331 TASFEGGLT
+1331 
-1340 SIAEKWLI
+1340 
-1348 KNLSTVAGGKLKMS
+1348 
-1362 EFSFASQDAENAVT
+1362 
-1376 GGKLVLAG
+1376 
-1384 GILETGTGQIFANG
+1384 
-1398 LNAEGDAR
+1398 
-1406 NPGSVKLNGDNWS
+1406 
-1419 FDSGLI
+1419 
-1425 AFDDAKYNLTY
+1425 
-1436 AQAAALLLGASNV
+1436 
-1449 GADASGSGSAKEI
+1449 
-1462 TFTGT
+1462 
-1467 YVNIPNP
+1467 
-1474 GPLSP
+1474 
-1479 YYYTGNKSDAASDGT
+1479 
-1494 VGGWR
+1494 
-1499 DSSGLPIAIADVI
+1499 
-1512 TVKTEPGQASEYRF
+1512 
-1526 LSGVYDGSK
+1526 
-1535 TSDTSETYA
+1535 
-1544 CLIHGGDSG
+1544 
-1553 VRVTSDG
+1553 
-1560 PLTIQNWGTG
+1560 
-1570 LMPYHASVASS
+1570 
-1581 NGEILFGDNVSLL
+1581 
-1594 NNHSAGDATKG
+1594 
-1605 GGAIF
+1605 
-1610 SKKGVTFGDNAVLSG
+1610 
-1625 NSTALAIGGGGY
+1625 
-1637 GGGAIFL
+1637 
-1644 DGKGVV
+1644 
-1650 RFGKNAV
+1650 
-1657 IANNESYHYGG
+1657 
-1668 AIYSLGSVS
+1668 
-1677 MGEGATV
+1677 
-1684 RGNTTSYMGGAIAVT
+1684 
-1699 GALSLG
+1699 
-1705 TGSVVESN
+1705 
-1713 QAQAGGAVYSTGQ
+1713 
-1726 VNATGTTFRKNVA
+1726 
-1739 TSNYGGGIYSAGGS
+1739 
-1753 IVLVDSRMEENKA
+1753 
-1766 AGGGAIILAG
+1766 
-1776 GGTASVMDTA
+1776 
-1786 FAANTA
+1786 
-1792 TNGGAF
+1792 
-1798 FIDKNGVL
+1798 
-1806 TTASGGVGT
+1806 
-1815 DAGTLF
+1815 
-1821 DGNSATTNGG
+1821 
-1831 AVYVQNGTVDLGSGT
+1831 
-1846 RLQGN
+1846 
-1851 QAAKGG
+1851 
-1857 AIYAL
+1857 
-1862 GGKDASAKLTFAG
+1862 
-1875 TVFGKNSGTYG
+1875 
-1886 GAVYS
+1886 
-1891 SASVGGTVN
+1891 
-1900 AAASDVVFEGNTATS
+1900 
-1915 GGAVYLGGSGTSD
+1915 
-1928 IAFTDAVF
+1928 
-1936 KENQANTGNGGA
+1936 
-1948 IYSAISGSSNLAI
+1948 
-1961 ADSTFEGNNAGY
+1961 
-1973 GGAVFNNGQLTTSGN
+1973 
-1988 VVFSGNTATYG
+1988 
-1999 GAVYNYFT
+1999 
-2007 STTDGSLAFNGGAR
+2007 
-2021 FTGNTASGLGGAIYN
+2021 
-2036 TRAVTLNPG
+2036 
-2045 AGQEIVF
+2045 
-2052 SGNTDSTGS
+2052 
-2061 NAIFMGDGSSL
+2061 
-2072 DIMGDGKVVF
+2072 
-2082 DDALSSQSATPTL
+2082 
-2095 KKTGSG
+2095 
-2101 ELLLNA
+2101 
-2107 SMDGFL
+2107 
-2113 GTASF
+2113 
-2118 EGGLTSIAEKW
+2118 
-2129 LIKNLSTV
+2129 
-2137 AGGKLKMSEFS
+2137 
-2148 FASQDAEN
+2148 
-2156 AVTGGKLVL
+2156 
-2165 AGGILETGTGQIF
+2165 
-2178 ANGLNAEGDARN
+2178 
-2190 PGSVKLN
+2190 
-2197 GDNWSF
+2197 
-2203 DSGLIAFDDAKYN
+2203 
-2216 LTYAQAAALLLGAS
+2216 
-2230 NVGADASGSGS
+2230 
-2241 AKEITFTGTYVNI
+2241 
-2254 PNPGPISPY
+2254 
-2263 YYTGNKS
+2263 
-2270 DAASD
+2270 
-2275 GTVGGWLDNSG
+2275 
-2286 VPVTL
+2286 
-2291 ANAITVKKEPGQA
+2291 
-2304 SEYRF
+2304 
-2309 LSGVFDGSKASD
+2309 
-2321 TSSLIHDDSGVHVT
+2321 
-2335 SDGPLTIQNWGTELV
+2335 
-2350 PAHTS
+2350 
-2355 TVASTGE
+2355 
-2362 IVFGNN
+2362 
-2368 VSVLNNHSAGD
+2368 
-2379 GTKGGGALFSKA
+2379 
-2391 SITFGDNAVLS
+2391 
-2402 GNATVLAAGGE
+2402 
-2413 GYGGGALFLDGKGE
+2413 
-2427 ILLGK
+2427 
-2432 NALIEKNESCGY
+2432 
-2444 GGAIYSLGSVRLGEG
+2444 
-2459 AVIRGNKASYMGGAL
+2459 
-2474 AVTGALSLGKNALVE
+2474 
-2489 DNQARQGGAIY
+2489 
-2500 AQNGTLALGSG
+2500 
-2511 TRLERNQAD
+2511 
-2520 RGGAIYLQ
+2520 
-2528 GGSGDS
+2528 
-2534 TTLDLMNSVFRE
+2534 
-2546 NSASNGGALYLTG
+2546 
-2559 DGTLRIA
+2559 
-2566 AADTVFEGNSA
+2566 
-2577 SYGGAIYNGFPM
+2577 
-2589 NEKGHS
+2589 
-2595 GSDGSLAFNGGAR
+2595 
-2608 FTGNTASGLGG
+2608 
-2619 AIYNTR
+2619 
-2625 AVTLNPGAGQE
+2625 E

-2684 TGGGTLLFNAS
+2684 TGSGELLLNAS

-2722 TITGGRLKMPEFSF
+2722 IITGGRLKMPAFSF
-2736 AAQGEGNNVAG
+2736 VAQGEGNNVAG

-2761 GQIFTNGLNA
+2761 GQIFINGLNA

-2782 LRDDNWSFNSGLI
+2782 LSGDNWSFDSGLI

-2820 AGEGVG
+2820 AGEGAG

-2840 VDPDPDPVPPVDP
+2840 VDPVPDPVPPVEPDPDPVPPVDPGPDPVPPVEP

-2910 TDDKTDS
+2910 KDDKTDS

-3046 IRQADGQTNVSGR
+3046 IRQADGQTNVSGK

-3066 LSGGGLN
+3066 LSGGALN
-3073 VSGAVDSSSVTASKG
+3073 VFGAVDSSSVTASKG

-3103 SSDVQINIG
+3103 SSDVQFNIG

-3120 VARQARLQ
+3120 VARQAQLQ

-3138 KGNDALTDASH
+3138 KGNDALADASH

-3232 ATFTDGSLLLVDGSG
+3232 ATFADGSLLLVDGSG

-3284 FSVSSVQ
+3284 FSVSNVQ

-3314 GSMKIQAT
+3314 GSMKVQAT

-3342 WGKGLNDTESDSMGI
+3342 WGRGLNDTESGNMGI

-3367 YLPKADTVHTVDGA
+3367 HLPKADTVHTVDGA

-3411 LHMTATREGAVRKDG
+3411 SHMTTTREGAIRKDG

-3442 FGAGSLDGG
+3442 LGAGSLDGG

-3466 FGVFRVGMALNA
+3466 FGDFRVGMALNA

-3488 FNATKNDFDFWGV
+3488 FNATKNDFDFWGM

-3541 GDVDTGVLT
+3541 ADVDTGVLT

-3582 TSRIDEHDV
+3582 TSRIDDHDV

-3629 VVPAAG
+3629 VAPAAG
-3635 DLKAKTKARVPG
+3635 DLKAKAKTRVPG
-3647 VAASDTIKARMMD
+3647 VAASDTIKARIMD

-3672 QRDNISFGLD
+3672 QKDNISFGLD
-3682 YGIRASEHKTGHG
+3682 YGIRASEHKAGHG

>member
-230 FQSEEVKVLSQSDT
+230 FQSEEFKVLSQSDT

-304 SPVRGIENDQGTL
+304 SPVRGIENDQGML

-988 NVVFEGNKGRRG
+988 NVVFVGNKGRRG

-1037 DNSVELL
+1037 NNSVELL

-1239 TGNTASGFGGAIYN
+1239 TGNTASGLGGAIYN
-1253 TRSITLNPGAGQ
+1253 TRAVTLNPGAGQ

-1312 KKTGSGELLLN
+1312 KKTGNGELLLN

-1340 SIAEKWLI
+1340 GIAEKWLI
-1348 KNLSTVAGGKLKMS
+1348 KNLVTIAGGKLKMP
-1362 EFSFASQDAENAVT
+1362 EFSFASQDAENAIT

-1474 GPLSP
+1474 GPISP

-1610 SKKGVTFGDNAVLSG
+1610 SKKGVTFGDNAVLSD

-1776 GGTASVMDTA
+1776 GGTASVTDTA

-1862 GGKDASAKLTFAG
+1862 GGKDASTKLTFAG

-1988 VVFSGNTATYG
+1988 VVFSGNMATYG

-2036 TRAVTLNPG
+2036 TR
-2045 AGQEIVF
+2045 
-2052 SGNTDSTGS
+2052 
-2061 NAIFMGDGSSL
+2061 
-2072 DIMGDGKVVF
+2072 
-2082 DDALSSQSATPTL
+2082 
-2095 KKTGSG
+2095 
-2101 ELLLNA
+2101 
-2107 SMDGFL
+2107 
-2113 GTASF
+2113 
-2118 EGGLTSIAEKW
+2118 SI
-2129 LIKNLSTV
+2129 
-2137 AGGKLKMSEFS
+2137 
-2148 FASQDAEN
+2148 
-2156 AVTGGKLVL
+2156 
-2165 AGGILETGTGQIF
+2165 
-2178 ANGLNAEGDARN
+2178 
-2190 PGSVKLN
+2190 
-2197 GDNWSF
+2197 
-2203 DSGLIAFDDAKYN
+2203 
-2216 LTYAQAAALLLGAS
+2216 
-2230 NVGADASGSGS
+2230 
-2241 AKEITFTGTYVNI
+2241 
-2254 PNPGPISPY
+2254 
-2263 YYTGNKS
+2263 
-2270 DAASD
+2270 
-2275 GTVGGWLDNSG
+2275 
-2286 VPVTL
+2286 
-2291 ANAITVKKEPGQA
+2291 
-2304 SEYRF
+2304 
-2309 LSGVFDGSKASD
+2309 
-2321 TSSLIHDDSGVHVT
+2321 
-2335 SDGPLTIQNWGTELV
+2335 
-2350 PAHTS
+2350 
-2355 TVASTGE
+2355 
-2362 IVFGNN
+2362 
-2368 VSVLNNHSAGD
+2368 
-2379 GTKGGGALFSKA
+2379 
-2391 SITFGDNAVLS
+2391 
-2402 GNATVLAAGGE
+2402 
-2413 GYGGGALFLDGKGE
+2413 
-2427 ILLGK
+2427 
-2432 NALIEKNESCGY
+2432 
-2444 GGAIYSLGSVRLGEG
+2444 
-2459 AVIRGNKASYMGGAL
+2459 
-2474 AVTGALSLGKNALVE
+2474 
-2489 DNQARQGGAIY
+2489 
-2500 AQNGTLALGSG
+2500 
-2511 TRLERNQAD
+2511 
-2520 RGGAIYLQ
+2520 
-2528 GGSGDS
+2528 
-2534 TTLDLMNSVFRE
+2534 
-2546 NSASNGGALYLTG
+2546 
-2559 DGTLRIA
+2559 
-2566 AADTVFEGNSA
+2566 
-2577 SYGGAIYNGFPM
+2577 
-2589 NEKGHS
+2589 
-2595 GSDGSLAFNGGAR
+2595 
-2608 FTGNTASGLGG
+2608 
-2619 AIYNTR
+2619 
-2625 AVTLNPGAGQE
+2625 TLNPGAGQE

-2662 GDGKVVFDDA
+2662 GDGKVVFDDT

-2684 TGGGTLLFNAS
+2684 TGSGELLLNAS

-2782 LRDDNWSFNSGLI
+2782 LSGDNWSFDSGLI

-2820 AGEGVG
+2820 AGEGAG

-2840 VDPDPDPVPPVDP
+2840 VDPDPDPVPPVDPDPDPVPPVDP

-2944 TLVGGSSDTPLVTA
+2944 TLVGGSSDTPLVMA

-3138 KGNDALTDASH
+3138 KGNDALADASH

-3314 GSMKIQAT
+3314 GSMKVQAT

-3672 QRDNISFGLD
+3672 QKDNISFGLD

>member
-40 GNAGFAGAEDPI
+40 GNAGFAGAEELSGDISPI
-52 IAPNSSISKHYD
+52 SLSGDTRNIIGVGDISLRSTEPALRYLI
-64 TNTTVLNTD
+64 NV
-73 QPQFSKELYAIG
+73 SG
-85 ATGSQGAL
+85 QGQL
-93 DISMEGDA
+93 DISMSNGSPMAVGNADGIYLKDYSEYDQY
-101 ALTVDASWRRDAAD
+101 ASAFHVA
-115 SNRDQLSAVYVGSGA
+115 GSGSSG
-130 QFSFT
+130 SFAGT
-135 GTGLFRATGQGKVME
+135 GTFSMVGGGKLLGVC
-150 AVAFRNGA
+150 AFLSESK
-158 NGPTGGTMRLTGAI
+158 GTLTLSGDI
-172 TGEAIT
+172 TGEA
-178 EASENGSGYKAI
+178 EAVMNGSNGYASFAAAAAGGNLVFGGDRTTLRAKAST
-190 GVKAENAGTII
+190 GNNANGAFVKYGGMIDFASKSVLIESKNTDSSSVGINCADGTVKTSADTDLDIVVEGNKATTGIQLTASSSDVQLAGNLDLTATQTGQDSFASVLGISND
-201 FSGKSAWLKAMAHA
+201 SGKMVVSGPTSLRLATNAPFDAKGITASGKADMSFLGDVEIA
-215 GTADGVYAR
+215 V
-224 YGGVVD
+224 
-230 FQSEEVKVLSQSDT
+230 T
-244 GSAASGISI
+244 GSASGSALYTTYRYD
-253 EYSGGT
+253 YSTQAG
-259 ITSSEQTAL
+259 ICP
-268 TVGVKAPASTATG
+268 V
-281 ISLSGASK
+281 ISLGTDGKAVTLNSSG
-289 GLVDLAGSLAVSVEG
+289 
-304 SPVRGIENDQGTL
+304 
-317 HVAKASS
+317 
-324 ITGIGEGTFPSYGI
+324 YGI
-338 WGRNGSSTEL
+338 N
-348 RGDVDVNMTSSTT
+348 N
-361 VYGVYADSAT
+361 
-371 VSLGSE
+371 
-377 GDVAI
+377 
-382 LVQGSLGRGVAA
+382 QG
-394 FSGGNVELGSQGK
+394 
-407 EVSITAQNTGVEAGT
+407 
-422 SSTVSLNGKV
+422 
-432 KIDSGTGISLS
+432 
-443 STTVDKFPSLL
+443 
-454 SNGSVSII
+454 GSVSL
-462 SAGTGIVAKY
+462 TGQRINITGSTGVFVEGGGNENVFADVRFDGPTTINADKAIV
-472 AHAVFN
+472 
-478 ELHIQAG
+478 
-485 TGIDVQSPGYIGS
+485 
-498 GNTDTVLDVNGPAE
+498 
-512 IVAQNTALQ
+512 
-521 IVGASGSKSASSGFV
+521 
-536 GTFNDAASLRASNG
+536 
-550 NGVQLSASTHSGTT
+550 
-564 AARDCSVTFKGQTS
+564 TS
-578 IASEKGTGVVVNGP
+578 I
-592 VASTA
+592 
-597 QDGASVVFEGA
+597 
-608 TTIDAAKAIEIKK
+608 KAGEQV
-621 NNGKGASVTFAYN
+621 GASVTFAYN
-634 PTPINVPA
+634 PTPINVPVTKES
-642 RAQDA
+642 A
-647 DSQVNGS
+647 DSKVRGS
-654 VTGTGTLIKSG
+654 VTGSSGTINKENA
-665 GGSLALNGDNSS
+665 GSLAFYGDISN
-677 FSGEFNMQGGRAFL
+677 FSGVFNQKGGTTFL
-691 GSGKG
+691 SEGAAG
-696 YFSGATVNLT
+696 YFGKAQLAVT
-706 GGTLVAPELRF
+706 GGALVAPTLSF
-717 SGGKL
+717 QKTGKL
-722 LVAGGTLETGTG
+722 TLAGGTLETGTG
-734 QIFTSALNA
+734 QIFTNALNA

-792 ADNASGSGSAK
+792 ADNVSGSGSAK

-854 VTRSLTIDGNGHTIS
+854 VARSLAIDGNGHTIS

-887 QNITFDGL
+887 QNIAFDGL

-957 IVEIGNNVSFINC
+957 IVEIGNNVGFINC

-1010 GYLTDPNYASGARRV
+1010 GYLTDPDYASGARRV

-1037 DNSVELL
+1037 NNSVELL

-1097 ATFIQNS
+1097 AAFTQNS
-1104 AGSYGGAIINEGDVR
+1104 AGSYGGAIINEGDMR

-1147 AESAFSKNTAGVGG
+1147 AESTFSKNTAGVGG

-1215 DFSADKDGN
+1215 DFSEDKDGN
-1224 VVSDGSLTFNGGARF
+1224 AVSA
-1239 TGNTASGFGGAIYN
+1239 
-1253 TRSITLNPGAGQ
+1253 
-1265 EIVFSGNTD
+1265 
-1274 STGSNAIFMG
+1274 
-1284 DGSSLDIMGDGKVV
+1284 
-1298 FDDALS
+1298 
-1304 SQSATPTL
+1304 
-1312 KKTGSGELLLN
+1312 
-1323 ASMDGFLG
+1323 
-1331 TASFEGGLT
+1331 
-1340 SIAEKWLI
+1340 
-1348 KNLSTVAGGKLKMS
+1348 
-1362 EFSFASQDAENAVT
+1362 
-1376 GGKLVLAG
+1376 
-1384 GILETGTGQIFANG
+1384 
-1398 LNAEGDAR
+1398 
-1406 NPGSVKLNGDNWS
+1406 
-1419 FDSGLI
+1419 
-1425 AFDDAKYNLTY
+1425 
-1436 AQAAALLLGASNV
+1436 
-1449 GADASGSGSAKEI
+1449 
-1462 TFTGT
+1462 
-1467 YVNIPNP
+1467 
-1474 GPLSP
+1474 
-1479 YYYTGNKSDAASDGT
+1479 
-1494 VGGWR
+1494 
-1499 DSSGLPIAIADVI
+1499 
-1512 TVKTEPGQASEYRF
+1512 
-1526 LSGVYDGSK
+1526 
-1535 TSDTSETYA
+1535 
-1544 CLIHGGDSG
+1544 
-1553 VRVTSDG
+1553 
-1560 PLTIQNWGTG
+1560 
-1570 LMPYHASVASS
+1570 
-1581 NGEILFGDNVSLL
+1581 
-1594 NNHSAGDATKG
+1594 
-1605 GGAIF
+1605 
-1610 SKKGVTFGDNAVLSG
+1610 
-1625 NSTALAIGGGGY
+1625 
-1637 GGGAIFL
+1637 
-1644 DGKGVV
+1644 
-1650 RFGKNAV
+1650 
-1657 IANNESYHYGG
+1657 
-1668 AIYSLGSVS
+1668 
-1677 MGEGATV
+1677 
-1684 RGNTTSYMGGAIAVT
+1684 
-1699 GALSLG
+1699 
-1705 TGSVVESN
+1705 
-1713 QAQAGGAVYSTGQ
+1713 
-1726 VNATGTTFRKNVA
+1726 
-1739 TSNYGGGIYSAGGS
+1739 
-1753 IVLVDSRMEENKA
+1753 
-1766 AGGGAIILAG
+1766 
-1776 GGTASVMDTA
+1776 
-1786 FAANTA
+1786 
-1792 TNGGAF
+1792 
-1798 FIDKNGVL
+1798 
-1806 TTASGGVGT
+1806 
-1815 DAGTLF
+1815 
-1821 DGNSATTNGG
+1821 
-1831 AVYVQNGTVDLGSGT
+1831 
-1846 RLQGN
+1846 
-1851 QAAKGG
+1851 
-1857 AIYAL
+1857 
-1862 GGKDASAKLTFAG
+1862 
-1875 TVFGKNSGTYG
+1875 
-1886 GAVYS
+1886 
-1891 SASVGGTVN
+1891 
-1900 AAASDVVFEGNTATS
+1900 
-1915 GGAVYLGGSGTSD
+1915 
-1928 IAFTDAVF
+1928 
-1936 KENQANTGNGGA
+1936 
-1948 IYSAISGSSNLAI
+1948 
-1961 ADSTFEGNNAGY
+1961 
-1973 GGAVFNNGQLTTSGN
+1973 
-1988 VVFSGNTATYG
+1988 
-1999 GAVYNYFT
+1999 
-2007 STTDGSLAFNGGAR
+2007 GSLAFNGGAR
-2021 FTGNTASGLGGAIYN
+2021 FTGNTAGGLGGAIYN
-2036 TRAVTLNPG
+2036 TR
-2045 AGQEIVF
+2045 
-2052 SGNTDSTGS
+2052 
-2061 NAIFMGDGSSL
+2061 
-2072 DIMGDGKVVF
+2072 
-2082 DDALSSQSATPTL
+2082 
-2095 KKTGSG
+2095 
-2101 ELLLNA
+2101 
-2107 SMDGFL
+2107 
-2113 GTASF
+2113 
-2118 EGGLTSIAEKW
+2118 SI
-2129 LIKNLSTV
+2129 
-2137 AGGKLKMSEFS
+2137 
-2148 FASQDAEN
+2148 
-2156 AVTGGKLVL
+2156 
-2165 AGGILETGTGQIF
+2165 
-2178 ANGLNAEGDARN
+2178 
-2190 PGSVKLN
+2190 
-2197 GDNWSF
+2197 
-2203 DSGLIAFDDAKYN
+2203 
-2216 LTYAQAAALLLGAS
+2216 
-2230 NVGADASGSGS
+2230 
-2241 AKEITFTGTYVNI
+2241 
-2254 PNPGPISPY
+2254 
-2263 YYTGNKS
+2263 
-2270 DAASD
+2270 
-2275 GTVGGWLDNSG
+2275 
-2286 VPVTL
+2286 
-2291 ANAITVKKEPGQA
+2291 
-2304 SEYRF
+2304 
-2309 LSGVFDGSKASD
+2309 
-2321 TSSLIHDDSGVHVT
+2321 
-2335 SDGPLTIQNWGTELV
+2335 
-2350 PAHTS
+2350 
-2355 TVASTGE
+2355 
-2362 IVFGNN
+2362 
-2368 VSVLNNHSAGD
+2368 
-2379 GTKGGGALFSKA
+2379 
-2391 SITFGDNAVLS
+2391 
-2402 GNATVLAAGGE
+2402 
-2413 GYGGGALFLDGKGE
+2413 
-2427 ILLGK
+2427 
-2432 NALIEKNESCGY
+2432 
-2444 GGAIYSLGSVRLGEG
+2444 
-2459 AVIRGNKASYMGGAL
+2459 
-2474 AVTGALSLGKNALVE
+2474 
-2489 DNQARQGGAIY
+2489 
-2500 AQNGTLALGSG
+2500 
-2511 TRLERNQAD
+2511 
-2520 RGGAIYLQ
+2520 
-2528 GGSGDS
+2528 
-2534 TTLDLMNSVFRE
+2534 
-2546 NSASNGGALYLTG
+2546 
-2559 DGTLRIA
+2559 
-2566 AADTVFEGNSA
+2566 
-2577 SYGGAIYNGFPM
+2577 
-2589 NEKGHS
+2589 
-2595 GSDGSLAFNGGAR
+2595 
-2608 FTGNTASGLGG
+2608 
-2619 AIYNTR
+2619 
-2625 AVTLNPGAGQE
+2625 TLNPGAGQE

-2684 TGGGTLLFNAS
+2684 TGSGELLLNAS

-2722 TITGGRLKMPEFSF
+2722 TITGGRLKMPAFSF
-2736 AAQGEGNNVAG
+2736 VAQGEGNNVAG

-2761 GQIFTNGLNA
+2761 GQIFINGLNA

-2782 LRDDNWSFNSGLI
+2782 LSGDNWSFDSGLI

-2820 AGEGVG
+2820 AGEGAG

-2840 VDPDPDPVPPVDP
+2840 VDPVPDPVPPVEP

-2910 TDDKTDS
+2910 KDDKTDS

-3046 IRQADGQTNVSGR
+3046 IRQADGQTNVSGK

-3066 LSGGGLN
+3066 LSGGALN

-3103 SSDVQINIG
+3103 SSDVQLNIG

-3120 VARQARLQ
+3120 VARQAQLQ

-3138 KGNDALTDASH
+3138 KGNDALADASH

-3232 ATFTDGSLLLVDGSG
+3232 ATFADGSLLLVDGSG

-3284 FSVSSVQ
+3284 FSVSNVQ

-3314 GSMKIQAT
+3314 GSMKVQAT

-3342 WGKGLNDTESDSMGI
+3342 WGRGLNDTESGNMGI

-3367 YLPKADTVHTVDGA
+3367 HLPKADTVHTVDGA

-3411 LHMTATREGAVRKDG
+3411 SHMATTREGAIRKDG

-3442 FGAGSLDGG
+3442 LGAGSLDGG

-3466 FGVFRVGMALNA
+3466 FGDFRVGMALNA

-3488 FNATKNDFDFWGV
+3488 FNATKNDFDFWGM

-3541 GDVDTGVLT
+3541 ADVDTGVLT

-3582 TSRIDEHDV
+3582 TSRIDDHDV

-3629 VVPAAG
+3629 VAPAAG
-3635 DLKAKTKARVPG
+3635 DLKAKAKARVPG

-3672 QRDNISFGLD
+3672 QKDNISFGLD
-3682 YGIRASEHKTGHG
+3682 YGIRASEHKAGHG

>member
-304 SPVRGIENDQGTL
+304 SPVRGIENDQGML

-988 NVVFEGNKGRRG
+988 NVVFVGNKGRRG

-1037 DNSVELL
+1037 NNSVELL

-1239 TGNTASGFGGAIYN
+1239 TGNTASGLGGAIYN
-1253 TRSITLNPGAGQ
+1253 TRAVTLNPGAGQ

-1312 KKTGSGELLLN
+1312 KKTGNGELLLN

-1340 SIAEKWLI
+1340 GIAEKWLI
-1348 KNLSTVAGGKLKMS
+1348 KNLVTIAGGKLKMP
-1362 EFSFASQDAENAVT
+1362 EFSFASQDAENAIT

-1474 GPLSP
+1474 GPISP

-1610 SKKGVTFGDNAVLSG
+1610 SKKGVTFGDNAVLSD

-1776 GGTASVMDTA
+1776 GGTASVTDTA

-1862 GGKDASAKLTFAG
+1862 GGKDASTKLTFAG

-1988 VVFSGNTATYG
+1988 VVFSGNMATYG

-2036 TRAVTLNPG
+2036 TR
-2045 AGQEIVF
+2045 
-2052 SGNTDSTGS
+2052 
-2061 NAIFMGDGSSL
+2061 
-2072 DIMGDGKVVF
+2072 
-2082 DDALSSQSATPTL
+2082 
-2095 KKTGSG
+2095 
-2101 ELLLNA
+2101 
-2107 SMDGFL
+2107 
-2113 GTASF
+2113 
-2118 EGGLTSIAEKW
+2118 SI
-2129 LIKNLSTV
+2129 
-2137 AGGKLKMSEFS
+2137 
-2148 FASQDAEN
+2148 
-2156 AVTGGKLVL
+2156 
-2165 AGGILETGTGQIF
+2165 
-2178 ANGLNAEGDARN
+2178 
-2190 PGSVKLN
+2190 
-2197 GDNWSF
+2197 
-2203 DSGLIAFDDAKYN
+2203 
-2216 LTYAQAAALLLGAS
+2216 
-2230 NVGADASGSGS
+2230 
-2241 AKEITFTGTYVNI
+2241 
-2254 PNPGPISPY
+2254 
-2263 YYTGNKS
+2263 
-2270 DAASD
+2270 
-2275 GTVGGWLDNSG
+2275 
-2286 VPVTL
+2286 
-2291 ANAITVKKEPGQA
+2291 
-2304 SEYRF
+2304 
-2309 LSGVFDGSKASD
+2309 
-2321 TSSLIHDDSGVHVT
+2321 
-2335 SDGPLTIQNWGTELV
+2335 
-2350 PAHTS
+2350 
-2355 TVASTGE
+2355 
-2362 IVFGNN
+2362 
-2368 VSVLNNHSAGD
+2368 
-2379 GTKGGGALFSKA
+2379 
-2391 SITFGDNAVLS
+2391 
-2402 GNATVLAAGGE
+2402 
-2413 GYGGGALFLDGKGE
+2413 
-2427 ILLGK
+2427 
-2432 NALIEKNESCGY
+2432 
-2444 GGAIYSLGSVRLGEG
+2444 
-2459 AVIRGNKASYMGGAL
+2459 
-2474 AVTGALSLGKNALVE
+2474 
-2489 DNQARQGGAIY
+2489 
-2500 AQNGTLALGSG
+2500 
-2511 TRLERNQAD
+2511 
-2520 RGGAIYLQ
+2520 
-2528 GGSGDS
+2528 
-2534 TTLDLMNSVFRE
+2534 
-2546 NSASNGGALYLTG
+2546 
-2559 DGTLRIA
+2559 
-2566 AADTVFEGNSA
+2566 
-2577 SYGGAIYNGFPM
+2577 
-2589 NEKGHS
+2589 
-2595 GSDGSLAFNGGAR
+2595 
-2608 FTGNTASGLGG
+2608 
-2619 AIYNTR
+2619 
-2625 AVTLNPGAGQE
+2625 TLNPGAGQE

-2662 GDGKVVFDDA
+2662 GDGKVVFDDT

-2684 TGGGTLLFNAS
+2684 TGSGELLLNAS

-2782 LRDDNWSFNSGLI
+2782 LSGDNWSFDSGLI

-2820 AGEGVG
+2820 AGEGAG

-2840 VDPDPDPVPPVDP
+2840 VDPDPDPVPPVDPDPDPVPPVDP

-2944 TLVGGSSDTPLVTA
+2944 TLVGGSSDTPLVMA

-3138 KGNDALTDASH
+3138 KGNDALADASH

-3314 GSMKIQAT
+3314 GSMKVQAT

-3672 QRDNISFGLD
+3672 QKDNISFGLD
-3682 YGIRASEHKTGHG
+3682 YGIRASEHKAGHG